1 MVRQKLKKICAG
13 VLVASMLLQTLP
25 AQVEAEEKVNTTVT
39 ASEVQQDTQTPNGSA
54 TQFNGTTSENESE
67 KNNSYE
73 TGTEQPDDTSE
84 NNSKSEAEEN
94 QPENESNKSDSN
106 IEESAQENTKQTDAE
121 QEATADEAN
130 PTDATG
136 NEIQVVDNKVTLTS
150 TADFINLSHMDAQ
163 AYQTATI
170 TIQRETTTPFDL
182 TQEVDGK
189 TFQGFGSEKHP
200 FKGTIAITSSGSGI
214 DIPIDHSFFKYLDQS
229 ATINEGLYLKAKGTV
244 DGPLL
249 AANYV
254 NDGNSTVAEPK
265 QISLMIGA
273 EKEDNNLPSFGG
285 IIGTMGGGT
294 SLSLSVVNKI
304 TEANTTITGT
314 GNLGFFCNTMEAG
327 ANLTIASYTD
337 GNSTNSGSTGSG
349 TATIGYDISTTGGHA
364 GGLVG
369 EMQVEEMQNG
379 ATLTVNPAL
388 ELSGNVTTSANG
400 FAAGGLIGAAT
411 NPTITLNNTVTRTGT
426 IEGTSESGG
435 FIGKAV
441 YNTGLELDL
450 SNINVSGITIS
461 NGNHAGGYYGV
472 LNFDSTAGGTITIKN
487 VPETNLTHTGTSKTS
502 WQFGGVIGQYSAN
515 SQSSTLRLESPNV
528 NISSNGTVTAL
539 GGIIGSVAGNRAN
552 DALKDATSAYVEISG
567 ATVAAN
573 LTTDLTTNGYFG
585 GLVGELG
592 QAEGQGHFL
601 SVSGT
606 IKVSGNDNGKASKLG
621 GLLGKSTKGI
631 LRISGTTDLHELKI
645 EKTGTECGQI
655 AGSID
660 GTIVYALGSGNGT
673 GGDGYDWKYIRPAAV
688 SVSDIGSYGEVIRLD
703 GRKLKETDGSS
714 TDSNTLFTNSA
725 SHQFSVA
732 YTPEDTLEV
741 NNTRDLAAV
750 AVLLRREKTSDLLSK
765 NITVNGNVDLT
776 GTGIYSL
783 LRDNGSQIYTG
794 TFNGNGHTITLAAGE
809 AYGYLSDGSTLAN
822 NEKGTSATV
831 GIGQIYNHSTIGF
844 IPYCNGTVQNLILDG
859 SIYFHNVSNGVEVCC
874 GAVAG
879 YTDGAAFTNVT
890 VKTKIVYRDGAGG
903 NNLKVM
909 SIGGFLGQTK
919 GTGTTSFTDCS
930 MQGTISSSSGCY
942 DFAIGGYVA
951 AGEEGANI
959 TFSNCGISDATI
971 THEKFNESSS
981 APDALFGGLIGRMTG
996 NVTINGLTIDSL
1008 QMESYATGT
1017 SGGLLG
1023 YYWRKNSAT
1032 DSVSINNLEVK
1043 NSTLDVQG
1051 KFGGLVYST
1060 DAYWKI
1066 GDGKGE
1072 NGIKFSKGTE
1082 QNSSNSFFGKT
1093 DKENPSA
1100 LLVCSTIRYVEN
1112 KQNDN
1117 KQNDK
1122 AYIEI
1127 CKDGLKIAENAVNV
1141 TLTGGDYFDD
1151 IAGKT
1156 KYGEDGNNAVVSI
1169 GLTSPDAGSAT
1180 LIDQNGCNTW
1190 KNQCNVNN
1198 GISYTNK
1205 NTRYYYNVDYYR
1217 KNEGTNT
1224 NITKIDSAGKLLLR
1238 SLYVY
1243 AQSNLQQYFVKGS
1256 NDFYLTGTID
1266 LKGVS
1271 YYPMS
1276 RAITIQNA
1284 TVIFDYKNM
1293 NTKTEKKYSDSS
1305 QQHYQMQTGLF
1316 SKISQKF
1323 TVNKLTLQGT
1333 FGKYEEG
1340 KIDEEGKAGVLIC
1353 DSIAQ
1358 ESANK
1363 EQAGIMIT
1371 NLKLDGI
1378 QCEGGTDLP
1387 LLVNAVGSNTAISMN
1402 DVTFT
1407 RDKYT
1412 TSSGLTGNKVA
1423 SALMGKVGSSTA
1435 QKISLE
1441 FSNMDLNRAGNDS
1454 IFKTAIFATAFQY
1467 GDGASGGSYNFES
1480 TTEKITFGKEISNG
1494 VKGTVSDYK
1503 RNAYSQ
1509 GNMTGQVWYL
1519 DTFGNTTAGSYVGAD
1534 KAAIKTGNESGNKPA
1549 NEPQNFS
1556 GYLPYIGKPENSSD
1570 KYYELDINQKA
1581 VYLDVGCGTYGHPWV
1596 IKDVS
1601 SRTDGSNQKLF
1612 TGEDQMMTVMKLLDD
1627 TGRNGT
1633 AIKINTEI
1641 LNTKMDGQ
1649 GGIDVH
1655 TGDVSTD
1662 IVFIKNGNTWVEA
1675 TLAGNR
1681 YVQKTDSN
1689 ATTLTNEQVMAYLR
1703 NGYFQIKQDLTLNVA
1718 QFTGFGKNDVSRA
1731 FSGVIVGD
1739 TGDTEDTGGTTTR
1752 KIKITL
1758 TGENTTGEVGGLIR
1772 YSQGSVVKN
1781 LEIVFDD
1788 VTINGNSTETF
1799 FGGVIGWVIG
1809 GDNIIDNV
1817 TLTVNSVNK
1826 GSSVSNLTA
1835 VGGYVGMVGGYVK
1848 TVGNITTDY
1857 SKKGGGVV
1865 FRNIS
1870 SAGLTSISGTATNT
1884 EVSAGNKNYYWNP
1897 YVGRVFDGY
1906 ACAEASCSGMGTNT
1920 DKNYTIPKL
1929 DKNVKLKITG
1939 NKDVVA
1945 KTIAGTAYPN
1955 STITLDSTQSIWL
1968 LSAIVNSGFGA
1979 KTSDNN
1985 FALTNIVDAS
1995 YYGRTRTGTYDGVGK
2010 TPNQADVT
2018 DENDYWGGKLIKD
2031 GKEVDRRQY
2040 STSYLSTYVD
2050 TQDTSVDEKA
2060 VTYSLTMDN
2069 NGRSVKFGDNGNY
2082 DLRSYGNGFRGIG
2095 YNYGLPT
2102 DSTRKDIQKS
2112 RALRL
2117 KNQTDG
2123 TIAGTIAVNG
2133 NHATITYSRT
2143 IYEMSG
2149 KDIKDISV
2157 TQAGF
2162 FTQCL
2167 ANSGANYTVKDLN
2180 FTGVTLK
2187 KNIGENNVALGV
2199 AFARDGAYSPNNLTF
2214 ENVSVT
2220 GSAIDQADQG
2230 AAVIGYMSNL
2240 TKNTKI
2246 IFKGCTVDGF
2256 KAGTDNGNSTNK
2268 MNHCGAFIG
2277 KSDSPA
2283 KEATSTNRQV
2293 EFENCTANNI
2303 KLYNVQNGG
2312 LFAGYVNGTCT
2323 INGGSANTG
2332 TITSRTAVGGGYS
2345 MGGLIGKAE
2354 STLKIEGTTKTPISV
2369 QNISIRETKHVSNS
2383 TSNSYIGGVAGSA
2396 ASTNIQNVNVE
2407 NVRLAGKDLGGLI
2420 GCVNGGADVKNV
2432 MISNSYLANCSEST
2446 DQRAVGGFFGIINGT
2461 FNGFNLLSKDNVIGY
2476 AVKDNKLL
2484 KSVSSEALSSLSA
2497 DSIGLQLEG
2506 GTYATYSSLTA
2517 NALLQSERTPCGIWV
2532 GNANNNTVNIVSAS
2546 RQGNYSAVNNIGT
2559 GKNES
2564 SYVIYADYTGQS
2576 TTSST
2581 VNTKPDAIVTVG
2593 NTPLT
2598 GDGATKV
2605 SGTSVR
2611 DSIISDIMTNPSL
2624 MKGYYGGDQSRP
2636 LDEIVKKFGTN
2647 GDYSSRLSN
2656 YQKED
2661 TSYKSVD
2668 FPILVLNA
2676 TTKSE
2681 LNSIV
2686 NNYISMLTNA
2696 KQEQSKRYYDKIE
2709 PKTYKYENNAWNLV
2723 SAENQ
2728 TMSWNATDGVSI
2740 NRGKYDNNKQ
2750 QITILDVSYKRTVKD
2765 STDVYHLYIPVLVKK
2780 LMDVEC
2786 SVKVVNG
2793 AAGYDPAT
2801 DGNATLNSF
2810 GENYTAHISY
2820 TYKWMVSEWQSMLE
2834 NGDSLLWNFDKTVK
2848 LGSFAKLDRS
2858 KIHLTLV
2865 DMNTQGTQTSYHQ
2878 STLQELSTTGALS
2891 DDTLN
2896 LAEMAKQGKSPYICD
2911 LLPLKATKSATG
2923 GFKIVEAT
2931 DSSAVLRIW
2940 DNTENKFI
2948 YYAAKSDADA
2958 KDTQYYNVILN
2969 TTSGLND
2976 ILPVTE
2982 EYYLVMNC
2990 TEGNQTT
2997 PMLNT
3002 KLELNQ
3008 SYSNQQIPTKVTG
3021 DFSVVYLL
3029 GDFYKLDNVTFKS
3042 PTQSPEMVS
3051 GSNDSIKVT
3060 VSSEV
3065 SAAANENEFG
3075 SYVNGRSIYY
3085 QYSLQTVDQDGKPV
3099 DMKGAASIPTLKL
3112 EKKNADGTE
3121 THELKQLTDLSG
3133 TENGFVTQF
3142 GENGYIITIKAP
3154 GAWYTGATITAEM
3167 SFSYN
3172 STEMNQQFPLRT
3184 SGSENS
3190 GVKFK
3195 VDAVMA
3201 YQQDSLG
3208 SSSISA
3214 SASEEKLYYQLKE
3227 AQAKLSY
3234 DSYNITSTDGN
3245 TSPDGNT
3252 SQLGINGRENNDAAM
3267 EISSRVLLDVTD
3279 FSNFNLTDESN
3290 STYPYYLEG
3299 ELTLAKKT
3307 DSGNG
3312 TSYQNVAIEKY
3323 LSEFEIESAGTKL
3336 NVDVTSEGLGL
3347 QENNTVYKFRIRL
3360 TQDQVSKI
3368 LDTPLLVNI
3377 KYKVKTGEELEVIK
3391 GGQYANYKVT
3401 LSATLKNQK
3410 LDNLLIGTPS
3420 DYLIYTNAKVYLK
3433 IVG

>member
-1 MVRQKLKKICAG
+1 MVRQKLKKTCAG

-25 AQVEAEEKVNTTVT
+25 AQVQAEEKVNTTVM
-39 ASEVQQDTQTPNGSA
+39 ASEGQQAAQTPNGSE
-54 TQFNGTTSENESE
+54 TQYNGTTSENESG
-67 KNNSYE
+67 KNNSNE
-73 TGTEQPDDTSE
+73 TSTEQPDDTSG

-106 IEESAQENTKQTDAE
+106 IEESAQENTEQTDAE
-121 QEATADEAN
+121 QETTADEAN
-130 PTDATG
+130 PTDATENG
-136 NEIQVVDNKVTLTS
+136 IQVIDNKVTLTS
-150 TADFINLSHMDAQ
+150 TADFINLSNQPAEN
-163 AYQTATI
+163 YETAEITI
-170 TIQRETTTPFDL
+170 TRGTTNSFDL
-182 TQEVDGK
+182 TETVNGK
-189 TFQGFGSEKHP
+189 TFQGFGSAEHP
-200 FKGTIAITSSGSGI
+200 FKGTIVITSSGSGI
-214 DIPIDHSFFKYLDQS
+214 DIPINRPFFGYLDQS
-229 ATINEGLYLKAKGTV
+229 ATINAGLYLKAKGAV
-244 DGPLL
+244 NGPLL

-254 NDGNSTVAEPK
+254 NKNSAGAKT
-265 QISLMIGA
+265 ISLMIGA

-304 TEANTTITGT
+304 TEADTTITGT

-337 GNSTNSGSTGSG
+337 GNSTNDGSTGN
-349 TATIGYDISTTGGHA
+349 TPVTIGYNISTTGGHA

-369 EMQVEEMQNG
+369 EMKDK
-379 ATLTVNPAL
+379 ATLTVNQ
-388 ELSGNVTTSANG
+388 ELDLTGNVTTTATES
-400 FAAGGLIGAAT
+400 AAGGLIGAAT
-411 NPTITLNNTVTRTGT
+411 NPTIILNNQVTRTGT

-450 SNINVSGITIS
+450 SKISISGITIS
-461 NGNHAGGYYGV
+461 NGNHAGGHFGV
-472 LNFDSTAGGTITIKN
+472 LNFDSASGDTITIKTN
-487 VPETNLTHTGTSKTS
+487 SQTNQTNLTHKGTS

-515 SQSSTLRLESPNV
+515 SQSSTLKLESPKV
-528 NISSNGTVTAL
+528 TISSNGAVTAL
-539 GGIIGSVAGNRAN
+539 GGIIGFVAGSGAHHG
-552 DALKDATSAYVEISG
+552 LSKATSSYVEISG
-567 ATVAAN
+567 ATVTAD
-573 LTTDLTTNGYFG
+573 LTTDLKKNGDSYFG

-601 SVSGT
+601 SVSGAT
-606 IKVSGNDNGKASKLG
+606 TVSGNDNGKASKLG
-621 GLLGKSTKGI
+621 GILGKSTKGI
-631 LRISGTTDLHELKI
+631 LRISGTTDLSGLKI
-645 EKTGTECGQI
+645 AKTGTECGQI

-673 GGDGYDWKYIRPAAV
+673 GGNGYDWKYIRPAAV
-688 SVSDIGSYGEVIRLD
+688 PVSDIGSYGEVIRLD
-703 GRKLKETDGSS
+703 GSKLKETDGSS
-714 TDSNTLFTNSA
+714 ADSNMLFTKDPN
-725 SHQFSVA
+725 SHQLSVA
-732 YTPEDTLEV
+732 YTQENALEV
-741 NNTRDLAAV
+741 SNTRDLAAV
-750 AVLLRREKTSDLLSK
+750 AVLLQQGNDLLNK
-765 NITVNGNVDLT
+765 NITVNCDVDLT

-783 LRDNGSQIYTG
+783 LRDNGSQKYTG
-794 TFNGNGHTITLAAGE
+794 TFNGNNHTITLAAGE
-809 AYGYLSDGSTLAN
+809 AYGYLSDSTTLAK
-822 NEKGTSATV
+822 NENGTSATV

-844 IPYCNGTVQNLILDG
+844 IPYCNGKVQNLTLNG
-859 SIYFHNVSNGVEVCC
+859 SIYFHNVSNGVDVRC

-879 YTDGAAFTNVT
+879 YTDGATFTDVT
-890 VKTKIVYRDGAGG
+890 VDTKIVYRDGAGG
-903 NNLKVM
+903 AGLKVM
-909 SIGGFLGQTK
+909 SIGGFLGRAK
-919 GTGTTSFTDCS
+919 GTTTFTGCS

-951 AGEEGANI
+951 AGEAGADI
-959 TFSNCGISDATI
+959 SFSNCRIPDAKI
-971 THEKFNESSS
+971 THAKFNESSN
-981 APDALFGGLIGRMTG
+981 APNAKFGGLIGCMTG
-996 NVTINGLTIDSL
+996 KVTINGLTINNL
-1008 QMESYATGT
+1008 QMESYATET
-1017 SGGLLG
+1017 AGGLLG

-1032 DSVSINNLEVK
+1032 DSVSINNLEVQ
-1043 NSTLDVQG
+1043 NSKLDVQG

-1066 GDGKGE
+1066 GDGTGP
-1072 NGIKFSKGTE
+1072 NGIKFSKGTK
-1082 QNSSNSFFGKT
+1082 QNAFSGKT
-1093 DKENPSA
+1093 DEANPSA
-1100 LLVCSTIRYVEN
+1100 LLVCSTIQDESNRKY
-1112 KQNDN
+1112 
-1117 KQNDK
+1117 DK

-1127 CKDGLKIAENAVNV
+1127 LKDGLKIEENAVNV

-1169 GLTSPDAGSAT
+1169 GLTSPNATTAT
-1180 LIDQNGCNTW
+1180 LIDQDKNTCNTW
-1190 KNQCNVNN
+1190 TNQCNVNN
-1198 GISYTNK
+1198 GKSYKNK

-1217 KNEGTNT
+1217 EKEGKNS
-1224 NITKIDSAGKLLLR
+1224 NITDINSAGKLLLR

-1243 AQSNLQQYFVKGS
+1243 AQPNLQQYFVKGS
-1256 NDFYLTGTID
+1256 DDFKLTGTID
-1266 LKGVS
+1266 LRGVS

-1276 RAITIQNA
+1276 RAITIQDA
-1284 TVIFDYKNM
+1284 TVIFDYTNM
-1293 NTKTEKKYSDSS
+1293 NTNTVKKYNDSN

-1333 FGKYEEG
+1333 FGKYEV
-1340 KIDEEGKAGVLIC
+1340 GKAGVLIC

-1363 EQAGIMIT
+1363 DQAGITIT

-1378 QCEGGTDLP
+1378 QCEGGTNLP
-1387 LLVNAVGSNTAISMN
+1387 LLVNSVGSNTAISMN

-1407 RDKYT
+1407 REKYP
-1412 TSSGLTGNKVA
+1412 TSSALTGNKVA

-1494 VKGTVSDYK
+1494 VSGTISDYN
-1503 RNAYSQ
+1503 RNSYSQ
-1509 GNMTGQVWYL
+1509 ENMTGQVWYL

-1534 KAAIKTGNESGNKPA
+1534 KTAINTENELGNKPV
-1549 NEPQNFS
+1549 NSPQDFS
-1556 GYLPYIGKPENSSD
+1556 GYLPYIGTPENSAN

-1581 VYLDVGCGTYGHPWV
+1581 VYLIDGCGTYGHPWV
-1596 IKDVS
+1596 IQDVS
-1601 SRTDGSNQKLF
+1601 STDGQKLF

-1633 AIKINTEI
+1633 AIKINTTI
-1641 LNTKMDGQ
+1641 LTTKMDGQ

-1655 TGDVSTD
+1655 TGDASDD

-1689 ATTLTNEQVMAYLR
+1689 PTTLTNEQVMAYLR
-1703 NGYFQIKQDLTLNVA
+1703 NGYFQIKENLTLDVA
-1718 QFTGFGKNDVSRA
+1718 QFTGFGKDDVSRA

-1739 TGDTEDTGGTTTR
+1739 TAART
-1752 KIKITL
+1752 ITL
-1758 TGENTTGEVGGLIR
+1758 TGVNTTGEVGGLVR

-1781 LEIVFDD
+1781 LTIVLDN
-1788 VTINGNSTETF
+1788 VTFNGNSTETF

-1809 GDNIIDNV
+1809 GDNIIDKV
-1817 TLTVNSVNK
+1817 TLTVNSVKK
-1826 GSSVSNLTA
+1826 GSSAKNLTA

-1848 TVGNITTDY
+1848 GTTIDQ

-1870 SAGLTSISGTATNT
+1870 SEGLTSISGTATNT
-1884 EVSAGNKNYYWNP
+1884 EVRAGNTNYYWNP

-1906 ACAEASCSGMGTNT
+1906 ACAEESCSGMGTNT

-1929 DKNVKLKITG
+1929 NNNDKLKITKG
-1939 NKDVVA
+1939 GDT

-1955 STITLDSTQSIWL
+1955 STITLDSKQSIWL

-1979 KTSDNN
+1979 KNSSSSFSVNDEK
-1985 FALTNIVDAS
+1985 NIVNAS
-1995 YYGRTRTGTYDGVGK
+1995 YYGRTRTGTYDGVGDA
-2010 TPNQADVT
+2010 PNQADAT

-2031 GKEVDRRQY
+2031 GREVDRRKY
-2040 STSYLSTYVD
+2040 STSYLSTYVE
-2050 TQDTSVDEKA
+2050 TQNNSADPKA

-2069 NGRSVKFGDNGNY
+2069 NGRSVTFVKGIY
-2082 DLRSYGNGFRGIG
+2082 DLSTYGNGFRGIG
-2095 YNYGLPT
+2095 HNYGLPA
-2102 DSTRKDIQKS
+2102 DIRKS

-2117 KNQTDG
+2117 QNQINNDS
-2123 TIAGTIAVNG
+2123 IAVAGNG
-2133 NHATITYSRT
+2133 ATIQYSRT

-2149 KDIKDISV
+2149 NDISV
-2157 TQAGF
+2157 SQAGF

-2167 ANSGANYTVKDLN
+2167 ANSGATYTVNGLN
-2180 FTGVTLK
+2180 FKDVTLK
-2187 KNIGENNVALGV
+2187 KNIGKDGVALGI
-2199 AFARDGAYSPNNLTF
+2199 AFARDGAYSPNSLMF
-2214 ENVSVT
+2214 EGVNVT
-2220 GSAIDQADQG
+2220 KSAIDQADQG

-2240 TKNTKI
+2240 TKNTMI
-2246 IFKGCTVDGF
+2246 TFTGCSVEGF
-2256 KAGTDNGNSTNK
+2256 AAGTDNGNSTNK

-2277 KSDSPA
+2277 KTDSPA
-2283 KEATSTNRQV
+2283 KGATSTDRKV
-2293 EFENCTANNI
+2293 EFKNCTATNI
-2303 KLYNVQNGG
+2303 NMYNVQNGG

-2323 INGGSANTG
+2323 IKGGSANTG

-2354 STLKIEGTTKTPISV
+2354 SILNIEGTTETPMVSV
-2369 QNISIRETKHVSNS
+2369 KNISIRETKDVNS
-2383 TSNSYIGGVAGSA
+2383 TSKSYAGGVAGSA
-2396 ASTNIQNVNVE
+2396 ASTNIQNVDVE
-2407 NVRLAGKDLGGLI
+2407 NIRLAGKDLGGLI
-2420 GCVNGGADVKNV
+2420 GCVNGSADVKNV
-2432 MISNSYLANCSEST
+2432 KISNSYLANCSKDSN
-2446 DQRAVGGFFGIINGT
+2446 QNAVGGFFGIINGSNRT

-2476 AVKDNKLL
+2476 AVNGNSLV

-2497 DSIGLQLEG
+2497 DSIGLLLKDD
-2506 GTYATYSSLTA
+2506 TYATYNSLTA
-2517 NALLQSERTPCGIWV
+2517 NASLESGTPCGIWV
-2532 GNANNNTVNIVSAS
+2532 GNANNNPVKIDSAS
-2546 RQGNYSAVNNIGT
+2546 RQGNYSAVNNIGA

-2581 VNTKPDAIVTVG
+2581 LNTKPDAIVTVE

-2605 SGTSVR
+2605 NGTAVR

-2656 YQKED
+2656 YQKEEP
-2661 TSYKSVD
+2661 SYKSED

-2696 KQEQSKRYYDKIE
+2696 KQEQSKRCYDKIE

-2750 QITILDVSYKRTVKD
+2750 QITILDVSYEI
-2765 STDVYHLYIPVLVKK
+2765 STEVYHLYIPVLVKK

-2801 DGNATLNSF
+2801 DEKATLNSF

-2848 LGSFAKLDRS
+2848 LGEFKTLDRS

-2878 STLQELSTTGALS
+2878 STLGELSTVGVLT

-2896 LAEMAKQGKSPYICD
+2896 LAEMAKQGKSTYICD
-2911 LLPLKATKSATG
+2911 LLPLEATESATG
-2923 GFKIVEAT
+2923 GFKKVESA
-2931 DSSAVLRIW
+2931 DPGAVLRIW
-2940 DNTENKFI
+2940 NETENTFI
-2948 YYAAKSDADA
+2948 YYAAKSDADT
-2958 KDTQYYNVILN
+2958 KDTKYYNVTLN
-2969 TTSGLND
+2969 TKCGLND
-2976 ILPVTE
+2976 ILPVKE

-2990 TEGNQTT
+2990 TEGNATT

-3002 KLELNQ
+3002 TLELNQ

-3021 DFSVVYLL
+3021 NFNVVYLL
-3029 GDFYKLDNVTFKS
+3029 GDFYKLDNVTLNS
-3042 PTQSPEMVS
+3042 ESTTQNQEMVS
-3051 GSNDSIKVT
+3051 GSNDSIKVI
-3060 VSSEV
+3060 VSSKV

-3075 SYVNGRSIYY
+3075 SYVNDRSIYY
-3085 QYSLQTVDQDGKPV
+3085 QYSLQTVNQSGNPV

-3112 EKKNADGTE
+3112 EKKNADGTVTE
-3121 THELKQLTDLSG
+3121 THELKQLTNLSG
-3133 TENGFVTQF
+3133 TENGFITQF

-3154 GAWYTGATITAEM
+3154 GEWYTGATITAEM

-3172 STEMNQQFPLRT
+3172 STDMNQQFPVRKSNT
-3184 SGSENS
+3184 ENT

-3208 SSSISA
+3208 SSGISA
-3214 SASEEKLYYQLKE
+3214 SATEEKLYYQLKE

-3234 DSYNITSTDGN
+3234 DSYNITSK
-3245 TSPDGNT
+3245 DGNT
-3252 SQLGINGRENNDAAM
+3252 SQLGINGRENDNAAM
-3267 EISSRVLLDVTD
+3267 EISSRALLNVTD
-3279 FSNFNLTDESN
+3279 FTSFNLTDESN

-3299 ELTLAKKT
+3299 ELTLAQKT
-3307 DSGNG
+3307 DSENG
-3312 TSYQNVAIEKY
+3312 TSYKDVAIGDY
-3323 LSEFEIESAGTKL
+3323 LSEFVIESAGT

-3360 TQDQVSKI
+3360 TKEQVNKI

-3377 KYKVKTGEELEVIK
+3377 KYKVKTGKELEDID

-3401 LSATLKNQK
+3401 LSATLKNK
-3410 LDNLLIGTPS
+3410 NLEDLLNVKPS

>member
-13 VLVASMLLQTLP
+13 VLVASMLLQMLP
-25 AQVEAEEKVNTTVT
+25 AQVQAEEKVNTTVM
-39 ASEVQQDTQTPNGSA
+39 AIEGQQAAQTPNGSE
-54 TQFNGTTSENESE
+54 TQYNGTTSENESG
-67 KNNSYE
+67 KNNSNE
-73 TGTEQPDDTSE
+73 TSTEQPDDTSG

-106 IEESAQENTKQTDAE
+106 IEESAQENTEQTDVE
-121 QEATADEAN
+121 QETTVDEAN
-130 PTDATG
+130 PTDATENG
-136 NEIQVVDNKVTLTS
+136 IQVIDNKVTLTS
-150 TADFINLSHMDAQ
+150 TADFINLSNQPAEN
-163 AYQTATI
+163 YETAEITI
-170 TIQRETTTPFDL
+170 TRGTTNSFDL
-182 TQEVDGK
+182 TQSIDGK
-189 TFQGFGSEKHP
+189 TFQGFGNEDHP

-214 DIPIDHSFFKYLDQS
+214 DIPINHSFFNYLDQS
-229 ATINEGLYLKAKGTV
+229 ATINAGLYLKAKGTV

-254 NDGNSTVAEPK
+254 NKNSAGAKT
-265 QISLMIGA
+265 ISLMIGA

-285 IIGTMGGGT
+285 IIGTMGEGT

-304 TEANTTITGT
+304 IEANATITGK
-314 GNLGFFCNTMEAG
+314 GNLGFFCNTMEAD
-327 ANLTIASYTD
+327 ANLTIESYTD
-337 GNSTNSGSTGSG
+337 GNSTNDGSTGN
-349 TATIGYDISTTGGHA
+349 TPTTIDYDISTTGGHA

-369 EMQVEEMQNG
+369 EMKSG
-379 ATLTVNPAL
+379 ATLTVNQTL
-388 ELSGNVTTSANG
+388 NLTGSVTTTATGS
-400 FAAGGLIGAAT
+400 AAGGLIGAAE
-411 NPTITLNNTVTRTGT
+411 NPIIALNNQVTRTGT

-450 SNINVSGITIS
+450 SNISISGITIS
-461 NGNHAGGYYGV
+461 NGNHAGGYFGV
-472 LNFDSTAGGTITIKN
+472 LNFDSITGGTITIK
-487 VPETNLTHTGTSKTS
+487 TNPQTNQTDQTILTHKGTS

-515 SQSSTLRLESPNV
+515 SQSSTLKLESPKV
-528 NISSNGTVTAL
+528 TISSNGAVTAL
-539 GGIIGSVAGNRAN
+539 GGLVGSVAGNGA
-552 DALKDATSAYVEISG
+552 DHALDKVTSAYVEISG
-567 ATVAAN
+567 ATVTAN
-573 LTTDLTTNGYFG
+573 LTTNLNGDSCFG

-592 QAEGQGHFL
+592 QADGQGHFL
-601 SVSGT
+601 SVSGAT
-606 IKVSGNDNGKASKLG
+606 KVSGNDNGKASKLG
-621 GLLGKSTKGI
+621 GILGKSSKGI
-631 LRISGTTDLHELKI
+631 LRISGTTDLSELTI
-645 EKTGTECGQI
+645 AKTGTECGQI

-673 GGDGYDWKYIRPAAV
+673 GGNGYDWKYIRPKAV
-688 SVSDIGSYGEVIRLD
+688 PVSDIGSYGEVIRLD
-703 GRKLKETDGSS
+703 GSKLKETDESS
-714 TDSNTLFTNSA
+714 ADSNTLFKNNSA
-725 SHQFSVA
+725 SHQLSIA
-732 YTPEDTLEV
+732 YTPGNALEV
-741 NNTRDLAAV
+741 SNTRDLAAV
-750 AVLLRREKTSDLLSK
+750 AVLLQQGNTEDLLSK
-765 NITVNGNVDLT
+765 SITVNCDVDLT

-783 LRDNGSQIYTG
+783 LRDNGSQKYTG
-794 TFNGNGHTITLAAGE
+794 TFNGNNHTITLAVGE
-809 AYGYLSDGSTLAN
+809 AYGYLSDSTTLAK
-822 NEKGTSATV
+822 NENGTSATV

-844 IPYCNGTVQNLILDG
+844 IPYCNGKVQNLTLNG
-859 SIYFHNVSNGVEVCC
+859 SIYFHNVSNGVDVRC

-879 YTDGAAFTNVT
+879 YTDGATFTDVT
-890 VKTKIVYRDGAGG
+890 VDTKIVYRDGVGGAG
-903 NNLKVM
+903 LKVM
-909 SIGGFLGQTK
+909 SIGGFLGRAK
-919 GTGTTSFTDCS
+919 GTTTFTGCS

-959 TFSNCGISDATI
+959 TFSNCGISNATI
-971 THEKFNESSS
+971 KHEKFKDNSN
-981 APDALFGGLIGRMTG
+981 APNALFGGLIGCMTG
-996 NVTINGLTIDSL
+996 NVTINGLTINKL
-1008 QMESYATGT
+1008 QMESYATET
-1017 SGGLLG
+1017 AGGLLG

-1032 DSVSINNLEVK
+1032 DSVSINNLVVQDSKLNVK
-1043 NSTLDVQG
+1043 G

-1066 GDGKGE
+1066 GDSTGA
-1072 NGIKFSKGTE
+1072 NGIKFSA
-1082 QNSSNSFFGKT
+1082 SNSFSGKT
-1093 DKENPSA
+1093 EEANPSA
-1100 LLVCSTIRYVEN
+1100 LLVCSTIQDEAN
-1112 KQNDN
+1112 K
-1117 KQNDK
+1117 KYDK

-1127 CKDGLKIAENAVNV
+1127 RKDGLKIEENAVNV
-1141 TLTGGDYFDD
+1141 TLTGGNYFDD

-1169 GLTSPDAGSAT
+1169 GLTSPDADSAT
-1180 LIDQNGCNTW
+1180 LIDQNQNTCNTW
-1190 KNQCNVNN
+1190 TNQCNVNS
-1198 GISYTNK
+1198 GKPYTNK

-1217 KNEGTNT
+1217 VKDGTDT
-1224 NITKIDSAGKLLLR
+1224 NITEINSAGKLLLR

-1243 AQSNLQQYFVKGS
+1243 AQPNLQQYFVKGS
-1256 NDFYLTGTID
+1256 DDFKLTGTIN
-1266 LKGVS
+1266 LRGVS

-1276 RAITIQNA
+1276 RAITIQDA
-1284 TVIFDYKNM
+1284 TVIFDYTKM
-1293 NTKTEKKYSDSS
+1293 NTNTVKKYNDSN

-1333 FGKYEEG
+1333 FGKYEV
-1340 KIDEEGKAGVLIC
+1340 GKAGVLIC

-1363 EQAGIMIT
+1363 DQAGITIT

-1378 QCEGGTDLP
+1378 QCEGGTNLP
-1387 LLVNAVGSNTAISMN
+1387 LLVNSVGSNTAISMN

-1407 RDKYT
+1407 REKYP
-1412 TSSGLTGNKVA
+1412 TSSALTGNKVA

-1494 VKGTVSDYK
+1494 VSGTISDYN
-1503 RNAYSQ
+1503 RNSYSQ
-1509 GNMTGQVWYL
+1509 ENMTGQVWYL

-1534 KAAIKTGNESGNKPA
+1534 KTAINTENELGNKPV
-1549 NEPQNFS
+1549 NSPQDFS
-1556 GYLPYIGKPENSSD
+1556 GYLPYIGTPENSAN

-1581 VYLDVGCGTYGHPWV
+1581 VYLIDGCGTYGHPWV
-1596 IKDVS
+1596 IQDVS
-1601 SRTDGSNQKLF
+1601 STDGQKLF

-1633 AIKINTEI
+1633 AIKINTTI
-1641 LNTKMDGQ
+1641 LTTKMDGQ

-1655 TGDVSTD
+1655 TGDASDD

-1689 ATTLTNEQVMAYLR
+1689 PTTLTNEQVMAYLR
-1703 NGYFQIKQDLTLNVA
+1703 NGYFQIKENLTLDVA
-1718 QFTGFGKNDVSRA
+1718 QFTGFGKDDVSRA

-1739 TGDTEDTGGTTTR
+1739 TAART
-1752 KIKITL
+1752 ITL
-1758 TGENTTGEVGGLIR
+1758 TGVNTTGEVGGLVR

-1781 LEIVFDD
+1781 LTIVLDN
-1788 VTINGNSTETF
+1788 VTFNGNSTETF

-1809 GDNIIDNV
+1809 GDNIIDKV
-1817 TLTVNSVNK
+1817 TLTVNSVKK
-1826 GSSVSNLTA
+1826 GSSAKNLTA

-1848 TVGNITTDY
+1848 GTTIDQ

-1870 SAGLTSISGTATNT
+1870 SEGLTSISGTATNT
-1884 EVSAGNKNYYWNP
+1884 EVRAGNTNYYWNP

-1906 ACAEASCSGMGTNT
+1906 ACAEESCSGMGTNT

-1929 DKNVKLKITG
+1929 NNNDKLKITKG
-1939 NKDVVA
+1939 GDT

-1955 STITLDSTQSIWL
+1955 STITLDSKQSIWL

-1979 KTSDNN
+1979 KNSSSSFSVNDEK
-1985 FALTNIVDAS
+1985 NIVNAS
-1995 YYGRTRTGTYDGVGK
+1995 YYGRTRTGTYDGVGDA
-2010 TPNQADVT
+2010 PNQADAT

-2031 GKEVDRRQY
+2031 GREVDRRKY
-2040 STSYLSTYVD
+2040 STSYLSTYVE
-2050 TQDTSVDEKA
+2050 TQNNSADPKA

-2069 NGRSVKFGDNGNY
+2069 NGRSVTFVKGIY
-2082 DLRSYGNGFRGIG
+2082 DLSTYGNGFRGIG
-2095 YNYGLPT
+2095 HNYGLPA
-2102 DSTRKDIQKS
+2102 DIRKS

-2117 KNQTDG
+2117 QNQINNAPTAVAG
-2123 TIAGTIAVNG
+2123 NGVTIQ
-2133 NHATITYSRT
+2133 YSRT
-2143 IYEMSG
+2143 IYEMS
-2149 KDIKDISV
+2149 DNNDISV
-2157 TQAGF
+2157 SQAGF

-2167 ANSGANYTVKDLN
+2167 ANSGATYTVKDLN
-2180 FTGVTLK
+2180 FTNVTLK
-2187 KNIGENNVALGV
+2187 KNIGKDGVALGV
-2199 AFARDGAYSPNNLTF
+2199 AFARDGAYSPKNLTF
-2214 ENVSVT
+2214 KNVRVT
-2220 GSAIDQADQG
+2220 DSAIDQADQG
-2230 AAVIGYMSNL
+2230 AAVIGYMSDSTNSNNDK
-2240 TKNTKI
+2240 TIT
-2246 IFKGCTVDGF
+2246 FSGCSVERFT
-2256 KAGTDNGNSTNK
+2256 AGTNNDNSTNK

-2277 KSDSPA
+2277 KANLP
-2283 KEATSTNRQV
+2283 KKGERTVTFN
-2293 EFENCTANNI
+2293 NCIANNI
-2303 KLYNVQNGG
+2303 ELYNVQNGG

-2323 INGGSANTG
+2323 INGGSANIG
-2332 TITSRTAVGGGYS
+2332 TITSRTAGDGGYS

-2354 STLKIEGTTKTPISV
+2354 RILNIEGTTETLVSV
-2369 QNISIRETKHVSNS
+2369 KNISIRETTVNS
-2383 TSNSYIGGVAGSA
+2383 KSEYAGGVAGSA
-2396 ASTNIQNVNVE
+2396 APTNIQNVDVE
-2407 NVRLAGKDLGGLI
+2407 NIRLAGKNLGGLI
-2420 GCVNGGADVKNV
+2420 GYVNGGADVKNV
-2432 MISNSYLANCSEST
+2432 KISNSYLANCSQST
-2446 DQRAVGGFFGIINGT
+2446 DQRAVGGFFGIINGA

-2476 AVKDNKLL
+2476 AVSGNNLL
-2484 KSVSSEALSSLSA
+2484 LQVNAMSSLSA
-2497 DSIGLQLEG
+2497 DSIGLPLEDG
-2506 GTYATYSSLTA
+2506 TTYATYSSLTA
-2517 NALLQSERTPCGIWV
+2517 NASLQSGTPCGIWV
-2532 GNANNNTVNIVSAS
+2532 GNANNNLVKIVSAS
-2546 RQGNYSAVNNIGT
+2546 RQGDYSAVNNIGV

-2605 SGTSVR
+2605 NGTAVR
-2611 DSIISDIMTNPSL
+2611 DSIISDIMTNSSL

-2656 YQKED
+2656 YQKEEPSY
-2661 TSYKSVD
+2661 TSDD

-2728 TMSWNATDGVSI
+2728 TMSWNSTDGVSI

-2848 LGSFAKLDRS
+2848 LGSFKTLDRN

-2878 STLQELSTTGALS
+2878 STLGELSTAGVLT

-2896 LAEMAKQGKSPYICD
+2896 LAEMTKQGKSPYICD
-2911 LLPLKATKSATG
+2911 LLPLEATESATG
-2923 GFKIVEAT
+2923 GFKIVEST

-2940 DNTENKFI
+2940 NNTENTFI

-2958 KDTQYYNVILN
+2958 KDTKYYNVTLN
-2969 TTSGLND
+2969 TQCGLND
-2976 ILPVTE
+2976 ILPVKE

-2990 TEGNQTT
+2990 TEGNQAT

-3002 KLELNQ
+3002 TLELNQ

-3021 DFSVVYLL
+3021 NFNVVYLL
-3029 GDFYKLDNVTFKS
+3029 GDFYKLDNVTLNSESTTKEW
-3042 PTQSPEMVS
+3042 EMVS
-3051 GSNDSIKVT
+3051 GSNDSIKLT
-3060 VSSEV
+3060 VSSKV

-3075 SYVNGRSIYY
+3075 SYVNERSIYY
-3085 QYSLQTVDQDGKPV
+3085 QYSLQTVNQSGKPV

-3112 EKKNADGTE
+3112 KKENADGTVT

-3133 TENGFVTQF
+3133 TENGFITQF

-3154 GAWYTGATITAEM
+3154 GEWYTGATITAEM

-3172 STEMNQQFPLRT
+3172 STDMNQQFPVRKSNT
-3184 SGSENS
+3184 ENT

-3201 YQQDSLG
+3201 YQKDSLG
-3208 SSSISA
+3208 SSGISA
-3214 SASEEKLYYQLKE
+3214 SATEEKLYYQLKE

-3234 DSYNITSTDGN
+3234 DSYNITSK
-3245 TSPDGNT
+3245 DGNT
-3252 SQLGINGRENNDAAM
+3252 SQLGINGRENDDATM
-3267 EISSRVLLDVTD
+3267 EISSRALLDVTD
-3279 FSNFNLTDESN
+3279 FTSFNLTDESN
-3290 STYPYYLEG
+3290 SSYPYYLEG
-3299 ELTLAKKT
+3299 ELTLAQKT
-3307 DSGNG
+3307 DSENG
-3312 TSYQNVAIEKY
+3312 TSYKDVAIGDY
-3323 LSEFEIESAGTKL
+3323 LSAFVIESAAGT
-3336 NVDVTSEGLGL
+3336 NVDVKSEGLGL
-3347 QENNTVYKFRIRL
+3347 QENKTVYKFRIRL
-3360 TQDQVSKI
+3360 TQDQVNQI

-3377 KYKVKTGEELEVIK
+3377 KYEVKTGKKLEDID

-3401 LSATLKNQK
+3401 LSATLKNKK
-3410 LDNLLIGTPS
+3410 LEDLLNVKPS

>member
-25 AQVEAEEKVNTTVT
+25 AQVQAEEKVNTTVT
-39 ASEVQQDTQTPNGSA
+39 ASEVQEDTQTPNGSA
-54 TQFNGTTSENESE
+54 TQSNGTASENESG
-67 KNNSYE
+67 KNNSNE
-73 TGTEQPDDTSE
+73 TSTEQPDDASE

-94 QPENESNKSDSN
+94 QQENESNKSDSN
-106 IEESAQENTKQTDAE
+106 IEESAQENTKQADAE

-136 NEIQVVDNKVTLTS
+136 SGIQVVDNKVTLSS
-150 TADFINLSHMDAQ
+150 TADFINLSNQPAES
-163 AYQTATI
+163 YETAEITI
-170 TIQRETTTPFDL
+170 TRGTNTSFDL
-182 TQEVDGK
+182 TETVNGK
-189 TFQGFGSEKHP
+189 TFQGFGNEDHP
-200 FKGTIAITSSGSGI
+200 FKGTITITSHESGI
-214 DIPIDHSFFKYLDQS
+214 DIPINHSFFKYLDQS
-229 ATINEGLYLKAKGTV
+229 ATINEGLYLKAKGTI
-244 DGPLL
+244 DEPLF

-254 NDGNSTVAEPK
+254 KVGNSAEAK
-265 QISLMIGA
+265 TISLMIGA
-273 EKEDNNLPSFGG
+273 EKEDNNFPSFGG
-285 IIGTMGGGT
+285 IIGIMSEGT

-327 ANLTIASYTD
+327 ANLTIASYID
-337 GNSTNSGSTGSG
+337 GNSTNSGSTGS
-349 TATIGYDISTTGGHA
+349 TPTTIDYDISTTDGHA

-369 EMQVEEMQNG
+369 EMQDG
-379 ATLTVNPAL
+379 ATLAVTPAL
-388 ELSGNVTTSANG
+388 NLTGNVTTTETEPATG
-400 FAAGGLIGAAT
+400 ELIEAAGGLIGAAE
-411 NPTITLNNTVTRTGT
+411 NPIIALNNQVTRTGT

-435 FIGKAV
+435 FIGRAV

-450 SNINVSGITIS
+450 SNISISGITIS
-461 NGNHAGGYYGV
+461 NGNHAGGYFGV
-472 LNFDSTAGGTITIKN
+472 LNFDSTTGGTIAIKN
-487 VPETNLTHTGTSKTS
+487 LSQTELIHTGES

-515 SQSSTLRLESPNV
+515 SQSSTLKLESPKV
-528 NISSNGTVTAL
+528 TISSNGAVTAL
-539 GGIIGSVAGNRAN
+539 GGIIGFVAGSGAHHG
-552 DALKDATSAYVEISG
+552 LSKATSSYVEISG
-567 ATVAAN
+567 ATVTAD
-573 LTTDLTTNGYFG
+573 LTTDLKKNGDSYFG

-606 IKVSGNDNGKASKLG
+606 TKVSGNDNGKASKLG
-621 GLLGKSTKGI
+621 GILGTSTKGV
-631 LRISGTTDLHELKI
+631 LRISGTTDLSDLKI
-645 EKTGTECGQI
+645 AKTGTECGQI

-673 GGDGYDWKYIRPAAV
+673 GGNGYDWKYIRPAAV
-688 SVSDIGSYGEVIRLD
+688 PVSDIGSYGEVIRLD
-703 GRKLKETDGSS
+703 GSKLKETDGSS
-714 TDSNTLFTNSA
+714 ADSNTLFTNDSA
-725 SHQFSVA
+725 SHQLSVA
-732 YTPEDTLEV
+732 YTPGETLTI

-750 AVLLRREKTSDLLSK
+750 AVLLQQGNTEGLLSK
-765 NITVNGNVDLT
+765 SITVNCNVDLT
-776 GTGIYSL
+776 ETGIYSL
-783 LRDNGSQIYTG
+783 LRDNGSQMYTG
-794 TFNGNGHTITLAAGE
+794 TFNGNNHTITLAAGE
-809 AYGYLSDGSTLAN
+809 AYGYLSDSTLAA
-822 NEKGTSATV
+822 NENGTSATV

-844 IPYCNGTVQNLILDG
+844 IPYCNGKVQNLILNG
-859 SIYFHNVSNGVEVCC
+859 SIYFHNVSNGVDVRC

-879 YTDGAAFTNVT
+879 YTDGATFENVT
-890 VKTKIVYRDGAGG
+890 VDTKIVYRDGAGG
-903 NNLKVM
+903 AGLKVM
-909 SIGGFLGQTK
+909 SIGGFLGRAK
-919 GTGTTSFTDCS
+919 GKTTFTRCS

-951 AGEEGANI
+951 VGEEGANI
-959 TFSNCGISDATI
+959 SFSNCGISNATI
-971 THEKFNESSS
+971 KHEKFKDNSN
-981 APDALFGGLIGRMTG
+981 APNALFGGLIGCMTG
-996 NVTINGLTIDSL
+996 NVTINGLTINHL
-1008 QMESYATGT
+1008 QMESYATET
-1017 SGGLLG
+1017 AGGLLG

-1032 DSVSINNLEVK
+1032 DSVSINNLEVL
-1043 NSTLDVQG
+1043 NSKLDVKG

-1066 GDGKGE
+1066 GNGTGA
-1072 NGIKFSKGTE
+1072 NGIKFSA
-1082 QNSSNSFFGKT
+1082 SNSFLGKT
-1093 DKENPSA
+1093 DEANPSA
-1100 LLVCSTIRYVEN
+1100 LLVCSTIQDEAN
-1112 KQNDN
+1112 K
-1117 KQNDK
+1117 KYDK

-1127 CKDGLKIAENAVNV
+1127 LKDGLKIEENAVNV

-1169 GLTSPDAGSAT
+1169 GLTSPNATTAT
-1180 LIDQNGCNTW
+1180 LIDQDKNTCNTW
-1190 KNQCNVNN
+1190 TNQCNVNN
-1198 GISYTNK
+1198 GKPYTNK

-1217 KNEGTNT
+1217 EKEGKNS
-1224 NITKIDSAGKLLLR
+1224 NITDINSAGKLLLR

-1243 AQSNLQQYFVKGS
+1243 AQPNLQQYFVKGS
-1256 NDFYLTGTID
+1256 DDFQLTGTID
-1266 LKGVS
+1266 LRGVS

-1276 RAITIQNA
+1276 RAITIQDA
-1284 TVIFDYKNM
+1284 TVIFDYTNM
-1293 NTKTEKKYSDSS
+1293 NTNTVKKYNDSN

-1333 FGKYEEG
+1333 FGKYEV
-1340 KIDEEGKAGVLIC
+1340 GKAGVLIC

-1363 EQAGIMIT
+1363 DQAGITIT

-1378 QCEGGTDLP
+1378 QCNDGTNLP
-1387 LLVNAVGSNTAISMN
+1387 LLVNSVGSNTAISMN

-1407 RDKYT
+1407 RGAYT
-1412 TSSGLTGNKVA
+1412 TSGLTGNKVA
-1423 SALMGKVGSSTA
+1423 SALMGQVGSSTA

-1454 IFKTAIFATAFQY
+1454 IFNTAIFATAFQY

-1494 VKGTVSDYK
+1494 VKSIGNLSGYN
-1503 RNAYSQ
+1503 RNPYSQ
-1509 GNMTGQVWYL
+1509 KNMTGQVWYL

-1534 KAAIKTGNESGNKPA
+1534 KAAINTENESGNKPA
-1549 NEPQNFS
+1549 NSPQDFS
-1556 GYLPYIGKPENSSD
+1556 GYLPYIGRAENSAD

-1581 VYLDVGCGTYGHPWV
+1581 VYLVDGCGTYGHPWV
-1596 IKDVS
+1596 IQNVS
-1601 SRTDGSNQKLF
+1601 RKGSVQTLF

-1633 AIKINTEI
+1633 AIKINTTI
-1641 LNTKMDGQ
+1641 LTTKMDGQ

-1655 TGDVSTD
+1655 TGDASDD
-1662 IVFIKNGNTWVEA
+1662 IVFIKNGNTWKEA
-1675 TLAGNR
+1675 TLVGNR

-1689 ATTLTNEQVMAYLR
+1689 VTLTNEQVMAYLR
-1703 NGYFQIKQDLTLNVA
+1703 NGYFQIKKDLTLNVA
-1718 QFTGFGKNDVSRA
+1718 QFTGFGKNNVSRA

-1739 TGDTEDTGGTTTR
+1739 TADR
-1752 KIKITL
+1752 KITL
-1758 TGENTTGEVGGLIR
+1758 TGVNTTGEVGGLIR

-1781 LEIVFDD
+1781 LTIVLDK
-1788 VTINGNSTETF
+1788 VTFNGNSTETF

-1809 GDNIIDNV
+1809 GDSIIDNV

-1826 GSSVSNLTA
+1826 GSSASNLTA

-1848 TVGNITTDY
+1848 TVGSTTIDQ

-1870 SAGLTSISGTATNT
+1870 SAGLTSISGSSTNT
-1884 EVSAGNKNYYWNP
+1884 EAGDGNTNYYWNP

-1906 ACAEASCSGMGTNT
+1906 ACAEESCSGMGTNT
-1920 DKNYTIPKL
+1920 DKNYTISKL

-1939 NKDVVA
+1939 NKGVN
-1945 KTIAGTAYPN
+1945 TIAGNAYPN

-1979 KTSDNN
+1979 KTAGGD
-1985 FALTNIVDAS
+1985 FALTSSNGTDYRVNAS
-1995 YYGRTRTGTYDGVGK
+1995 YYGRTRTGTYDGVG
-2010 TPNQADVT
+2010 TAPNQADAT

-2031 GKEVDRRQY
+2031 GREVDRRKY
-2040 STSYLSTYVD
+2040 STSYLSTYVE
-2050 TQDTSVDEKA
+2050 TQNNSADPKA

-2069 NGRSVKFGDNGNY
+2069 NGRSVTFVKGIY
-2082 DLRSYGNGFRGIG
+2082 DLSTYGNGFRGIG
-2095 YNYGLPT
+2095 HNYGLPA
-2102 DSTRKDIQKS
+2102 DIRKS

-2117 KNQTDG
+2117 QNQINNDS
-2123 TIAGTIAVNG
+2123 IAVAGNG
-2133 NHATITYSRT
+2133 ATIQYSRT

-2149 KDIKDISV
+2149 NDISV
-2157 TQAGF
+2157 SQAGF

-2167 ANSGANYTVKDLN
+2167 ANSGATYTVNGLN
-2180 FTGVTLK
+2180 FKDVTLK
-2187 KNIGENNVALGV
+2187 KNIGKDGVALGI
-2199 AFARDGAYSPNNLTF
+2199 AFARDGAYSPNSLMF
-2214 ENVSVT
+2214 EGVNVT
-2220 GSAIDQADQG
+2220 KSAIDQADQG

-2240 TKNTKI
+2240 TKNTMI
-2246 IFKGCTVDGF
+2246 TFTGCSVEGF
-2256 KAGTDNGNSTNK
+2256 AAGTDNGNSTNK

-2277 KSDSPA
+2277 KTDSPA
-2283 KEATSTNRQV
+2283 KGATSTDRKV
-2293 EFENCTANNI
+2293 EFKNCTATNI
-2303 KLYNVQNGG
+2303 NMYNVQNGG

-2323 INGGSANTG
+2323 IKGGSANTG

-2354 STLKIEGTTKTPISV
+2354 SILNIEGTTETPMVSV
-2369 QNISIRETKHVSNS
+2369 KNISIRETKDVNS
-2383 TSNSYIGGVAGSA
+2383 TSKSYAGGVAGSA
-2396 ASTNIQNVNVE
+2396 ASTNIQNVDVE
-2407 NVRLAGKDLGGLI
+2407 NIRLAGKDLGGLI
-2420 GCVNGGADVKNV
+2420 GCVNGSADVKNV
-2432 MISNSYLANCSEST
+2432 KISNSYLANCSKDSN
-2446 DQRAVGGFFGIINGT
+2446 QNAVGGFFGIINGSNRT

-2476 AVKDNKLL
+2476 AVNGNSLV

-2497 DSIGLQLEG
+2497 DSIGLLLKDD
-2506 GTYATYSSLTA
+2506 TYATYNSLTA
-2517 NALLQSERTPCGIWV
+2517 NASLESGTPCGIWV
-2532 GNANNNTVNIVSAS
+2532 GNANNNPVKIDSAS
-2546 RQGNYSAVNNIGT
+2546 RQGNYSAVNNIGA

-2581 VNTKPDAIVTVG
+2581 LNTKPDAIVTVE

-2605 SGTSVR
+2605 NGTAVR

-2656 YQKED
+2656 YQKEEP
-2661 TSYKSVD
+2661 SYKSED

-2696 KQEQSKRYYDKIE
+2696 KQEQSKRCYDKIE

-2750 QITILDVSYKRTVKD
+2750 QITILDVSYEI
-2765 STDVYHLYIPVLVKK
+2765 STEVYHLYIPVLVKK

-2801 DGNATLNSF
+2801 DEKATLNSF

-2848 LGSFAKLDRS
+2848 LGEFKTLDRS

-2878 STLQELSTTGALS
+2878 STLGELSTVGVLT

-2911 LLPLKATKSATG
+2911 LLPLEATESATG
-2923 GFKIVEAT
+2923 GFKKVESA
-2931 DSSAVLRIW
+2931 DPGAVLRIW
-2940 DNTENKFI
+2940 NETENTFI
-2948 YYAAKSDADA
+2948 YYAAKSDADT
-2958 KDTQYYNVILN
+2958 KDTKYYNVTLN
-2969 TTSGLND
+2969 TKCGLND
-2976 ILPVTE
+2976 ILPVKE

-2990 TEGNQTT
+2990 TEGNATT

-3002 KLELNQ
+3002 TLELNQ

-3021 DFSVVYLL
+3021 NFNVVYLL
-3029 GDFYKLDNVTFKS
+3029 GDFYKLDNVTLNS
-3042 PTQSPEMVS
+3042 ESTTQNQEMVS
-3051 GSNDSIKVT
+3051 GSNDSIKVI
-3060 VSSEV
+3060 VSSKV

-3075 SYVNGRSIYY
+3075 SYVNDRSIYY
-3085 QYSLQTVDQDGKPV
+3085 QYSLQTVNQSGNPV

-3112 EKKNADGTE
+3112 EKKNADGTVTE
-3121 THELKQLTDLSG
+3121 THELKQLTNLSG
-3133 TENGFVTQF
+3133 TENGFITQF

-3154 GAWYTGATITAEM
+3154 GEWYTGATITAEM

-3172 STEMNQQFPLRT
+3172 STDMNQQFPVRKSNT
-3184 SGSENS
+3184 ENT

-3208 SSSISA
+3208 SSGISA
-3214 SASEEKLYYQLKE
+3214 SATEEKLYYQLKE

-3234 DSYNITSTDGN
+3234 DSYNITSK
-3245 TSPDGNT
+3245 DGNT
-3252 SQLGINGRENNDAAM
+3252 SQLGINGRENDNAAM
-3267 EISSRVLLDVTD
+3267 EISSRALLNVTD
-3279 FSNFNLTDESN
+3279 FTSFNLTDESN

-3299 ELTLAKKT
+3299 ELTLAQKT
-3307 DSGNG
+3307 DSENG
-3312 TSYQNVAIEKY
+3312 TSYKDVAIGDY
-3323 LSEFEIESAGTKL
+3323 LSEFVIESAGT

-3360 TQDQVSKI
+3360 TKEQVNKI

-3377 KYKVKTGEELEVIK
+3377 KYKVKTGKELEDID

-3401 LSATLKNQK
+3401 LSATLKNK
-3410 LDNLLIGTPS
+3410 NLEDLLNVKPS

>member
-25 AQVEAEEKVNTTVT
+25 AQVQAEEKVNTTVT
-39 ASEVQQDTQTPNGSA
+39 ASEGQQDTQTPNGSA
-54 TQFNGTTSENESE
+54 TQSNGTTSENESG
-67 KNNSYE
+67 KNDSNE
-73 TGTEQPDDTSE
+73 TGTEQPEDASE

-94 QPENESNKSDSN
+94 QQENESNKSDSN

-121 QEATADEAN
+121 QEATAEEAN

-136 NEIQVVDNKVTLTS
+136 NEIQVVDNKVTLKC

-170 TIQRETTTPFDL
+170 TIQRETTNPFDL
-182 TQEVDGK
+182 TQEVDEK
-189 TFQGFGSEKHP
+189 EFQGFGSEQYP

-214 DIPIDHSFFKYLDQS
+214 DIPINHSFFNYLDQS

-244 DGPLL
+244 DVPLL

-254 NDGNSTVAEPK
+254 NDGNSAVAEPK

-285 IIGTMGGGT
+285 IIGTMDSNT
-294 SLSLSVVNKI
+294 NLSLSVVNKI
-304 TEANTTITGT
+304 TEANTTITSN
-314 GNLGFFCNTMEAG
+314 GNLGFFCNTMGEG

-349 TATIGYDISTTGGHA
+349 TATIGYNISTTEGHA

-369 EMQVEEMQNG
+369 EMQNG
-379 ATLTVNPAL
+379 SILTVNQAL
-388 ELSGNVTTSANG
+388 SLTGNVTTTVTG

-411 NPTITLNNTVTRTGT
+411 NPTITLNNSVTRKGT

-441 YNTGLELDL
+441 YNYNRTDNTELELDL
-450 SNINVSGITIS
+450 SKINVSGITIS
-461 NGNHAGGYYGV
+461 NGNHAGGYFGV

-487 VPETNLTHTGTSKTS
+487 VPETKLTHTGTS

-515 SQSSTLRLESPNV
+515 SQSSTVKLESPKV
-528 NISSNGTVTAL
+528 TISSNGTVTAL
-539 GGIIGSVAGNRAN
+539 GGIIGSVAGNGA
-552 DALKDATSAYVEISG
+552 DHALKDALDKVTSAYIEISG
-567 ATVAAN
+567 ATIAAN
-573 LTTDLTTNGYFG
+573 LTTDLTTDGYFG

-606 IKVSGNDNGKASKLG
+606 TKVSGSDNGKANKLG
-621 GLLGKSTKGI
+621 GILGKSTKGI
-631 LRISGTTDLHELKI
+631 LRISGTTNLSGLTID
-645 EKTGTECGQI
+645 KTGTECGQI

-660 GTIVYALGSGNGT
+660 GTIVYALGSGNGN
-673 GGDGYDWKYIRPAAV
+673 GSDGYNWKYIRPAAV

-703 GRKLKETDGSS
+703 GNKLKETDGSS
-714 TDSNTLFTNSA
+714 ADDTTLFTNSA
-725 SHQFSVA
+725 SHEFSV
-732 YTPEDTLEV
+732 YTPGETLEV
-741 NNTRDLAAV
+741 NNARDLAAV
-750 AVLLRREKTSDLLSK
+750 AVLLQREKTSDLLSK
-765 NITVNGNVDLT
+765 DITVTTNAEEIIDLT

-794 TFNGNGHTITLAAGE
+794 TFIGNDHTIKLAAGE
-809 AYGYLSDGSTLAN
+809 AYGYLSDGTTLAKN
-822 NEKGTSATV
+822 ADGASATV

-844 IPYCNGTVQNLILDG
+844 IPCCNGTVQNLILNG
-859 SIYFHNVSNGVEVCC
+859 SIYFHNVSNGVDVRC
-874 GAVAG
+874 GAVSG
-879 YTDGAAFTNVT
+879 YTDGATFKNVT
-890 VKTKIVYRDGAGG
+890 VKTNIVYRDGAGG
-903 NNLKVM
+903 DGLKAM
-909 SIGGFLGQTK
+909 SIGGFLGRAK
-919 GTGTTSFTDCS
+919 GTTTFDGCS
-930 MQGTISSSSGCY
+930 MEGAISSSSGCH
-942 DFAIGGYVA
+942 DFTIGGYVA
-951 AGEEGANI
+951 VGEEGANI
-959 TFSNCGISDATI
+959 TFSNCGISNATI
-971 THEKFNESSS
+971 THAKFNDNSN

-996 NVTINGLTIDSL
+996 NVTINKLAIDNL
-1008 QMESYATGT
+1008 QMESYATET
-1017 SGGLLG
+1017 AGGLLG
-1023 YYWRKNSAT
+1023 YYWRKNSET

-1043 NSTLDVQG
+1043 NSTLNVKG

-1066 GDGKGE
+1066 GDGSKDA
-1072 NGIKFSKGTE
+1072 NGIKFSKGTT
-1082 QNSSNSFFGKT
+1082 QNSSNAFFGKT
-1093 DKENPSA
+1093 EEANPSA
-1100 LLVCSTIRYVEN
+1100 LLVCSTIRSE
-1112 KQNDN
+1112 KE
-1117 KQNDK
+1117 KDK

-1127 CKDGLKIAENAVNV
+1127 CKDGLKIEENAVNV
-1141 TLTGGDYFDD
+1141 SLTGGNYFDD

-1169 GLTSPDAGSAT
+1169 GLTSLDANSAT
-1180 LIDQNGCNTW
+1180 LIDQNKCNTW
-1190 KNQCNVNN
+1190 TNQCNVNN
-1198 GISYTNK
+1198 GTSYTNK

-1217 KNEGTNT
+1217 EKEGKDT
-1224 NITKIDSAGKLLLR
+1224 NITEIDSAGKLLLR

-1243 AQSNLQQYFVKGS
+1243 VQPNLQQYFIKGS
-1256 NDFYLTGTID
+1256 DDFYLTGNID
-1266 LKGVS
+1266 LTGVS

-1276 RAITIQNA
+1276 RAITIQDA
-1284 TVIFDYKNM
+1284 KVIFDYTNM
-1293 NTKTEKKYSDSS
+1293 NTNTKKTYNDSN

-1323 TVNKLTLQGT
+1323 TVNDLTLQGT
-1333 FGKYEEG
+1333 FGKYENN
-1340 KIDEEGKAGVLIC
+1340 KAGVLIC

-1358 ESANK
+1358 EDTTKN
-1363 EQAGIMIT
+1363 QAGITIT
-1371 NLKLDGI
+1371 KLTLDGI
-1378 QCEGGTDLP
+1378 QCKGGTELP

-1407 RDKYT
+1407 REKYP
-1412 TSSGLTGNKVA
+1412 TSSALTGNKVA
-1423 SALMGKVGSSTA
+1423 SALMGQVGSSTA

-1467 GDGASGGSYNFES
+1467 GDGASGGSYDFES
-1480 TTEKITFGKEISNG
+1480 TTKKITFGKEISNG
-1494 VKGTVSDYK
+1494 VSGTVSDHN
-1503 RNAYSQ
+1503 RNSY
-1509 GNMTGQVWYL
+1509 NKDNVTGQVWYL

-1534 KAAIKTGNESGNKPA
+1534 TTAIQTGNESGNKPA
-1549 NEPQNFS
+1549 NSPQDFS
-1556 GYLPYIGKPENSSD
+1556 GYLPYIGKPENSANKD
-1570 KYYELDINQKA
+1570 YELDINQKA
-1581 VYLDVGCGTYGHPWV
+1581 VYLVDGCGTYGHPWV
-1596 IKDVS
+1596 IQDVS
-1601 SRTDGSNQKLF
+1601 REGGVQTLF

-1633 AIKINTEI
+1633 AIKINTTI
-1641 LNTKMDGQ
+1641 LTTKLNGQ
-1649 GGIDVH
+1649 GEIATH
-1655 TGDVSTD
+1655 TGDASD
-1662 IVFIKNGNTWVEA
+1662 DMIFIKNGNTWVEA
-1675 TLAGNR
+1675 TRAGNR

-1689 ATTLTNEQVMAYLR
+1689 VTLTNEQVMAYLR
-1703 NGYFQIKQDLTLNVA
+1703 NGYFQIKKDLTLNIA
-1718 QFTGFGKNDVSRA
+1718 QFTGFGKDDVSRA

-1739 TGDTEDTGGTTTR
+1739 TADR
-1752 KIKITL
+1752 KITL

-1817 TLTVNSVNK
+1817 TLLGNSSVNK
-1826 GSSVSNLTA
+1826 GSSAKNLTA
-1835 VGGYVGMVGGYVK
+1835 VGGYVGMVGGYVGK
-1848 TVGNITTDY
+1848 TDY

-1884 EVSAGNKNYYWNP
+1884 EVSAGNTNYYWNP

-1906 ACAEASCSGMGTNT
+1906 ACAEEDTCLEMGTNT
-1920 DKNYTIPKL
+1920 DKNYKIPKL
-1929 DKNVKLKITG
+1929 KKDVKLKITG
-1939 NKDVVA
+1939 NS
-1945 KTIAGTAYPN
+1945 GTSISNVGIVYPN
-1955 STITLDSTQSIWL
+1955 SAITLDSEQSIWL

-1979 KTSDNN
+1979 KTAGSHY
-1985 FALTNIVDAS
+1985 ALISLDGKTDYRVDAS
-1995 YYGRTRTGTYDGVGK
+1995 YYGRTRTGTYDDVGNI
-2010 TPNQADVT
+2010 PNEADVT
-2018 DENDYWGGKLIKD
+2018 DENDYWGGKLIKE
-2031 GKEVDRRQY
+2031 GTEVDRRNH
-2040 STSYLSTYVD
+2040 STSYLSTYVE
-2050 TQDTSVDEKA
+2050 TQDTSVDAKA
-2060 VTYSLTMDN
+2060 VTYSLIMDN
-2069 NGRSVKFGDNGNY
+2069 LTKQSNGRRVTFYNKTYNLS
-2082 DLRSYGNGFRGIG
+2082 SYGNGFRGIG
-2095 YNYGLPT
+2095 YNYGLLT
-2102 DSTRKDIQKS
+2102 DKKQNDLQKS

-2117 KNQTDG
+2117 QNQSDSG
-2123 TIAGTIAVNG
+2123 PFAVEG
-2133 NHATITYSRT
+2133 NDATITYSRT
-2143 IYEMSG
+2143 IYEMSSN
-2149 KDIKDISV
+2149 DISV
-2157 TQAGF
+2157 SQAGF
-2162 FTQCL
+2162 LTQCL
-2167 ANSGANYTVKDLN
+2167 ANSSVKYTVKDLN
-2180 FTGVTLK
+2180 FTGVILK
-2187 KNIGENNVALGV
+2187 KNVGKDNVALGV
-2199 AFARDGAYSPNNLTF
+2199 VFARDGAYSPKYLTF
-2214 ENVSVT
+2214 ENVHVEDST
-2220 GSAIDQADQG
+2220 IDQADQG
-2230 AAVIGYMSNL
+2230 AAVIGYMSKYTNNTSISFNGCKVNKFTAG
-2240 TKNTKI
+2240 TKNL
-2246 IFKGCTVDGF
+2246 
-2256 KAGTDNGNSTNK
+2256 TNK

-2277 KSDSPA
+2277 KAESLA
-2283 KEATSTNRQV
+2283 RTVT
-2293 EFENCTANNI
+2293 FENCTANNI
-2303 KLYNVQNGG
+2303 ELYNVQNGG

-2323 INGGSANTG
+2323 IKRNCTTNEGSAVNG

-2345 MGGLIGKAE
+2345 MGGLIGKTE
-2354 STLKIEGTTKTPISV
+2354 STLNIEGTTETPITV
-2369 QNISIRETKHVSNS
+2369 QNINIRETKHVNS
-2383 TSNSYIGGVAGSA
+2383 TSNSYAGGVAGSA

-2432 MISNSYLANCSEST
+2432 KISNSYLANCSEST

-2476 AVKDNKLL
+2476 AVEDNKLL
-2484 KSVSSEALSSLSA
+2484 SSVSSEALSNLSP
-2497 DSIGLQLEG
+2497 DSIGLLLNVG
-2506 GTYATYSSLTA
+2506 LLLNDSTYATYSSLDA
-2517 NALLQSERTPCGIWV
+2517 NATLQSGTPCGIWV
-2532 GNANNNTVNIVSAS
+2532 GNANYKPVNIVSAS
-2546 RQGNYSAVNNIGT
+2546 RQGNYSAVNNIGA

-2581 VNTKPDAIVTVG
+2581 VNTKPDAIVTAG
-2593 NTPLT
+2593 ETPLT

-2605 SGTSVR
+2605 KVNGTAVR

-2636 LDEIVKKFGTN
+2636 LDEIVQKFGTN

-2656 YQKED
+2656 YQKEEPSY
-2661 TSYKSVD
+2661 TSDD

-2686 NNYISMLTNA
+2686 NHYISMLTNA

-2709 PKTYKYENNAWNLV
+2709 PKTYKYEDNAWNLV

-2740 NRGKYDNNKQ
+2740 NRGKYDNNNQ
-2750 QITILDVSYKRTVKD
+2750 QITILDVIYKSTVKG

-2848 LGSFAKLDRS
+2848 LGSFGTLDRS

-2865 DMNTQGTQTSYHQ
+2865 DMNTQGAQTSYHQ
-2878 STLQELSTTGALS
+2878 STLQELSTAGILT

-2911 LLPLKATKSATG
+2911 LLPLKATESVTG
-2923 GFKIVEAT
+2923 GFKKVEST
-2931 DSSAVLRIW
+2931 DSGAVLRIW
-2940 DNTENKFI
+2940 NETEKKFI
-2948 YYAAKSDADA
+2948 YYAVKSDADA
-2958 KDTQYYNVILN
+2958 KDTQYYNVTLN
-2969 TTSGLND
+2969 TKCGLND

-2990 TEGNQTT
+2990 TEGNETT

-3021 DFSVVYLL
+3021 KTSDFSVVYLL
-3029 GDFYKLDNVTFKS
+3029 GDFYKLDNVTLNS
-3042 PTQSPEMVS
+3042 ESTTQNQEMVS

-3060 VSSEV
+3060 VSSKV

-3075 SYVNGRSIYY
+3075 SYVNERSIYY
-3085 QYSLQTVDQDGKPV
+3085 QYSLQTVNQSGNPV

-3112 EKKNADGTE
+3112 EKKNADGTVTE

-3172 STEMNQQFPLRT
+3172 STEMNQQFPLRKSDT
-3184 SGSENS
+3184 ENT

-3208 SSSISA
+3208 SSGISA

-3234 DSYNITSTDGN
+3234 DSYNITSK
-3245 TSPDGNT
+3245 DGNT

-3267 EISSRVLLDVTD
+3267 EISSRALLDVTD
-3279 FSNFNLTDESN
+3279 FSSFNLTDQSN
-3290 STYPYYLEG
+3290 SAYPYYLEG

-3312 TSYQNVAIEKY
+3312 TNYQNVAIGKY
-3323 LSEFEIESAGTKL
+3323 LSDFVIESAGTKV

-3368 LDTPLLVNI
+3368 LNTPLLVNI
-3377 KYKVKTGEELEVIK
+3377 KYKVKTGKELEAID

-3401 LSATLKNQK
+3401 LSATLKNR
-3410 LDNLLIGTPS
+3410 NLKDLLNVKPS

>member
-25 AQVEAEEKVNTTVT
+25 AQVQAEEKVNTTVMV
-39 ASEVQQDTQTPNGSA
+39 SEGQQAAQTPNGSE
-54 TQFNGTTSENESE
+54 TQYNGTTSENESG
-67 KNNSYE
+67 KNNSNE
-73 TGTEQPDDTSE
+73 TSTEQPDDASG

-94 QPENESNKSDSN
+94 QRENESNKNDSN
-106 IEESAQENTKQTDAE
+106 IEESAQENTEQTDAE
-121 QEATADEAN
+121 HETTADEAN
-130 PTDATG
+130 PTDATENG
-136 NEIQVVDNKVTLTS
+136 IQVVDNKVTLTS
-150 TADFINLSHMDAQ
+150 TADFINLSNQPAEN
-163 AYQTATI
+163 YETAEITI
-170 TIQRETTTPFDL
+170 TRGTNTSFDL
-182 TQEVDGK
+182 TQSIDGK

-200 FKGTIAITSSGSGI
+200 FKGTIKITSSGSGI
-214 DIPIDHSFFKYLDQS
+214 DIPINRPFFEYLDQS
-229 ATINEGLYLKAKGTV
+229 ATINVGLYLKAKGRV
-244 DGPLL
+244 NGPLL

-254 NDGNSTVAEPK
+254 KDGNLAVAEPK

-304 TEANTTITGT
+304 TEADTTITGT

-337 GNSTNSGSTGSG
+337 GNSTNNGSTGN
-349 TATIGYDISTTGGHA
+349 TPVTIGYNISTAVGHA

-369 EMQVEEMQNG
+369 EMKNG
-379 ATLTVNPAL
+379 ASLTVKPAL
-388 ELSGNVTTSANG
+388 DLTGNVTTTATES
-400 FAAGGLIGAAT
+400 AAGGLIGAAE
-411 NPTITLNNTVTRTGT
+411 NPIIALNNPVTRTGT

-441 YNTGLELDL
+441 YNTGVVDL
-450 SNINVSGITIS
+450 SKINISGITIS
-461 NGNHAGGYYGV
+461 NGNHAGGYFGV
-472 LNFDSTAGGTITIKN
+472 LNFDSTTGGTITIKN
-487 VPETNLTHTGTSKTS
+487 LSQTELIHTGES

-515 SQSSTLRLESPNV
+515 SQSSTLKLESPKV
-528 NISSNGTVTAL
+528 TISSNGAVTAL
-539 GGIIGSVAGNRAN
+539 GCIIGFVAGSGAHHG
-552 DALKDATSAYVEISG
+552 LSKATSSYVEISG
-567 ATVAAN
+567 ATVTAD
-573 LTTDLTTNGYFG
+573 LTTDLKKNGDSYFG

-606 IKVSGNDNGKASKLG
+606 TKVSGNDNGKASKLG
-621 GLLGKSTKGI
+621 GILGTSTKGV
-631 LRISGTTDLHELKI
+631 LRISGTTDLSDLKI
-645 EKTGTECGQI
+645 AKTGTECGQI

-673 GGDGYDWKYIRPAAV
+673 GGNGYDWKYIRPAAV
-688 SVSDIGSYGEVIRLD
+688 PVSDIGSYGEVIRLD
-703 GRKLKETDGSS
+703 GSKLKETDGSS
-714 TDSNTLFTNSA
+714 VDSNTLFTNDSA
-725 SHQFSVA
+725 SHQLSVA
-732 YTPEDTLEV
+732 YTPGETLTI

-750 AVLLRREKTSDLLSK
+750 TVLLQQGNTESLLSK
-765 NITVNGNVDLT
+765 SITVNCNVDLT

-783 LRDNGSQIYTG
+783 LRDNGSQMYTG
-794 TFNGNGHTITLAAGE
+794 TFNGNNHTITLAAGE
-809 AYGYLSDGSTLAN
+809 AYGYLSDGTTLAEN
-822 NEKGTSATV
+822 ADGKSATV

-844 IPYCNGTVQNLILDG
+844 IPYCNGKVQNLTLNG
-859 SIYFHNVSNGVEVCC
+859 SIYFHNVSNGVDVRC

-879 YTDGAAFTNVT
+879 YTDGATFENVT
-890 VKTKIVYRDGAGG
+890 VDTKIVYRDGAGG
-903 NNLKVM
+903 AGLKVM
-909 SIGGFLGQTK
+909 SIGGFLGRAK
-919 GTGTTSFTDCS
+919 GTTTFTGCS

-959 TFSNCGISDATI
+959 TFSNCGISNATI
-971 THEKFNESSS
+971 KHEKFKDNSN
-981 APDALFGGLIGRMTG
+981 APNALFGGLIGCMTG
-996 NVTINGLTIDSL
+996 NVTINGLTINKL
-1008 QMESYATGT
+1008 QMESYATET
-1017 SGGLLG
+1017 AGGLLG

-1032 DSVSINNLEVK
+1032 DSVSINNLEVQDSK
-1043 NSTLDVQG
+1043 LDVKG

-1066 GDGKGE
+1066 GDGTGP
-1072 NGIKFSKGTE
+1072 NGIKFSKGTK
-1082 QNSSNSFFGKT
+1082 QNAFSGKT
-1093 DKENPSA
+1093 DEANPSA
-1100 LLVCSTIRYVEN
+1100 LLVCSTIQDESNRKY
-1112 KQNDN
+1112 
-1117 KQNDK
+1117 DK

-1127 CKDGLKIAENAVNV
+1127 LKDGLKIEENAVNV

-1169 GLTSPDAGSAT
+1169 GLTSPNATTAT
-1180 LIDQNGCNTW
+1180 LIDQDKNTCNTW
-1190 KNQCNVNN
+1190 TNRCNVNN
-1198 GISYTNK
+1198 GKSYKNK

-1217 KNEGTNT
+1217 KKEGIDT
-1224 NITKIDSAGKLLLR
+1224 NITDINSAGKLLLR

-1243 AQSNLQQYFVKGS
+1243 AQPNLQQYFVKGS
-1256 NDFYLTGTID
+1256 DDFKLTGTIN
-1266 LKGVS
+1266 LRGVS

-1276 RAITIQNA
+1276 RAITIQDA
-1284 TVIFDYKNM
+1284 TVIFDYTKM
-1293 NTKTEKKYSDSS
+1293 NTNTVKKYNDSN

-1333 FGKYEEG
+1333 FGKYE
-1340 KIDEEGKAGVLIC
+1340 DGKAGVLIC

-1358 ESANK
+1358 ENTNK
-1363 EQAGIMIT
+1363 DQAGITIT
-1371 NLKLDGI
+1371 NLTLDGI
-1378 QCEGGTDLP
+1378 QCNNGTDLP
-1387 LLVNAVGSNTAISMN
+1387 LLVNSVGSNTAISMN

-1407 RDKYT
+1407 RT
-1412 TSSGLTGNKVA
+1412 TSSVLTGNKVA
-1423 SALMGKVGSSTA
+1423 SALMGQVGSSTA

-1454 IFKTAIFATAFQY
+1454 LFKTAIFATAFQY

-1480 TTEKITFGKEISNG
+1480 TTKKITFGKEISNG
-1494 VKGTVSDYK
+1494 AFENLSGYN
-1503 RNAYSQ
+1503 RNPYSQ
-1509 GNMTGQVWYL
+1509 KNMTGQVWYL

-1534 KAAIKTGNESGNKPA
+1534 TTAIQTGNESGNKPA
-1549 NEPQNFS
+1549 NSPQDFS
-1556 GYLPYIGKPENSSD
+1556 GYLPYIGTPENSA
-1570 KYYELDINQKA
+1570 KKCYELDINQKA
-1581 VYLDVGCGTYGHPWV
+1581 VYLDDGCGTYGHPWV

-1601 SRTDGSNQKLF
+1601 STDGSNQKLF

-1633 AIKINTEI
+1633 AIKINTTI
-1641 LNTKMDGQ
+1641 LTTKMDGQ

-1655 TGDVSTD
+1655 TGDASD
-1662 IVFIKNGNTWVEA
+1662 DMVFIKNGNTWVEA
-1675 TLAGNR
+1675 TLTGNR

-1689 ATTLTNEQVMAYLR
+1689 PTTLTNEQVMAYLR
-1703 NGYFQIKQDLTLNVA
+1703 NGYFQIKKDLKLDVA
-1718 QFTGFGKNDVSRA
+1718 QFTGFGKDDVSRA

-1739 TGDTEDTGGTTTR
+1739 TAART
-1752 KIKITL
+1752 ITL
-1758 TGENTTGEVGGLIR
+1758 TGVNTTGEVGGLIR

-1781 LEIVFDD
+1781 LTIVLDK
-1788 VTINGNSTETF
+1788 VTFNGNSTETF

-1809 GDNIIDNV
+1809 GDSIIDNV

-1826 GSSVSNLTA
+1826 GSSASNLTA

-1848 TVGNITTDY
+1848 TVGSTTIDQ

-1870 SAGLTSISGTATNT
+1870 SAGLTSISGSSTNT
-1884 EVSAGNKNYYWNP
+1884 EAGDGNTNYYWNP

-1906 ACAEASCSGMGTNT
+1906 ACAEESCSGMGTNT

-1939 NKDVVA
+1939 NKGVN
-1945 KTIAGTAYPN
+1945 TIAGNAYPN

-1979 KTSDNN
+1979 KTAGGD
-1985 FALTNIVDAS
+1985 FALTSSNGTDYRVNAS
-1995 YYGRTRTGTYDGVGK
+1995 YYGRTRTGTYDGVG
-2010 TPNQADVT
+2010 TAPNQADAT

-2031 GKEVDRRQY
+2031 GREVDRRKY
-2040 STSYLSTYVD
+2040 STSYLSTYVE
-2050 TQDTSVDEKA
+2050 TQNNSADPKA

-2069 NGRSVKFGDNGNY
+2069 YGRSVTFVKGIY
-2082 DLRSYGNGFRGIG
+2082 DLSTYGNGFRGIG
-2095 YNYGLPT
+2095 HNYGLPA
-2102 DSTRKDIQKS
+2102 DIRKS

-2117 KNQTDG
+2117 QNQINNDS
-2123 TIAGTIAVNG
+2123 IAVAGNG
-2133 NHATITYSRT
+2133 ATIQYSRT

-2149 KDIKDISV
+2149 NDISV
-2157 TQAGF
+2157 SQAGF

-2167 ANSGANYTVKDLN
+2167 ANSGATYTVNGLN
-2180 FTGVTLK
+2180 FKDVTLK
-2187 KNIGENNVALGV
+2187 KNIGKDGVALGI
-2199 AFARDGAYSPNNLTF
+2199 AFARDGAYSPNSLMF
-2214 ENVSVT
+2214 EGVNVT
-2220 GSAIDQADQG
+2220 KSAIDQADQG

-2240 TKNTKI
+2240 TKNTMI
-2246 IFKGCTVDGF
+2246 TFTGCSVEGF
-2256 KAGTDNGNSTNK
+2256 AAGTDNGNSTNK

-2277 KSDSPA
+2277 KTDSPA
-2283 KEATSTNRQV
+2283 KGATSTDRKV
-2293 EFENCTANNI
+2293 EFKNCTATNI
-2303 KLYNVQNGG
+2303 NMYNVQNGG

-2323 INGGSANTG
+2323 IKGGSANTG

-2354 STLKIEGTTKTPISV
+2354 SILNIEGTTETLVSV
-2369 QNISIRETKHVSNS
+2369 KNISIRETTVNS
-2383 TSNSYIGGVAGSA
+2383 KSEYAGGVAGSA
-2396 ASTNIQNVNVE
+2396 APTNIQNVDVE
-2407 NVRLAGKDLGGLI
+2407 NIRLAGKNLGGLI
-2420 GCVNGGADVKNV
+2420 GYVNGGADVKNV
-2432 MISNSYLANCSEST
+2432 KISNSYLANCSQST
-2446 DQRAVGGFFGIINGT
+2446 DQRAVGGFFGIINGA

-2476 AVKDNKLL
+2476 AVKDNKLSS
-2484 KSVSSEALSSLSA
+2484 SVSSEELSKLSA

-2506 GTYATYSSLTA
+2506 DTYATYSSLAAEAT
-2517 NALLQSERTPCGIWV
+2517 LKSGTPCGIWV
-2532 GNANNNTVNIVSAS
+2532 GNANNTVKIVSTS
-2546 RQGNYSAVNNIGT
+2546 RQGNYSAVNNIGA

-2605 SGTSVR
+2605 NGTAVR

-2636 LDEIVKKFGTN
+2636 LDETVKKFGTN

-2656 YQKED
+2656 YQKEE
-2661 TSYKSVD
+2661 TSYTSDD

-2686 NNYISMLTNA
+2686 NNYISMLTNT

-2709 PKTYKYENNAWNLV
+2709 PKTYKYENNAWNPV

-2728 TMSWNATDGVSI
+2728 TMSWNSTDGVSI

-2750 QITILDVSYKRTVKD
+2750 QITILDVSYDIKVKG
-2765 STDVYHLYIPVLVKK
+2765 STEVYHLYIPVLVKK

-2801 DGNATLNSF
+2801 DEKATLNSF

-2820 TYKWMVSEWQSMLE
+2820 TYKWMVSEWQSILE

-2848 LGSFAKLDRS
+2848 LGSFATLDRS

-2878 STLQELSTTGALS
+2878 STLEELSTAGALTN
-2891 DDTLN
+2891 DTLN

-2911 LLPLKATKSATG
+2911 LLPLEATESATG
-2923 GFKIVEAT
+2923 GFKKVE
-2931 DSSAVLRIW
+2931 SADPGAALRIW
-2940 DNTENKFI
+2940 DNTENTFI

-2958 KDTQYYNVILN
+2958 KDTKYYNVTLN
-2969 TTSGLND
+2969 TQCGLND
-2976 ILPVTE
+2976 ILPVKE

-2990 TEGNQTT
+2990 TEGNATT

-3002 KLELNQ
+3002 TLELNQ

-3021 DFSVVYLL
+3021 DFNVVYLL
-3029 GDFYKLDNVTFKS
+3029 GDFYKLDNVTLKS
-3042 PTQSPEMVS
+3042 PPTQSQEMVS

-3075 SYVNGRSIYY
+3075 EYVNKRSIYY
-3085 QYSLQTVDQDGKPV
+3085 QYSLQTVDQSGNPK

-3112 EKKNADGTE
+3112 KKENADGTVT

-3133 TENGFVTQF
+3133 TENGFITQF

-3154 GAWYTGATITAEM
+3154 GEWYTGATITAEM

-3172 STEMNQQFPLRT
+3172 STDMNQQFPVRKSNT
-3184 SGSENS
+3184 ENT

-3201 YQQDSLG
+3201 YQKNSLG
-3208 SSSISA
+3208 SSGISA
-3214 SASEEKLYYQLKE
+3214 SATEEKLYYQLKE

-3234 DSYNITSTDGN
+3234 DSYNITSK
-3245 TSPDGNT
+3245 DGNT
-3252 SQLGINGRENNDAAM
+3252 SQLGINGRENDDATM
-3267 EISSRVLLDVTD
+3267 EISSRALLDVTD
-3279 FSNFNLTDESN
+3279 FTSFNLTDESN
-3290 STYPYYLEG
+3290 SYYPYYLEG
-3299 ELTLAKKT
+3299 ELTLAQKT
-3307 DSGNG
+3307 DSENG
-3312 TSYQNVAIEKY
+3312 TSYQNVAIGEY
-3323 LSEFEIESAGTKL
+3323 LSKFEIESADTKV

-3347 QENNTVYKFRIRL
+3347 QENNTVYKFRIQL

-3377 KYKVKTGEELEVIK
+3377 KYEVKTGKKLEDID

-3401 LSATLKNQK
+3401 LSATLKNKK
-3410 LDNLLIGTPS
+3410 LEDLLNVKPS

>member
-25 AQVEAEEKVNTTVT
+25 AQVQAEEKVNTTVT
-39 ASEVQQDTQTPNGSA
+39 ASEGQQDTPTPNGSA
-54 TQFNGTTSENESE
+54 TQSNGTTSGNESG
-67 KNNSYE
+67 KQDSNE
-73 TGTEQPDDTSE
+73 TGTEQTDNTSE

-94 QPENESNKSDSN
+94 QSKNKSNKSDSN

-121 QEATADEAN
+121 QETTADETN

-136 NEIQVVDNKVTLTS
+136 NGIQVVDNKVTLTC
-150 TADFINLSHMDAQ
+150 TADFINLSHIDPDK
-163 AYQTATI
+163 YQTAEITI
-170 TIQRETTTPFDL
+170 TRGTNTSFDL
-182 TQEVDGK
+182 TQTVDGK
-189 TFQGFGSEKHP
+189 TFQGFGNETYP
-200 FKGTIAITSSGSGI
+200 FKGTITITSHESGI
-214 DIPIDHSFFKYLDQS
+214 DIPINRSFFNYLDQS

-249 AANYV
+249 AANYVYV

-294 SLSLSVVNKI
+294 NLSLSVVNKI

-314 GNLGFFCNTMEAG
+314 GNLGFFCNTMGEG
-327 ANLTIASYTD
+327 AKLTIASYTE
-337 GNSTNSGSTGSG
+337 GNSTNNGSTGSG

-369 EMQVEEMQNG
+369 EMKDG
-379 ATLTVNPAL
+379 SILTVNQAL
-388 ELSGNVTTSANG
+388 NLTGNVTTTATG

-441 YNTGLELDL
+441 YKTGLELDYL
-450 SNINVSGITIS
+450 SKINVSGITIS
-461 NGNHAGGYYGV
+461 NGNHAGGYFGV
-472 LNFDSTAGGTITIKN
+472 LNFYSTAGGTITIKN
-487 VPETNLTHTGTSKTS
+487 VPETNLTHTGTS

-515 SQSSTLRLESPNV
+515 SQSSTLRLESPNM

-539 GGIIGSVAGNRAN
+539 GGIIGSVAGNGAN
-552 DALKDATSAYVEISG
+552 HALTDVTSAYVEIFN

-573 LTTDLTTNGYFG
+573 LTTNLTTDGYFG

-592 QAEGQGHFL
+592 KIEGQGHFL

-606 IKVSGNDNGKASKLG
+606 TKVSGNDNGKASKLG
-621 GLLGKSTKGI
+621 GILGKSTKGI
-631 LRISGTTDLHELKI
+631 LRISGTTDLSGLTIK
-645 EKTGTECGQI
+645 KTGTECGQI

-703 GRKLKETDGSS
+703 GSKLKEIDGNSVDD
-714 TDSNTLFTNSA
+714 TTLFTKDPN

-732 YTPEDTLEV
+732 YTLPEGDLAIS
-741 NNTRDLAAV
+741 NTRDLAAV
-750 AVLLRREKTSDLLSK
+750 AVLLQQGNASDLLSK

-844 IPYCNGTVQNLILDG
+844 IPYCNGTVQNLTLNG
-859 SIYFHNVSNGVEVCC
+859 SIYFHNVSNGVEVRC

-879 YTDGAAFTNVT
+879 YTDVAVFTNVT
-890 VKTKIVYRDGAGG
+890 VNTKIVYRDGAGG
-903 NNLKVM
+903 GGLKAM
-909 SIGGFLGQTK
+909 SIGGFLGRAK
-919 GTGTTSFTDCS
+919 GTTTFEGCS
-930 MQGTISSSSGCY
+930 MQETISSSSGCY

-959 TFSNCGISDATI
+959 SFSNCGISRAKI

-996 NVTINGLTIDSL
+996 NVTINGLTIDKL

-1017 SGGLLG
+1017 AGGLLG

-1032 DSVSINNLEVK
+1032 DSVSIKNLEVK
-1043 NSTLDVQG
+1043 NSTLNVKNA

-1066 GDGKGE
+1066 GDGTGV

-1082 QNSSNSFFGKT
+1082 QNSFSGKT
-1093 DKENPSA
+1093 EEANPSA
-1100 LLVCSTIRYVEN
+1100 LLVCSTILDETN
-1112 KQNDN
+1112 K
-1117 KQNDK
+1117 KYDK

-1127 CKDGLKIAENAVNV
+1127 RKDGLKIAENAVNV
-1141 TLTGGDYFDD
+1141 TLTGGNYFDD

-1169 GLTSPDAGSAT
+1169 GLTSLDAGSAT
-1180 LIDQNGCNTW
+1180 LIDQDKDNCNTW
-1190 KNQCNVNN
+1190 TNQCNVNN
-1198 GISYTNK
+1198 GTSYTNK

-1217 KNEGTNT
+1217 EKEGKDT
-1224 NITKIDSAGKLLLR
+1224 NITEINSAGKLLLR

-1256 NDFYLTGTID
+1256 DDFKLTGKID
-1266 LKGVS
+1266 LTGVS

-1284 TVIFDYKNM
+1284 MVKFDYKNM
-1293 NTKTEKKYSDSS
+1293 NTNTEKKYSDSS

-1323 TVNKLTLQGT
+1323 TVNGLTLQGT

-1340 KIDEEGKAGVLIC
+1340 KVDEEGKAGVLIC

-1363 EQAGIMIT
+1363 EQAGITIT

-1378 QCEGGTDLP
+1378 QCEGGTDFP
-1387 LLVNAVGSNTAISMN
+1387 LLVNSVGSNTAISMN

-1412 TSSGLTGNKVA
+1412 TSSVLTGNKVA
-1423 SALMGKVGSSTA
+1423 SALMGQVGSSTA

-1454 IFKTAIFATAFQY
+1454 IFNTAIFATAFQY

-1480 TTEKITFGKEISNG
+1480 TTKKITFGKEISNG
-1494 VKGTVSDYK
+1494 VNGIVSDYN
-1503 RNAYSQ
+1503 RNSY
-1509 GNMTGQVWYL
+1509 NKDNVTGQVWYL

-1534 KAAIKTGNESGNKPA
+1534 KTAIRTDNESGNKPA
-1549 NEPQNFS
+1549 NSPQDFS
-1556 GYLPYIGKPENSSD
+1556 GYLPYIGHSEDSAN

-1581 VYLDVGCGTYGHPWV
+1581 VYLVDGCGTYGHPWV
-1596 IKDVS
+1596 IQDVS
-1601 SRTDGSNQKLF
+1601 SKDGQKLF

-1633 AIKINTEI
+1633 AIKINKTI
-1641 LNTKMDGQ
+1641 LDKKMAGQ

-1655 TGDVSTD
+1655 TDQTGDASAD
-1662 IVFIKNGNTWVEA
+1662 MVFIKNGNTWVEA

-1689 ATTLTNEQVMAYLR
+1689 TTLTNEQVMAYLR
-1703 NGYFQIKQDLTLNVA
+1703 NGYFQIKKNLKLNVA

-1739 TGDTEDTGGTTTR
+1739 KAER
-1752 KIKITL
+1752 KITL

-1817 TLTVNSVNK
+1817 TLTVNSGK
-1826 GSSVSNLTA
+1826 KVSCASKLTA
-1835 VGGYVGMVGGYVK
+1835 VGGYVGMVGGYVGK
-1848 TVGNITTDY
+1848 TDY

-1884 EVSAGNKNYYWNP
+1884 EVKDGNINYYWNP

-1906 ACAEASCSGMGTNT
+1906 ACAEEDTCLGMGTNT
-1920 DKNYTIPKL
+1920 DKNYKIPKL
-1929 DKNVKLKITG
+1929 NNSDKLKITG
-1939 NKDVVA
+1939 KG
-1945 KTIAGTAYPN
+1945 KTYISNVGNVYPN

-1979 KTSDNN
+1979 KTVATN
-1985 FALTNIVDAS
+1985 FALTSSDGKTDYRVDAS
-1995 YYGRTRTGTYDGVGK
+1995 YYGRTRTGTYSGVGG
-2010 TPNQADVT
+2010 TISNEADVT
-2018 DENDYWGGKLIKD
+2018 DENDYWGGKLTATD
-2031 GKEVDRRQY
+2031 GQEVDRRKY
-2040 STSYLSTYVD
+2040 STSYLSTYVEM
-2050 TQDTSVDEKA
+2050 QDNADVKA

-2082 DLRSYGNGFRGIG
+2082 DLSSYGNGFRGIG

-2102 DSTRKDIQKS
+2102 DNARKDIQKS

-2117 KNQTDG
+2117 QNQTD
-2123 TIAGTIAVNG
+2123 GTIAVNG

-2157 TQAGF
+2157 SQAGF

-2167 ANSGANYTVKDLN
+2167 ANSGADYTVKDLN
-2180 FTGVTLK
+2180 FIGVTLK

-2199 AFARDGAYSPNNLTF
+2199 AFARDGAYSPKGLTF
-2214 ENVSVT
+2214 DGVIVT
-2220 GSAIDQADQG
+2220 NSAIDQADQG
-2230 AAVIGYMSNL
+2230 AAVIGYMSSS
-2240 TKNTKI
+2240 TKNIRIT
-2246 IFKGCTVDGF
+2246 FTSCRVDGVDGF
-2256 KAGTDNGNSTNK
+2256 TAGTDNENSTNK

-2277 KSDSPA
+2277 KAESPA
-2283 KEATSTNRQV
+2283 NGADSTDRKV

-2323 INGGSANTG
+2323 INGGSAATG
-2332 TITSRTAVGGGYS
+2332 TITSRTVSGGGGYS

-2354 STLKIEGTTKTPISV
+2354 SALNIKETAETPETPVVSV
-2369 QNISIRETKHVSNS
+2369 QNINIRETKDVNS

-2396 ASTNIQNVNVE
+2396 DSTNIQNVNVE

-2432 MISNSYLANCSEST
+2432 KISKSYLANCSAS
-2446 DQRAVGGFFGIINGT
+2446 QNAVGGFFGIINGT
-2461 FNGFNLLSKDNVIGY
+2461 FNGFNLLSKGSVIGY
-2476 AVKDNKLL
+2476 AVNGNSFV

-2517 NALLQSERTPCGIWV
+2517 NASLQSERTPCGIWV

-2546 RQGNYSAVNNIGT
+2546 RQGDYSAVNNIGA

-2576 TTSST
+2576 KTSST
-2581 VNTKPDAIVTVG
+2581 VNTKPDAIVTAG
-2593 NTPLT
+2593 GTSLT

-2605 SGTSVR
+2605 KGTAVR

-2636 LDEIVKKFGTN
+2636 LDEIVQKFGTN
-2647 GDYSSRLSN
+2647 GDYSNRLSN

-2661 TSYKSVD
+2661 TSYKSED

-2686 NNYISMLTNA
+2686 NNYISMLTNT

-2709 PKTYKYENNAWNLV
+2709 PKTYKYENDAWNLV

-2740 NRGKYDNNKQ
+2740 NRGKYDNKNH
-2750 QITILDVSYKRTVKD
+2750 QITILDVSYEIKVKD
-2765 STDVYHLYIPVLVKK
+2765 STEAYHLYIPVLVKK

-2848 LGSFAKLDRS
+2848 LGSFATLDRS

-2878 STLQELSTTGALS
+2878 STLEELSTAGALTN
-2891 DDTLN
+2891 DTLN

-2911 LLPLKATKSATG
+2911 LLPLEATESATG
-2923 GFKIVEAT
+2923 GFKRVEST
-2931 DSSAVLRIW
+2931 DSGAVLRIW
-2940 DNTENKFI
+2940 DNTENTFI

-2958 KDTQYYNVILN
+2958 KDTKYYNVTLK
-2969 TTSGLND
+2969 TTCGLND

-2982 EYYLVMNC
+2982 EYYLVLNC
-2990 TEGNQTT
+2990 TKGNETT

-3002 KLELNQ
+3002 TLVLNQ

-3021 DFSVVYLL
+3021 DLSVVYLL
-3029 GDFYKLDNVTFKS
+3029 GDFYKLDNVKLES
-3042 PTQSPEMVS
+3042 EGNPEMVS

-3060 VSSEV
+3060 VKSEV
-3065 SAAANENEFG
+3065 SAAANESEFG
-3075 SYVNGRSIYY
+3075 SYVNKRSIYY
-3085 QYSLQTVDQDGKPV
+3085 QYSLQTVDQNGNPV

-3112 EKKNADGTE
+3112 EKKNGTVTE
-3121 THELKQLTDLSG
+3121 THELKQLTDLSKG
-3133 TENGFVTQF
+3133 ENGFVTQF

-3184 SGSENS
+3184 SDSENS

-3234 DSYNITSTDGN
+3234 DSYNITSK
-3245 TSPDGNT
+3245 DGNT
-3252 SQLGINGRENNDAAM
+3252 SQLGINGRENNDATM
-3267 EISSRVLLDVTD
+3267 EISSRALLDVTD

-3307 DSGNG
+3307 DSENG
-3312 TSYQNVAIEKY
+3312 TSYQNVAIGKY
-3323 LSEFEIESAGTKL
+3323 LSDFAIESAGTNL

-3347 QENNTVYKFRIRL
+3347 QENKTVYKFRIRL
-3360 TQDQVSKI
+3360 TQDQVNKI

-3377 KYKVKTGEELEVIK
+3377 KYKVKTGKELEAID
-3391 GGQYANYKVT
+3391 GGKYANCKVT

>member
-1 MVRQKLKKICAG
+1 MVRQKLKKTCAG

-25 AQVEAEEKVNTTVT
+25 AQVQAEEKVNTTVM
-39 ASEVQQDTQTPNGSA
+39 ASEGQQAAQTPNGSE
-54 TQFNGTTSENESE
+54 TQYNGTTSENESG
-67 KNNSYE
+67 KNNSNE
-73 TGTEQPDDTSE
+73 TSTEQPDDTSG

-106 IEESAQENTKQTDAE
+106 IEESAQENTEQTDAE
-121 QEATADEAN
+121 QETTADEAN
-130 PTDATG
+130 PTDATENG
-136 NEIQVVDNKVTLTS
+136 IQVIDNKVTLTS
-150 TADFINLSHMDAQ
+150 TADFINLSNQPAEN
-163 AYQTATI
+163 YETAEITI
-170 TIQRETTTPFDL
+170 TRGTTNSFDL
-182 TQEVDGK
+182 TETVNGK
-189 TFQGFGSEKHP
+189 TFQGFGSAEHP
-200 FKGTIAITSSGSGI
+200 FKGTIVITSSGSGI
-214 DIPIDHSFFKYLDQS
+214 DIPINRPFFGYLDQS
-229 ATINEGLYLKAKGTV
+229 ATINAGLYLKAKGAV
-244 DGPLL
+244 NGPLL

-254 NDGNSTVAEPK
+254 NKNSAGAKT
-265 QISLMIGA
+265 ISLMIGA

-304 TEANTTITGT
+304 TEADTTITGT

-337 GNSTNSGSTGSG
+337 GNSTNDGSTGN
-349 TATIGYDISTTGGHA
+349 TPVTIGYNISTTGGHA

-369 EMQVEEMQNG
+369 EMKDK
-379 ATLTVNPAL
+379 ATLTVNQ
-388 ELSGNVTTSANG
+388 ELDLTGNVTTTATES
-400 FAAGGLIGAAT
+400 AAGGLIGAAT
-411 NPTITLNNTVTRTGT
+411 NPTIILNNQVTRTGT

-450 SNINVSGITIS
+450 SKISISGITIS
-461 NGNHAGGYYGV
+461 NGNHAGGHFGV
-472 LNFDSTAGGTITIKN
+472 LNFDSASGDTITIKTN
-487 VPETNLTHTGTSKTS
+487 SQTNQTNLTHKGTS

-515 SQSSTLRLESPNV
+515 SQSSTLKLESPKV
-528 NISSNGTVTAL
+528 TISSNGAVTAL
-539 GGIIGSVAGNRAN
+539 GGIIGFVAGSGAHHG
-552 DALKDATSAYVEISG
+552 LSKATSSYVEISG
-567 ATVAAN
+567 ATVTAD
-573 LTTDLTTNGYFG
+573 LTTDLKKNGDSYFG
-585 GLVGELG
+585 GLVCELG

-601 SVSGT
+601 SVSGAT
-606 IKVSGNDNGKASKLG
+606 TVSGNDNGKASKLG
-621 GLLGKSTKGI
+621 GILGKSTKGI
-631 LRISGTTDLHELKI
+631 LRISGTTDLSGLKI
-645 EKTGTECGQI
+645 AKTGTECGQI

-673 GGDGYDWKYIRPAAV
+673 GGNGYDWKYIRPAAV
-688 SVSDIGSYGEVIRLD
+688 PVSDIGSYGEVIRLD
-703 GRKLKETDGSS
+703 GSKLKETDGSS
-714 TDSNTLFTNSA
+714 ADSNMLFTKDPN
-725 SHQFSVA
+725 SHQLSVA
-732 YTPEDTLEV
+732 YTQENALEV
-741 NNTRDLAAV
+741 SNTRDLAAV
-750 AVLLRREKTSDLLSK
+750 AVLLQQGNDLLNK
-765 NITVNGNVDLT
+765 NITVNCDVDLT

-783 LRDNGSQIYTG
+783 LRDNGSQKYTG
-794 TFNGNGHTITLAAGE
+794 TFNGNNHTITLAAGE
-809 AYGYLSDGSTLAN
+809 AYGYLSDSTTLAK
-822 NEKGTSATV
+822 NENGTSATV

-844 IPYCNGTVQNLILDG
+844 IPYCNGKVQNLTLNG
-859 SIYFHNVSNGVEVCC
+859 SIYFHNVSNGVDVRC

-879 YTDGAAFTNVT
+879 YTDGATFTDVT
-890 VKTKIVYRDGAGG
+890 VDTKIVYRDGAGG
-903 NNLKVM
+903 AGLKVM
-909 SIGGFLGQTK
+909 SIGGFLGRAK
-919 GTGTTSFTDCS
+919 GTTTFTGCS

-951 AGEEGANI
+951 AGEAGADI
-959 TFSNCGISDATI
+959 SFSNCRIPDAKI
-971 THEKFNESSS
+971 THAKFNESSN
-981 APDALFGGLIGRMTG
+981 APNAKFGGLIGCMTG
-996 NVTINGLTIDSL
+996 KVTINGLTINNL
-1008 QMESYATGT
+1008 QMESYATET
-1017 SGGLLG
+1017 AGGLLG

-1032 DSVSINNLEVK
+1032 DSVSINNLEVQ
-1043 NSTLDVQG
+1043 NSKLDVQG

-1066 GDGKGE
+1066 GDGTGP
-1072 NGIKFSKGTE
+1072 NGIKFSKGTK
-1082 QNSSNSFFGKT
+1082 QNAFSGKT
-1093 DKENPSA
+1093 DEANPSA
-1100 LLVCSTIRYVEN
+1100 LLVCSTIQDESNRKY
-1112 KQNDN
+1112 
-1117 KQNDK
+1117 DK

-1127 CKDGLKIAENAVNV
+1127 LKDGLKIEENAVNV

-1169 GLTSPDAGSAT
+1169 GLTSPNATTAT
-1180 LIDQNGCNTW
+1180 LIDQDKNTCNTW
-1190 KNQCNVNN
+1190 TNQCNVNN
-1198 GISYTNK
+1198 GKSYKNK

-1217 KNEGTNT
+1217 EKEGKNS
-1224 NITKIDSAGKLLLR
+1224 NITDINSAGKLLLR

-1243 AQSNLQQYFVKGS
+1243 AQPNLQQYFVKGS
-1256 NDFYLTGTID
+1256 DDFKLTGTID
-1266 LKGVS
+1266 LRGVS

-1276 RAITIQNA
+1276 RAITIQDA
-1284 TVIFDYKNM
+1284 TVIFDYTNM
-1293 NTKTEKKYSDSS
+1293 NTNTVKKYNDSN

-1333 FGKYEEG
+1333 FGKYEV
-1340 KIDEEGKAGVLIC
+1340 GKAGVLIC

-1363 EQAGIMIT
+1363 DQAGITIT

-1378 QCEGGTDLP
+1378 QCNDGTNLP
-1387 LLVNAVGSNTAISMN
+1387 LLVNSVGSNTAISMN

-1407 RDKYT
+1407 REKYT
-1412 TSSGLTGNKVA
+1412 TTKVLTVNKVA
-1423 SALMGKVGSSTA
+1423 SALMGQVGSSTA

-1454 IFKTAIFATAFQY
+1454 IFNTAIFATAFQY

-1480 TTEKITFGKEISNG
+1480 TAEKITFGKEISNG
-1494 VKGTVSDYK
+1494 VSGTGNLPVYN
-1503 RNAYSQ
+1503 RNTYSQ
-1509 GNMTGQVWYL
+1509 ENMTGQVWYL

-1534 KAAIKTGNESGNKPA
+1534 TTAIQTGNESGNKPA
-1549 NEPQNFS
+1549 NSPQDFS
-1556 GYLPYIGKPENSSD
+1556 GYLPYIGRAENSAD

-1581 VYLDVGCGTYGHPWV
+1581 VYLDDGCGTYGHPWV

-1601 SRTDGSNQKLF
+1601 SADGQKLF

-1633 AIKINTEI
+1633 AIKINKTVLDE
-1641 LNTKMDGQ
+1641 KMKGQ
-1649 GGIDVH
+1649 GGITAH
-1655 TGDVSTD
+1655 TGDASD
-1662 IVFIKNGNTWVEA
+1662 DMVFIKNGNTWVEA
-1675 TLAGNR
+1675 TRAGNR

-1689 ATTLTNEQVMAYLR
+1689 PTTLTNEQVMAYLR
-1703 NGYFQIKQDLTLNVA
+1703 NGYFQIKKDLRLDVA
-1718 QFTGFGKNDVSRA
+1718 QFTGFGKDDVSRA

-1739 TGDTEDTGGTTTR
+1739 TAART
-1752 KIKITL
+1752 ITL
-1758 TGENTTGEVGGLIR
+1758 TGVNTTGEVGGLIR

-1781 LEIVFDD
+1781 LTIVLDK
-1788 VTINGNSTETF
+1788 VTFNGNSTETF

-1817 TLTVNSVNK
+1817 ILTVNSVNK
-1826 GSSVSNLTA
+1826 GSSAKNLTA

-1848 TVGNITTDY
+1848 TVGSTTIDQ

-1884 EVSAGNKNYYWNP
+1884 EGAGNTNYYWNP

-1906 ACAEASCSGMGTNT
+1906 ACAEDSCSGMGTNT
-1920 DKNYTIPKL
+1920 DKNYKIPKL
-1929 DKNVKLKITG
+1929 NNSDKLKITG
-1939 NKDVVA
+1939 NSGTNITNV
-1945 KTIAGTAYPN
+1945 GTAYPN
-1955 STITLDSTQSIWL
+1955 SMITLDSTQSIWL

-2010 TPNQADVT
+2010 TQNQADVT
-2018 DENDYWGGKLIKD
+2018 DENDYWGGKLTAIS
-2031 GKEVDRRQY
+2031 GAEVDRRKY
-2040 STSYLSTYVD
+2040 STSYLSTYVE
-2050 TQDTSVDEKA
+2050 TQNNVDAKA

-2082 DLRSYGNGFRGIG
+2082 DLSSYGNGFRGIG

-2117 KNQTDG
+2117 QNQTDG
-2123 TIAGTIAVNG
+2123 TIAVNG
-2133 NHATITYSRT
+2133 NGATITYSRT

-2157 TQAGF
+2157 SQAGF

-2167 ANSGANYTVKDLN
+2167 AYSGATYTVKKLN
-2180 FTGVTLK
+2180 FTGVILT

-2230 AAVIGYMSNL
+2230 AAVIGYMSSS
-2240 TKNTKI
+2240 TKNKFIT
-2246 IFKGCTVDGF
+2246 FAGCTVGGF
-2256 KAGTDNGNSTNK
+2256 TAGTDNENSTNK

-2277 KSDSPA
+2277 KAESLA
-2283 KEATSTNRQV
+2283 RTVTFN
-2293 EFENCTANNI
+2293 NCKANNI
-2303 KLYNVQNGG
+2303 ELYNVQNGG

-2323 INGGSANTG
+2323 IKGGSAATG

-2345 MGGLIGKAE
+2345 MGGLIGKTE
-2354 STLKIEGTTKTPISV
+2354 SRLNIEGTTETPISV
-2369 QNISIRETKHVSNS
+2369 QNINIRETKHVNS
-2383 TSNSYIGGVAGSA
+2383 TSNSYAGGVAGSA
-2396 ASTNIQNVNVE
+2396 ASTNIQNVDVE
-2407 NVRLAGKDLGGLI
+2407 NIRLAGKDLGGLI
-2420 GCVNGGADVKNV
+2420 GCVNGSADVKNV
-2432 MISNSYLANCSEST
+2432 KISNSYLANCSKDSN
-2446 DQRAVGGFFGIINGT
+2446 QNAVGGFFGIINGSNRA

-2476 AVKDNKLL
+2476 AVKDNKL
-2484 KSVSSEALSSLSA
+2484 KSSVSSEELSKLSA
-2497 DSIGLQLEG
+2497 DSIGLPLED
-2506 GTYATYSSLTA
+2506 GTYATYISLTA
-2517 NALLQSERTPCGIWV
+2517 NDTLKSETPCGIWV
-2532 GNANNNTVNIVSAS
+2532 GNANNNLVNIVSAS

-2581 VNTKPDAIVTVG
+2581 VNIKPNAIVTVG

-2605 SGTSVR
+2605 NGTAVR
-2611 DSIISDIMTNPSL
+2611 DRIISDIMTNPSL

-2636 LDEIVKKFGTN
+2636 LDEIVQKFGTN

-2661 TSYKSVD
+2661 TSYKSDD

-2686 NNYISMLTNA
+2686 NNYISILTNT
-2696 KQEQSKRYYDKIE
+2696 KQDQSKHYYANID
-2709 PKTYKYENNAWNLV
+2709 PQTYKYENNAWNPV

-2728 TMSWNATDGVSI
+2728 TMSWNSTDGVSI

-2750 QITILDVSYKRTVKD
+2750 QITILDVSYEI
-2765 STDVYHLYIPVLVKK
+2765 STEVYHLYIPVLVKK

-2786 SVKVVNG
+2786 SVKMVNG

-2801 DGNATLNSF
+2801 DEKATLNSF

-2848 LGSFAKLDRS
+2848 LGSFGTLDRN

-2878 STLQELSTTGALS
+2878 STLGELSTAGVLT

-2896 LAEMAKQGKSPYICD
+2896 LSEMAKQGNSPYICD
-2911 LLPLKATKSATG
+2911 LLPLEATESATG
-2923 GFKIVEAT
+2923 GFKKVESA
-2931 DSSAVLRIW
+2931 DPGAVLRIW
-2940 DNTENKFI
+2940 NETENTFI

-2958 KDTQYYNVILN
+2958 KDTKYYNVTLN
-2969 TTSGLND
+2969 TKCDLND
-2976 ILPVTE
+2976 ILPVKE

-2990 TEGNQTT
+2990 TEGNATT

-3002 KLELNQ
+3002 TLELNQ

-3021 DFSVVYLL
+3021 NFNVVYLL
-3029 GDFYKLDNVTFKS
+3029 GDFYKLDNVTLKS
-3042 PTQSPEMVS
+3042 PPTQSQEMVS
-3051 GSNDSIKVT
+3051 GSNDSIKLT
-3060 VSSEV
+3060 VSSKV

-3075 SYVNGRSIYY
+3075 SYVNERSIYY
-3085 QYSLQTVDQDGKPV
+3085 QYSLQTVNQSGNPV

-3112 EKKNADGTE
+3112 EKKNADGTVT
-3121 THELKQLTDLSG
+3121 THELKQLTDLSKA
-3133 TENGFVTQF
+3133 ENGFITQF

-3154 GAWYTGATITAEM
+3154 GEWYTGATITAEM
-3167 SFSYN
+3167 TFSYN
-3172 STEMNQQFPLRT
+3172 STEMNQQFPVRK
-3184 SGSENS
+3184 SGTENT

-3208 SSSISA
+3208 SSGISA

-3234 DSYNITSTDGN
+3234 DSYNITS
-3245 TSPDGNT
+3245 PDGNT
-3252 SQLGINGRENNDAAM
+3252 SQLGINGRENKNNDAAM
-3267 EISSRVLLDVTD
+3267 EISSRALLDVTD

-3307 DSGNG
+3307 DSENG
-3312 TSYQNVAIEKY
+3312 TSYKDVAIGKY
-3323 LSEFEIESAGTKL
+3323 LSDFVIESADTKV

-3360 TQDQVSKI
+3360 TQEQVNKI

-3377 KYKVKTGEELEVIK
+3377 KYEVKTGGNLEAIN

-3401 LSATLKNQK
+3401 LSATLKNKK
-3410 LDNLLIGTPS
+3410 LEDLLNVKPS

>member
-1 MVRQKLKKICAG
+1 MVRQKLKKTCAG

-25 AQVEAEEKVNTTVT
+25 AQVQAEEKVNTTVM
-39 ASEVQQDTQTPNGSA
+39 ASEGQQAAQTPNGSE
-54 TQFNGTTSENESE
+54 TQYNGTTSENESG
-67 KNNSYE
+67 KNNSNE
-73 TGTEQPDDTSE
+73 TSTEQPDDTSG

-106 IEESAQENTKQTDAE
+106 IEESAQENTEQTDAE
-121 QEATADEAN
+121 QETTADEAN
-130 PTDATG
+130 PTDATENG
-136 NEIQVVDNKVTLTS
+136 IQVIDNKVTLTS
-150 TADFINLSHMDAQ
+150 TADFINLSNQPAEN
-163 AYQTATI
+163 YETAEITI
-170 TIQRETTTPFDL
+170 TRGTTNSFDL
-182 TQEVDGK
+182 TETVNGK
-189 TFQGFGSEKHP
+189 TFQGFGSAEHP
-200 FKGTIAITSSGSGI
+200 FKGTIVITSSGSGI
-214 DIPIDHSFFKYLDQS
+214 DIPINRPFFGHLDQS
-229 ATINEGLYLKAKGTV
+229 ATINAGLYLKAKGAV
-244 DGPLL
+244 NGPLL

-254 NDGNSTVAEPK
+254 NKNSAGAKT
-265 QISLMIGA
+265 ISLMIGA

-304 TEANTTITGT
+304 TEADTTITGT

-337 GNSTNSGSTGSG
+337 GNSTNDGSTGN
-349 TATIGYDISTTGGHA
+349 TPVTIGYNISTTGGHA

-369 EMQVEEMQNG
+369 EMKDK
-379 ATLTVNPAL
+379 ATLTVNQ
-388 ELSGNVTTSANG
+388 ELDLTGNVTTTATES
-400 FAAGGLIGAAT
+400 AAGGLIGAAT
-411 NPTITLNNTVTRTGT
+411 NPTIILNNQVTRTGT

-450 SNINVSGITIS
+450 SKISISGITIS
-461 NGNHAGGYYGV
+461 NGNHAGGHFGV
-472 LNFDSTAGGTITIKN
+472 LNFDSASGDTITIKTN
-487 VPETNLTHTGTSKTS
+487 SQTNQTNLTHKGTS

-515 SQSSTLRLESPNV
+515 SQSSTLKLESPKV
-528 NISSNGTVTAL
+528 TISSNGAVTAL
-539 GGIIGSVAGNRAN
+539 GGIIGFVAGSGAHHG
-552 DALKDATSAYVEISG
+552 LSKATSSYVEISG
-567 ATVAAN
+567 ATVTAD
-573 LTTDLTTNGYFG
+573 LTTDLKKNGDSYFG

-592 QAEGQGHFL
+592 QAEGQGQGHFL
-601 SVSGT
+601 SVSGAT
-606 IKVSGNDNGKASKLG
+606 TVSGNDNGKASKLG
-621 GLLGKSTKGI
+621 GILGKSTKGI
-631 LRISGTTDLHELKI
+631 LRISGTTDLSGLKI
-645 EKTGTECGQI
+645 AKTGTECGQI

-673 GGDGYDWKYIRPAAV
+673 GGNGYDWKYIRPAAV
-688 SVSDIGSYGEVIRLD
+688 PVSDIGSYGEVIRLD
-703 GRKLKETDGSS
+703 GSKLKETDGSS
-714 TDSNTLFTNSA
+714 ADSNMLFTKDPN
-725 SHQFSVA
+725 SHQLSVA
-732 YTPEDTLEV
+732 YTQENALEV
-741 NNTRDLAAV
+741 SNTRDLAAV
-750 AVLLRREKTSDLLSK
+750 AVLLQQGNDLLNK
-765 NITVNGNVDLT
+765 NITVNCDVDLT

-783 LRDNGSQIYTG
+783 LRDNGSQKYTG
-794 TFNGNGHTITLAAGE
+794 TFNGNNHTITLAAGE
-809 AYGYLSDGSTLAN
+809 AYGYLSDSTTLAK
-822 NEKGTSATV
+822 NENGTSATV

-844 IPYCNGTVQNLILDG
+844 IPYCNGKVQNLTLNG
-859 SIYFHNVSNGVEVCC
+859 SIYFHNVSNGVDVRC

-879 YTDGAAFTNVT
+879 YTDGATFTDVT
-890 VKTKIVYRDGAGG
+890 VDTKIVYRDGAGG
-903 NNLKVM
+903 AGLKVM
-909 SIGGFLGQTK
+909 SIGGFLGRAK
-919 GTGTTSFTDCS
+919 GTTTFTGCS

-951 AGEEGANI
+951 AGEAGADI
-959 TFSNCGISDATI
+959 SFSNCRIPDAKI
-971 THEKFNESSS
+971 THAKFNESSN
-981 APDALFGGLIGRMTG
+981 APNAKFGGLIGCMTG
-996 NVTINGLTIDSL
+996 KVTINGLTINNL
-1008 QMESYATGT
+1008 QMESYATET
-1017 SGGLLG
+1017 AGGLLG

-1032 DSVSINNLEVK
+1032 DSVSINNLEVQ
-1043 NSTLDVQG
+1043 NSKLDVQG

-1066 GDGKGE
+1066 GDGTGP
-1072 NGIKFSKGTE
+1072 NGIKFSKGTK
-1082 QNSSNSFFGKT
+1082 QNAFSGKT
-1093 DKENPSA
+1093 DEANPSA
-1100 LLVCSTIRYVEN
+1100 LLVCSTIQDESNRKY
-1112 KQNDN
+1112 
-1117 KQNDK
+1117 DK

-1127 CKDGLKIAENAVNV
+1127 LKDGLKIEENAVNV

-1169 GLTSPDAGSAT
+1169 GLTSPNATTAT
-1180 LIDQNGCNTW
+1180 LIDQDKNTCNTW
-1190 KNQCNVNN
+1190 TNQCNVNN
-1198 GISYTNK
+1198 GKSYKNK

-1217 KNEGTNT
+1217 EKEGKNS
-1224 NITKIDSAGKLLLR
+1224 NITDINSAGKLLLR

-1243 AQSNLQQYFVKGS
+1243 AQPNLQQYFVKGS
-1256 NDFYLTGTID
+1256 DDFKLTGTID
-1266 LKGVS
+1266 LRGVS

-1276 RAITIQNA
+1276 RAITIQDA
-1284 TVIFDYKNM
+1284 TVIFDYTNM
-1293 NTKTEKKYSDSS
+1293 NTNTVKKYNDSN

-1333 FGKYEEG
+1333 FGKYEV
-1340 KIDEEGKAGVLIC
+1340 GKAGVLIC

-1358 ESANK
+1358 ENTNK
-1363 EQAGIMIT
+1363 DQAGITIT

-1378 QCEGGTDLP
+1378 QCNDGTNLP
-1387 LLVNAVGSNTAISMN
+1387 LLVNSVGSNTAISMN

-1407 RDKYT
+1407 REKYT
-1412 TSSGLTGNKVA
+1412 TTKVLTVNKVA
-1423 SALMGKVGSSTA
+1423 SALMGQVGSSTA

-1454 IFKTAIFATAFQY
+1454 IFKTSIFATAFQY

-1480 TTEKITFGKEISNG
+1480 TTKKITFGKEISNG
-1494 VKGTVSDYK
+1494 AFENLSGYN
-1503 RNAYSQ
+1503 RNPYSQ
-1509 GNMTGQVWYL
+1509 KNMTGQVWYL

-1534 KAAIKTGNESGNKPA
+1534 TTAIQTGNELGNKPA
-1549 NEPQNFS
+1549 NSPQDFS
-1556 GYLPYIGKPENSSD
+1556 DYLPYIGTPENSA
-1570 KYYELDINQKA
+1570 KKCYELDINQKA
-1581 VYLDVGCGTYGHPWV
+1581 VYLDDGCGTYGHPWV

-1601 SRTDGSNQKLF
+1601 STDGSNQKLF

-1633 AIKINTEI
+1633 AIKINTTI
-1641 LNTKMDGQ
+1641 LTTKMDGQ

-1655 TGDVSTD
+1655 TGDASDD
-1662 IVFIKNGNTWVEA
+1662 IVFIKNGNTWKEA
-1675 TLAGNR
+1675 TLVGNR

-1689 ATTLTNEQVMAYLR
+1689 PTTLTNEQVMAYLR
-1703 NGYFQIKQDLTLNVA
+1703 NGYFQIKENLTLDVA
-1718 QFTGFGKNDVSRA
+1718 QFTGFGKDDVSRA

-1739 TGDTEDTGGTTTR
+1739 TAART
-1752 KIKITL
+1752 ITL
-1758 TGENTTGEVGGLIR
+1758 TGVNTTGEVGGLVR

-1781 LEIVFDD
+1781 LTIVLDN
-1788 VTINGNSTETF
+1788 VTFNGNSTETF

-1809 GDNIIDNV
+1809 GDNIIDKV
-1817 TLTVNSVNK
+1817 TLTVNSVKK
-1826 GSSVSNLTA
+1826 GSSAKNLTA

-1848 TVGNITTDY
+1848 GTTIDQ

-1870 SAGLTSISGTATNT
+1870 SEGLTSISGTATNT
-1884 EVSAGNKNYYWNP
+1884 EVRAGNTNYYWNP

-1906 ACAEASCSGMGTNT
+1906 ACAEESCSGMGTNT

-1929 DKNVKLKITG
+1929 NNNDKLKITKG
-1939 NKDVVA
+1939 GDT

-1955 STITLDSTQSIWL
+1955 STITLDSKQSIWL

-1979 KTSDNN
+1979 KNSSSSFSVNDEK
-1985 FALTNIVDAS
+1985 NIVNAS
-1995 YYGRTRTGTYDGVGK
+1995 YYGRTRTGTYDGVGDA
-2010 TPNQADVT
+2010 PNQADAT

-2031 GKEVDRRQY
+2031 GREVDRRKY
-2040 STSYLSTYVD
+2040 STSYLSTYVE
-2050 TQDTSVDEKA
+2050 TQNNSADPKA

-2069 NGRSVKFGDNGNY
+2069 NGRSVTFVKGIY
-2082 DLRSYGNGFRGIG
+2082 DLSTYGNGFRGIG
-2095 YNYGLPT
+2095 HNYGLPA
-2102 DSTRKDIQKS
+2102 DIRKS

-2117 KNQTDG
+2117 QNQINNAPTAVAG
-2123 TIAGTIAVNG
+2123 NGVTIQ
-2133 NHATITYSRT
+2133 YSRT
-2143 IYEMSG
+2143 IYEMS
-2149 KDIKDISV
+2149 DNNDISV
-2157 TQAGF
+2157 SQAGF

-2167 ANSGANYTVKDLN
+2167 ANSGATYTVKDLN
-2180 FTGVTLK
+2180 FTNVTLK
-2187 KNIGENNVALGV
+2187 KNIGKDGVALGV
-2199 AFARDGAYSPNNLTF
+2199 AFARDGAYSPKNLTF
-2214 ENVSVT
+2214 KNVRVT
-2220 GSAIDQADQG
+2220 DSAIDQADQG
-2230 AAVIGYMSNL
+2230 AAVIGYMSDSTNSNNDK
-2240 TKNTKI
+2240 TIT
-2246 IFKGCTVDGF
+2246 FSGCSVERFT
-2256 KAGTDNGNSTNK
+2256 AGTNNDNSTNK

-2277 KSDSPA
+2277 KANLP
-2283 KEATSTNRQV
+2283 KKGERTVTFN
-2293 EFENCTANNI
+2293 NCIANNI
-2303 KLYNVQNGG
+2303 ELYNVQNGG

-2323 INGGSANTG
+2323 INGGRAATG
-2332 TITSRTAVGGGYS
+2332 TITSRTVSGGGGYS

-2354 STLKIEGTTKTPISV
+2354 STLNIEGTTETLVSV
-2369 QNISIRETKHVSNS
+2369 KNISIRETTVNS
-2383 TSNSYIGGVAGSA
+2383 KSEYAGGVAGSA
-2396 ASTNIQNVNVE
+2396 APTNIQNVDVE
-2407 NVRLAGKDLGGLI
+2407 NIRLAGKNLGGLI
-2420 GCVNGGADVKNV
+2420 GYVNGGADVKNV
-2432 MISNSYLANCSEST
+2432 KISNSYLANCSQST
-2446 DQRAVGGFFGIINGT
+2446 DQRAVGGFFGIINGA

-2476 AVKDNKLL
+2476 AVSGNNLL
-2484 KSVSSEALSSLSA
+2484 LQVNAMSSLSA
-2497 DSIGLQLEG
+2497 DSIGLPLEDG
-2506 GTYATYSSLTA
+2506 TTYATYSSLTA
-2517 NALLQSERTPCGIWV
+2517 NASLQSGTPCGIWV
-2532 GNANNNTVNIVSAS
+2532 GNANNNLVKIVSAS
-2546 RQGNYSAVNNIGT
+2546 RQGDYSAVNNIGV

-2605 SGTSVR
+2605 NGTAVR
-2611 DSIISDIMTNPSL
+2611 DSIISDIMTNSSL

-2656 YQKED
+2656 YQKEEPSY
-2661 TSYKSVD
+2661 TSDD

-2728 TMSWNATDGVSI
+2728 TMSWNSTDGVSI

-2848 LGSFAKLDRS
+2848 LGSFKTLDRN

-2878 STLQELSTTGALS
+2878 STLGELSTAGVLT

-2896 LAEMAKQGKSPYICD
+2896 LAEMTKQGKSPYICD
-2911 LLPLKATKSATG
+2911 LLPLEATESATG
-2923 GFKIVEAT
+2923 GFKIVEST

-2940 DNTENKFI
+2940 NNTENTFI

-2958 KDTQYYNVILN
+2958 KDTKYYNVTLN
-2969 TTSGLND
+2969 TQCGLND
-2976 ILPVTE
+2976 ILPVKE

-2990 TEGNQTT
+2990 TEGNQAT

-3002 KLELNQ
+3002 TLELNQ

-3021 DFSVVYLL
+3021 NFNVVYLL
-3029 GDFYKLDNVTFKS
+3029 GDFYKLDNVTLNSESTTKEW
-3042 PTQSPEMVS
+3042 EMVS
-3051 GSNDSIKVT
+3051 GSNDSIKLT
-3060 VSSEV
+3060 VSSKV

-3075 SYVNGRSIYY
+3075 SYVNERSIYY
-3085 QYSLQTVDQDGKPV
+3085 QYSLQTVNQSGKPV

-3112 EKKNADGTE
+3112 KKENADGTVT

-3133 TENGFVTQF
+3133 TENGFITQF

-3154 GAWYTGATITAEM
+3154 GEWYTGATITAEM

-3172 STEMNQQFPLRT
+3172 STDMNQQFPVRKSNT
-3184 SGSENS
+3184 ENT

-3201 YQQDSLG
+3201 YQKDSLG
-3208 SSSISA
+3208 SSGISA
-3214 SASEEKLYYQLKE
+3214 SATEEKLYYQLKE

-3234 DSYNITSTDGN
+3234 DSYNITSK
-3245 TSPDGNT
+3245 DGNT
-3252 SQLGINGRENNDAAM
+3252 SQLGINGRENDDATM
-3267 EISSRVLLDVTD
+3267 EISSRALLDVTD
-3279 FSNFNLTDESN
+3279 FTSFNLTDESN
-3290 STYPYYLEG
+3290 SSYPYYLEG
-3299 ELTLAKKT
+3299 ELTLAQKT
-3307 DSGNG
+3307 DSENG
-3312 TSYQNVAIEKY
+3312 TSYKDVAIGDY
-3323 LSEFEIESAGTKL
+3323 LSAFVIESAAGT
-3336 NVDVTSEGLGL
+3336 NVDVKSEGLGL
-3347 QENNTVYKFRIRL
+3347 QENKTVYKFRIRL
-3360 TQDQVSKI
+3360 TQDQVNQI

-3377 KYKVKTGEELEVIK
+3377 KYEVKTGKKLEDID

-3401 LSATLKNQK
+3401 LSATLKNKK
-3410 LDNLLIGTPS
+3410 LEDLLNVKPS

>member
-1 MVRQKLKKICAG
+1 
-13 VLVASMLLQTLP
+13 MLLQTLP
-25 AQVEAEEKVNTTVT
+25 VQVQAEEKVNTAVT
-39 ASEVQQDTQTPNGSA
+39 ASEVQEDTQTSNDSA
-54 TQFNGTTSENESE
+54 IQSNGTTSGKESG
-67 KNNSYE
+67 KQDSNE
-73 TGTEQPDDTSE
+73 TGTEQTDDTSE

-94 QPENESNKSDSN
+94 QQENESNKSDSN

-121 QEATADEAN
+121 QETTADEAN

-136 NEIQVVDNKVTLTS
+136 SGIQVVDNKVTLTC

-163 AYQTATI
+163 VYQTATI

-189 TFQGFGSEKHP
+189 KFQGFGSEQHP
-200 FKGTIAITSSGSGI
+200 FQGTIAITSSGSGI
-214 DIPIDHSFFKYLDQS
+214 DIPINHSFFKYLDQS

-249 AANYV
+249 ATNYV
-254 NDGNSTVAEPK
+254 NRNSAEAK
-265 QISLMIGA
+265 TISLMIGA
-273 EKEDNNLPSFGG
+273 EKEDNNSPSFGG
-285 IIGTMGGGT
+285 IIGTMDSNT

-304 TEANTTITGT
+304 TEADTTITTGN
-314 GNLGFFCNTMEAG
+314 GNLGFFCNTMGEG

-349 TATIGYDISTTGGHA
+349 TTVISYNISTTGGHA

-369 EMQVEEMQNG
+369 EMQNG
-379 ATLTVNPAL
+379 SSLTVTPAL
-388 ELSGNVTTSANG
+388 NLTGNVTTTTEGS
-400 FAAGGLIGAAT
+400 AAGGLIGAAT
-411 NPTITLNNTVTRTGT
+411 NPTITLNDTVTRTGT

-441 YNTGLELDL
+441 YNYNRTDNTELELDYL
-450 SNINVSGITIS
+450 SKIHVSGITIS
-461 NGNHAGGYYGV
+461 NGNHAGGYFGV
-472 LNFDSTAGGTITIKN
+472 LNFDSATGGTITINN
-487 VPETNLTHTGTSKTS
+487 VSVTNLTHTGTS

-539 GGIIGSVAGNRAN
+539 GGIIGSVAGNGAK
-552 DALKDATSAYVEISG
+552 DALDKVMSAYVEISG
-567 ATVAAN
+567 ATVTAN
-573 LTTDLTTNGYFG
+573 LTTDLKDASCFG

-606 IKVSGNDNGKASKLG
+606 TKVSGSDNGKANKLG
-621 GLLGKSTKGI
+621 GILGKSTNGI
-631 LRISGTTDLHELKI
+631 LRISGTTNLSGLKI
-645 EKTGTECGQI
+645 EKTGKECGQI

-660 GTIVYALGSGNGT
+660 GTIVYALGSGNGN
-673 GGDGYDWKYIRPAAV
+673 GGGGYDWKYIRPAAV

-703 GRKLKETDGSS
+703 GSKLKETDGSS
-714 TDSNTLFTNSA
+714 SADDNTLFINSA
-725 SHQFSVA
+725 SHEFSVA
-732 YTPEDTLEV
+732 YTLPGGDLAI

-750 AVLLRREKTSDLLSK
+750 AVLLQQGNTADLLSK
-765 NITVNGNVDLT
+765 NITVNCNVNLT

-783 LRDNGSQIYTG
+783 LRDDGSRAYTG
-794 TFNGNGHTITLAAGE
+794 TFDGNGRTITLAAGE
-809 AYGYLSDGSTLAN
+809 AYGYLSDGTTLAKN
-822 NEKGTSATV
+822 ADGKSATV

-844 IPYCNGTVQNLILDG
+844 IPYCNGRVQNLTLDG
-859 SIYFHNVSNGVEVCC
+859 SIYFHNVSNGEEVCC

-879 YTDGAAFTNVT
+879 DTDGAAFTNVT
-890 VKTKIVYRDGAGG
+890 VNTNIVYRDGAGG
-903 NNLKVM
+903 GGLKAM
-909 SIGGFLGQTK
+909 SIGGFLGRAK
-919 GTGTTSFTDCS
+919 GTTTFTDCS
-930 MQGTISSSSGCY
+930 MKGTISSSSGCY
-942 DFAIGGYVA
+942 DFTIGGYVA
-951 AGEEGANI
+951 AGEKGANI

-971 THEKFNESSS
+971 THEKFNESSN
-981 APDALFGGLIGRMTG
+981 APDALFGGLIGCMTG
-996 NVTINGLTIDSL
+996 NVTINGLTIDTL
-1008 QMESYATGT
+1008 QMKSYATGT

-1023 YYWRKNSAT
+1023 YYWRKNRVT

-1043 NSTLDVQG
+1043 NSKLDVQG

-1066 GDGKGE
+1066 GDGTGE

-1082 QNSSNSFFGKT
+1082 QNSFSGKT
-1093 DKENPSA
+1093 EEANPSA
-1100 LLVCSTIRYVEN
+1100 LLVCSTILDETN
-1112 KQNDN
+1112 K
-1117 KQNDK
+1117 KYDK

-1127 CKDGLKIAENAVNV
+1127 RKDGLKIEENAVNV
-1141 TLTGGDYFDD
+1141 SLTGGNYFDD

-1156 KYGEDGNNAVVSI
+1156 KYGEDGHNAVVSI
-1169 GLTSPDAGSAT
+1169 GLTSPDANSAT

-1190 KNQCNVNN
+1190 KNQCNVNS
-1198 GISYTNK
+1198 GKSYTNK

-1217 KNEGTNT
+1217 EKEGKDT
-1224 NITKIDSAGKLLLR
+1224 NIAEINSAGKLLLR

-1243 AQSNLQQYFVKGS
+1243 AQSNLQQYFVEGS
-1256 NDFYLTGTID
+1256 EDFKLTGTID

-1276 RAITIQNA
+1276 RAITIQDA
-1284 TVIFDYKNM
+1284 TVKFDYINM
-1293 NTKTEKKYSDSS
+1293 NTNTEKKYSDSS

-1323 TVNKLTLQGT
+1323 TVNNLTLQGT
-1333 FGKYEEG
+1333 FGKYEDG
-1340 KIDEEGKAGVLIC
+1340 KVGEDGKAGVLIC

-1358 ESANK
+1358 ESTNTY
-1363 EQAGIMIT
+1363 QAGIMIT

-1454 IFKTAIFATAFQY
+1454 IFNTAIFATAFQY

-1480 TTEKITFGKEISNG
+1480 TTKKITFGKEISNG
-1494 VKGTVSDYK
+1494 VNGIVSG
-1503 RNAYSQ
+1503 RNSY
-1509 GNMTGQVWYL
+1509 NKDNVTGQVWYL
-1519 DTFGNTTAGSYVGAD
+1519 DTFGNTTADSYVGAD
-1534 KAAIKTGNESGNKPA
+1534 KTAIRTDNESGNKPA
-1549 NEPQNFS
+1549 NSPQDFS
-1556 GYLPYIGKPENSSD
+1556 GYLPYIGHSEDSAN

-1581 VYLDVGCGTYGHPWV
+1581 VYLVDGCGTYGHPWV
-1596 IKDVS
+1596 IQDVS
-1601 SRTDGSNQKLF
+1601 SKDGQKLF

-1633 AIKINTEI
+1633 AIKINKTI
-1641 LNTKMDGQ
+1641 LDKKMAGQ

-1655 TGDVSTD
+1655 TDQTGDASAD
-1662 IVFIKNGNTWVEA
+1662 MVFIKNGNTWVEA

-1689 ATTLTNEQVMAYLR
+1689 TTLTNEQVMAYLR
-1703 NGYFQIKQDLTLNVA
+1703 NGYFQIKKNLKLNVA

-1739 TGDTEDTGGTTTR
+1739 TAER
-1752 KIKITL
+1752 QITL
-1758 TGENTTGEVGGLIR
+1758 TGENTTGEIGGLIR

-1781 LEIVFDD
+1781 LTIVLNN
-1788 VTINGNSTETF
+1788 VTFNGNSTETF

-1826 GSSVSNLTA
+1826 GSSASNLTA

-1848 TVGNITTDY
+1848 TVGSTTIDY

-1870 SAGLTSISGTATNT
+1870 SAGLTSMFDIEKKKDIQTDT
-1884 EVSAGNKNYYWNP
+1884 EVSAGNTNYYWNP

-1906 ACAEASCSGMGTNT
+1906 ACAEEDEDNRSGMGTNT

-2050 TQDTSVDEKA
+2050 TQDTSVDAKA

-2123 TIAGTIAVNG
+2123 TIAVNG

-2143 IYEMSG
+2143 IYEMSSN
-2149 KDIKDISV
+2149 DILVS
-2157 TQAGF
+2157 QAGF

-2167 ANSGANYTVKDLN
+2167 ANSTATYTVKGLN
-2180 FTGVTLK
+2180 FKDVTLK
-2187 KNIGENNVALGV
+2187 KNIGKDGVALGV
-2199 AFARDGAYSPNNLTF
+2199 AFARDGAYSPNTLTF
-2214 ENVSVT
+2214 DNVSVT

-2230 AAVIGYMSNL
+2230 AAVIGYMSSSTNNKFI
-2240 TKNTKI
+2240 TFTS
-2246 IFKGCTVDGF
+2246 CTVDGF
-2256 KAGTDNGNSTNK
+2256 TAGTDNENSTNK

-2277 KSDSPA
+2277 KAESLA
-2283 KEATSTNRQV
+2283 RTVTFN
-2293 EFENCTANNI
+2293 NCKANNI
-2303 KLYNVQNGG
+2303 KLYNAQNGG

-2323 INGGSANTG
+2323 IKGGSADIG

-2354 STLKIEGTTKTPISV
+2354 STLNIKETTETPVVSV
-2369 QNISIRETKHVSNS
+2369 QNINIRETKDVNS
-2383 TSNSYIGGVAGSA
+2383 TSNSYAGGVAGSA

-2407 NVRLAGKDLGGLI
+2407 KVRLAGKDLGGLI
-2420 GCVNGGADVKNV
+2420 GCVNGRADVKNV
-2432 MISNSYLANCSEST
+2432 KISSSYLANCST
-2446 DQRAVGGFFGIINGT
+2446 TQNAVGGFFGIINDT
-2461 FNGFNLLSKDNVIGY
+2461 FNGFNLLSKANVIGY

-2484 KSVSSEALSSLSA
+2484 SSVSSDAMSSLSEN
-2497 DSIGLQLEG
+2497 SIGLQLNDS
-2506 GTYATYSSLTA
+2506 TYATYSSLTA
-2517 NALLQSERTPCGIWV
+2517 NATLKSGTPCGIWV
-2532 GNANNNTVNIVSAS
+2532 GNANKNTVNIVSAS
-2546 RQGNYSAVNNIGT
+2546 RQGDCSAVNNIGK

-2564 SYVIYADYTGQS
+2564 SYVIYADYTGRS
-2576 TTSST
+2576 DTSST
-2581 VNTKPDAIVTVG
+2581 VNTKPDAIVTVEG
-2593 NTPLT
+2593 TSLT

-2605 SGTSVR
+2605 KETAVR

-2636 LDEIVKKFGTN
+2636 LDEIVQKFGTN

-2661 TSYKSVD
+2661 TSYTSED

-2696 KQEQSKRYYDKIE
+2696 KQEQSKRYYVSIE
-2709 PKTYKYENNAWNLV
+2709 PQTYKYENNAWNLV

-2750 QITILDVSYKRTVKD
+2750 QITILDVSYSYPINVETP
-2765 STDVYHLYIPVLVKK
+2765 TDVYHLYIPVLVKK

-2793 AAGYDPAT
+2793 AAGYDLAT

-2848 LGSFAKLDRS
+2848 LGSFATLDRS

-2865 DMNTQGTQTSYHQ
+2865 DMNTQGTKTSYHQ
-2878 STLQELSTTGALS
+2878 STLEELSTAGALI

-2911 LLPLKATKSATG
+2911 LLPLEATESETG
-2923 GFKIVEAT
+2923 GFKKVEST

-2940 DNTENKFI
+2940 DNTENTFI

-2958 KDTQYYNVILN
+2958 KDTQYYNVILLN

-3002 KLELNQ
+3002 TLELNQ

-3021 DFSVVYLL
+3021 NFNVVYLL
-3029 GDFYKLDNVTFKS
+3029 GDFYKLDTVTLNSKS
-3042 PTQSPEMVS
+3042 TMQNQEMVS

-3060 VSSEV
+3060 VSSKV

-3075 SYVNGRSIYY
+3075 SYVNERSIYY
-3085 QYSLQTVDQDGKPV
+3085 QYSLQTVDQNGNPV
-3099 DMKGAASIPTLKL
+3099 KMKGAASIPTLKL
-3112 EKKNADGTE
+3112 EKENAE
-3121 THELKQLTDLSG
+3121 THELKQLTNLSG
-3133 TENGFVTQF
+3133 TENGFITQF

-3245 TSPDGNT
+3245 TS
-3252 SQLGINGRENNDAAM
+3252 QLGINGRENKDAAM
-3267 EISSRVLLDVTD
+3267 EEISSRALLDVTD
-3279 FSNFNLTDESN
+3279 FSSFNLTDESN
-3290 STYPYYLEG
+3290 SDYPYYLEG

-3307 DSGNG
+3307 DSENG
-3312 TSYQNVAIEKY
+3312 TSYQNVAIGEY
-3323 LSEFEIESAGTKL
+3323 LSDFAIKSADTNL

-3347 QENNTVYKFRIRL
+3347 QESNTVYKFRIRL
-3360 TQDQVSKI
+3360 TPDQVSKI

-3377 KYKVKTGEELEVIK
+3377 KYKVKTGKELEVID

-3401 LSATLKNQK
+3401 LSATLKNK
-3410 LDNLLIGTPS
+3410 NLTDLLNVKPS

>member
-1 MVRQKLKKICAG
+1 
-13 VLVASMLLQTLP
+13 MLLQTLP
-25 AQVEAEEKVNTTVT
+25 AQVQAEEKVNTTVT
-39 ASEVQQDTQTPNGSA
+39 ASEVQEDTQTPNGST
-54 TQFNGTTSENESE
+54 TQFNGTTSENESG
-67 KNNSYE
+67 KNDSNE

-94 QPENESNKSDSN
+94 QQENESNKSDSN

-121 QEATADEAN
+121 QEATADEEN

-136 NEIQVVDNKVTLTS
+136 NGIQVIDNKVTLTS
-150 TADFINLSHMDAQ
+150 TADFINLSIQPAEN
-163 AYQTATI
+163 YETAEIEI
-170 TIQRETTTPFDL
+170 TRRMNTSFDL

-189 TFQGFGSEKHP
+189 NFQGFGSEKYP
-200 FKGTIAITSSGSGI
+200 FKGTIKITSSGSDI
-214 DIPIDHSFFKYLDQS
+214 DIPINHSFFNYLDQS

-254 NDGNSTVAEPK
+254 NVGNLAEAK
-265 QISLMIGA
+265 MISLMIGA

-285 IIGTMGGGT
+285 IIGTMDSNT

-304 TEANTTITGT
+304 TEANTKITGN
-314 GNLGFFCNTMEAG
+314 GNLGFFCNTMGEG

-349 TATIGYDISTTGGHA
+349 TATIGYNISTTGGHA

-369 EMQVEEMQNG
+369 EMQNG
-379 ATLTVNPAL
+379 SSLTVNPAL
-388 ELSGNVTTSANG
+388 NLTGNVTTTATES
-400 FAAGGLIGAAT
+400 AAGGLIAAAT
-411 NPTITLNNTVTRTGT
+411 NPTITLANKVTRTGT

-441 YNTGLELDL
+441 CYTGLELDL
-450 SNINVSGITIS
+450 SKINVSGITIS
-461 NGNHAGGYYGV
+461 KGNHAGGYFGV
-472 LNFDSTAGGTITIKN
+472 LNFDSTIGGTITIKN
-487 VPETNLTHTGTSKTS
+487 VSETNLTHTGTS

-515 SQSSTLRLESPNV
+515 SQSSTLKLESPNV
-528 NISSNGTVTAL
+528 TITSNGTVTAL
-539 GGIIGSVAGNRAN
+539 GGIIGSVAENGAN
-552 DALKDATSAYVEISG
+552 DALGNATSAYVGISG
-567 ATVAAN
+567 ATVTAN
-573 LTTDLTTNGYFG
+573 LTTDLNGDSCFG
-585 GLVGELG
+585 GLVGELS

-601 SVSGT
+601 SVSGAT
-606 IKVSGNDNGKASKLG
+606 TVSGSDNGKANKLG
-621 GLLGKSTKGI
+621 GILGKSTKGI
-631 LRISGTTDLHELKI
+631 LRISGTTDLSGLTI
-645 EKTGTECGQI
+645 GRTGTECGQI

-703 GRKLKETDGSS
+703 GRKLKETDGISS
-714 TDSNTLFTNSA
+714 ADDNTLFINSA
-725 SHQFSVA
+725 SHQFSVV
-732 YTPEDTLEV
+732 YTPGNTLEV

-750 AVLLRREKTSDLLSK
+750 AVLLQQGNTEDLLSR
-765 NITVNGNVDLT
+765 NIIVTTNENIDLT

-783 LRDNGSQIYTG
+783 LRDDGNQKYKYTG
-794 TFNGNGHTITLAAGE
+794 TFDGNGRTITLAAGE
-809 AYGYLSDGSTLAN
+809 AYGYLSDGTTLAEN
-822 NEKGTSATV
+822 VDGTSATV

-844 IPYCNGTVQNLILDG
+844 IPYCNGTVQNLILNG
-859 SIYFHNVSNGVEVCC
+859 SIYFHNVSNGVDVRC

-879 YTDGAAFTNVT
+879 YTDGATFKNVT
-890 VKTKIVYRDGAGG
+890 VNTKIVYRDGAGG
-903 NNLKVM
+903 DGLKVM
-909 SIGGFLGQTK
+909 SIGGFLGRAK
-919 GTGTTSFTDCS
+919 GTTTFEGCS
-930 MQGTISSSSGCY
+930 RKGTISSSSGCH

-951 AGEEGANI
+951 VGEEGANI
-959 TFSNCGISDATI
+959 TFSNCGISNATI
-971 THEKFNESSS
+971 THAKFKDNSD
-981 APDALFGGLIGRMTG
+981 APNAKFGGLIGCMTG
-996 NVTINGLTIDSL
+996 NVTINGLMIDNL
-1008 QMESYATGT
+1008 QMESYATET
-1017 SGGLLG
+1017 AGGLLG
-1023 YYWRKNSAT
+1023 YYWRKNNAT
-1032 DSVSINNLEVK
+1032 DSVSINNLVVQ
-1043 NSTLDVQG
+1043 NSKLDVQG

-1066 GDGKGE
+1066 GDGTSE
-1072 NGIKFSKGTE
+1072 NAIRFSA
-1082 QNSSNSFFGKT
+1082 SNSFFGKT
-1093 DKENPSA
+1093 DEANPSA
-1100 LLVCSTIRYVEN
+1100 LLVCSTIRSE
-1112 KQNDN
+1112 KE
-1117 KQNDK
+1117 KDK

-1127 CKDGLKIAENAVNV
+1127 CKDGLKIEENAVNV
-1141 TLTGGDYFDD
+1141 TLTGGNYFDD

-1169 GLTSPDAGSAT
+1169 GLTSPDDVTAT
-1180 LIDQNGCNTW
+1180 LIDQTGCNTW
-1190 KNQCNVNN
+1190 KNQCNVNS
-1198 GISYTNK
+1198 GKSYTNK

-1217 KNEGTNT
+1217 EKESKDT
-1224 NITKIDSAGKLLLR
+1224 NIAEINSAGKLLLR

-1243 AQSNLQQYFVKGS
+1243 AQPNLQKYFVKGS
-1256 NDFYLTGTID
+1256 DDFKLTGTID
-1266 LKGVS
+1266 LRGVS

-1284 TVIFDYKNM
+1284 TVIFDYTNM
-1293 NTKTEKKYSDSS
+1293 NTNTEKKYSDSS

-1323 TVNKLTLQGT
+1323 TVNTLTLQGT
-1333 FGKYEEG
+1333 FGKYE
-1340 KIDEEGKAGVLIC
+1340 DGKAGVLIC

-1363 EQAGIMIT
+1363 DQAGITIT
-1371 NLKLDGI
+1371 NLTLDGI

-1387 LLVNAVGSNTAISMN
+1387 LLVNSVGSNTAISMN

-1407 RDKYT
+1407 REKYP
-1412 TSSGLTGNKVA
+1412 TSSALTGNKVA

-1467 GDGASGGSYNFES
+1467 GDGASGGSYNFEL

-1494 VKGTVSDYK
+1494 AFANLSGHNRNSYK
-1503 RNAYSQ
+1503 DV
-1509 GNMTGQVWYL
+1509 NMTGQIWYL

-1534 KAAIKTGNESGNKPA
+1534 GSA
-1549 NEPQNFS
+1549 NSPQDFS
-1556 GYLPYIGKPENSSD
+1556 SYLPYIGQPENSAN

-1581 VYLDVGCGTYGHPWV
+1581 VYLVNGCGTYGHPWV
-1596 IKDVS
+1596 IQDVS
-1601 SRTDGSNQKLF
+1601 REGGVQTLF

-1633 AIKINTEI
+1633 AIKINKTI
-1641 LNTKMDGQ
+1641 LTTKMDGQ

-1655 TGDVSTD
+1655 TGDASDD

-1689 ATTLTNEQVMAYLR
+1689 ATILTNEQVMAYLR
-1703 NGYFQIKQDLTLNVA
+1703 NGYFQIKKDLTLNVA

-1739 TGDTEDTGGTTTR
+1739 TAER
-1752 KIKITL
+1752 QITL

-1781 LEIVFDD
+1781 LKIVFDD

-1817 TLTVNSVNK
+1817 TLTVNSGKKV
-1826 GSSVSNLTA
+1826 SSASKLTA

-1848 TVGNITTDY
+1848 TVGSTTIDY

-1870 SAGLTSISGTATNT
+1870 SEGLTSMFDIENNKVIQTDA
-1884 EVSAGNKNYYWNP
+1884 EVSPENKNYYWNP

-1906 ACAEASCSGMGTNT
+1906 ACAEESCSGMGTNT

-1929 DKNVKLKITG
+1929 NKDVKLKITG
-1939 NKDVVA
+1939 NSGISISNIGK
-1945 KTIAGTAYPN
+1945 AYPN

-1979 KTSDNN
+1979 KNSSSSFSVNDEK
-1985 FALTNIVDAS
+1985 NIVNAS
-1995 YYGRTRTGTYDGVGK
+1995 YYGRTRTGTYDGVG
-2010 TPNQADVT
+2010 TTSNQADAT

-2031 GKEVDRRQY
+2031 GTEVDRRKH
-2040 STSYLSTYVD
+2040 STSYLSTYVETKD
-2050 TQDTSVDEKA
+2050 NVDAKA

-2069 NGRSVKFGDNGNY
+2069 NGRSVTFVNGNY
-2082 DLRSYGNGFRGIG
+2082 DLSSYGNGFRGLG
-2095 YNYGLPT
+2095 HNYGLPA
-2102 DSTRKDIQKS
+2102 DIRKS

-2117 KNQTDG
+2117 QNQTN
-2123 TIAGTIAVNG
+2123 GTIAVNG
-2133 NHATITYSRT
+2133 NGATITYSRT

-2149 KDIKDISV
+2149 NDISV
-2157 TQAGF
+2157 SQAGF

-2167 ANSGANYTVKDLN
+2167 ANSSAIYTVNGLN
-2180 FTGVTLK
+2180 FKDVTLK
-2187 KNIGENNVALGV
+2187 KNIGKDGVALGI
-2199 AFARDGAYSPNNLTF
+2199 AFARDGAYSPKNLMF
-2214 ENVSVT
+2214 EGVNVT
-2220 GSAIDQADQG
+2220 KSAIDQADQG

-2240 TKNTKI
+2240 TKNTMI
-2246 IFKGCTVDGF
+2246 TFTGCSVDGF
-2256 KAGTDNGNSTNK
+2256 TAGTDNGNSTNK

-2277 KSDSPA
+2277 KADSPA
-2283 KEATSTNRQV
+2283 KGATSTERTVTFN
-2293 EFENCTANNI
+2293 NCTANNI

-2323 INGGSANTG
+2323 INGGSAATG
-2332 TITSRTAVGGGYS
+2332 TITSRTVSGGGGYS

-2354 STLKIEGTTKTPISV
+2354 SSLNIERTTETPTETPVVSV
-2369 QNISIRETKHVSNS
+2369 KNISIRETKDVNS
-2383 TSNSYIGGVAGSA
+2383 TSKSYAGGVAGSA
-2396 ASTNIQNVNVE
+2396 ASTNIQNVDVE

-2420 GCVNGGADVKNV
+2420 GCVNGSANVKNV
-2432 MISNSYLANCSEST
+2432 KISNSYLANCSK
-2446 DQRAVGGFFGIINGT
+2446 DQNQNAVGGFFGIINGT

-2476 AVKDNKLL
+2476 AVNGNNLL
-2484 KSVSSEALSSLSA
+2484 TSVSSEALNSLSA
-2497 DSIGLQLEG
+2497 DSIGLLLNDS
-2506 GTYATYSSLTA
+2506 TYATYNSLTA
-2517 NALLQSERTPCGIWV
+2517 NASLKSGTPCGIWV
-2532 GNANNNTVNIVSAS
+2532 GYANNNTVKIVSAS
-2546 RQGNYSAVNNIGT
+2546 RNGNYSAVNNIGA

-2581 VNTKPDAIVTVG
+2581 VNTKPDAIVTAG
-2593 NTPLT
+2593 GTPLT

-2605 SGTSVR
+2605 NGTAVR

-2636 LDEIVKKFGTN
+2636 LDEIVQKFGTN

-2661 TSYKSVD
+2661 TSYTSDD

-2709 PKTYKYENNAWNLV
+2709 PKTYKYENNVWNPV
-2723 SAENQ
+2723 SEENQ

-2750 QITILDVSYKRTVKD
+2750 QITILDVSYKRTVKN
-2765 STDVYHLYIPVLVKK
+2765 STDAYHLYIPVLVKK

-2801 DGNATLNSF
+2801 DEKATLNSF

-2848 LGSFAKLDRS
+2848 LGSFKTLDRS

-2865 DMNTQGTQTSYHQ
+2865 DMNTQGVQTSYHQ
-2878 STLQELSTTGALS
+2878 STLEELSTAGALT

-2911 LLPLKATKSATG
+2911 LLPLKATESATG
-2923 GFKIVEAT
+2923 GLKKVEST
-2931 DSSAVLRIW
+2931 DSSAMLRIW

-2948 YYAAKSDADA
+2948 YYAVKSDVDA
-2958 KDTQYYNVILN
+2958 KDTKYYNVTLN
-2969 TTSGLND
+2969 TKCGLND

-2990 TEGNQTT
+2990 TEGNQAT

-3002 KLELNQ
+3002 TLELNQ
-3008 SYSNQQIPTKVTG
+3008 SYSNQQIPTKVTSKTDG
-3021 DFSVVYLL
+3021 FSVVYLL
-3029 GDFYKLDNVTFKS
+3029 GDFYKLDNVKVES
-3042 PTQSPEMVS
+3042 PRTQNQEMVS
-3051 GSNDSIKVT
+3051 GSNDSIKLT
-3060 VSSEV
+3060 VSSKV

-3075 SYVNGRSIYY
+3075 KYVNGRSIYY
-3085 QYSLQTVDQDGKPV
+3085 QYSLQTVNQSGEPV

-3112 EKKNADGTE
+3112 EKENADGTVT
-3121 THELKQLTDLSG
+3121 THELKQLTNLSG
-3133 TENGFVTQF
+3133 TENGFITQF

-3154 GAWYTGATITAEM
+3154 GEWYTGATITAEM

-3172 STEMNQQFPLRT
+3172 STDMNQQFPVRKSDT
-3184 SGSENS
+3184 ENT

-3195 VDAVMA
+3195 VGVVMA

-3214 SASEEKLYYQLKE
+3214 SATEEKLYYQLKE
-3227 AQAKLSY
+3227 ARAKLSY

-3245 TSPDGNT
+3245 TS
-3252 SQLGINGRENNDAAM
+3252 QLGINGRENKDAAM
-3267 EISSRVLLDVTD
+3267 EISSRALLDVTD
-3279 FSNFNLTDESN
+3279 FSSFNLTDESN
-3290 STYPYYLEG
+3290 SAYPYYLEG
-3299 ELTLAKKT
+3299 ELTLAQKT

-3312 TSYQNVAIEKY
+3312 TNYQNVAIGKY
-3323 LSEFEIESAGTKL
+3323 LSDFVIESAGTNL
-3336 NVDVTSEGLGL
+3336 NVDVTSEGLGI
-3347 QENNTVYKFRIRL
+3347 QENNTVYKFRIQL

-3368 LDTPLLVNI
+3368 FDTPLLVNI
-3377 KYKVKTGEELEVIK
+3377 KYKVKTGKELENID

-3401 LSATLKNQK
+3401 LSATLKNK
-3410 LDNLLIGTPS
+3410 NLKDLLNVKPL

>member
-1 MVRQKLKKICAG
+1 MVRQKLKKTCAG

-25 AQVEAEEKVNTTVT
+25 AQVQAEEKVNTTVM
-39 ASEVQQDTQTPNGSA
+39 ASEGQQAAQTPNGSE
-54 TQFNGTTSENESE
+54 TQYNGTTSENESG
-67 KNNSYE
+67 KNNSNE
-73 TGTEQPDDTSE
+73 TSTEQPDDTSG

-106 IEESAQENTKQTDAE
+106 IEESAQENTEQTDAE
-121 QEATADEAN
+121 QETTADEAN
-130 PTDATG
+130 PTDATENG
-136 NEIQVVDNKVTLTS
+136 IQVIDNKVTLTS
-150 TADFINLSHMDAQ
+150 TADFINLSNQPAEN
-163 AYQTATI
+163 YETAEITI
-170 TIQRETTTPFDL
+170 TRGTTNSFDL
-182 TQEVDGK
+182 TETVNGK
-189 TFQGFGSEKHP
+189 TFQGFGSAEHP
-200 FKGTIAITSSGSGI
+200 FKGTIVITSSGSGI
-214 DIPIDHSFFKYLDQS
+214 DIPINRPFFGYLDQS
-229 ATINEGLYLKAKGTV
+229 ATINAGLYLKAKGAV
-244 DGPLL
+244 NGPLL

-254 NDGNSTVAEPK
+254 NKNSAGAKT
-265 QISLMIGA
+265 ISLMIGA

-304 TEANTTITGT
+304 TEADTTITGT

-337 GNSTNSGSTGSG
+337 GNSTNDGSTGN
-349 TATIGYDISTTGGHA
+349 TPVTIGYNISTTGSHA

-369 EMQVEEMQNG
+369 EMKDK
-379 ATLTVNPAL
+379 ATLTVNQ
-388 ELSGNVTTSANG
+388 ELDLTGNVTTTATES
-400 FAAGGLIGAAT
+400 AAGGLIGAAT
-411 NPTITLNNTVTRTGT
+411 NPTIILNNQVTRTGT

-450 SNINVSGITIS
+450 SKISISGITIS
-461 NGNHAGGYYGV
+461 NGNHAGGHFGV
-472 LNFDSTAGGTITIKN
+472 LNFDSASGDTITIKTN
-487 VPETNLTHTGTSKTS
+487 SQTNQTNLTHKGTS

-515 SQSSTLRLESPNV
+515 SQSSTLKLESPKV
-528 NISSNGTVTAL
+528 TISSNGAVTAL
-539 GGIIGSVAGNRAN
+539 GGIIGFVAGSGAHHG
-552 DALKDATSAYVEISG
+552 LSKATSSYVEISG
-567 ATVAAN
+567 ATVTAD
-573 LTTDLTTNGYFG
+573 LTTDLKKNGDSYFG

-592 QAEGQGHFL
+592 QAEGQGQGHFL
-601 SVSGT
+601 SVSGAT
-606 IKVSGNDNGKASKLG
+606 TVSGNDNGKASKLG
-621 GLLGKSTKGI
+621 GILGKSTKGI
-631 LRISGTTDLHELKI
+631 LRISGTTDLSGLKI
-645 EKTGTECGQI
+645 AKTGTECGQI

-673 GGDGYDWKYIRPAAV
+673 GGNGYDWKYIRPAAV
-688 SVSDIGSYGEVIRLD
+688 PVSDIGSYGEVIRLD
-703 GRKLKETDGSS
+703 GSKLKETDGSS
-714 TDSNTLFTNSA
+714 ADSNMLFTKDPN
-725 SHQFSVA
+725 SHQLSVA
-732 YTPEDTLEV
+732 YTQENALEV
-741 NNTRDLAAV
+741 SNTRDLAAV
-750 AVLLRREKTSDLLSK
+750 AVLLQQGNDLLNK
-765 NITVNGNVDLT
+765 NITVNCDVDLT

-783 LRDNGSQIYTG
+783 LRDNGSQKYTG
-794 TFNGNGHTITLAAGE
+794 TFNGNNHTITLAAGE
-809 AYGYLSDGSTLAN
+809 AYGYLSDSTTLAK
-822 NEKGTSATV
+822 NENGTSATV

-844 IPYCNGTVQNLILDG
+844 IPYCNGKVQNLTLNG
-859 SIYFHNVSNGVEVCC
+859 SIYFHNVSNGVDVRC

-879 YTDGAAFTNVT
+879 YTDGATFTDVT
-890 VKTKIVYRDGAGG
+890 VDTKIVYRDGAGG
-903 NNLKVM
+903 AGLKVM
-909 SIGGFLGQTK
+909 SIGGFLGRAK
-919 GTGTTSFTDCS
+919 GTTTFTGCS

-951 AGEEGANI
+951 AGEAGADI
-959 TFSNCGISDATI
+959 SFSNCRIPDAKI
-971 THEKFNESSS
+971 THAKFNESSN
-981 APDALFGGLIGRMTG
+981 APNAKFGGLIGCMTG
-996 NVTINGLTIDSL
+996 KVTINGLTINNL
-1008 QMESYATGT
+1008 QMESYATET
-1017 SGGLLG
+1017 AGGLLG

-1032 DSVSINNLEVK
+1032 DSVSINNLEVQ
-1043 NSTLDVQG
+1043 NSKLDVQG

-1066 GDGKGE
+1066 GDGTGP
-1072 NGIKFSKGTE
+1072 NGIKFSKGTK
-1082 QNSSNSFFGKT
+1082 QNAFSGKT
-1093 DKENPSA
+1093 DKANPSA
-1100 LLVCSTIRYVEN
+1100 LLVCSTIQDESNRKY
-1112 KQNDN
+1112 
-1117 KQNDK
+1117 DK

-1127 CKDGLKIAENAVNV
+1127 LKDGLKIEENAVNV

-1169 GLTSPDAGSAT
+1169 GLTSPNATTAT
-1180 LIDQNGCNTW
+1180 LIDQDKNTCNTW
-1190 KNQCNVNN
+1190 TNQCNVNN
-1198 GISYTNK
+1198 GKSYKNK

-1217 KNEGTNT
+1217 EKEGKNS
-1224 NITKIDSAGKLLLR
+1224 NITDINSAGKLLLR

-1243 AQSNLQQYFVKGS
+1243 AQPNLQQYFVKGS
-1256 NDFYLTGTID
+1256 DDFKLTGTID
-1266 LKGVS
+1266 LRGVS

-1276 RAITIQNA
+1276 RAITIQDA
-1284 TVIFDYKNM
+1284 TVIFDYTNM
-1293 NTKTEKKYSDSS
+1293 NTNTVKKYNDSN

-1333 FGKYEEG
+1333 FGKYEV
-1340 KIDEEGKAGVLIC
+1340 GKAGVLIC

-1358 ESANK
+1358 ENTNK
-1363 EQAGIMIT
+1363 DQAGITIT

-1378 QCEGGTDLP
+1378 QCNDGTNLP
-1387 LLVNAVGSNTAISMN
+1387 LLVNSVGSNTAISMN

-1407 RDKYT
+1407 REKYT
-1412 TSSGLTGNKVA
+1412 TTKVLTVNKVA
-1423 SALMGKVGSSTA
+1423 SALMGQVGSSTA

-1454 IFKTAIFATAFQY
+1454 IFKTSIFATAFQY

-1480 TTEKITFGKEISNG
+1480 TTKKITFGKEISNG
-1494 VKGTVSDYK
+1494 AFENLSGYN
-1503 RNAYSQ
+1503 RNPYSQ
-1509 GNMTGQVWYL
+1509 KNMTGQVWYL

-1534 KAAIKTGNESGNKPA
+1534 TTAIQTGNELGNKPA
-1549 NEPQNFS
+1549 NSPQDFS
-1556 GYLPYIGKPENSSD
+1556 DYLPYIGTPENSA
-1570 KYYELDINQKA
+1570 KKCYELDINQKA
-1581 VYLDVGCGTYGHPWV
+1581 VYLDDGCGTYGHPWV

-1601 SRTDGSNQKLF
+1601 STDGSNQKLF

-1633 AIKINTEI
+1633 AIKINTTI
-1641 LNTKMDGQ
+1641 LTTKMDGQ

-1655 TGDVSTD
+1655 TGDASDD
-1662 IVFIKNGNTWVEA
+1662 IVFIKNGNTWKEA
-1675 TLAGNR
+1675 TLVGNR

-1689 ATTLTNEQVMAYLR
+1689 PTTLTNEQVMAYLR
-1703 NGYFQIKQDLTLNVA
+1703 NGYFQIKENLTLDVA
-1718 QFTGFGKNDVSRA
+1718 QFTGFGKDDVSRA

-1739 TGDTEDTGGTTTR
+1739 TAART
-1752 KIKITL
+1752 ITL
-1758 TGENTTGEVGGLIR
+1758 TGVNTTGEVGGLVR

-1781 LEIVFDD
+1781 LTIVLDN
-1788 VTINGNSTETF
+1788 VTFNGNSTETF

-1809 GDNIIDNV
+1809 GDNIIDKV
-1817 TLTVNSVNK
+1817 TLTVNSVKK
-1826 GSSVSNLTA
+1826 GSSAKNLTA

-1848 TVGNITTDY
+1848 GTTIDQ

-1870 SAGLTSISGTATNT
+1870 SEGLTSISGTATNT
-1884 EVSAGNKNYYWNP
+1884 EVRAGNTNYYWNP

-1906 ACAEASCSGMGTNT
+1906 ACAEESCSGMGTNT

-1929 DKNVKLKITG
+1929 NNNDKLKITKG
-1939 NKDVVA
+1939 GDT

-1955 STITLDSTQSIWL
+1955 STITLDSKQSIWL

-1979 KTSDNN
+1979 KNSSSSFSVNDEK
-1985 FALTNIVDAS
+1985 NIVNAS
-1995 YYGRTRTGTYDGVGK
+1995 YYGRTRTGTYDGVGDA
-2010 TPNQADVT
+2010 PNQADAT

-2031 GKEVDRRQY
+2031 GREVDRRKY
-2040 STSYLSTYVD
+2040 STSYLSTYVE
-2050 TQDTSVDEKA
+2050 TQNNSADPKA

-2069 NGRSVKFGDNGNY
+2069 NGRSVTFVKGIY
-2082 DLRSYGNGFRGIG
+2082 DLSTYGNGFRGIG
-2095 YNYGLPT
+2095 HNYGLPA
-2102 DSTRKDIQKS
+2102 DIRKS

-2117 KNQTDG
+2117 QNQINNAPTAVAG
-2123 TIAGTIAVNG
+2123 NGVTIQ
-2133 NHATITYSRT
+2133 YSRT
-2143 IYEMSG
+2143 IYEMS
-2149 KDIKDISV
+2149 DNNDISV
-2157 TQAGF
+2157 SQAGF

-2167 ANSGANYTVKDLN
+2167 ANSGATYTVKDLN
-2180 FTGVTLK
+2180 FTNVTLK
-2187 KNIGENNVALGV
+2187 KNIGKDGVALGV
-2199 AFARDGAYSPNNLTF
+2199 AFARDGAYSPKNLTF
-2214 ENVSVT
+2214 KNVRVT
-2220 GSAIDQADQG
+2220 DSAIDQADQG
-2230 AAVIGYMSNL
+2230 AAVIGYMSDSTNSNNDK
-2240 TKNTKI
+2240 TIT
-2246 IFKGCTVDGF
+2246 FSGCSVERFT
-2256 KAGTDNGNSTNK
+2256 AGTNNDNSTNK

-2277 KSDSPA
+2277 KANLP
-2283 KEATSTNRQV
+2283 KKGERTVTFN
-2293 EFENCTANNI
+2293 NCIANNI
-2303 KLYNVQNGG
+2303 ELYNVQNGG

-2323 INGGSANTG
+2323 INGGRAATG
-2332 TITSRTAVGGGYS
+2332 TITSRTVSGGGGYS

-2354 STLKIEGTTKTPISV
+2354 STLNIEGTTETLVSV
-2369 QNISIRETKHVSNS
+2369 KNISIRETTVNS
-2383 TSNSYIGGVAGSA
+2383 KSEYAGGVAGSA
-2396 ASTNIQNVNVE
+2396 APTNIQNVDVE
-2407 NVRLAGKDLGGLI
+2407 NIRLAGKNLGGLI
-2420 GCVNGGADVKNV
+2420 GYVNGGADVKNV
-2432 MISNSYLANCSEST
+2432 KISNSYLANCSQST
-2446 DQRAVGGFFGIINGT
+2446 DQRAVGGFFGIINGA

-2476 AVKDNKLL
+2476 AVSGNNLL
-2484 KSVSSEALSSLSA
+2484 LQVNAMSSLSA
-2497 DSIGLQLEG
+2497 DSIGLPLEDG
-2506 GTYATYSSLTA
+2506 TTYATYSSLTA
-2517 NALLQSERTPCGIWV
+2517 NASLQSGTPCGIWV
-2532 GNANNNTVNIVSAS
+2532 GNANNNLVKIVSAS
-2546 RQGNYSAVNNIGT
+2546 RQGDYSAVNNIGV

-2605 SGTSVR
+2605 NGTAVR
-2611 DSIISDIMTNPSL
+2611 DSIISDIMTNSSL

-2656 YQKED
+2656 YQKEEPSY
-2661 TSYKSVD
+2661 TSDD

-2728 TMSWNATDGVSI
+2728 TMSWNSTDGVSI

-2848 LGSFAKLDRS
+2848 LGSFKTLDRN

-2878 STLQELSTTGALS
+2878 STLGELSTAGVLT

-2896 LAEMAKQGKSPYICD
+2896 LAEMTKQGKSPYICD
-2911 LLPLKATKSATG
+2911 LLPLEATESATG
-2923 GFKIVEAT
+2923 GFKIVEST

-2940 DNTENKFI
+2940 NNTENTFI

-2958 KDTQYYNVILN
+2958 KDTKYYNVTLN
-2969 TTSGLND
+2969 TQCGLND
-2976 ILPVTE
+2976 ILPVKE

-2990 TEGNQTT
+2990 TEGNQAT

-3002 KLELNQ
+3002 TLELNQ

-3021 DFSVVYLL
+3021 NFNVVYLL
-3029 GDFYKLDNVTFKS
+3029 GDFYKLDNVTLNSESTTKEW
-3042 PTQSPEMVS
+3042 EMVS
-3051 GSNDSIKVT
+3051 GSNDSIKLT
-3060 VSSEV
+3060 VSSKV

-3075 SYVNGRSIYY
+3075 SYVNERSIYY
-3085 QYSLQTVDQDGKPV
+3085 QYSLQTVNQSGKPV

-3112 EKKNADGTE
+3112 KKENADGTVT

-3133 TENGFVTQF
+3133 TENGFITQF

-3154 GAWYTGATITAEM
+3154 GEWYTGATITAEM

-3172 STEMNQQFPLRT
+3172 STDMNQQFPVRKSNT
-3184 SGSENS
+3184 ENT

-3201 YQQDSLG
+3201 YQKDSLG
-3208 SSSISA
+3208 SSGISA
-3214 SASEEKLYYQLKE
+3214 SATEEKLYYQLKE

-3234 DSYNITSTDGN
+3234 DSYNITSK
-3245 TSPDGNT
+3245 DGNT
-3252 SQLGINGRENNDAAM
+3252 SQLGINGRENDDATM
-3267 EISSRVLLDVTD
+3267 EISSRALLDVTD
-3279 FSNFNLTDESN
+3279 FTSFNLTDESN
-3290 STYPYYLEG
+3290 SSYPYYLEG
-3299 ELTLAKKT
+3299 ELTLAQKT
-3307 DSGNG
+3307 DSENG
-3312 TSYQNVAIEKY
+3312 TSYKDVAIGDY
-3323 LSEFEIESAGTKL
+3323 LSAFVIESAAGT
-3336 NVDVTSEGLGL
+3336 NVDVKSEGLGL
-3347 QENNTVYKFRIRL
+3347 QENKTVYKFRIRL
-3360 TQDQVSKI
+3360 TQDQVNQI

-3377 KYKVKTGEELEVIK
+3377 KYEVKTGKKLEDID

-3401 LSATLKNQK
+3401 LSATLKNKK
-3410 LDNLLIGTPS
+3410 LEDLLNVKPS

>member
-1 MVRQKLKKICAG
+1 
-13 VLVASMLLQTLP
+13 MLLQMLP
-25 AQVEAEEKVNTTVT
+25 AQVQAEEKVNTTVM
-39 ASEVQQDTQTPNGSA
+39 AIEGQQAAQTPNGSE
-54 TQFNGTTSENESE
+54 TQYNGTTSENESG
-67 KNNSYE
+67 KNNSNE
-73 TGTEQPDDTSE
+73 TSTEQPDDTSG

-106 IEESAQENTKQTDAE
+106 IEESAQENTEQTDVE
-121 QEATADEAN
+121 QETTVDEAN
-130 PTDATG
+130 PTDATENG
-136 NEIQVVDNKVTLTS
+136 IQVIDNKVTLTS
-150 TADFINLSHMDAQ
+150 TADFINLSNQPAEN
-163 AYQTATI
+163 YETAEITI
-170 TIQRETTTPFDL
+170 TRGTTNSFDL
-182 TQEVDGK
+182 TQSIDGK
-189 TFQGFGSEKHP
+189 TFQGFGNEDHP

-214 DIPIDHSFFKYLDQS
+214 DIPINHSFFNYLDQS
-229 ATINEGLYLKAKGTV
+229 ATINAGLYLKAKGTV

-254 NDGNSTVAEPK
+254 NKNSAGAKT
-265 QISLMIGA
+265 ISLMIGA

-285 IIGTMGGGT
+285 IIGTMGEGT

-304 TEANTTITGT
+304 IEANATITGK
-314 GNLGFFCNTMEAG
+314 GNLGFFCNTMEAD
-327 ANLTIASYTD
+327 ANLTIESYTD
-337 GNSTNSGSTGSG
+337 GNSTNNGSTGN
-349 TATIGYDISTTGGHA
+349 TPTTIDYDISTTGGHA

-369 EMQVEEMQNG
+369 EMKSG
-379 ATLTVNPAL
+379 ATLTVNQTL
-388 ELSGNVTTSANG
+388 NLTGSVTTTATGS
-400 FAAGGLIGAAT
+400 AAGGLIGAAE
-411 NPTITLNNTVTRTGT
+411 NPIIALNNQVTRTGT

-450 SNINVSGITIS
+450 SNISISGITIS
-461 NGNHAGGYYGV
+461 NGNHAGGYFGV
-472 LNFDSTAGGTITIKN
+472 LNFDSITGGTITIK
-487 VPETNLTHTGTSKTS
+487 TNPQTNQTDQTILTHKGTS

-515 SQSSTLRLESPNV
+515 SQSSTLKLESPKV
-528 NISSNGTVTAL
+528 TISSNGAVTAL
-539 GGIIGSVAGNRAN
+539 GGLVGSVAGNGA
-552 DALKDATSAYVEISG
+552 DHALDKVTSAYVEISG
-567 ATVAAN
+567 ATVTAN
-573 LTTDLTTNGYFG
+573 LTTNLNGDSCFG

-592 QAEGQGHFL
+592 QADGQGHFL
-601 SVSGT
+601 SVSGAT
-606 IKVSGNDNGKASKLG
+606 KVSGNDNGKASKLG
-621 GLLGKSTKGI
+621 GILGKSSKGI
-631 LRISGTTDLHELKI
+631 LRISGTTDLSELTI
-645 EKTGTECGQI
+645 AKTGTECGQI

-673 GGDGYDWKYIRPAAV
+673 GGNGYDWKYIRPKAV
-688 SVSDIGSYGEVIRLD
+688 PVSDIGSYGEVIRLD
-703 GRKLKETDGSS
+703 GSKLKETDESS
-714 TDSNTLFTNSA
+714 ADSNTLFKNNSA
-725 SHQFSVA
+725 SHQLSIA
-732 YTPEDTLEV
+732 YTPGNALEV
-741 NNTRDLAAV
+741 SNTRDLAAV
-750 AVLLRREKTSDLLSK
+750 AVLLQQGNTEDLLSK
-765 NITVNGNVDLT
+765 SITVNCDVDLT

-783 LRDNGSQIYTG
+783 LRDNGSQKYTG
-794 TFNGNGHTITLAAGE
+794 TFNGNNHTITLAVGE
-809 AYGYLSDGSTLAN
+809 AYGYLSDSTTLAK
-822 NEKGTSATV
+822 NENGTSATV

-844 IPYCNGTVQNLILDG
+844 IPYCNGKVQNLTLNG
-859 SIYFHNVSNGVEVCC
+859 SIYFHNVSNGVDVRC

-879 YTDGAAFTNVT
+879 YTDGATFTDVT
-890 VKTKIVYRDGAGG
+890 VDTKIVYRDGVGGAG
-903 NNLKVM
+903 LKVM
-909 SIGGFLGQTK
+909 SIGGFLGRAK
-919 GTGTTSFTDCS
+919 GTTTFTGCS

-959 TFSNCGISDATI
+959 TFSNCGISNATI
-971 THEKFNESSS
+971 KHEKFKDNSN
-981 APDALFGGLIGRMTG
+981 APNALFGGLIGCMTG
-996 NVTINGLTIDSL
+996 NVTINGLTINKL
-1008 QMESYATGT
+1008 QMESYATET
-1017 SGGLLG
+1017 AGGLLG

-1032 DSVSINNLEVK
+1032 DSVSINNLVVQDSKLNVK
-1043 NSTLDVQG
+1043 G

-1066 GDGKGE
+1066 GDSTGA
-1072 NGIKFSKGTE
+1072 NGIKFSA
-1082 QNSSNSFFGKT
+1082 SNSFSGKT
-1093 DKENPSA
+1093 EEANPSA
-1100 LLVCSTIRYVEN
+1100 LLVCSTIQDEAN
-1112 KQNDN
+1112 K
-1117 KQNDK
+1117 KYDK

-1127 CKDGLKIAENAVNV
+1127 RKDGLKIEENAVNV
-1141 TLTGGDYFDD
+1141 TLTGGNYFDD

-1169 GLTSPDAGSAT
+1169 GLTSPDADSAT
-1180 LIDQNGCNTW
+1180 LIDQNQNTCNTW
-1190 KNQCNVNN
+1190 TNQCNVNS
-1198 GISYTNK
+1198 GKPYTNK

-1217 KNEGTNT
+1217 VKDGTDT
-1224 NITKIDSAGKLLLR
+1224 NITEINSAGKLLLR

-1243 AQSNLQQYFVKGS
+1243 AQPNLQQYFVKGS
-1256 NDFYLTGTID
+1256 DDFKLTGTIN
-1266 LKGVS
+1266 LRGVS

-1276 RAITIQNA
+1276 RAITIQDA
-1284 TVIFDYKNM
+1284 TVIFDYTKM
-1293 NTKTEKKYSDSS
+1293 NTNTVKKYNDSN

-1333 FGKYEEG
+1333 FGKYEV
-1340 KIDEEGKAGVLIC
+1340 GKAGVLIC

-1363 EQAGIMIT
+1363 DQAGITIT

-1378 QCEGGTDLP
+1378 QCEGGTNLP
-1387 LLVNAVGSNTAISMN
+1387 LLVNSVGSNTAISMN

-1407 RDKYT
+1407 REKYP
-1412 TSSGLTGNKVA
+1412 TSSALTGNKVA

-1494 VKGTVSDYK
+1494 VSGTISDYN
-1503 RNAYSQ
+1503 RNSYSQ
-1509 GNMTGQVWYL
+1509 ENMTGQVWYL

-1534 KAAIKTGNESGNKPA
+1534 KTAINTENELGNKPV
-1549 NEPQNFS
+1549 NSPQDFS
-1556 GYLPYIGKPENSSD
+1556 GYLPYIGTPENSAN

-1581 VYLDVGCGTYGHPWV
+1581 VYLIDGCGTYGHPWV
-1596 IKDVS
+1596 IQDVS
-1601 SRTDGSNQKLF
+1601 STDGQKLF

-1633 AIKINTEI
+1633 AIKINTTI
-1641 LNTKMDGQ
+1641 LTTKMDGQ

-1655 TGDVSTD
+1655 TGDASDD

-1689 ATTLTNEQVMAYLR
+1689 PTTLTNEQVMAYLR
-1703 NGYFQIKQDLTLNVA
+1703 NGYFQIKENLTLDVA
-1718 QFTGFGKNDVSRA
+1718 QFTGFGKDDVSRA

-1739 TGDTEDTGGTTTR
+1739 TAART
-1752 KIKITL
+1752 ITL
-1758 TGENTTGEVGGLIR
+1758 TGVNTTGEVGGLVR

-1781 LEIVFDD
+1781 LTIVLDN
-1788 VTINGNSTETF
+1788 VTFNGNSTETF

-1809 GDNIIDNV
+1809 GDNIIDKV
-1817 TLTVNSVNK
+1817 TLTVNSVKK
-1826 GSSVSNLTA
+1826 GSSAKNLTA

-1848 TVGNITTDY
+1848 GTTIDQ

-1870 SAGLTSISGTATNT
+1870 SEGLTSISGTATNT
-1884 EVSAGNKNYYWNP
+1884 EVRAGNTNYYWNP

-1906 ACAEASCSGMGTNT
+1906 ACAEESCSGMGTNT

-1929 DKNVKLKITG
+1929 NNNDKLKITKG
-1939 NKDVVA
+1939 GDT

-1955 STITLDSTQSIWL
+1955 STITLDSKQSIWL

-1979 KTSDNN
+1979 KNSSSSFSVNDEK
-1985 FALTNIVDAS
+1985 NIVNAS
-1995 YYGRTRTGTYDGVGK
+1995 YYGRTRTGTYDGVGDA
-2010 TPNQADVT
+2010 PNQADAT

-2031 GKEVDRRQY
+2031 GREVDRRKY
-2040 STSYLSTYVD
+2040 STSYLSTYVE
-2050 TQDTSVDEKA
+2050 TQNNSADPKA

-2069 NGRSVKFGDNGNY
+2069 NGRSVTFVKGIY
-2082 DLRSYGNGFRGIG
+2082 DLSTYGNGFRGIG
-2095 YNYGLPT
+2095 HNYGLPA
-2102 DSTRKDIQKS
+2102 DIRKS

-2117 KNQTDG
+2117 QNQINNAPTAVAG
-2123 TIAGTIAVNG
+2123 NGVTIQ
-2133 NHATITYSRT
+2133 YSRT
-2143 IYEMSG
+2143 IYEMS
-2149 KDIKDISV
+2149 DNNDISV
-2157 TQAGF
+2157 SQAGF

-2167 ANSGANYTVKDLN
+2167 ANSGATYTVKDLN
-2180 FTGVTLK
+2180 FTNVTLK
-2187 KNIGENNVALGV
+2187 KNIGKDGVALGV
-2199 AFARDGAYSPNNLTF
+2199 AFARDGAYSPKNLTF
-2214 ENVSVT
+2214 KNVRVT
-2220 GSAIDQADQG
+2220 DSAIDQADQG
-2230 AAVIGYMSNL
+2230 AAVIGYMSDSTNSNNDK
-2240 TKNTKI
+2240 TIT
-2246 IFKGCTVDGF
+2246 FSGCSVERFT
-2256 KAGTDNGNSTNK
+2256 AGTNNDNSTNK

-2277 KSDSPA
+2277 KANLP
-2283 KEATSTNRQV
+2283 KKGERTVTFN
-2293 EFENCTANNI
+2293 NCIANNI
-2303 KLYNVQNGG
+2303 ELYNVQNGG

-2323 INGGSANTG
+2323 INGGSANIG
-2332 TITSRTAVGGGYS
+2332 TITSRTAGDGGYS

-2354 STLKIEGTTKTPISV
+2354 RILNIEGTTETLVSV
-2369 QNISIRETKHVSNS
+2369 KNISIRETTVNS
-2383 TSNSYIGGVAGSA
+2383 KSEYAGGVAGSA
-2396 ASTNIQNVNVE
+2396 APTNIQNVDVE
-2407 NVRLAGKDLGGLI
+2407 NIRLAGKNLGGLI
-2420 GCVNGGADVKNV
+2420 GYVNGGADVKNV
-2432 MISNSYLANCSEST
+2432 KISNSYLANCSQST
-2446 DQRAVGGFFGIINGT
+2446 DQRAVGGFFGIINGA

-2476 AVKDNKLL
+2476 AVSGNNLL
-2484 KSVSSEALSSLSA
+2484 LQVNAMSSLSA
-2497 DSIGLQLEG
+2497 DSIGLPLEDG
-2506 GTYATYSSLTA
+2506 TTYATYSSLTA
-2517 NALLQSERTPCGIWV
+2517 NASLQSGTPCGIWV
-2532 GNANNNTVNIVSAS
+2532 GNANNNLVKIVSAS
-2546 RQGNYSAVNNIGT
+2546 RQGDYSAVNNIGV

-2605 SGTSVR
+2605 NGTAVR
-2611 DSIISDIMTNPSL
+2611 DSIISDIMTNSSL

-2656 YQKED
+2656 YQKEEPSY
-2661 TSYKSVD
+2661 TSDD

-2728 TMSWNATDGVSI
+2728 TMSWNSTDGVSI

-2848 LGSFAKLDRS
+2848 LGSFKTLDRN

-2878 STLQELSTTGALS
+2878 STLGELSTAGVLT

-2896 LAEMAKQGKSPYICD
+2896 LAEMTKQGKSPYICD
-2911 LLPLKATKSATG
+2911 LLPLEATESATG
-2923 GFKIVEAT
+2923 GFKIVEST

-2940 DNTENKFI
+2940 NNTENTFI

-2958 KDTQYYNVILN
+2958 KDTKYYNVTLN
-2969 TTSGLND
+2969 TQCGLND
-2976 ILPVTE
+2976 ILPVKE

-2990 TEGNQTT
+2990 TEGNQAT

-3002 KLELNQ
+3002 TLELNQ

-3021 DFSVVYLL
+3021 NFNVVYLL
-3029 GDFYKLDNVTFKS
+3029 GDFYKLDNVTLNSESTTKEW
-3042 PTQSPEMVS
+3042 EMVS
-3051 GSNDSIKVT
+3051 GSNDSIKLT
-3060 VSSEV
+3060 VSSKV

-3075 SYVNGRSIYY
+3075 SYVNERSIYY
-3085 QYSLQTVDQDGKPV
+3085 QYSLQTVNQSGKPV

-3112 EKKNADGTE
+3112 KKENADGTVT

-3133 TENGFVTQF
+3133 TENGFITQF

-3154 GAWYTGATITAEM
+3154 GEWYTGATITAEM

-3172 STEMNQQFPLRT
+3172 STDMNQQFPVRKSNT
-3184 SGSENS
+3184 ENT

-3201 YQQDSLG
+3201 YQKDSLG
-3208 SSSISA
+3208 SSGISA
-3214 SASEEKLYYQLKE
+3214 SATEEKLYYQLKE

-3234 DSYNITSTDGN
+3234 DSYNITSK
-3245 TSPDGNT
+3245 DGNT
-3252 SQLGINGRENNDAAM
+3252 SQLGINGRENDDATM
-3267 EISSRVLLDVTD
+3267 EISSRALLDVTD
-3279 FSNFNLTDESN
+3279 FTSFNLTDESN
-3290 STYPYYLEG
+3290 SSYPYYLEG
-3299 ELTLAKKT
+3299 ELTLAQKT
-3307 DSGNG
+3307 DSENG
-3312 TSYQNVAIEKY
+3312 TSYKDVAIGDY
-3323 LSEFEIESAGTKL
+3323 LSAFVIESAAGT
-3336 NVDVTSEGLGL
+3336 NVDVKSEGLGL
-3347 QENNTVYKFRIRL
+3347 QENKTVYKFRIRL
-3360 TQDQVSKI
+3360 TQDQVNQI

-3377 KYKVKTGEELEVIK
+3377 KYEVKTGKKLEDID

-3401 LSATLKNQK
+3401 LSATLKNKK
-3410 LDNLLIGTPS
+3410 LEDLLNVKPS

>member
-13 VLVASMLLQTLP
+13 VLVASMLLQMLP
-25 AQVEAEEKVNTTVT
+25 AQVQAEEKVNTTVM
-39 ASEVQQDTQTPNGSA
+39 AIEGQQAAQTPNGSE
-54 TQFNGTTSENESE
+54 TQYNGTTSENESG
-67 KNNSYE
+67 KNNSNE
-73 TGTEQPDDTSE
+73 TSTEQPDDTSG

-106 IEESAQENTKQTDAE
+106 IEESAQENTEQTDVE
-121 QEATADEAN
+121 QETTVDEAN
-130 PTDATG
+130 PTDATENG
-136 NEIQVVDNKVTLTS
+136 IQVIDNKVTLTS
-150 TADFINLSHMDAQ
+150 TADFINLSNQPAEN
-163 AYQTATI
+163 YETAEITI
-170 TIQRETTTPFDL
+170 TRGTTNSFDL
-182 TQEVDGK
+182 TQSIDGK
-189 TFQGFGSEKHP
+189 TFQGFGNEDHP

-214 DIPIDHSFFKYLDQS
+214 DIPINHSFFNYLDQS
-229 ATINEGLYLKAKGTV
+229 ATINAGLYLKAKGTV

-254 NDGNSTVAEPK
+254 NKNSAGAKT
-265 QISLMIGA
+265 ISLMIGA

-285 IIGTMGGGT
+285 IIGTMGEGT

-304 TEANTTITGT
+304 IEANATITGK
-314 GNLGFFCNTMEAG
+314 GNLGFFCNTMEAD
-327 ANLTIASYTD
+327 ANLTIESYTD
-337 GNSTNSGSTGSG
+337 GNSTNNGSTGN
-349 TATIGYDISTTGGHA
+349 TPTTIDYDISTTGGHA

-369 EMQVEEMQNG
+369 EMKSG
-379 ATLTVNPAL
+379 ATLTVNQTL
-388 ELSGNVTTSANG
+388 NLTGSVTTTATGS
-400 FAAGGLIGAAT
+400 AAGGLIGAAE
-411 NPTITLNNTVTRTGT
+411 NPIIALNNQVTRTGT

-450 SNINVSGITIS
+450 SNISISGITIS
-461 NGNHAGGYYGV
+461 NGNHAGGYFGV
-472 LNFDSTAGGTITIKN
+472 LNFDSITGGTITIK
-487 VPETNLTHTGTSKTS
+487 TNPQTNQTDQTILTHKGTS

-515 SQSSTLRLESPNV
+515 SQSSTLKLESPKV
-528 NISSNGTVTAL
+528 TISSNGAVTAL
-539 GGIIGSVAGNRAN
+539 GGLVGSVAGNGA
-552 DALKDATSAYVEISG
+552 DHALDKVTSAYVEISG
-567 ATVAAN
+567 ATVTAN
-573 LTTDLTTNGYFG
+573 LTTNLNGDSCFG

-592 QAEGQGHFL
+592 QADGQGHFL
-601 SVSGT
+601 SVSGAT
-606 IKVSGNDNGKASKLG
+606 KVSGNDNGKASKLG
-621 GLLGKSTKGI
+621 GILGKSSKGI
-631 LRISGTTDLHELKI
+631 LRISGTTDLSELTI
-645 EKTGTECGQI
+645 AKTGTECGQI

-673 GGDGYDWKYIRPAAV
+673 GGNGYDWKYIRPKAV
-688 SVSDIGSYGEVIRLD
+688 PVSDIGSYGEVIRLD
-703 GRKLKETDGSS
+703 GSKLKETDESS
-714 TDSNTLFTNSA
+714 ADSNTLFKNNSA
-725 SHQFSVA
+725 SHQLSIA
-732 YTPEDTLEV
+732 YTPGNALEV
-741 NNTRDLAAV
+741 SNTRDLAAV
-750 AVLLRREKTSDLLSK
+750 AVLLQQGNTEDLLSK
-765 NITVNGNVDLT
+765 SITVNCDVDLT

-783 LRDNGSQIYTG
+783 LRDNGSQKYTG
-794 TFNGNGHTITLAAGE
+794 TFNGNNHTITLAVGE
-809 AYGYLSDGSTLAN
+809 AYGYLSDSTTLAK
-822 NEKGTSATV
+822 NENGTSATV

-844 IPYCNGTVQNLILDG
+844 IPYCNGKVQNLTLNG
-859 SIYFHNVSNGVEVCC
+859 SIYFHNVSNGVDVRC

-879 YTDGAAFTNVT
+879 YTDGATFTDVT
-890 VKTKIVYRDGAGG
+890 VDTKIVYRDGVGGAG
-903 NNLKVM
+903 LKVM
-909 SIGGFLGQTK
+909 SIGGFLGRAK
-919 GTGTTSFTDCS
+919 GTTTFTGCS

-959 TFSNCGISDATI
+959 TFSNCGISNATI
-971 THEKFNESSS
+971 KHEKFKDNSN
-981 APDALFGGLIGRMTG
+981 APNALFGGLIGCMTG
-996 NVTINGLTIDSL
+996 NVTINGLTINKL
-1008 QMESYATGT
+1008 QMESYATET
-1017 SGGLLG
+1017 AGGLLG

-1032 DSVSINNLEVK
+1032 DSVSINNLVVQDSKLNVK
-1043 NSTLDVQG
+1043 G

-1066 GDGKGE
+1066 GDSTGA
-1072 NGIKFSKGTE
+1072 NGIKFSA
-1082 QNSSNSFFGKT
+1082 SNSFSGKT
-1093 DKENPSA
+1093 EEANPSA
-1100 LLVCSTIRYVEN
+1100 LLVCSTIQDEAN
-1112 KQNDN
+1112 K
-1117 KQNDK
+1117 KYDK

-1127 CKDGLKIAENAVNV
+1127 RKDGLKIEENAVNV
-1141 TLTGGDYFDD
+1141 TLTGGNYFDD

-1169 GLTSPDAGSAT
+1169 GLTSPDADSAT
-1180 LIDQNGCNTW
+1180 LIDQNQNTCNTW
-1190 KNQCNVNN
+1190 TNQCNVNS
-1198 GISYTNK
+1198 GKPYTNK

-1217 KNEGTNT
+1217 VKDGTDT
-1224 NITKIDSAGKLLLR
+1224 NITEINSAGKLLLR

-1243 AQSNLQQYFVKGS
+1243 AQPNLQQYFVKGS
-1256 NDFYLTGTID
+1256 DDFKLTGTIN
-1266 LKGVS
+1266 LRGVS

-1276 RAITIQNA
+1276 RAITIQDA
-1284 TVIFDYKNM
+1284 TVIFDYTKM
-1293 NTKTEKKYSDSS
+1293 NTNTVKKYNDSN

-1333 FGKYEEG
+1333 FGKYEV
-1340 KIDEEGKAGVLIC
+1340 GKAGVLIC

-1363 EQAGIMIT
+1363 DQAGITIT

-1378 QCEGGTDLP
+1378 QCEGGTNLP
-1387 LLVNAVGSNTAISMN
+1387 LLVNSVGSNTAISMN

-1407 RDKYT
+1407 REKYP
-1412 TSSGLTGNKVA
+1412 TSSALTGNKVA

-1494 VKGTVSDYK
+1494 VSGTISDYN
-1503 RNAYSQ
+1503 RNSYSQ
-1509 GNMTGQVWYL
+1509 ENMTGQVWYL

-1534 KAAIKTGNESGNKPA
+1534 KTAINTENELGNKPV
-1549 NEPQNFS
+1549 NSPQDFS
-1556 GYLPYIGKPENSSD
+1556 GYLPYIGTPENSAN

-1581 VYLDVGCGTYGHPWV
+1581 VYLIDGCGTYGHPWV
-1596 IKDVS
+1596 IQDVS
-1601 SRTDGSNQKLF
+1601 STDGQKLF

-1633 AIKINTEI
+1633 AIKINTTI
-1641 LNTKMDGQ
+1641 LTTKMDGQ

-1655 TGDVSTD
+1655 TGDASDD

-1689 ATTLTNEQVMAYLR
+1689 PTTLTNEQVMAYLR
-1703 NGYFQIKQDLTLNVA
+1703 NGYFQIKENLTLDVA
-1718 QFTGFGKNDVSRA
+1718 QFTGFGKDDVSRA

-1739 TGDTEDTGGTTTR
+1739 TAART
-1752 KIKITL
+1752 ITL
-1758 TGENTTGEVGGLIR
+1758 TGVNTTGEVGGLVR

-1781 LEIVFDD
+1781 LTIVLDN
-1788 VTINGNSTETF
+1788 VTFNGNSTETF

-1809 GDNIIDNV
+1809 GDNIIDKV
-1817 TLTVNSVNK
+1817 TLTVNSVKK
-1826 GSSVSNLTA
+1826 GSSAKNLTA

-1848 TVGNITTDY
+1848 GTTIDQ

-1870 SAGLTSISGTATNT
+1870 SEGLTSISGTATNT
-1884 EVSAGNKNYYWNP
+1884 EVRAGNTNYYWNP

-1906 ACAEASCSGMGTNT
+1906 ACAEESCSGMGTNT

-1929 DKNVKLKITG
+1929 NNNDKLKITKG
-1939 NKDVVA
+1939 GDT

-1955 STITLDSTQSIWL
+1955 STITLDSKQSIWL

-1979 KTSDNN
+1979 KNSSSSFSVNDEK
-1985 FALTNIVDAS
+1985 NIVNAS
-1995 YYGRTRTGTYDGVGK
+1995 YYGRTRTGTYDGVGDA
-2010 TPNQADVT
+2010 PNQADAT

-2031 GKEVDRRQY
+2031 GREVDRRKY
-2040 STSYLSTYVD
+2040 STSYLSTYVE
-2050 TQDTSVDEKA
+2050 TQNNSADPKA

-2069 NGRSVKFGDNGNY
+2069 NGRSVTFVKGIY
-2082 DLRSYGNGFRGIG
+2082 DLSTYGNGFRGIG
-2095 YNYGLPT
+2095 HNYGLPA
-2102 DSTRKDIQKS
+2102 DIRKS

-2117 KNQTDG
+2117 QNQINNAPTAVAG
-2123 TIAGTIAVNG
+2123 NGVTIQ
-2133 NHATITYSRT
+2133 YSRT
-2143 IYEMSG
+2143 IYEMS
-2149 KDIKDISV
+2149 DNNDISV
-2157 TQAGF
+2157 SQAGF

-2167 ANSGANYTVKDLN
+2167 ANSGATYTVKDLN
-2180 FTGVTLK
+2180 FTNVTLK
-2187 KNIGENNVALGV
+2187 KNIGKDGVALGV
-2199 AFARDGAYSPNNLTF
+2199 AFARDGAYSPKNLTF
-2214 ENVSVT
+2214 KNVRVT
-2220 GSAIDQADQG
+2220 DSAIDQADQG
-2230 AAVIGYMSNL
+2230 AAVIGYMSDSTNSNNDK
-2240 TKNTKI
+2240 TIT
-2246 IFKGCTVDGF
+2246 FSGCSVERFT
-2256 KAGTDNGNSTNK
+2256 AGTNNDNSTNK

-2277 KSDSPA
+2277 KANLP
-2283 KEATSTNRQV
+2283 KKGERTVTFN
-2293 EFENCTANNI
+2293 NCIANNI
-2303 KLYNVQNGG
+2303 ELYNVQNGG

-2323 INGGSANTG
+2323 INGGSANIG
-2332 TITSRTAVGGGYS
+2332 TITSRTAGDGGYS

-2354 STLKIEGTTKTPISV
+2354 RILNIEGTTETLVSV
-2369 QNISIRETKHVSNS
+2369 KNISIRETTVNS
-2383 TSNSYIGGVAGSA
+2383 KSEYAGGVAGSA
-2396 ASTNIQNVNVE
+2396 APTNIQNVDVE
-2407 NVRLAGKDLGGLI
+2407 NIRLAGKNLGGLI
-2420 GCVNGGADVKNV
+2420 GYVNGGADVKNV
-2432 MISNSYLANCSEST
+2432 KISNSYLANCSQST
-2446 DQRAVGGFFGIINGT
+2446 DQRAVGGFFGIINGA

-2476 AVKDNKLL
+2476 AVSGNNLL
-2484 KSVSSEALSSLSA
+2484 LQVNAMSSLSA
-2497 DSIGLQLEG
+2497 DSIGLPLEDG
-2506 GTYATYSSLTA
+2506 TTYATYSSLTA
-2517 NALLQSERTPCGIWV
+2517 NASLQSGTPCGIWV
-2532 GNANNNTVNIVSAS
+2532 GNANNNLVKIVSAS
-2546 RQGNYSAVNNIGT
+2546 RQGDYSAVNNIGV

-2605 SGTSVR
+2605 NGTAVR
-2611 DSIISDIMTNPSL
+2611 DSIISDIMTNSSL

-2656 YQKED
+2656 YQKEEPSY
-2661 TSYKSVD
+2661 TSDD

-2728 TMSWNATDGVSI
+2728 TMSWNSTDGVSI

-2848 LGSFAKLDRS
+2848 LGSFKTLDRN

-2878 STLQELSTTGALS
+2878 STLGELSTAGVLT

-2896 LAEMAKQGKSPYICD
+2896 LAEMTKQGKSPYICD
-2911 LLPLKATKSATG
+2911 LLPLEATESATG
-2923 GFKIVEAT
+2923 GFKIVEST

-2940 DNTENKFI
+2940 NNTENTFI

-2958 KDTQYYNVILN
+2958 KDTKYYNVTLN
-2969 TTSGLND
+2969 TQCGLND
-2976 ILPVTE
+2976 ILPVKE

-2990 TEGNQTT
+2990 TEGNQAT

-3002 KLELNQ
+3002 TLELNQ

-3021 DFSVVYLL
+3021 NFNVVYLL
-3029 GDFYKLDNVTFKS
+3029 GDFYKLDNVTLNSESTTKEW
-3042 PTQSPEMVS
+3042 EMVS
-3051 GSNDSIKVT
+3051 GSNDSIKLT
-3060 VSSEV
+3060 VSSKV

-3075 SYVNGRSIYY
+3075 SYVNERSIYY
-3085 QYSLQTVDQDGKPV
+3085 QYSLQTVNQSGKPV

-3112 EKKNADGTE
+3112 KKENADGTVT

-3133 TENGFVTQF
+3133 TENGFITQF

-3154 GAWYTGATITAEM
+3154 GEWYTGATITAEM

-3172 STEMNQQFPLRT
+3172 STDMNQQFPVRKSNT
-3184 SGSENS
+3184 ENT

-3201 YQQDSLG
+3201 YQKDSLG
-3208 SSSISA
+3208 SSGISA
-3214 SASEEKLYYQLKE
+3214 SATEEKLYYQLKE

-3234 DSYNITSTDGN
+3234 DSYNITSK
-3245 TSPDGNT
+3245 DGNT
-3252 SQLGINGRENNDAAM
+3252 SQLGINGRENDDATM
-3267 EISSRVLLDVTD
+3267 EISSRALLDVTD
-3279 FSNFNLTDESN
+3279 FTSFNLTDESN
-3290 STYPYYLEG
+3290 SSYPYYLEG
-3299 ELTLAKKT
+3299 ELTLAQKT
-3307 DSGNG
+3307 DSENG
-3312 TSYQNVAIEKY
+3312 TSYKDVAIGDY
-3323 LSEFEIESAGTKL
+3323 LSAFVIESAAGT
-3336 NVDVTSEGLGL
+3336 NVDVKSEGLGL
-3347 QENNTVYKFRIRL
+3347 QENKTVYKFRIRL
-3360 TQDQVSKI
+3360 TQDQVNQI

-3377 KYKVKTGEELEVIK
+3377 KYEVKTGKKLEDID

-3401 LSATLKNQK
+3401 LSATLKNKK
-3410 LDNLLIGTPS
+3410 LEDLLNVKPS

>member
-25 AQVEAEEKVNTTVT
+25 AQVQAEEKVNTTVT
-39 ASEVQQDTQTPNGSA
+39 ASEVQEDTQTPNGSA
-54 TQFNGTTSENESE
+54 TQSNGTTSENESE
-67 KNNSYE
+67 KNNSNE
-73 TGTEQPDDTSE
+73 TGTEQPDDASE

-94 QPENESNKSDSN
+94 QQENESDKSDSN

-130 PTDATG
+130 PTDATENG
-136 NEIQVVDNKVTLTS
+136 IQVVDNKVTLTS
-150 TADFINLSHMDAQ
+150 TADFINLSNQPAEN
-163 AYQTATI
+163 YETAEITI
-170 TIQRETTTPFDL
+170 TRGTTNSFDL
-182 TQEVDGK
+182 TETVNGK
-189 TFQGFGSEKHP
+189 TFQGFGSAEHP
-200 FKGTIAITSSGSGI
+200 FKGTIIITSSGSGI
-214 DIPIDHSFFKYLDQS
+214 DIPINRPFFEYLDQS
-229 ATINEGLYLKAKGTV
+229 ATINTGLYLKAKGAV
-244 DGPLL
+244 NGPLL

-254 NDGNSTVAEPK
+254 NKNSAGAKT
-265 QISLMIGA
+265 ISLMIGA

-285 IIGTMGGGT
+285 IIGTMGEGT

-304 TEANTTITGT
+304 IEANATITGK

-369 EMQVEEMQNG
+369 EMQNG
-379 ATLTVNPAL
+379 SSLTVNQAL
-388 ELSGNVTTSANG
+388 SLTGNVTTTVTG

-411 NPTITLNNTVTRTGT
+411 NPTITLNNSVTRKGT

-441 YNTGLELDL
+441 YKTGLELDL
-450 SNINVSGITIS
+450 SKISISEITIS
-461 NGNHAGGYYGV
+461 NGNHAGGYFGV
-472 LNFDSTAGGTITIKN
+472 LNFDSTTGGTITIKN
-487 VPETNLTHTGTSKTS
+487 VSETNLTHTGTS

-515 SQSSTLRLESPNV
+515 SQSSTLKLESPKV
-528 NISSNGTVTAL
+528 TIGSNGTVTAL
-539 GGIIGSVAGNRAN
+539 GGIIGSVAGNGA
-552 DALKDATSAYVEISG
+552 DHALTKATSAYVEISG
-567 ATVAAN
+567 ATVTAN
-573 LTTDLTTNGYFG
+573 LTTDLTTDGYFG

-606 IKVSGNDNGKASKLG
+606 TKVSGSDKGKAGKLG
-621 GLLGKSTKGI
+621 GILGKSTKGV
-631 LRISGTTDLHELKI
+631 LRISGTINLSGLTI

-673 GGDGYDWKYIRPAAV
+673 GGEGYDWKYIRPAEV

-703 GRKLKETDGSS
+703 GSKLKETDGSS
-714 TDSNTLFTNSA
+714 VDSNTLFTKDPS
-725 SHQFSVA
+725 SHQLSVK
-732 YTPEDTLEV
+732 YTLGEPLAI

-750 AVLLRREKTSDLLSK
+750 AVLLQQGNTEGLLSK
-765 NITVNGNVDLT
+765 SITVNCDVDLT

-783 LRDNGSQIYTG
+783 LRDNGSQMYTG
-794 TFNGNGHTITLAAGE
+794 TFNGNNHTITLAVGE
-809 AYGYLSDGSTLAN
+809 AYGYLSDSTLAA
-822 NEKGTSATV
+822 NENGTSATV

-844 IPYCNGTVQNLILDG
+844 IPYCNGKVQNLILNG
-859 SIYFHNVSNGVEVCC
+859 SIYFHNVSNGVDVRC

-879 YTDGAAFTNVT
+879 YTDGVTFENVT
-890 VKTKIVYRDGAGG
+890 VDTKIVYRDGAGG
-903 NNLKVM
+903 AGLKVM
-909 SIGGFLGQTK
+909 SIGGFLGRAK
-919 GTGTTSFTDCS
+919 GKTTFTGCS

-951 AGEEGANI
+951 VGEEGANI
-959 TFSNCGISDATI
+959 SFSNCGISNATI
-971 THEKFNESSS
+971 KHEKFKDNSN
-981 APDALFGGLIGRMTG
+981 APNALFGGLIGCMTG
-996 NVTINGLTIDSL
+996 NVTINGLTINHL
-1008 QMESYATGT
+1008 QMESYATET
-1017 SGGLLG
+1017 AGGLLG

-1032 DSVSINNLEVK
+1032 DSVSINNLEVL
-1043 NSTLDVQG
+1043 NSKLDVKG

-1066 GDGKGE
+1066 GNGTGA
-1072 NGIKFSKGTE
+1072 NGIKFSA
-1082 QNSSNSFFGKT
+1082 SNSFLGKT
-1093 DKENPSA
+1093 DEANPSA
-1100 LLVCSTIRYVEN
+1100 LLVCSTIQDEAN
-1112 KQNDN
+1112 K
-1117 KQNDK
+1117 KYDK

-1127 CKDGLKIAENAVNV
+1127 LKDGLKIEENAVNV

-1169 GLTSPDAGSAT
+1169 GLTSPNADSVT
-1180 LIDQNGCNTW
+1180 LIDQNQNTCNTW
-1190 KNQCNVNN
+1190 TNQCNVN
-1198 GISYTNK
+1198 GEKSYTNK
-1205 NTRYYYNVDYYR
+1205 NARYYYNVDYYR
-1217 KNEGTNT
+1217 KKEGIDT
-1224 NITKIDSAGKLLLR
+1224 NITDINSAGKLLLR

-1243 AQSNLQQYFVKGS
+1243 AQPNLQQYFVKGS
-1256 NDFYLTGTID
+1256 DDFKLTGTIN
-1266 LKGVS
+1266 LRGVS

-1276 RAITIQNA
+1276 RAITIQDA
-1284 TVIFDYKNM
+1284 TVIFDYTKM
-1293 NTKTEKKYSDSS
+1293 NTNTVKKYNDSN

-1333 FGKYEEG
+1333 FGKYE
-1340 KIDEEGKAGVLIC
+1340 DGKAGVLIC

-1358 ESANK
+1358 ENTNK
-1363 EQAGIMIT
+1363 DQAGITIT
-1371 NLKLDGI
+1371 NLTLDGI
-1378 QCEGGTDLP
+1378 QCNNGTDLP
-1387 LLVNAVGSNTAISMN
+1387 LLVNSVGSNTAISMN

-1407 RDKYT
+1407 RT
-1412 TSSGLTGNKVA
+1412 TSSVLTGNKVA
-1423 SALMGKVGSSTA
+1423 SALMGQVGSSTA

-1454 IFKTAIFATAFQY
+1454 LFKTAIFATAFQY

-1480 TTEKITFGKEISNG
+1480 TTKKITFGKEISNG
-1494 VKGTVSDYK
+1494 AFENLSGYN
-1503 RNAYSQ
+1503 RNPYSQ
-1509 GNMTGQVWYL
+1509 KNMTGQVWYL

-1534 KAAIKTGNESGNKPA
+1534 TTAIQTGNESGNKPA
-1549 NEPQNFS
+1549 NSPQDFS
-1556 GYLPYIGKPENSSD
+1556 GYLPYIGTPENSA
-1570 KYYELDINQKA
+1570 KKCYELDINQKA
-1581 VYLDVGCGTYGHPWV
+1581 VYLDDGCGTYGHPWV

-1601 SRTDGSNQKLF
+1601 STDGSNQKLF

-1633 AIKINTEI
+1633 AIKINTTI
-1641 LNTKMDGQ
+1641 LTTKMDGQ
-1649 GGIDVH
+1649 GEIDVH
-1655 TGDVSTD
+1655 TGDASD
-1662 IVFIKNGNTWVEA
+1662 DMVFIKNGNTWVEA
-1675 TLAGNR
+1675 TLTGNR

-1689 ATTLTNEQVMAYLR
+1689 PTTLTNEQVMAYLR
-1703 NGYFQIKQDLTLNVA
+1703 NGYFQIKKDLKLDVA
-1718 QFTGFGKNDVSRA
+1718 QFTGFGKDDVSRA

-1739 TGDTEDTGGTTTR
+1739 TAART
-1752 KIKITL
+1752 ITL
-1758 TGENTTGEVGGLIR
+1758 TGVNTTGEVGGLIR

-1781 LEIVFDD
+1781 LTIVLDK
-1788 VTINGNSTETF
+1788 VTFNGNSTETF

-1809 GDNIIDNV
+1809 GDSIIDNV

-1826 GSSVSNLTA
+1826 GSSASNLTA

-1848 TVGNITTDY
+1848 TVGSTTIDQ

-1870 SAGLTSISGTATNT
+1870 SAGLTSISGSSTNT
-1884 EVSAGNKNYYWNP
+1884 EAGDGNTNYYWNP

-1906 ACAEASCSGMGTNT
+1906 ACAEESCSGMGTNT

-1939 NKDVVA
+1939 NKGVN
-1945 KTIAGTAYPN
+1945 TIAGNAYPN

-1979 KTSDNN
+1979 KTAGGD
-1985 FALTNIVDAS
+1985 FALTSSNGTDYRVNAS
-1995 YYGRTRTGTYDGVGK
+1995 YYGRTRTGTYDGVG
-2010 TPNQADVT
+2010 TAPNQADAT

-2031 GKEVDRRQY
+2031 GREVDRRKY
-2040 STSYLSTYVD
+2040 STSYLSTYVE
-2050 TQDTSVDEKA
+2050 TQNNSADPKA

-2069 NGRSVKFGDNGNY
+2069 YGRSVTFVKGIY
-2082 DLRSYGNGFRGIG
+2082 DLSTYGNGFRGIG
-2095 YNYGLPT
+2095 HNYGLPA
-2102 DSTRKDIQKS
+2102 DIRKS

-2117 KNQTDG
+2117 QNQINNDS
-2123 TIAGTIAVNG
+2123 IAVAGNG
-2133 NHATITYSRT
+2133 ATIQYSRT

-2149 KDIKDISV
+2149 NDISV
-2157 TQAGF
+2157 SQAGF

-2167 ANSGANYTVKDLN
+2167 ANSGATYTVNGLN
-2180 FTGVTLK
+2180 FKDVTLK
-2187 KNIGENNVALGV
+2187 KNIGKDGVALGI
-2199 AFARDGAYSPNNLTF
+2199 AFARDGAYSPNSLMF
-2214 ENVSVT
+2214 EGVNVT
-2220 GSAIDQADQG
+2220 KSAIDQADQG

-2240 TKNTKI
+2240 TKNTMI
-2246 IFKGCTVDGF
+2246 TFTGCSVEGF
-2256 KAGTDNGNSTNK
+2256 AAGTDNGNSTNK

-2277 KSDSPA
+2277 KTDSPA
-2283 KEATSTNRQV
+2283 KGATSTDRKV
-2293 EFENCTANNI
+2293 EFKNCTATNI
-2303 KLYNVQNGG
+2303 NMYNVQNGG

-2323 INGGSANTG
+2323 IKGGSANTG

-2354 STLKIEGTTKTPISV
+2354 SILNIEGTTETPMVSV
-2369 QNISIRETKHVSNS
+2369 KNISIRETKDVNS
-2383 TSNSYIGGVAGSA
+2383 TSKSYAGGVAGSA
-2396 ASTNIQNVNVE
+2396 ASTNIQYVDVE
-2407 NVRLAGKDLGGLI
+2407 NIRLAGKDLGGLI
-2420 GCVNGGADVKNV
+2420 GCVNSSANVKNV
-2432 MISNSYLANCSEST
+2432 MISNSYLANCSKA
-2446 DQRAVGGFFGIINGT
+2446 QNQNAVGGFFGIINGA

-2484 KSVSSEALSSLSA
+2484 SPVSSEVLSSLSA
-2497 DSIGLQLEG
+2497 DSIGLRLED
-2506 GTYATYSSLTA
+2506 GTYAIYNSLAA
-2517 NALLQSERTPCGIWV
+2517 NTTLQSGTPCGIWV
-2532 GNANNNTVNIVSAS
+2532 GNANNNLVKIISAS
-2546 RQGNYSAVNNIGT
+2546 RQGNYSAVDNIGA

-2564 SYVIYADYTGQS
+2564 SYVIYADYTGRS
-2576 TTSST
+2576 ITSST

-2605 SGTSVR
+2605 NGTAVR

-2636 LDEIVKKFGTN
+2636 LDEIVQKFGTN

-2661 TSYKSVD
+2661 MSYTSDD

-2686 NNYISMLTNA
+2686 NNYISMLTNT
-2696 KQEQSKRYYDKIE
+2696 KQDQSKHYYAKID
-2709 PKTYKYENNAWNLV
+2709 PQTYKYENNAWNLV

-2728 TMSWNATDGVSI
+2728 TMSWNSTDGVSI

-2750 QITILDVSYKRTVKD
+2750 QITILDVSYDIKVKG
-2765 STDVYHLYIPVLVKK
+2765 STEVYHLYIPVLVKK

-2801 DGNATLNSF
+2801 DEKATLNSF

-2848 LGSFAKLDRS
+2848 LGSFKTLDRN

-2878 STLQELSTTGALS
+2878 STLGELSTAGVLT

-2911 LLPLKATKSATG
+2911 LLPLEATESATG
-2923 GFKIVEAT
+2923 VFKKVESA
-2931 DSSAVLRIW
+2931 DPGAVLRIW
-2940 DNTENKFI
+2940 NETENTFI

-2958 KDTQYYNVILN
+2958 KDTKYYNVTLN
-2969 TTSGLND
+2969 TKCGLND
-2976 ILPVTE
+2976 ILPVKE

-2990 TEGNQTT
+2990 TEGNATT

-3002 KLELNQ
+3002 TLELNQ

-3021 DFSVVYLL
+3021 NFNVVYLL
-3029 GDFYKLDNVTFKS
+3029 GDFYKLDNVTLKS
-3042 PTQSPEMVS
+3042 ESTTQNQEMVS

-3065 SAAANENEFG
+3065 SAATNENEFG
-3075 SYVNGRSIYY
+3075 SYVNDRSIYY
-3085 QYSLQTVDQDGKPV
+3085 QYSLQTVNQSGNPV

-3112 EKKNADGTE
+3112 EKKNADGTVTE
-3121 THELKQLTDLSG
+3121 THELKQLTNLSG
-3133 TENGFVTQF
+3133 TENGFITQF

-3154 GAWYTGATITAEM
+3154 GEWYTGATITAEM

-3172 STEMNQQFPLRT
+3172 STDMNQQFPVRKSNT
-3184 SGSENS
+3184 ENT

-3208 SSSISA
+3208 SSGISA
-3214 SASEEKLYYQLKE
+3214 SATEEKLYYQLKE

-3234 DSYNITSTDGN
+3234 DSYNITSK
-3245 TSPDGNT
+3245 DGNT
-3252 SQLGINGRENNDAAM
+3252 SQLGINGRENDNAAM
-3267 EISSRVLLDVTD
+3267 EISSRALLNVTD
-3279 FSNFNLTDESN
+3279 FTSFNLTDESN
-3290 STYPYYLEG
+3290 SAYPYYLEG
-3299 ELTLAKKT
+3299 ELTLTQKT
-3307 DSGNG
+3307 DSENG
-3312 TSYQNVAIEKY
+3312 TSYKDVVIGDY
-3323 LSEFEIESAGTKL
+3323 LSEFVIESAGT
-3336 NVDVTSEGLGL
+3336 NVDVKSEGLGL

-3360 TQDQVSKI
+3360 TQDQVNQI

-3377 KYKVKTGEELEVIK
+3377 KYEVKTGKELEAID

-3401 LSATLKNQK
+3401 LSATLKNK
-3410 LDNLLIGTPS
+3410 NLKDLLNVKPS

>member
-1 MVRQKLKKICAG
+1 
-13 VLVASMLLQTLP
+13 MLLQTLP
-25 AQVEAEEKVNTTVT
+25 AQVQAEKKVNTTVT
-39 ASEVQQDTQTPNGSA
+39 ASEVQQGTQTPNSST
-54 TQFNGTTSENESE
+54 TQSNGTTSENESG
-67 KNNSYE
+67 KNDSNE
-73 TGTEQPDDTSE
+73 TGTEQPKDTSE

-94 QPENESNKSDSN
+94 QPENESDKSDSN

-136 NEIQVVDNKVTLTS
+136 NEIQVVDNKVTLKC
-150 TADFINLSHMDAQ
+150 TADFINLSYMDAQ

-170 TIQRETTTPFDL
+170 TIQRETTNPFDL
-182 TQEVDGK
+182 TQEVDEK
-189 TFQGFGSEKHP
+189 EFQGFGSEQYP

-214 DIPIDHSFFKYLDQS
+214 DIPINHSFFNYLDQS

-244 DGPLL
+244 DVPLL

-254 NDGNSTVAEPK
+254 NDGNSAVAEPK

-285 IIGTMGGGT
+285 IIGTMDSNT
-294 SLSLSVVNKI
+294 NLSLSVVNKI
-304 TEANTTITGT
+304 TEANTTITGN
-314 GNLGFFCNTMEAG
+314 GNLGFFCNTMGVG

-337 GNSTNSGSTGSG
+337 GNSANSGSTGSG
-349 TATIGYDISTTGGHA
+349 TATIGYNISTTGGHA

-369 EMQVEEMQNG
+369 EMQNG
-379 ATLTVNPAL
+379 SILTVNQAL
-388 ELSGNVTTSANG
+388 SLTGNVTTTVTG

-411 NPTITLNNTVTRTGT
+411 NPTITLNNSVIRKGT

-441 YNTGLELDL
+441 YNYNRTDNTELELDL
-450 SNINVSGITIS
+450 SKINVSGITIS
-461 NGNHAGGYYGV
+461 NGNHAGGYFGV
-472 LNFDSTAGGTITIKN
+472 LNFDSTAGGTITIKTN
-487 VPETNLTHTGTSKTS
+487 SQTDQTNLTHTGTS
-502 WQFGGVIGQYSAN
+502 WQFGGVIGQYSVN
-515 SQSSTLRLESPNV
+515 SQSSTLKLESPKV
-528 NISSNGTVTAL
+528 TISSNGTVTAL
-539 GGIIGSVAGNRAN
+539 GGIIGSVAGNGA
-552 DALKDATSAYVEISG
+552 DHALTKVTSAYVEISG
-567 ATVAAN
+567 ATVTAN
-573 LTTDLTTNGYFG
+573 LTTDLTTDGYFG

-592 QAEGQGHFL
+592 QADGQGHFL
-601 SVSGT
+601 SVSGI
-606 IKVSGNDNGKASKLG
+606 IKVSGSDNGKAGKLG
-621 GLLGKSTKGI
+621 GILGKSTKGI
-631 LRISGTTDLHELKI
+631 LRISGTTNLSGLTID
-645 EKTGTECGQI
+645 KTGTECGQI

-673 GGDGYDWKYIRPAAV
+673 GGNGYDWKYIRPAAV

-703 GRKLKETDGSS
+703 GSKLKETDGSS
-714 TDSNTLFTNSA
+714 TDSNTLFTKDPNS
-725 SHQFSVA
+725 HEFSVA
-732 YTPEDTLEV
+732 YTLPGGDLAIS
-741 NNTRDLAAV
+741 NTRDLAAV
-750 AVLLRREKTSDLLSK
+750 AVLLQREKTSDLLSK
-765 NITVNGNVDLT
+765 DITVTTNAEEISDLT

-783 LRDNGSQIYTG
+783 FRDNGSQIYTG
-794 TFNGNGHTITLAAGE
+794 TFIGNDHTIKLAAGE
-809 AYGYLSDGSTLAN
+809 AYGYLSDGTTLAKN
-822 NEKGTSATV
+822 ADGASATV

-844 IPYCNGTVQNLILDG
+844 IPCCNGTVQNLTLNG
-859 SIYFHNVSNGVEVCC
+859 SIYFHNVSNGVDVCC

-879 YTDGAAFTNVT
+879 YTDGATFKNVT
-890 VKTKIVYRDGAGG
+890 VKTNIVYRDGAGG
-903 NNLKVM
+903 DGLKAM
-909 SIGGFLGQTK
+909 SIGGFLGRTK
-919 GTGTTSFTDCS
+919 GTTTFDGGF
-930 MQGTISSSSGCY
+930 MEGAISSSSGCH

-971 THEKFNESSS
+971 THAKFNDNSN

-996 NVTINGLTIDSL
+996 NVTINGLTIDNL
-1008 QMESYATGT
+1008 RMESYASKTA
-1017 SGGLLG
+1017 GGLLG

-1032 DSVSINNLEVK
+1032 DRVSINDLEVK
-1043 NSTLDVQG
+1043 NSTLDVKNA

-1060 DAYWKI
+1060 DAYWNI
-1066 GDGKGE
+1066 GDGKDA

-1082 QNSSNSFFGKT
+1082 QNSSNSFSGKT
-1093 DKENPSA
+1093 DEANPSA
-1100 LLVCSTIRYVEN
+1100 LLVCSTIQDEASKKY
-1112 KQNDN
+1112 
-1117 KQNDK
+1117 DK

-1127 CKDGLKIAENAVNV
+1127 RKDGLKIEENAVNV
-1141 TLTGGDYFDD
+1141 SLTGGNYFDD

-1169 GLTSPDAGSAT
+1169 GLTSPDATTAT
-1180 LIDQNGCNTW
+1180 LIDQDKDKCNTW
-1190 KNQCNVNN
+1190 TNQCNVNN
-1198 GISYTNK
+1198 GTSYTNK

-1217 KNEGTNT
+1217 EKEGKDT
-1224 NITKIDSAGKLLLR
+1224 NITEIDSAGKLLLR

-1243 AQSNLQQYFVKGS
+1243 VQPNLQQYFIKGS
-1256 NDFYLTGTID
+1256 DDFYLTGNID
-1266 LKGVS
+1266 LTGVS

-1276 RAITIQNA
+1276 RAITIQDA
-1284 TVIFDYKNM
+1284 KVIFDYTNM
-1293 NTKTEKKYSDSS
+1293 NTNTEKQYSDSS

-1323 TVNKLTLQGT
+1323 TVNGLTLRGT
-1333 FGKYEEG
+1333 FGKYE
-1340 KIDEEGKAGVLIC
+1340 DGKAGVLIC

-1358 ESANK
+1358 EDTTK
-1363 EQAGIMIT
+1363 DQAGITIT

-1378 QCEGGTDLP
+1378 QCNDGIDLP

-1407 RDKYT
+1407 REKYPI
-1412 TSSGLTGNKVA
+1412 SSALTGNKVA

-1480 TTEKITFGKEISNG
+1480 TTKKITFGKEISNG
-1494 VKGTVSDYK
+1494 VSETGNSPVYN
-1503 RNAYSQ
+1503 RNPYSQ
-1509 GNMTGQVWYL
+1509 ENMTGQVWYL

-1534 KAAIKTGNESGNKPA
+1534 KTAINTENESGNKPA
-1549 NEPQNFS
+1549 NSPQDFS
-1556 GYLPYIGKPENSSD
+1556 GYLPYIGRAENSAD

-1581 VYLDVGCGTYGHPWV
+1581 VYLDDGCGTYGHPWV
-1596 IKDVS
+1596 IQDVS
-1601 SRTDGSNQKLF
+1601 SRDGQKLF

-1633 AIKINTEI
+1633 AIKINTTI
-1641 LNTKMDGQ
+1641 LTTKLKGQ
-1649 GGIDVH
+1649 GEISAH
-1655 TGDVSTD
+1655 TGDASD
-1662 IVFIKNGNTWVEA
+1662 DMVFIKNGNTWVEA
-1675 TLAGNR
+1675 TRAGNR
-1681 YVQKTDSN
+1681 YVQKTDPN

-1703 NGYFQIKQDLTLNVA
+1703 NGYFQIKENLTLNVA

-1739 TGDTEDTGGTTTR
+1739 TAER
-1752 KIKITL
+1752 QITL

-1817 TLTVNSVNK
+1817 TLTVNNGK
-1826 GSSVSNLTA
+1826 KVSCASKLTA
-1835 VGGYVGMVGGYVK
+1835 VGGYVGMVGGYVGK
-1848 TVGNITTDY
+1848 TDY

-1884 EVSAGNKNYYWNP
+1884 EVSAGNTNYYWNP
-1897 YVGRVFDGY
+1897 YVGRVYDGY
-1906 ACAEASCSGMGTNT
+1906 ACAEVATCSKMDTNT

-1929 DKNVKLKITG
+1929 DKDVKLKITG
-1939 NKDVVA
+1939 NSGLSISNIGK
-1945 KTIAGTAYPN
+1945 AYPN

-1979 KTSDNN
+1979 KNMSTSFSVND
-1985 FALTNIVDAS
+1985 AKNIVNAS
-1995 YYGRTRTGTYDGVGK
+1995 YYGRTRTGTYDGVG
-2010 TPNQADVT
+2010 TAPNQADAI
-2018 DENDYWGGKLIKD
+2018 DENDYWGGKLTKD
-2031 GKEVDRRQY
+2031 GREVDRRKY

-2050 TQDTSVDEKA
+2050 TQNTSVDAKA

-2069 NGRSVKFGDNGNY
+2069 NGRSVTFVNGTY
-2082 DLRSYGNGFRGIG
+2082 DLSSYGNGFRGIG
-2095 YNYGLPT
+2095 HNYGSPA
-2102 DSTRKDIQKS
+2102 DIRKS

-2117 KNQTDG
+2117 QNQSNNG
-2123 TIAGTIAVNG
+2123 PIAVNG
-2133 NHATITYSRT
+2133 NGATITYSRM

-2149 KDIKDISV
+2149 NDISV
-2157 TQAGF
+2157 SQAGF

-2167 ANSGANYTVKDLN
+2167 ANSAATYTVNGLN
-2180 FTGVTLK
+2180 FKDVTLK
-2187 KNIGENNVALGV
+2187 KNIGKDGVALGI
-2199 AFARDGAYSPNNLTF
+2199 AFARDGAYSPENLTF
-2214 ENVSVT
+2214 NGVIVT
-2220 GSAIDQADQG
+2220 NSAIDQADQG
-2230 AAVIGYMSNL
+2230 AAVIGYMSNS
-2240 TKNTKI
+2240 TKNIMIT
-2246 IFKGCTVDGF
+2246 FTGCKVDGLT
-2256 KAGTDNGNSTNK
+2256 AGTENSTNK

-2277 KSDSPA
+2277 KADYPVNG
-2283 KEATSTNRQV
+2283 ATKTDRTV
-2293 EFENCTANNI
+2293 TFENCTANNI

-2323 INGGSANTG
+2323 IKRNCTTNEGSAVNG

-2354 STLKIEGTTKTPISV
+2354 STLNIEGTTETPITV
-2369 QNISIRETKHVSNS
+2369 QNINIRETKHVNS
-2383 TSNSYIGGVAGSA
+2383 TSNSYAGGVAGSA
-2396 ASTNIQNVNVE
+2396 DSTNIQNVDVE

-2420 GCVNGGADVKNV
+2420 GYVNGGADVKNV
-2432 MISNSYLANCSEST
+2432 KISNSYLANCSEST

-2476 AVKDNKLL
+2476 AVEDNKLL
-2484 KSVSSEALSSLSA
+2484 SSVSSEALSNLSPG
-2497 DSIGLQLEG
+2497 SIGLLLNVG
-2506 GTYATYSSLTA
+2506 LLLNDSTYATYSSLDA
-2517 NALLQSERTPCGIWV
+2517 NATLQSGTPCGIWV
-2532 GNANNNTVNIVSAS
+2532 GNANYKPVNIVSAS
-2546 RQGNYSAVNNIGT
+2546 RQGNYSAVNNIGA

-2581 VNTKPDAIVTVG
+2581 VNTKPDAIVTAG
-2593 NTPLT
+2593 GTPLT
-2598 GDGATKV
+2598 GDGATKAN
-2605 SGTSVR
+2605 GTAVR

-2624 MKGYYGGDQSRP
+2624 MKGYYGGNQSRP
-2636 LDEIVKKFGTN
+2636 LDEIVQKFGTN

-2656 YQKED
+2656 YQKEEPSY
-2661 TSYKSVD
+2661 TSDD

-2686 NNYISMLTNA
+2686 NHYISMLTNA

-2709 PKTYKYENNAWNLV
+2709 PKTYKYEDNAWNLV

-2728 TMSWNATDGVSI
+2728 TMSWNSTDGVSI
-2740 NRGKYDNNKQ
+2740 NRGKYDNNNQ
-2750 QITILDVSYKRTVKD
+2750 QITILDVIYKSTVKG

-2834 NGDSLLWNFDKTVK
+2834 NGDSLLWNFDKTVT
-2848 LGSFAKLDRS
+2848 LGTFGTLDRS

-2865 DMNTQGTQTSYHQ
+2865 DMNTQGAQTSYHQ
-2878 STLQELSTTGALS
+2878 STLEELSTDGVLT

-2911 LLPLKATKSATG
+2911 LLPLKATESATG
-2923 GFKIVEAT
+2923 GFKKVGST

-2940 DNTENKFI
+2940 DNAENTFI

-2958 KDTQYYNVILN
+2958 KDTKYYNVTLN
-2969 TTSGLND
+2969 TKCGLND

-3002 KLELNQ
+3002 KLELNR

-3021 DFSVVYLL
+3021 NFNVVYLL
-3029 GDFYKLDNVTFKS
+3029 GDFYKLDTVTLNS
-3042 PTQSPEMVS
+3042 ESTTQNQEMVS

-3060 VSSEV
+3060 VSSKV

-3075 SYVNGRSIYY
+3075 SYVNERSIYY
-3085 QYSLQTVDQDGKPV
+3085 QYSLQTVNQSGNPV

-3112 EKKNADGTE
+3112 EKKNADGTVTE

-3172 STEMNQQFPLRT
+3172 STEMNQQFPLRKSDT
-3184 SGSENS
+3184 ENT

-3208 SSSISA
+3208 SSGISA

-3227 AQAKLSY
+3227 AQTKLSY
-3234 DSYNITSTDGN
+3234 DSYNITSK
-3245 TSPDGNT
+3245 DGNT

-3267 EISSRVLLDVTD
+3267 EISSRALLDVTD
-3279 FSNFNLTDESN
+3279 FSSFNLTDQSN
-3290 STYPYYLEG
+3290 SAYPYYLEG

-3312 TSYQNVAIEKY
+3312 TNYQNVAIGKY
-3323 LSEFEIESAGTKL
+3323 LSDFVIESAGTKV

-3368 LDTPLLVNI
+3368 LNTPLLVNI
-3377 KYKVKTGEELEVIK
+3377 KYKVKTGKELEAID

-3401 LSATLKNQK
+3401 LSATLKNR
-3410 LDNLLIGTPS
+3410 NLKDLLNVKPS

>member
-25 AQVEAEEKVNTTVT
+25 AQVQAEEKVNTTVT
-39 ASEVQQDTQTPNGSA
+39 ASEVQQDTQIPNGSA
-54 TQFNGTTSENESE
+54 TQSNGTTSENESG
-67 KNNSYE
+67 KNDSNE
-73 TGTEQPDDTSE
+73 TGTEQPDDASK

-94 QPENESNKSDSN
+94 QQENESNKSDSN

-130 PTDATG
+130 PKDATG
-136 NEIQVVDNKVTLTS
+136 NGIQVIDNKVTLTS
-150 TADFINLSHMDAQ
+150 TADFINLSIQPAEN
-163 AYQTATI
+163 YETAEITI
-170 TIQRETTTPFDL
+170 TRGTNTSFDL
-182 TQEVDGK
+182 TQSIDGK

-200 FKGTIAITSSGSGI
+200 FKGTIKITSSGSGI
-214 DIPIDHSFFKYLDQS
+214 DIPINRPFFEYLDQS
-229 ATINEGLYLKAKGTV
+229 ATINVGLYLKAKGRV
-244 DGPLL
+244 NGPLL

-254 NDGNSTVAEPK
+254 KDGNLAVAEPK

-273 EKEDNNLPSFGG
+273 EKEDNNFPSFGG
-285 IIGTMGGGT
+285 IIGIMSEGT

-337 GNSTNSGSTGSG
+337 GNSTNDGSTGN
-349 TATIGYDISTTGGHA
+349 TPVTIGYNISTTGGHA

-369 EMQVEEMQNG
+369 EMKDK
-379 ATLTVNPAL
+379 ATLTVNQ
-388 ELSGNVTTSANG
+388 ELDLTGNVTTTATES
-400 FAAGGLIGAAT
+400 AAGGLIGAAT
-411 NPTITLNNTVTRTGT
+411 NPTITLNNPVTRTGT
-426 IEGTSESGG
+426 IEGSSESGG
-435 FIGKAV
+435 FIGKVV

-450 SNINVSGITIS
+450 SNISISGITIS
-461 NGNHAGGYYGV
+461 NGNHAGGYFGV
-472 LNFDSTAGGTITIKN
+472 LNFDSASGDTITIKTN
-487 VPETNLTHTGTSKTS
+487 SQTNQTNLTHTGTS

-515 SQSSTLRLESPNV
+515 SQSSTLKLESPKV
-528 NISSNGTVTAL
+528 TISSNGAVTAL
-539 GGIIGSVAGNRAN
+539 GGIIGFVAGSGAHHG
-552 DALKDATSAYVEISG
+552 LSKATSSYVEISG
-567 ATVAAN
+567 ATVTAD
-573 LTTDLTTNGYFG
+573 LTTDLKKNGDSYFG

-606 IKVSGNDNGKASKLG
+606 TKVSGNDNGKASKLG
-621 GLLGKSTKGI
+621 GILGTSTKGV
-631 LRISGTTDLHELKI
+631 LRISGTTDLSDLKI
-645 EKTGTECGQI
+645 AKTGTECGQI

-673 GGDGYDWKYIRPAAV
+673 GGNGYDWKYIRPKAV
-688 SVSDIGSYGEVIRLD
+688 PVSDIGSYGEVIRLD
-703 GRKLKETDGSS
+703 GSKLKETDGSS
-714 TDSNTLFTNSA
+714 VDSNTLFTNDSA
-725 SHQFSVA
+725 SHQLSVA
-732 YTPEDTLEV
+732 YTPGETLTI

-750 AVLLRREKTSDLLSK
+750 AVLLQQGNTEGLLSK
-765 NITVNGNVDLT
+765 SITVNCNVDLT
-776 GTGIYSL
+776 ETGIYSL
-783 LRDNGSQIYTG
+783 LRDNGSQMYTG
-794 TFNGNGHTITLAAGE
+794 TFNGNNHTITLAAGE
-809 AYGYLSDGSTLAN
+809 AYGYLSDSTLAA
-822 NEKGTSATV
+822 NENGTSATV

-844 IPYCNGTVQNLILDG
+844 IPYCNGKVQNLTLNG
-859 SIYFHNVSNGVEVCC
+859 SIYFHNVSNGVDVRC

-879 YTDGAAFTNVT
+879 YTDGATFTDVT
-890 VKTKIVYRDGAGG
+890 VNTKIVYRDGASGAG
-903 NNLKVM
+903 LKVM
-909 SIGGFLGQTK
+909 SIGGFLGRAK
-919 GTGTTSFTDCS
+919 GTTTFTGCS

-951 AGEEGANI
+951 AGEAGADI
-959 TFSNCGISDATI
+959 SFSNCRIPDAKI
-971 THEKFNESSS
+971 THAKFNESSN
-981 APDALFGGLIGRMTG
+981 APNAKFGGLIGCMTG
-996 NVTINGLTIDSL
+996 KVTINGLTINNL
-1008 QMESYATGT
+1008 QMESYATET
-1017 SGGLLG
+1017 AGGLLG

-1032 DSVSINNLEVK
+1032 DSVSINNLEVQ
-1043 NSTLDVQG
+1043 NSKLDVQG

-1066 GDGKGE
+1066 GDGTGP
-1072 NGIKFSKGTE
+1072 NGIKFSKGTK
-1082 QNSSNSFFGKT
+1082 QNAFSGKT
-1093 DKENPSA
+1093 DEANPSA
-1100 LLVCSTIRYVEN
+1100 LLVCSTIQDEAN
-1112 KQNDN
+1112 K
-1117 KQNDK
+1117 KYDK

-1127 CKDGLKIAENAVNV
+1127 RKDGLKIEENAVNV

-1156 KYGEDGNNAVVSI
+1156 KYGEDGNNAVVSV
-1169 GLTSPDAGSAT
+1169 GLTSPDAATAT
-1180 LIDQNGCNTW
+1180 LIDQDENTCNTW
-1190 KNQCNVNN
+1190 TNQCNVNS
-1198 GISYTNK
+1198 GKPYTNK

-1217 KNEGTNT
+1217 VKDGTDT
-1224 NITKIDSAGKLLLR
+1224 NITEINSAGKLLLR

-1256 NDFYLTGTID
+1256 DDFKLTGTID
-1266 LKGVS
+1266 LRGVS

-1276 RAITIQNA
+1276 RAITIQDA
-1284 TVIFDYKNM
+1284 TVIFDYTKM
-1293 NTKTEKKYSDSS
+1293 NTNTMKKYNDSN
-1305 QQHYQMQTGLF
+1305 QQHYHLQTGLF

-1333 FGKYEEG
+1333 FGKYEV
-1340 KIDEEGKAGVLIC
+1340 GKAGVLIC

-1363 EQAGIMIT
+1363 DQAGITIT

-1378 QCEGGTDLP
+1378 QCNDGTNLP
-1387 LLVNAVGSNTAISMN
+1387 LLVNSVGSNTAISMN

-1407 RDKYT
+1407 REKYT
-1412 TSSGLTGNKVA
+1412 TTKVLTVNRVA
-1423 SALMGKVGSSTA
+1423 STLMGQVGSSTA

-1454 IFKTAIFATAFQY
+1454 IFNTAIFATAFQY

-1494 VKGTVSDYK
+1494 VKSIGNLSGYN
-1503 RNAYSQ
+1503 RNPYNDV
-1509 GNMTGQVWYL
+1509 NMTGQVWYL
-1519 DTFGNTTAGSYVGAD
+1519 DTFGNTTADSYVGAD
-1534 KAAIKTGNESGNKPA
+1534 KTAINTENESGNKPA
-1549 NEPQNFS
+1549 NSPQDFS
-1556 GYLPYIGKPENSSD
+1556 GYLPYIGRAENSAD

-1581 VYLDVGCGTYGHPWV
+1581 VYLDDGCGTYGHPWV

-1601 SRTDGSNQKLF
+1601 SADGQKLF

-1641 LNTKMDGQ
+1641 LNTKMAGQ
-1649 GGIDVH
+1649 SVEIKVH
-1655 TGDVSTD
+1655 TDQTGDASAD
-1662 IVFIKNGNTWVEA
+1662 MVFIKNGNTWVEA
-1675 TLAGNR
+1675 TRAGNR
-1681 YVQKTDSN
+1681 YVQKTDPN

-1703 NGYFQIKQDLTLNVA
+1703 NGYFQIKENLTLNVA

-1739 TGDTEDTGGTTTR
+1739 TTER
-1752 KIKITL
+1752 QITL

-1781 LEIVFDD
+1781 LKIVFDD

-1817 TLTVNSVNK
+1817 TLTVNNGK
-1826 GSSVSNLTA
+1826 KVSCASKLTA
-1835 VGGYVGMVGGYVK
+1835 VGGYVGMVGGYVGK
-1848 TVGNITTDY
+1848 TDY

-1870 SAGLTSISGTATNT
+1870 SAGLTSMFDIEKKKDIQTNT
-1884 EVSAGNKNYYWNP
+1884 EVSAGNTNYYWNP
-1897 YVGRVFDGY
+1897 YVGRVLDGY

-1929 DKNVKLKITG
+1929 NNDKLRITG
-1939 NKDVVA
+1939 NAGVN
-1945 KTIAGTAYPN
+1945 TIAGNAYPN

-1979 KTSDNN
+1979 KNSSSSFYVNDEK
-1985 FALTNIVDAS
+1985 NIVNAS
-1995 YYGRTRTGTYDGVGK
+1995 YYGRTRTGTYDGVGDA
-2010 TPNQADVT
+2010 PNQADAT

-2031 GKEVDRRQY
+2031 GREVDRRKY
-2040 STSYLSTYVD
+2040 STSYLSTYVE
-2050 TQDTSVDEKA
+2050 TQNNSADPKA

-2069 NGRSVKFGDNGNY
+2069 NGRSVTFVKGIY
-2082 DLRSYGNGFRGIG
+2082 DLSTYGNGFRGIG
-2095 YNYGLPT
+2095 HNYGSPA
-2102 DSTRKDIQKS
+2102 DIRKS

-2117 KNQTDG
+2117 QNQRNNG
-2123 TIAGTIAVNG
+2123 PIAVAGNG
-2133 NHATITYSRT
+2133 ATIKYSRT

-2149 KDIKDISV
+2149 NDISV
-2157 TQAGF
+2157 SQAGF

-2167 ANSGANYTVKDLN
+2167 ANSGVDYTVKDLN
-2180 FTGVTLK
+2180 FTNVTLK
-2187 KNIGENNVALGV
+2187 KNIGKDGVALGV
-2199 AFARDGAYSPNNLTF
+2199 AFARDGAYSPNNLMY
-2214 ENVSVT
+2214 EGVNVT
-2220 GSAIDQADQG
+2220 NSAIDQADQG

-2240 TKNTKI
+2240 TKNTMI
-2246 IFKGCTVDGF
+2246 TFTGCRVDGVDGF
-2256 KAGTDNGNSTNK
+2256 TAGTDNGNSTNK

-2277 KSDSPA
+2277 KAESPA
-2283 KEATSTNRQV
+2283 NGADSTDRKV

-2323 INGGSANTG
+2323 IKGGSAATG

-2345 MGGLIGKAE
+2345 IGGLIGKAE
-2354 STLKIEGTTKTPISV
+2354 STLNIEGTTETPLSV
-2369 QNISIRETKHVSNS
+2369 NNISIRETKDVSS
-2383 TSNSYIGGVAGSA
+2383 TSKSYAGGVAGSA
-2396 ASTNIQNVNVE
+2396 ASTNIQNVDVE
-2407 NVRLAGKDLGGLI
+2407 NIRLAGKDLGGLI
-2420 GCVNGGADVKNV
+2420 GCVNGSADVKNV
-2432 MISNSYLANCSEST
+2432 KISNSYLANCST
-2446 DQRAVGGFFGIINGT
+2446 TQNAVGGFFGIINGSNRA

-2476 AVKDNKLL
+2476 AVKDNKL
-2484 KSVSSEALSSLSA
+2484 KSSVSSEELSKLSA
-2497 DSIGLQLEG
+2497 DSIGLPLEDG
-2506 GTYATYSSLTA
+2506 TTYATYSSLTA
-2517 NALLQSERTPCGIWV
+2517 NATLESGTPCGIWV
-2532 GNANNNTVNIVSAS
+2532 GNANNNLVKIVSAS
-2546 RQGNYSAVNNIGT
+2546 RQGDYSAVNNIGV

-2564 SYVIYADYTGQS
+2564 SYVIYADYTGRS
-2576 TTSST
+2576 ITSST
-2581 VNTKPDAIVTVG
+2581 VNTKPDAIITAG
-2593 NTPLT
+2593 GTSLT

-2605 SGTSVR
+2605 DGTAVR

-2656 YQKED
+2656 YQKEEP
-2661 TSYKSVD
+2661 SYKSED

-2696 KQEQSKRYYDKIE
+2696 KQEQSKRCYDKIE

-2848 LGSFAKLDRS
+2848 LGSFGTLDRS

-2865 DMNTQGTQTSYHQ
+2865 DMNTQGKQTSYHQ
-2878 STLQELSTTGALS
+2878 STLEELSTAGALTN
-2891 DDTLN
+2891 DTLN

-2911 LLPLKATKSATG
+2911 LLPLEATESATG
-2923 GFKIVEAT
+2923 GFKKVESA
-2931 DSSAVLRIW
+2931 DPGAVLRIW
-2940 DNTENKFI
+2940 DNTENTFI

-2958 KDTQYYNVILN
+2958 KDTKYYNVTLN
-2969 TTSGLND
+2969 TKCGLND
-2976 ILPVTE
+2976 ILPVKE
-2982 EYYLVMNC
+2982 EYYLIMNC
-2990 TEGNQTT
+2990 TEGNATT

-3002 KLELNQ
+3002 TLELNQ

-3021 DFSVVYLL
+3021 NFNVVYLL
-3029 GDFYKLDNVTFKS
+3029 GDFYKLDNVTLNS
-3042 PTQSPEMVS
+3042 ESTTQNQEMVS
-3051 GSNDSIKVT
+3051 GSNDSIKVI
-3060 VSSEV
+3060 VSSKV
-3065 SAAANENEFG
+3065 SAVANENEFG
-3075 SYVNGRSIYY
+3075 SYVNDRSVYY
-3085 QYSLQTVDQDGKPV
+3085 QYSLQTVNQSGNPV
-3099 DMKGAASIPTLKL
+3099 DMKGVASIPTLKL
-3112 EKKNADGTE
+3112 EKENADGTVTE
-3121 THELKQLTDLSG
+3121 THVLNQLTDLSG
-3133 TENGFVTQF
+3133 TENGFITQF

-3154 GAWYTGATITAEM
+3154 GEWYTGATITAEM

-3172 STEMNQQFPLRT
+3172 STDMNQQFPVRKSNT
-3184 SGSENS
+3184 ENT

-3195 VDAVMA
+3195 VNAVMA

-3208 SSSISA
+3208 SSGISA
-3214 SASEEKLYYQLKE
+3214 SATEEKLYYQLKE

-3234 DSYNITSTDGN
+3234 DSYNITSK
-3245 TSPDGNT
+3245 DGNT
-3252 SQLGINGRENNDAAM
+3252 SQLGINGRENDNAVM
-3267 EISSRVLLDVTD
+3267 EISSRALLNVTD
-3279 FSNFNLTDESN
+3279 FTSFNLTDESN
-3290 STYPYYLEG
+3290 SAYPYYLEG
-3299 ELTLAKKT
+3299 ELTLAQKT
-3307 DSGNG
+3307 DSENG
-3312 TSYQNVAIEKY
+3312 TSYKDVAIGDY
-3323 LSEFEIESAGTKL
+3323 LSAFVIESAAGT
-3336 NVDVTSEGLGL
+3336 NVDVKSEGLGL
-3347 QENNTVYKFRIRL
+3347 QENKTVYKFRIQL
-3360 TQDQVSKI
+3360 TQEQVNKI

-3377 KYKVKTGEELEVIK
+3377 KYNVKTGKELEDID

-3401 LSATLKNQK
+3401 LSATLKNKK
-3410 LDNLLIGTPS
+3410 LEDLLNVKPS

>member
-13 VLVASMLLQTLP
+13 VLVASMLLQMLP
-25 AQVEAEEKVNTTVT
+25 AQVQAEEKVNTTVM
-39 ASEVQQDTQTPNGSA
+39 AIEGQQAAQTPNGSA
-54 TQFNGTTSENESE
+54 TQSNGTTSENESE
-67 KNNSYE
+67 KNNSNE
-73 TGTEQPDDTSE
+73 TGTEQPDDASE

-94 QPENESNKSDSN
+94 QQENESNKSDSN

-121 QEATADEAN
+121 QETTADETN

-136 NEIQVVDNKVTLTS
+136 NGIQVVDNKVTLTS
-150 TADFINLSHMDAQ
+150 TADFINLSIQPAEK
-163 AYQTATI
+163 YETAEITI
-170 TIQRETTTPFDL
+170 TRGTNTSFDL
-182 TQEVDGK
+182 TQSIDGK
-189 TFQGFGSEKHP
+189 TFQGFGNADHP
-200 FKGTIAITSSGSGI
+200 FKGTIKITSQESGI
-214 DIPIDHSFFKYLDQS
+214 DIPINRPFFKYLDQS

-244 DGPLL
+244 NGPLL
-249 AANYV
+249 ADNYV
-254 NDGNSTVAEPK
+254 NKNSAGAKT
-265 QISLMIGA
+265 ISLMIGA

-304 TEANTTITGT
+304 TEADTTITGT

-327 ANLTIASYTD
+327 ANLTIASYID
-337 GNSTNSGSTGSG
+337 GNSTNSGSTGS
-349 TATIGYDISTTGGHA
+349 TPTTIDYDISTTDGHA

-369 EMQVEEMQNG
+369 EMQDG
-379 ATLTVNPAL
+379 ATLAVTQ
-388 ELSGNVTTSANG
+388 ELDLTGNVTTTATES
-400 FAAGGLIGAAT
+400 AAGGLIGAAT
-411 NPTITLNNTVTRTGT
+411 NPTITLNNPVTRTGT

-435 FIGKAV
+435 FIGKVV

-450 SNINVSGITIS
+450 SNISISGITIS
-461 NGNHAGGYYGV
+461 NGNHAGGYFGV
-472 LNFDSTAGGTITIKN
+472 LNFDSASGDTITIKTN
-487 VPETNLTHTGTSKTS
+487 SQTNQTNLTHTGTS

-515 SQSSTLRLESPNV
+515 SLSSTLKLESPKV
-528 NISSNGTVTAL
+528 TISSNGAVTAL
-539 GGIIGSVAGNRAN
+539 GGIIGFVAGSGAHHG
-552 DALKDATSAYVEISG
+552 LSKATSSYVEISG
-567 ATVAAN
+567 ASVTAD
-573 LTTDLTTNGYFG
+573 LTTDLKKNGDSYFG

-606 IKVSGNDNGKASKLG
+606 TKVSGNDNGKASKLG
-621 GLLGKSTKGI
+621 GILGTSTKGV
-631 LRISGTTDLHELKI
+631 LRISGTTDLSDLKI
-645 EKTGTECGQI
+645 AKTGAECGQI

-673 GGDGYDWKYIRPAAV
+673 GGNGYDWKYIRPAAV
-688 SVSDIGSYGEVIRLD
+688 PVSDIGSYGEVIRLD
-703 GRKLKETDGSS
+703 GSKLKETDGSS
-714 TDSNTLFTNSA
+714 ADSNTLFTKDPS
-725 SHQFSVA
+725 SHQLSVK
-732 YTPEDTLEV
+732 YTLGEPLAI

-750 AVLLRREKTSDLLSK
+750 AVLLQQGNTEGLLSK
-765 NITVNGNVDLT
+765 SITVNCDVDLT

-783 LRDNGSQIYTG
+783 LRDNGSQMYTG
-794 TFNGNGHTITLAAGE
+794 TFNGNNHTITLAAGE
-809 AYGYLSDGSTLAN
+809 AYGYLSDSTLAA
-822 NEKGTSATV
+822 NENGTSVTV

-844 IPYCNGTVQNLILDG
+844 IPYCNGKVQNLILNG
-859 SIYFHNVSNGVEVCC
+859 SIYFHNVSNGVNVRC

-879 YTDGAAFTNVT
+879 YTDGATFTDVT
-890 VKTKIVYRDGAGG
+890 VNTNIVYRDGAGG
-903 NNLKVM
+903 AGLKVM
-909 SIGGFLGQTK
+909 SIGGFLGRAK
-919 GTGTTSFTDCS
+919 GTTTFTGCS

-959 TFSNCGISDATI
+959 TFSNCGISNATI
-971 THEKFNESSS
+971 KHEKFKDNSN
-981 APDALFGGLIGRMTG
+981 APNALFGGLIGCMTG
-996 NVTINGLTIDSL
+996 NVTINGLTINHL
-1008 QMESYATGT
+1008 QMESYATET
-1017 SGGLLG
+1017 AGGLLG

-1032 DSVSINNLEVK
+1032 DSVSINNLVVQDSKLNVK
-1043 NSTLDVQG
+1043 G

-1066 GDGKGE
+1066 GDGTGE
-1072 NGIKFSKGTE
+1072 NGIKFSA
-1082 QNSSNSFFGKT
+1082 SNSFSGKT
-1093 DKENPSA
+1093 DEANPSA
-1100 LLVCSTIRYVEN
+1100 LLVCSTIQDEAN
-1112 KQNDN
+1112 K
-1117 KQNDK
+1117 KYDK

-1127 CKDGLKIAENAVNV
+1127 RKDGLKIEENAVNV

-1156 KYGEDGNNAVVSI
+1156 KYGEDGNNAVVSV
-1169 GLTSPDAGSAT
+1169 GLTSPDAATAT
-1180 LIDQNGCNTW
+1180 LIDQDENTCNTW
-1190 KNQCNVNN
+1190 TNQCNVNS
-1198 GISYTNK
+1198 GKPYTNK

-1217 KNEGTNT
+1217 VKDGTDT
-1224 NITKIDSAGKLLLR
+1224 NITEINSAGKLLLR

-1243 AQSNLQQYFVKGS
+1243 AQPNLQQYFVKGS
-1256 NDFYLTGTID
+1256 DDFKLTGTID
-1266 LKGVS
+1266 LRGVS

-1276 RAITIQNA
+1276 RAITIQDA
-1284 TVIFDYKNM
+1284 TVIFDYTKM
-1293 NTKTEKKYSDSS
+1293 NTNTMKKYNDSN
-1305 QQHYQMQTGLF
+1305 QQHYHLQTGLF

-1333 FGKYEEG
+1333 FGKYEV
-1340 KIDEEGKAGVLIC
+1340 GKAGVLIC

-1363 EQAGIMIT
+1363 DQAGITIT

-1378 QCEGGTDLP
+1378 QCNDGTNLP
-1387 LLVNAVGSNTAISMN
+1387 LLVNSVGSNTAISMN

-1407 RDKYT
+1407 REKYT
-1412 TSSGLTGNKVA
+1412 TTKVLTVNRVA
-1423 SALMGKVGSSTA
+1423 SALMGQVGSSTA

-1454 IFKTAIFATAFQY
+1454 IFNTAIFATAFQY

-1494 VKGTVSDYK
+1494 VKSIGNLSGYN
-1503 RNAYSQ
+1503 RNPYNDV
-1509 GNMTGQVWYL
+1509 NMTGQVWYL
-1519 DTFGNTTAGSYVGAD
+1519 DTFGNTTADSYVGAD
-1534 KAAIKTGNESGNKPA
+1534 KTAINTENESGNKPA
-1549 NEPQNFS
+1549 NSPQDFS
-1556 GYLPYIGKPENSSD
+1556 GYLPYIGRAENSAD

-1581 VYLDVGCGTYGHPWV
+1581 VYLDDGCGTYGHPWV

-1601 SRTDGSNQKLF
+1601 SADGQKLF

-1641 LNTKMDGQ
+1641 LNTKMAGQ
-1649 GGIDVH
+1649 SVEIKVH
-1655 TGDVSTD
+1655 TDQTGDASAD
-1662 IVFIKNGNTWVEA
+1662 MVFIKNGNTWVEA
-1675 TLAGNR
+1675 TRAGNR
-1681 YVQKTDSN
+1681 YVQKTDPN

-1703 NGYFQIKQDLTLNVA
+1703 NGYFQIKENLTLNVA

-1739 TGDTEDTGGTTTR
+1739 TTER
-1752 KIKITL
+1752 QITL

-1781 LEIVFDD
+1781 LKIVFDD

-1817 TLTVNSVNK
+1817 TLTVNNGK
-1826 GSSVSNLTA
+1826 KVSCASKLTA
-1835 VGGYVGMVGGYVK
+1835 VGGYVGMVGGYVGK
-1848 TVGNITTDY
+1848 TDY

-1884 EVSAGNKNYYWNP
+1884 EVSPENTNYYWNP

-1906 ACAEASCSGMGTNT
+1906 ACAEDSCKGMGTNT

-1929 DKNVKLKITG
+1929 NNSDKLKITG
-1939 NKDVVA
+1939 KKITGKGGQDIPNV
-1945 KTIAGTAYPN
+1945 GTVYPN
-1955 STITLDSTQSIWL
+1955 SAITLDSEQSIWL

-1979 KTSDNN
+1979 KTAGGN
-1985 FALTNIVDAS
+1985 FVLTNGKPVGDTNYRDYRVDAS
-1995 YYGRTRTGTYDGVGK
+1995 YYGRTRTGTYNGVG
-2010 TPNQADVT
+2010 TISNQADAT
-2018 DENDYWGGKLIKD
+2018 DENDYWGGKLIKN
-2031 GKEVDRRQY
+2031 GTEVDRRKH

-2050 TQDTSVDEKA
+2050 TQDTSVDAKA

-2069 NGRSVKFGDNGNY
+2069 LTNQSNGRSVTFDNKTYN
-2082 DLRSYGNGFRGIG
+2082 LSSYGNGFRGIG

-2117 KNQTDG
+2117 QNQG
-2123 TIAGTIAVNG
+2123 NNSPLAVSGNG
-2133 NHATITYSRT
+2133 ATIKYSRT
-2143 IYEMSG
+2143 IYEISG
-2149 KDIKDISV
+2149 NDISV
-2157 TQAGF
+2157 SQAGF

-2167 ANSGANYTVKDLN
+2167 ANSKATYTVNGLN
-2180 FTGVTLK
+2180 FKDVTLK
-2187 KNIGENNVALGV
+2187 KNIGKDGVALGI
-2199 AFARDGAYSPNNLTF
+2199 AFARDGAYSPEILTF
-2214 ENVSVT
+2214 NGVIVT
-2220 GSAIDQADQG
+2220 NSAIDQADQG
-2230 AAVIGYMSNL
+2230 AAVIGYMSKYTN
-2240 TKNTKI
+2240 NTFI
-2246 IFKGCTVDGF
+2246 NFIGCQVNKF
-2256 KAGTDNGNSTNK
+2256 AAGTKDSTNK

-2277 KSDSPA
+2277 KAESLA
-2283 KEATSTNRQV
+2283 RTVTFN
-2293 EFENCTANNI
+2293 NCIANNI
-2303 KLYNVQNGG
+2303 ELYNVQNGG

-2323 INGGSANTG
+2323 INGGSANIG
-2332 TITSRTAVGGGYS
+2332 TITSRTAGDGGYS

-2354 STLKIEGTTKTPISV
+2354 SILNIEGTTETLVSV
-2369 QNISIRETKHVSNS
+2369 KNISIRETTVNS
-2383 TSNSYIGGVAGSA
+2383 KSEYAGGVAGSA
-2396 ASTNIQNVNVE
+2396 APTNIQNVDVE
-2407 NVRLAGKDLGGLI
+2407 NIRLAGKNLGGLI
-2420 GCVNGGADVKNV
+2420 GYVNGGADVKNV
-2432 MISNSYLANCSEST
+2432 KISNSYLANCSQST
-2446 DQRAVGGFFGIINGT
+2446 DQRAVGGFFGIINGA

-2476 AVKDNKLL
+2476 AVSGNNLL
-2484 KSVSSEALSSLSA
+2484 LQVNAMSSLSA
-2497 DSIGLQLEG
+2497 DSIGLLLKDD
-2506 GTYATYSSLTA
+2506 TYATYNSLTA
-2517 NALLQSERTPCGIWV
+2517 NATLKSGTPCGIWV
-2532 GNANNNTVNIVSAS
+2532 GNANNNLVNIVSAS
-2546 RQGNYSAVNNIGT
+2546 RQGNYSAVNNIGA

-2581 VNTKPDAIVTVG
+2581 VNTKPDAIVTVE

-2605 SGTSVR
+2605 NGTAVR

-2636 LDEIVKKFGTN
+2636 LDEIVQKFGTN

-2656 YQKED
+2656 YQRED
-2661 TSYKSVD
+2661 TSYTSDD

-2686 NNYISMLTNA
+2686 NNYISMLTNT
-2696 KQEQSKRYYDKIE
+2696 KQDQSKHYYAKID
-2709 PKTYKYENNAWNLV
+2709 PQTYKYENNVWNPV

-2728 TMSWNATDGVSI
+2728 TMSWNSTDGVFI

-2848 LGSFAKLDRS
+2848 LGEFKTLDRS

-2878 STLQELSTTGALS
+2878 STLGELSTAGVLTN
-2891 DDTLN
+2891 DTLN

-2911 LLPLKATKSATG
+2911 LLPLEATESATG
-2923 GFKIVEAT
+2923 GFKKVESA
-2931 DSSAVLRIW
+2931 DPGAVLRIW
-2940 DNTENKFI
+2940 NETENTFI

-2958 KDTQYYNVILN
+2958 KDTQYYTVTLN
-2969 TTSGLND
+2969 TKCGLND
-2976 ILPVTE
+2976 ILPVKE

-2990 TEGNQTT
+2990 TEGNATT

-3002 KLELNQ
+3002 TLELNQ

-3021 DFSVVYLL
+3021 NFNVVYLL
-3029 GDFYKLDNVTFKS
+3029 GDFYKLDNVTLNS
-3042 PTQSPEMVS
+3042 ESTTQNQEMVS
-3051 GSNDSIKVT
+3051 GSNDSIKVI
-3060 VSSEV
+3060 VSSKV

-3075 SYVNGRSIYY
+3075 SYVNDRSIYY
-3085 QYSLQTVDQDGKPV
+3085 QYSLQTVDQSGNPK

-3112 EKKNADGTE
+3112 KKENTDGTVT
-3121 THELKQLTDLSG
+3121 THELKQLTDLTG
-3133 TENGFVTQF
+3133 TENGFITQF

-3154 GAWYTGATITAEM
+3154 GEWYTGATITAEM

-3172 STEMNQQFPLRT
+3172 STDMNQQFPVRKSNT
-3184 SGSENS
+3184 ENT

-3201 YQQDSLG
+3201 YQKDSLG
-3208 SSSISA
+3208 SSGISA
-3214 SASEEKLYYQLKE
+3214 SATEEKLYYQLKE

-3234 DSYNITSTDGN
+3234 DSYNITSK
-3245 TSPDGNT
+3245 DGNT
-3252 SQLGINGRENNDAAM
+3252 SQLGINGRENDDATM
-3267 EISSRVLLDVTD
+3267 EISSRALLDVTD
-3279 FSNFNLTDESN
+3279 FTSFNLTDESN
-3290 STYPYYLEG
+3290 SAYPYYLEG
-3299 ELTLAKKT
+3299 ELTLTQKT
-3307 DSGNG
+3307 DSENG
-3312 TSYQNVAIEKY
+3312 TSYKDVAIGDY
-3323 LSEFEIESAGTKL
+3323 LSEFVIESAGT
-3336 NVDVTSEGLGL
+3336 NVDVKSEGLGL
-3347 QENNTVYKFRIRL
+3347 QENKTVYKFRIQL
-3360 TQDQVSKI
+3360 TQEQVSKI

-3377 KYKVKTGEELEVIK
+3377 KYEVKTGKKLEDID

-3401 LSATLKNQK
+3401 LSATLKNKK
-3410 LDNLLIGTPS
+3410 LEDLLNVKPS

>member
-25 AQVEAEEKVNTTVT
+25 AQVQAEEKVNTTVT
-39 ASEVQQDTQTPNGSA
+39 ASEVQQDTQIPNGSA
-54 TQFNGTTSENESE
+54 TQSNGTTSENESG
-67 KNNSYE
+67 KNDSNE
-73 TGTEQPDDTSE
+73 TGTEQPDDASK

-94 QPENESNKSDSN
+94 QQENESNKSDSN

-130 PTDATG
+130 PKDATG
-136 NEIQVVDNKVTLTS
+136 NGIQVIDNKVTLTS
-150 TADFINLSHMDAQ
+150 TADFINLSNQPAEN
-163 AYQTATI
+163 YETAEITI
-170 TIQRETTTPFDL
+170 TRGTNTSFDL
-182 TQEVDGK
+182 TQSIDGK

-200 FKGTIAITSSGSGI
+200 FKGTIKITSSGSGI
-214 DIPIDHSFFKYLDQS
+214 DIPINRPFFEYLDQS

-244 DGPLL
+244 KGSLL
-249 AANYV
+249 ATNYV
-254 NDGNSTVAEPK
+254 NKNSAGAKT
-265 QISLMIGA
+265 ISLMIGA

-285 IIGTMGGGT
+285 IIGTMDSNT
-294 SLSLSVVNKI
+294 NLSLSVVNKI
-304 TEANTTITGT
+304 TEANTTITGN
-314 GNLGFFCNTMEAG
+314 GNLGFFCNTMKAG
-327 ANLTIASYTD
+327 AKLTIASYTD

-369 EMQVEEMQNG
+369 EMQDG
-379 ATLTVNPAL
+379 ATLAVTPAL
-388 ELSGNVTTSANG
+388 NLTGNVTTTETEPATG
-400 FAAGGLIGAAT
+400 ELIEAAGGLIGAAE
-411 NPTITLNNTVTRTGT
+411 NPIIALNNQVTRTGT

-435 FIGKAV
+435 FIGRAV

-450 SNINVSGITIS
+450 SNISISGITIS
-461 NGNHAGGYYGV
+461 NGNHAGGYFGV
-472 LNFDSTAGGTITIKN
+472 LNFDSTTGGTIAIKN
-487 VPETNLTHTGTSKTS
+487 LSQTELIHTGES

-515 SQSSTLRLESPNV
+515 SQSSTLKLESPKV
-528 NISSNGTVTAL
+528 TISSNGAVTAL
-539 GGIIGSVAGNRAN
+539 GGIIGFVAGSGAHHG
-552 DALKDATSAYVEISG
+552 LSKATSSYVEISG
-567 ATVAAN
+567 ATVTAD
-573 LTTDLTTNGYFG
+573 LTTDLKKNGDSYFG

-606 IKVSGNDNGKASKLG
+606 TKVSGNDNGKASKLG
-621 GLLGKSTKGI
+621 GILGTSTKGV
-631 LRISGTTDLHELKI
+631 LRISGTTDLSDLKI
-645 EKTGTECGQI
+645 AKTGTECGQI

-673 GGDGYDWKYIRPAAV
+673 GGNGYDWKYIRPAAV
-688 SVSDIGSYGEVIRLD
+688 PVSDIGSYGEVIRLD
-703 GRKLKETDGSS
+703 GSKLKETDGSS
-714 TDSNTLFTNSA
+714 ADSNTLFTNDSA
-725 SHQFSVA
+725 SHQLSVA
-732 YTPEDTLEV
+732 YTPGETLTI

-750 AVLLRREKTSDLLSK
+750 AVLLQQGNTEGLLSK
-765 NITVNGNVDLT
+765 SITVNCNVDLT
-776 GTGIYSL
+776 ETGIYSL
-783 LRDNGSQIYTG
+783 LRDNGSQMYTG
-794 TFNGNGHTITLAAGE
+794 TFNGNNHTITLAAGE
-809 AYGYLSDGSTLAN
+809 AYGYLSDSTLAA
-822 NEKGTSATV
+822 NENGTSATV

-844 IPYCNGTVQNLILDG
+844 IPYCNGKVQNLTLNG
-859 SIYFHNVSNGVEVCC
+859 SIYFHNVSNGVDVRC

-879 YTDGAAFTNVT
+879 YTDGATFTDVT
-890 VKTKIVYRDGAGG
+890 VNTKIVYRDGASGAG
-903 NNLKVM
+903 LKVM
-909 SIGGFLGQTK
+909 SIGGFLGRAK
-919 GTGTTSFTDCS
+919 GTTTFTGCS

-951 AGEEGANI
+951 AGEAGADI
-959 TFSNCGISDATI
+959 SFSNCRIPDAKI
-971 THEKFNESSS
+971 THAKFNESSN
-981 APDALFGGLIGRMTG
+981 APNAKFGGLIGCMTG
-996 NVTINGLTIDSL
+996 KVTINGLTINNL
-1008 QMESYATGT
+1008 QMESYATET
-1017 SGGLLG
+1017 AGGLLG

-1032 DSVSINNLEVK
+1032 DSVSINNLVVQDSKLNVK
-1043 NSTLDVQG
+1043 G

-1066 GDGKGE
+1066 GDSTGA
-1072 NGIKFSKGTE
+1072 NGIKFSA
-1082 QNSSNSFFGKT
+1082 SNSFSGKT
-1093 DKENPSA
+1093 EEANPSA
-1100 LLVCSTIRYVEN
+1100 LLVCSTIQDEAN
-1112 KQNDN
+1112 K
-1117 KQNDK
+1117 KYDK

-1127 CKDGLKIAENAVNV
+1127 RKDGLKIEENAVNV
-1141 TLTGGDYFDD
+1141 TLTGGNYFDD

-1169 GLTSPDAGSAT
+1169 GLTSPNADSVT
-1180 LIDQNGCNTW
+1180 LIDQNQNTCNTW
-1190 KNQCNVNN
+1190 TNQCNVN
-1198 GISYTNK
+1198 GEKSYTNK

-1217 KNEGTNT
+1217 KYEGTNT
-1224 NITKIDSAGKLLLR
+1224 NITEINSAGKLLLR

-1243 AQSNLQQYFVKGS
+1243 AQPNLQQYFVKGS
-1256 NDFYLTGTID
+1256 DDFKLTGTID
-1266 LKGVS
+1266 LRGVS

-1284 TVIFDYKNM
+1284 TVIFDYTNM
-1293 NTKTEKKYSDSS
+1293 NTNTEKKYSDSS

-1323 TVNKLTLQGT
+1323 AVNDLTLQGT
-1333 FGKYEEG
+1333 FGKYE
-1340 KIDEEGKAGVLIC
+1340 DGKAGVLIC

-1358 ESANK
+1358 ENTNK
-1363 EQAGIMIT
+1363 DQAGITIT
-1371 NLKLDGI
+1371 NLTLDGI
-1378 QCEGGTDLP
+1378 QCNNGTDLP
-1387 LLVNAVGSNTAISMN
+1387 LLVNSVGSNTAISMN

-1407 RDKYT
+1407 REKYT
-1412 TSSGLTGNKVA
+1412 TTKVLTVNKVA
-1423 SALMGKVGSSTA
+1423 SALMGQVGSSTA

-1480 TTEKITFGKEISNG
+1480 TTKKITFGKEISNG
-1494 VKGTVSDYK
+1494 AFENLSGYN
-1503 RNAYSQ
+1503 RNPYSQ
-1509 GNMTGQVWYL
+1509 KNMTGQVWYL

-1534 KAAIKTGNESGNKPA
+1534 TTAIQTGNESGNKPA
-1549 NEPQNFS
+1549 NSPQDFS
-1556 GYLPYIGKPENSSD
+1556 DYLPYIGTPENSA
-1570 KYYELDINQKA
+1570 KKCYELDINQKA
-1581 VYLDVGCGTYGHPWV
+1581 VYLDDGCGTYGHPWV

-1601 SRTDGSNQKLF
+1601 STDGSNQKLF

-1633 AIKINTEI
+1633 AIKINTTI
-1641 LNTKMDGQ
+1641 LTTKMDGQ

-1655 TGDVSTD
+1655 TGDASDD
-1662 IVFIKNGNTWVEA
+1662 IVFIKNGNTWKEA
-1675 TLAGNR
+1675 TLVGNR

-1689 ATTLTNEQVMAYLR
+1689 VTLTNEQVMAYLR
-1703 NGYFQIKQDLTLNVA
+1703 NGYFQIKKDLKLDVA
-1718 QFTGFGKNDVSRA
+1718 QFTGFGKDDVSRA

-1739 TGDTEDTGGTTTR
+1739 TADR
-1752 KIKITL
+1752 KITL
-1758 TGENTTGEVGGLIR
+1758 TGVNTTGEVGGLIR

-1781 LEIVFDD
+1781 LAIVLDN
-1788 VTINGNSTETF
+1788 VTFNGNSTETF

-1817 TLTVNSVNK
+1817 TLTVNSVSK
-1826 GSSVSNLTA
+1826 GSSAKNLTA

-1848 TVGNITTDY
+1848 TVGSTTTDY

-1870 SAGLTSISGTATNT
+1870 SAGLTSMFDIENNKVIQTDT
-1884 EVSAGNKNYYWNP
+1884 EVSTENTNYYWNP

-1906 ACAEASCSGMGTNT
+1906 ACAEDSCKGMGTNT

-1929 DKNVKLKITG
+1929 NKAVKLKIMG
-1939 NKDVVA
+1939 NIDVDT
-1945 KTIAGTAYPN
+1945 KTIAGKAYPN

-1979 KTSDNN
+1979 KTAGGD
-1985 FALTNIVDAS
+1985 FALTSSNGTDYRVNAS
-1995 YYGRTRTGTYDGVGK
+1995 YYGRTRTGTYDGIGIA
-2010 TPNQADVT
+2010 PNQADAT
-2018 DENDYWGGKLIKD
+2018 DENDYWGGKLINN
-2031 GKEVDRRQY
+2031 GTEVDRRKY
-2040 STSYLSTYVD
+2040 STSYLSTYVE
-2050 TQDTSVDEKA
+2050 TQNNSADPKA

-2069 NGRSVKFGDNGNY
+2069 NGRSVTFVKGIYN
-2082 DLRSYGNGFRGIG
+2082 LSTYGNGFRGIG
-2095 YNYGLPT
+2095 HNYGLPA
-2102 DSTRKDIQKS
+2102 DIRKS

-2117 KNQTDG
+2117 QNQINNDP
-2123 TIAGTIAVNG
+2123 IAVAGNG
-2133 NHATITYSRT
+2133 ATIKYSRT

-2149 KDIKDISV
+2149 NDISV
-2157 TQAGF
+2157 SQAGF

-2167 ANSGANYTVKDLN
+2167 ANSSATYTVKDLN
-2180 FTGVTLK
+2180 FTSVKLK
-2187 KNIGENNVALGV
+2187 KNIGKDGVALGV
-2199 AFARDGAYSPNNLTF
+2199 AFARDGAYSPKTLTF
-2214 ENVSVT
+2214 DNVNVT
-2220 GSAIDQADQG
+2220 NSSAVDQADQG
-2230 AAVIGYMSNL
+2230 AAVIGYMSGSTNNK
-2240 TKNTKI
+2240 TIT
-2246 IFKGCTVDGF
+2246 FTSCRVDDF
-2256 KAGTDNGNSTNK
+2256 TAGTNDINSTNK

-2277 KSDSPA
+2277 KADSP
-2283 KEATSTNRQV
+2283 KNVNRSV
-2293 EFENCTANNI
+2293 TFNNCIANNI
-2303 KLYNVQNGG
+2303 ELYNVQNGG

-2323 INGGSANTG
+2323 IKGGSANTG
-2332 TITSRTAVGGGYS
+2332 TITSRTAGDGGYS

-2354 STLKIEGTTKTPISV
+2354 SILNIEGTTETLVSV
-2369 QNISIRETKHVSNS
+2369 KNISIRETTVNS
-2383 TSNSYIGGVAGSA
+2383 KSEYAGGVAGSA
-2396 ASTNIQNVNVE
+2396 ASTNIQNVDVE
-2407 NVRLAGKDLGGLI
+2407 SIRLAGKNLGGLV
-2420 GCVNGGADVKNV
+2420 GCVNGSADVKNV
-2432 MISNSYLANCSEST
+2432 KISSSYLANCST
-2446 DQRAVGGFFGIINGT
+2446 TQNAVGGFFGIINGSNRA

-2476 AVKDNKLL
+2476 AVKDNKL
-2484 KSVSSEALSSLSA
+2484 KSLVSSKELSSLSA
-2497 DSIGLQLEG
+2497 DSIGLLLKDDK
-2506 GTYATYSSLTA
+2506 YATYNSLTA
-2517 NALLQSERTPCGIWV
+2517 NATLKSGTPCGIWV
-2532 GNANNNTVNIVSAS
+2532 GNANNNPVKIVSAS
-2546 RQGNYSAVNNIGT
+2546 RQGNYSAVNNIGA

-2564 SYVIYADYTGQS
+2564 SYAIYADYTGQS

-2605 SGTSVR
+2605 DGTAVR

-2636 LDEIVKKFGTN
+2636 LDETVKKFGTN

-2661 TSYKSVD
+2661 TSYTSDD

-2686 NNYISMLTNA
+2686 NNYISMLTNT

-2709 PKTYKYENNAWNLV
+2709 PKTYKYENNAWNPV

-2728 TMSWNATDGVSI
+2728 TMSWNSTDGVSI

-2750 QITILDVSYKRTVKD
+2750 QITILDVSYKI
-2765 STDVYHLYIPVLVKK
+2765 STEVYHLYIPVLVKK

-2801 DGNATLNSF
+2801 DEKATLNSF

-2848 LGSFAKLDRS
+2848 LGSFKTLDRN

-2878 STLQELSTTGALS
+2878 STLGELSTAGVLT

-2911 LLPLKATKSATG
+2911 LLPLEATESATG
-2923 GFKIVEAT
+2923 GFKKVESA
-2931 DSSAVLRIW
+2931 DPGAVLRIW
-2940 DNTENKFI
+2940 NETENTFI

-2958 KDTQYYNVILN
+2958 KDTKYYTVTLN
-2969 TTSGLND
+2969 TKCGLND
-2976 ILPVTE
+2976 ILPVKE

-2990 TEGNQTT
+2990 TEGNATT

-3002 KLELNQ
+3002 TLELNQ

-3021 DFSVVYLL
+3021 NFNVVYLL
-3029 GDFYKLDNVTFKS
+3029 GDFYKLDNVTLKS
-3042 PTQSPEMVS
+3042 PQTQNQEMVS
-3051 GSNDSIKVT
+3051 GSNDSIKLT
-3060 VSSEV
+3060 VSSKV

-3075 SYVNGRSIYY
+3075 SYVNDRSVYY
-3085 QYSLQTVDQDGKPV
+3085 QYSLQTVNQSGNPV
-3099 DMKGAASIPTLKL
+3099 DMKGVASIPTLKL
-3112 EKKNADGTE
+3112 EKKNADGTVTE
-3121 THELKQLTDLSG
+3121 THVLNQLTDLSG
-3133 TENGFVTQF
+3133 TENGFITQF

-3154 GAWYTGATITAEM
+3154 GEWYTGATITAEM

-3172 STEMNQQFPLRT
+3172 STDMNQQFPVRKSNT
-3184 SGSENS
+3184 ENT

-3195 VDAVMA
+3195 VNAVMA

-3208 SSSISA
+3208 SSGISA
-3214 SASEEKLYYQLKE
+3214 SATEEKLYYQLKE

-3234 DSYNITSTDGN
+3234 DSYNITSK
-3245 TSPDGNT
+3245 DGNT
-3252 SQLGINGRENNDAAM
+3252 SQLGINGRENDNAVM
-3267 EISSRVLLDVTD
+3267 EISSRALLNVTD
-3279 FSNFNLTDESN
+3279 FTSFNLTDESN
-3290 STYPYYLEG
+3290 SAYPYYLEG
-3299 ELTLAKKT
+3299 ELTLAQKT
-3307 DSGNG
+3307 DSENG
-3312 TSYQNVAIEKY
+3312 TSYKDVAIGDY
-3323 LSEFEIESAGTKL
+3323 LSEFVIESAGT
-3336 NVDVTSEGLGL
+3336 NVDVKSEGLGL
-3347 QENNTVYKFRIRL
+3347 QENKTVYKFRSQL
-3360 TQDQVSKI
+3360 TQDQVNQI

-3377 KYKVKTGEELEVIK
+3377 KYEVKTGKKLEDID

-3401 LSATLKNQK
+3401 LSATLKNK
-3410 LDNLLIGTPS
+3410 SLNDLLNVKPS

>member
-25 AQVEAEEKVNTTVT
+25 AQVQAEEKVNTTVT
-39 ASEVQQDTQTPNGSA
+39 ASEGQQDTQTPNGSA
-54 TQFNGTTSENESE
+54 TQSNGTTSENESG
-67 KNNSYE
+67 KQDSNE
-73 TGTEQPDDTSE
+73 TGTEQPEDASE

-94 QPENESNKSDSN
+94 QQENESDKSDSN

-130 PTDATG
+130 PTDATENG
-136 NEIQVVDNKVTLTS
+136 IQVVDNKVTLTS
-150 TADFINLSHMDAQ
+150 TADFINLSNQPAEN
-163 AYQTATI
+163 YETAEITI
-170 TIQRETTTPFDL
+170 TRGTTNSFDL
-182 TQEVDGK
+182 TETVNGK
-189 TFQGFGSEKHP
+189 TFQGFGSAEHP
-200 FKGTIAITSSGSGI
+200 FKGTIIITSSGSGI
-214 DIPIDHSFFKYLDQS
+214 DIPINRPFFEYLDQS
-229 ATINEGLYLKAKGTV
+229 ATINTGLYLKAKGAV
-244 DGPLL
+244 NGPLL

-254 NDGNSTVAEPK
+254 NKNSAGAKT
-265 QISLMIGA
+265 ISLMIGA

-285 IIGTMGGGT
+285 IIGTMGEGT

-304 TEANTTITGT
+304 IEANATITGK

-369 EMQVEEMQNG
+369 EMQNG
-379 ATLTVNPAL
+379 SSLTVNQAL
-388 ELSGNVTTSANG
+388 SLTGNVTTTVTG

-411 NPTITLNNTVTRTGT
+411 NPTITLNNSVTRKGT

-441 YNTGLELDL
+441 YKTGLELDL
-450 SNINVSGITIS
+450 SKISISEITIS
-461 NGNHAGGYYGV
+461 NGNHAGGYFGV
-472 LNFDSTAGGTITIKN
+472 LNFDSTTGGTITIKN
-487 VPETNLTHTGTSKTS
+487 VSETNLTHTGTS

-515 SQSSTLRLESPNV
+515 SQSSTLKLESPKV
-528 NISSNGTVTAL
+528 TIGSNGTVTAL
-539 GGIIGSVAGNRAN
+539 GGIIGSVAGNGA
-552 DALKDATSAYVEISG
+552 DHALTKATSAYVEISG
-567 ATVAAN
+567 ATVTAN
-573 LTTDLTTNGYFG
+573 LTTDLTTDGYFG

-606 IKVSGNDNGKASKLG
+606 TKVSGSDKGKAGKLG
-621 GLLGKSTKGI
+621 GILGKSTKGV
-631 LRISGTTDLHELKI
+631 LRISGTINLSGLTI

-673 GGDGYDWKYIRPAAV
+673 GGEGYDWKYIRPAEV

-703 GRKLKETDGSS
+703 GSKLKETDGSS
-714 TDSNTLFTNSA
+714 VDSNTLFTKDPS
-725 SHQFSVA
+725 SHQLSVK
-732 YTPEDTLEV
+732 YTLGEPLAI

-750 AVLLRREKTSDLLSK
+750 AVLLQQGNTEGLLSK
-765 NITVNGNVDLT
+765 SITVNCDVDLT

-783 LRDNGSQIYTG
+783 LRDNGSQMYTG
-794 TFNGNGHTITLAAGE
+794 TFNGNNHTITLAVGE
-809 AYGYLSDGSTLAN
+809 AYGYLSDSTLAA
-822 NEKGTSATV
+822 NENGTSATV

-844 IPYCNGTVQNLILDG
+844 IPYCNGKVQNLILNG
-859 SIYFHNVSNGVEVCC
+859 SIYFHNVSNGVDVRC

-879 YTDGAAFTNVT
+879 YTDGVTFENVT
-890 VKTKIVYRDGAGG
+890 VDTKIVYRDGAGG
-903 NNLKVM
+903 AGLKVM
-909 SIGGFLGQTK
+909 SIGGFLGRAK
-919 GTGTTSFTDCS
+919 GKTTFTGCS

-951 AGEEGANI
+951 VGEEGANI
-959 TFSNCGISDATI
+959 SFSNCGISNATI
-971 THEKFNESSS
+971 KHEKFKDNSN
-981 APDALFGGLIGRMTG
+981 APNALFGGLIGCMTG
-996 NVTINGLTIDSL
+996 NVTINGLTINHL
-1008 QMESYATGT
+1008 QMESYATET
-1017 SGGLLG
+1017 AGGLLG

-1032 DSVSINNLEVK
+1032 DSVSINNLEVL
-1043 NSTLDVQG
+1043 NSKLDVKG

-1066 GDGKGE
+1066 GNGTGA
-1072 NGIKFSKGTE
+1072 NGIKFSA
-1082 QNSSNSFFGKT
+1082 SNSFLGKT
-1093 DKENPSA
+1093 DEANPSA
-1100 LLVCSTIRYVEN
+1100 LLVCSTIQDEAN
-1112 KQNDN
+1112 K
-1117 KQNDK
+1117 KYDK

-1127 CKDGLKIAENAVNV
+1127 LKDGLKIEENAVNV

-1169 GLTSPDAGSAT
+1169 GLTSPNADSVT
-1180 LIDQNGCNTW
+1180 LIDQNQNTCNTW
-1190 KNQCNVNN
+1190 TNQCNVN
-1198 GISYTNK
+1198 GEKSYTNK
-1205 NTRYYYNVDYYR
+1205 NARYYYNVDYYR
-1217 KNEGTNT
+1217 KKEGIDT
-1224 NITKIDSAGKLLLR
+1224 NITDINSAGKLLLR

-1243 AQSNLQQYFVKGS
+1243 AQPNLQQYFVKGS
-1256 NDFYLTGTID
+1256 DDFKLTGTIN
-1266 LKGVS
+1266 LRGVS

-1276 RAITIQNA
+1276 RAITIQDA
-1284 TVIFDYKNM
+1284 TMIFDYTKM
-1293 NTKTEKKYSDSS
+1293 NTNTVKKYNDSN

-1333 FGKYEEG
+1333 FGKYE
-1340 KIDEEGKAGVLIC
+1340 DGKAGVLIC

-1358 ESANK
+1358 ENTNK
-1363 EQAGIMIT
+1363 DQAGITIT
-1371 NLKLDGI
+1371 NLTLDGI
-1378 QCEGGTDLP
+1378 QCNNGTDLP
-1387 LLVNAVGSNTAISMN
+1387 LLVNSVGSNTAISMN

-1407 RDKYT
+1407 RT
-1412 TSSGLTGNKVA
+1412 TSSVLTGNKVA
-1423 SALMGKVGSSTA
+1423 SALMGQVGSSTA

-1454 IFKTAIFATAFQY
+1454 LFKTAIFATAFQY

-1480 TTEKITFGKEISNG
+1480 TTKKITFGKEISNG
-1494 VKGTVSDYK
+1494 AFENLSGYN
-1503 RNAYSQ
+1503 RNPYSQ
-1509 GNMTGQVWYL
+1509 KNMTGQVWYL

-1534 KAAIKTGNESGNKPA
+1534 TTAIQTGNESGNKPA
-1549 NEPQNFS
+1549 NSPQDFS
-1556 GYLPYIGKPENSSD
+1556 GYLPYIGTPENSA
-1570 KYYELDINQKA
+1570 KKCYELDINQKA
-1581 VYLDVGCGTYGHPWV
+1581 VYLDDGCGTYGHPWV

-1601 SRTDGSNQKLF
+1601 STDGSNQKLF

-1633 AIKINTEI
+1633 AIKINTTI
-1641 LNTKMDGQ
+1641 LTTKMDGQ

-1655 TGDVSTD
+1655 TGDASD
-1662 IVFIKNGNTWVEA
+1662 DMVFIKNGNTWVEA
-1675 TLAGNR
+1675 TLTGNR

-1689 ATTLTNEQVMAYLR
+1689 PTTLTNEQVMAYLR
-1703 NGYFQIKQDLTLNVA
+1703 NGYFQIKKDLKLDVA
-1718 QFTGFGKNDVSRA
+1718 QFTGFGKDDVSRA

-1739 TGDTEDTGGTTTR
+1739 TAART
-1752 KIKITL
+1752 ITL
-1758 TGENTTGEVGGLIR
+1758 TGVNTTGEVGGLIR

-1781 LEIVFDD
+1781 LTIVLDK
-1788 VTINGNSTETF
+1788 VTFNGNSTETF

-1809 GDNIIDNV
+1809 GDSIIDNV

-1826 GSSVSNLTA
+1826 GSSASNLTA

-1848 TVGNITTDY
+1848 TVGSTTIDQ

-1870 SAGLTSISGTATNT
+1870 SAGLTSISGSSTNT
-1884 EVSAGNKNYYWNP
+1884 EAGDGNTNYYWNP

-1906 ACAEASCSGMGTNT
+1906 ACAEESCSGMGTNT

-1939 NKDVVA
+1939 NKGVN
-1945 KTIAGTAYPN
+1945 TIAGNAYPN

-1979 KTSDNN
+1979 KTAGGD
-1985 FALTNIVDAS
+1985 FALTSSNGTDYRVNAS
-1995 YYGRTRTGTYDGVGK
+1995 YYGRTRTGTYDGVG
-2010 TPNQADVT
+2010 TAPNQADAT

-2031 GKEVDRRQY
+2031 GREVDRRKY
-2040 STSYLSTYVD
+2040 STSYLSTYVE
-2050 TQDTSVDEKA
+2050 TQNNSADPKA

-2069 NGRSVKFGDNGNY
+2069 YGRSVTFVKGIY
-2082 DLRSYGNGFRGIG
+2082 DLSTYGNGFRGIG
-2095 YNYGLPT
+2095 HNYGLPA
-2102 DSTRKDIQKS
+2102 DIRKS

-2117 KNQTDG
+2117 QNQINNDS
-2123 TIAGTIAVNG
+2123 IAVAGNG
-2133 NHATITYSRT
+2133 ATIQYSRT

-2149 KDIKDISV
+2149 NDISV
-2157 TQAGF
+2157 SQAGF

-2167 ANSGANYTVKDLN
+2167 ANSGATYTVNGLN
-2180 FTGVTLK
+2180 FKDVTLK
-2187 KNIGENNVALGV
+2187 KNIGKDGVALGI
-2199 AFARDGAYSPNNLTF
+2199 AFARDGAYSPNSLMF
-2214 ENVSVT
+2214 EGVNVT
-2220 GSAIDQADQG
+2220 KSAIDQADQG

-2240 TKNTKI
+2240 TKNTMI
-2246 IFKGCTVDGF
+2246 TFTGCSVEGF
-2256 KAGTDNGNSTNK
+2256 AAGTDNGNSTNK

-2277 KSDSPA
+2277 KTDSPA
-2283 KEATSTNRQV
+2283 KGATSTDRKV
-2293 EFENCTANNI
+2293 EFKNCTATNI
-2303 KLYNVQNGG
+2303 NMYNVQNGG

-2323 INGGSANTG
+2323 IKGGSANTG

-2354 STLKIEGTTKTPISV
+2354 SILNIEGTTETPMVSV
-2369 QNISIRETKHVSNS
+2369 KNISIRETKDVNS
-2383 TSNSYIGGVAGSA
+2383 TSKSYAGGVAGSA
-2396 ASTNIQNVNVE
+2396 ASTNIQYVDVE
-2407 NVRLAGKDLGGLI
+2407 NIRLAGKDLGGLI
-2420 GCVNGGADVKNV
+2420 GCVNSSANVKNV
-2432 MISNSYLANCSEST
+2432 MISNSYLANCSKA
-2446 DQRAVGGFFGIINGT
+2446 QNQNAVGGFFGIINGA

-2484 KSVSSEALSSLSA
+2484 SPVSSEVLSSLSA
-2497 DSIGLQLEG
+2497 DSIGLRLED
-2506 GTYATYSSLTA
+2506 GTYAIYNSLAA
-2517 NALLQSERTPCGIWV
+2517 NTTLQSGTPCGIWV
-2532 GNANNNTVNIVSAS
+2532 GNANNNLVKIISAS
-2546 RQGNYSAVNNIGT
+2546 RQGNYSAVDNIGA

-2564 SYVIYADYTGQS
+2564 SYVIYADYTGRS
-2576 TTSST
+2576 ITSST

-2605 SGTSVR
+2605 NGTAVR

-2636 LDEIVKKFGTN
+2636 LDEIVQKFGTN

-2661 TSYKSVD
+2661 MSYTSDD

-2686 NNYISMLTNA
+2686 NNYISMLTNT
-2696 KQEQSKRYYDKIE
+2696 KQDQSKHYYAKID
-2709 PKTYKYENNAWNLV
+2709 PQTYKYENNAWNLV

-2728 TMSWNATDGVSI
+2728 TMSWNSTDGVSI

-2750 QITILDVSYKRTVKD
+2750 QITILDVSYDIKVKG
-2765 STDVYHLYIPVLVKK
+2765 STEVYHLYIPVLVKK

-2801 DGNATLNSF
+2801 DEKATLNSF

-2848 LGSFAKLDRS
+2848 LGSFKTLDRN

-2878 STLQELSTTGALS
+2878 STLGELSTAGVLT

-2911 LLPLKATKSATG
+2911 LLPLEATESATG
-2923 GFKIVEAT
+2923 VFKKVESA
-2931 DSSAVLRIW
+2931 DPGAVLRIW
-2940 DNTENKFI
+2940 NETENTFI

-2958 KDTQYYNVILN
+2958 KDTKYYNVTLN
-2969 TTSGLND
+2969 TKCGLND
-2976 ILPVTE
+2976 ILPVKE

-2990 TEGNQTT
+2990 TEGNATT

-3002 KLELNQ
+3002 TLELNQ

-3021 DFSVVYLL
+3021 NFNVVYLL
-3029 GDFYKLDNVTFKS
+3029 GDFYKLDNVTLKS
-3042 PTQSPEMVS
+3042 ESTTQNQEMVS

-3060 VSSEV
+3060 VSSKV

-3075 SYVNGRSIYY
+3075 SYVNDRSIYY
-3085 QYSLQTVDQDGKPV
+3085 QYSLQTVNQSENPV

-3112 EKKNADGTE
+3112 EKKNADGTVTE

-3133 TENGFVTQF
+3133 TENGFTTQF

-3154 GAWYTGATITAEM
+3154 GEWYTGATITAEM

-3172 STEMNQQFPLRT
+3172 STDMNQQFPVCQSDT
-3184 SGSENS
+3184 EKT

-3208 SSSISA
+3208 SSGISA
-3214 SASEEKLYYQLKE
+3214 SATEEKLYYQLKE

-3234 DSYNITSTDGN
+3234 DSYNITSK
-3245 TSPDGNT
+3245 DGNT
-3252 SQLGINGRENNDAAM
+3252 SQLGINGRENDNAAM
-3267 EISSRVLLDVTD
+3267 EISSRALLNVTD
-3279 FSNFNLTDESN
+3279 FTSFNLTDESN
-3290 STYPYYLEG
+3290 SAYPYYLEG
-3299 ELTLAKKT
+3299 ELTLAQKT
-3307 DSGNG
+3307 DSENG
-3312 TSYQNVAIEKY
+3312 TSYKDVAIGDY
-3323 LSEFEIESAGTKL
+3323 LSEFVIESAGT

-3360 TQDQVSKI
+3360 TKEQVNKI

-3377 KYKVKTGEELEVIK
+3377 KYKVKTGKELEVIT

-3401 LSATLKNQK
+3401 LSATLKNKK
-3410 LDNLLIGTPS
+3410 LEDLLNVKPS

>member
-13 VLVASMLLQTLP
+13 VLVVSMLLQTLP
-25 AQVEAEEKVNTTVT
+25 AQVQAEEKVNTTVT
-39 ASEVQQDTQTPNGSA
+39 ASEGQQDTQTPNGSA
-54 TQFNGTTSENESE
+54 TQSNGTTSENESG
-67 KNNSYE
+67 KNDSNE
-73 TGTEQPDDTSE
+73 TGTEQPEDTSE

-94 QPENESNKSDSN
+94 QPENESDKSDSN

-136 NEIQVVDNKVTLTS
+136 NGIQVVDNKVTLTS
-150 TADFINLSHMDAQ
+150 TADFINLSIQPAEK
-163 AYQTATI
+163 YETAEITI
-170 TIQRETTTPFDL
+170 TRGTNTSFDL
-182 TQEVDGK
+182 TQSIDGK
-189 TFQGFGSEKHP
+189 TFQGFGNADHP
-200 FKGTIAITSSGSGI
+200 FKGTIKITSYESGI
-214 DIPIDHSFFKYLDQS
+214 DIPINRPFFNYLDQS
-229 ATINEGLYLKAKGTV
+229 ATINTGLYLKAKGTV
-244 DGPLL
+244 NGSLL
-249 AANYV
+249 ATNYV
-254 NDGNSTVAEPK
+254 NRNSAEAK
-265 QISLMIGA
+265 TISLMIGA
-273 EKEDNNLPSFGG
+273 EKEDNDLPSFGG
-285 IIGTMGGGT
+285 IIGTMDSNT
-294 SLSLSVVNKI
+294 NLSLSVVNKI
-304 TEANTTITGT
+304 TEANTTITGN
-314 GNLGFFCNTMEAG
+314 GNLGFFCNTMGEG

-337 GNSTNSGSTGSG
+337 GNSTNSGSTSSG
-349 TATIGYDISTTGGHA
+349 TATIGYDISTTDGHA

-369 EMQVEEMQNG
+369 EMQNG
-379 ATLTVNPAL
+379 SSLTVNQAL
-388 ELSGNVTTSANG
+388 SLTGNVTTTVTG

-411 NPTITLNNTVTRTGT
+411 NPTITLNNSVIRKGT

-441 YNTGLELDL
+441 YNYNRTDNTELELDL
-450 SNINVSGITIS
+450 SKINVSGITIS
-461 NGNHAGGYYGV
+461 NGNHAGGYFGV
-472 LNFDSTAGGTITIKN
+472 LNFDSAAGGTITIKTN
-487 VPETNLTHTGTSKTS
+487 SQTDHQTNLTHTGTS

-515 SQSSTLRLESPNV
+515 SQSSTLKLENPNV
-528 NISSNGTVTAL
+528 NINSNGTVTAL
-539 GGIIGSVAGNRAN
+539 GGIIGSVAGNGA
-552 DALKDATSAYVEISG
+552 DHALTKVTSAYVEISG
-567 ATVAAN
+567 ATVTAN
-573 LTTDLTTNGYFG
+573 LTTDLTTDGYFG

-592 QAEGQGHFL
+592 QADGQGHFL
-601 SVSGT
+601 SVSGI
-606 IKVSGNDNGKASKLG
+606 IKVSGSDNGKANKLG
-621 GLLGKSTKGI
+621 GILGKSTKGI
-631 LRISGTTDLHELKI
+631 LRISGTTDLSGLTIK
-645 EKTGTECGQI
+645 KTGTECGQI

-660 GTIVYALGSGNGT
+660 GTIVYALGLGNGT
-673 GGDGYDWKYIRPAAV
+673 GSDEYNWKYIRPAAV

-703 GRKLKETDGSS
+703 GSKLKETDGSS
-714 TDSNTLFTNSA
+714 VDSNMLFTKKPN

-732 YTPEDTLEV
+732 YNTQGETLAV
-741 NNTRDLAAV
+741 SNTRDLAAV
-750 AVLLRREKTSDLLSK
+750 AVLLQQGNASDLLSK

-776 GTGIYSL
+776 GSGIYSL
-783 LRDNGSQIYTG
+783 LRDDGSQIYTG
-794 TFNGNGHTITLAAGE
+794 IFDGNGHTITLAAGE

-822 NEKGTSATV
+822 NADGTSATV

-844 IPYCNGTVQNLILDG
+844 IPYCNTTVQNLKLNG
-859 SIYFHNVSNGVEVCC
+859 SIYFHNVSNGVDVRC

-879 YTDGAAFTNVT
+879 YTDGATFTNVT
-890 VKTKIVYRDGAGG
+890 VNTKIIYRDGAGG
-903 NNLKVM
+903 GGLKVM
-909 SIGGFLGQTK
+909 SIGGFLGRAK
-919 GTGTTSFTDCS
+919 GTTTFEGCS

-959 TFSNCGISDATI
+959 TFSNCGISNTKI

-981 APDALFGGLIGRMTG
+981 APNALFGGLIGCMTG
-996 NVTINGLTIDSL
+996 NVTISGLTIDNL
-1008 QMESYATGT
+1008 QMQSYATGT

-1043 NSTLDVQG
+1043 NSTLNVQG
-1051 KFGGLVYST
+1051 KFGGLIYST

-1066 GDGKGE
+1066 GDGTGE

-1082 QNSSNSFFGKT
+1082 QNSFSGKT
-1093 DKENPSA
+1093 EEANPSA
-1100 LLVCSTIRYVEN
+1100 LLVCSTIRDEAN
-1112 KQNDN
+1112 K
-1117 KQNDK
+1117 KYDK

-1127 CKDGLKIAENAVNV
+1127 RKDGLKIEENAVNV
-1141 TLTGGDYFDD
+1141 TLTGGNYFDD

-1169 GLTSPDAGSAT
+1169 GLTNPGANSAT
-1180 LIDQNGCNTW
+1180 LIDQNKCNTW
-1190 KNQCNVNN
+1190 TNQCKVNSEK
-1198 GISYTNK
+1198 SYTNK

-1217 KNEGTNT
+1217 EKEGTDT
-1224 NITKIDSAGKLLLR
+1224 NITDINSAGKLLLR

-1256 NDFYLTGTID
+1256 DDFKLTGKID
-1266 LKGVS
+1266 LTGVS

-1284 TVIFDYKNM
+1284 TVKFDYKNM
-1293 NTKTEKKYSDSS
+1293 NTNTEKKYSDSS

-1323 TVNKLTLQGT
+1323 TVNNLTLKGT
-1333 FGKYEEG
+1333 FGKYEDG
-1340 KIDEEGKAGVLIC
+1340 KVGEDGKAGVLIC

-1358 ESANK
+1358 ERTNK
-1363 EQAGIMIT
+1363 EQAGITIT

-1378 QCEGGTDLP
+1378 QCEGGTNFP
-1387 LLVNAVGSNTAISMN
+1387 LLVNSVGSNTAISMN
-1402 DVTFT
+1402 EVTFT

-1494 VKGTVSDYK
+1494 VSETGKLSG
-1503 RNAYSQ
+1503 RNSYSQ
-1509 GNMTGQVWYL
+1509 ENVTGQVWYL

-1534 KAAIKTGNESGNKPA
+1534 TSEIKTDNESGNKPA
-1549 NEPQNFS
+1549 NSPQDFS
-1556 GYLPYIGKPENSSD
+1556 GYLPYIGHSEDSAN

-1581 VYLDVGCGTYGHPWV
+1581 VYLVDGCGTYGHPWV
-1596 IKDVS
+1596 IQDVS
-1601 SRTDGSNQKLF
+1601 SKDGQKLF

-1633 AIKINTEI
+1633 AIKINKTI
-1641 LNTKMDGQ
+1641 LDKKMAGQ

-1655 TGDVSTD
+1655 TDQTGDASAD
-1662 IVFIKNGNTWVEA
+1662 MVFIKNGNTWVEA

-1689 ATTLTNEQVMAYLR
+1689 TTLTNEQVMAYLR
-1703 NGYFQIKQDLTLNVA
+1703 NGYFQIKKDLTLNVA

-1739 TGDTEDTGGTTTR
+1739 TAER
-1752 KIKITL
+1752 KITL
-1758 TGENTTGEVGGLIR
+1758 TGVNTTGEVGGLIR

-1817 TLTVNSVNK
+1817 TLTVNTGKKV
-1826 GSSVSNLTA
+1826 SSASNLTA
-1835 VGGYVGMVGGYVK
+1835 VGGYVGMVGGYVGK
-1848 TVGNITTDY
+1848 TDY

-1870 SAGLTSISGTATNT
+1870 STGLTSISGTATNT
-1884 EVSAGNKNYYWNP
+1884 EVSNGNKNYYWNP

-1906 ACAEASCSGMGTNT
+1906 ACAEEDSCSGMGTNT

-1929 DKNVKLKITG
+1929 DKNVKLKIKGNTG
-1939 NKDVVA
+1939 VDT
-1945 KTIAGTAYPN
+1945 KTIAGIAYPK

-1995 YYGRTRTGTYDGVGK
+1995 YYGRTRTETYDGVGK

-2018 DENDYWGGKLIKD
+2018 DENDYWGGKLIKKD
-2031 GKEVDRRQY
+2031 GTEVDRRKY
-2040 STSYLSTYVD
+2040 STSYLSTYVE
-2050 TQDTSVDEKA
+2050 TQNNVDAKA

-2069 NGRSVKFGDNGNY
+2069 NGRSVTFVNGNY
-2082 DLRSYGNGFRGIG
+2082 DLSSSYGNGFRGIG
-2095 YNYGLPT
+2095 HNYGLPT
-2102 DSTRKDIQKS
+2102 DSARKDLQKS

-2117 KNQTDG
+2117 QDQNANTS
-2123 TIAGTIAVNG
+2123 AVNG
-2133 NHATITYSRT
+2133 NGATITYSRT
-2143 IYEMSG
+2143 IYEMSSN
-2149 KDIKDISV
+2149 DISV
-2157 TQAGF
+2157 SQAGF

-2167 ANSGANYTVKDLN
+2167 ANSSVKYTVKNLN
-2180 FTGVTLK
+2180 FTGVILR
-2187 KNIGENNVALGV
+2187 KNVGKDNVALGV
-2199 AFARDGAYSPNNLTF
+2199 VFARDGAYSPRELTF
-2214 ENVSVT
+2214 DNVSVT
-2220 GSAIDQADQG
+2220 DSAIDQADQG

-2240 TKNTKI
+2240 TKNIMIT
-2246 IFKGCTVDGF
+2246 FTSCRVDGF
-2256 KAGTDNGNSTNK
+2256 TAGTDNGNSTNK

-2277 KSDSPA
+2277 KAESPA
-2283 KEATSTNRQV
+2283 NGADSTDRKV

-2323 INGGSANTG
+2323 IKGGSAATG

-2345 MGGLIGKAE
+2345 MGGLIGKTE
-2354 STLKIEGTTKTPISV
+2354 SRLNIEGTTETPISV
-2369 QNISIRETKHVSNS
+2369 QNINIRETKHVNS
-2383 TSNSYIGGVAGSA
+2383 TSNSYAGGVAGSA
-2396 ASTNIQNVNVE
+2396 ASTNIQNVDVE

-2420 GCVNGGADVKNV
+2420 GYVNGGADVKNV
-2432 MISNSYLANCSEST
+2432 KISNSYLANCSAT
-2446 DQRAVGGFFGIINGT
+2446 QNAVGGFFGIIKGT

-2484 KSVSSEALSSLSA
+2484 SPVTSDALSSLSA
-2497 DSIGLQLEG
+2497 GSIGLLLNDS
-2506 GTYATYSSLTA
+2506 TYATYNSLAA
-2517 NALLQSERTPCGIWV
+2517 NASLQSGTPCGIWV

-2546 RQGNYSAVNNIGT
+2546 RQGDYSAVNNIGA

-2581 VNTKPDAIVTVG
+2581 VNTKPDAIVTAEG
-2593 NTPLT
+2593 TPLT

-2605 SGTSVR
+2605 NRTAVR

-2656 YQKED
+2656 YKKEEPSC
-2661 TSYKSVD
+2661 TSED

-2723 SAENQ
+2723 SADNQ
-2728 TMSWNATDGVSI
+2728 TMSWNSTDGVSI

-2750 QITILDVSYKRTVKD
+2750 QITILDVSYKRTVKN
-2765 STDVYHLYIPVLVKK
+2765 STDAYHLYIPVLVKK

-2848 LGSFAKLDRS
+2848 LGEFKTLDRS

-2865 DMNTQGTQTSYHQ
+2865 DMNTQGAQTSYHQ
-2878 STLQELSTTGALS
+2878 STLQELSTDGVLT

-2911 LLPLKATKSATG
+2911 LLPLKATESAAG
-2923 GFKIVEAT
+2923 GFKKVEST
-2931 DSSAVLRIW
+2931 DSGAVLRIW
-2940 DNTENKFI
+2940 DNAENKFI

-2958 KDTQYYNVILN
+2958 KDIKYYNVTLN
-2969 TTSGLND
+2969 TTCGLND

-3029 GDFYKLDNVTFKS
+3029 GDFYKLDNVTLES
-3042 PTQSPEMVS
+3042 EGNQEMVS

-3060 VSSEV
+3060 VSSKV

-3085 QYSLQTVDQDGKPV
+3085 QYSLQTVDQDGNPV

-3172 STEMNQQFPLRT
+3172 STEMNQQFPLRRNV
-3184 SGSENS
+3184 SENS

-3245 TSPDGNT
+3245 TS
-3252 SQLGINGRENNDAAM
+3252 QLGINGRENKDAATM
-3267 EISSRVLLDVTD
+3267 EISSRALLDVTD

-3290 STYPYYLEG
+3290 SAYPYYLEG

-3307 DSGNG
+3307 DSENG
-3312 TSYQNVAIEKY
+3312 TSYQNVAIGKY
-3323 LSEFEIESAGTKL
+3323 LSEFEIKSADTNL

-3347 QENNTVYKFRIRL
+3347 QESDTVYKFRIRL

-3377 KYKVKTGEELEVIK
+3377 KYTVKTGKKLEAID

-3401 LSATLKNQK
+3401 LSATLKNK
-3410 LDNLLIGTPS
+3410 NLKDLLNVKPS

>member
-1 MVRQKLKKICAG
+1 M
-13 VLVASMLLQTLP
+13 
-25 AQVEAEEKVNTTVT
+25 
-39 ASEVQQDTQTPNGSA
+39 
-54 TQFNGTTSENESE
+54 
-67 KNNSYE
+67 
-73 TGTEQPDDTSE
+73 
-84 NNSKSEAEEN
+84 
-94 QPENESNKSDSN
+94 
-106 IEESAQENTKQTDAE
+106 
-121 QEATADEAN
+121 
-130 PTDATG
+130 
-136 NEIQVVDNKVTLTS
+136 
-150 TADFINLSHMDAQ
+150 
-163 AYQTATI
+163 
-170 TIQRETTTPFDL
+170 
-182 TQEVDGK
+182 
-189 TFQGFGSEKHP
+189 
-200 FKGTIAITSSGSGI
+200 
-214 DIPIDHSFFKYLDQS
+214 
-229 ATINEGLYLKAKGTV
+229 
-244 DGPLL
+244 
-249 AANYV
+249 
-254 NDGNSTVAEPK
+254 
-265 QISLMIGA
+265 
-273 EKEDNNLPSFGG
+273 
-285 IIGTMGGGT
+285 
-294 SLSLSVVNKI
+294 
-304 TEANTTITGT
+304 
-314 GNLGFFCNTMEAG
+314 
-327 ANLTIASYTD
+327 
-337 GNSTNSGSTGSG
+337 
-349 TATIGYDISTTGGHA
+349 
-364 GGLVG
+364 
-369 EMQVEEMQNG
+369 
-379 ATLTVNPAL
+379 
-388 ELSGNVTTSANG
+388 
-400 FAAGGLIGAAT
+400 
-411 NPTITLNNTVTRTGT
+411 
-426 IEGTSESGG
+426 
-435 FIGKAV
+435 
-441 YNTGLELDL
+441 
-450 SNINVSGITIS
+450 
-461 NGNHAGGYYGV
+461 
-472 LNFDSTAGGTITIKN
+472 
-487 VPETNLTHTGTSKTS
+487 
-502 WQFGGVIGQYSAN
+502 
-515 SQSSTLRLESPNV
+515 
-528 NISSNGTVTAL
+528 
-539 GGIIGSVAGNRAN
+539 
-552 DALKDATSAYVEISG
+552 
-567 ATVAAN
+567 
-573 LTTDLTTNGYFG
+573 
-585 GLVGELG
+585 
-592 QAEGQGHFL
+592 
-601 SVSGT
+601 
-606 IKVSGNDNGKASKLG
+606 
-621 GLLGKSTKGI
+621 
-631 LRISGTTDLHELKI
+631 
-645 EKTGTECGQI
+645 
-655 AGSID
+655 
-660 GTIVYALGSGNGT
+660 
-673 GGDGYDWKYIRPAAV
+673 
-688 SVSDIGSYGEVIRLD
+688 
-703 GRKLKETDGSS
+703 
-714 TDSNTLFTNSA
+714 
-725 SHQFSVA
+725 
-732 YTPEDTLEV
+732 
-741 NNTRDLAAV
+741 
-750 AVLLRREKTSDLLSK
+750 
-765 NITVNGNVDLT
+765 
-776 GTGIYSL
+776 
-783 LRDNGSQIYTG
+783 
-794 TFNGNGHTITLAAGE
+794 
-809 AYGYLSDGSTLAN
+809 
-822 NEKGTSATV
+822 
-831 GIGQIYNHSTIGF
+831 
-844 IPYCNGTVQNLILDG
+844 
-859 SIYFHNVSNGVEVCC
+859 
-874 GAVAG
+874 
-879 YTDGAAFTNVT
+879 
-890 VKTKIVYRDGAGG
+890 
-903 NNLKVM
+903 
-909 SIGGFLGQTK
+909 
-919 GTGTTSFTDCS
+919 
-930 MQGTISSSSGCY
+930 
-942 DFAIGGYVA
+942 
-951 AGEEGANI
+951 
-959 TFSNCGISDATI
+959 
-971 THEKFNESSS
+971 
-981 APDALFGGLIGRMTG
+981 
-996 NVTINGLTIDSL
+996 
-1008 QMESYATGT
+1008 
-1017 SGGLLG
+1017 
-1023 YYWRKNSAT
+1023 
-1032 DSVSINNLEVK
+1032 SINNLVVQ
-1043 NSTLDVQG
+1043 NSKLDVQG

-1066 GDGKGE
+1066 GDGTGE
-1072 NGIKFSKGTE
+1072 NGIKFSA
-1082 QNSSNSFFGKT
+1082 SNSFSGKT
-1093 DKENPSA
+1093 EEANPSA
-1100 LLVCSTIRYVEN
+1100 LLVCSTIQDEAN
-1112 KQNDN
+1112 K
-1117 KQNDK
+1117 KYDK

-1127 CKDGLKIAENAVNV
+1127 RKDGLKIEKDAVSV
-1141 TLTGGDYFDD
+1141 TLDGGNYFDD

-1169 GLTSPDAGSAT
+1169 GLTRPDATTAT
-1180 LIDQNGCNTW
+1180 LIDQDKDKCNTW
-1190 KNQCNVNN
+1190 TNQCNVNS
-1198 GISYTNK
+1198 GKPYTNK

-1217 KNEGTNT
+1217 VKDGTDT
-1224 NITKIDSAGKLLLR
+1224 NITEIDSAGKLLLR

-1243 AQSNLQQYFVKGS
+1243 AQPNLQQYFIKGS
-1256 NDFYLTGTID
+1256 DDFKLTGNID
-1266 LKGVS
+1266 LTGVS

-1276 RAITIQNA
+1276 RAITIQGA
-1284 TVIFDYKNM
+1284 TVKFDYTNM
-1293 NTKTEKKYSDSS
+1293 NTNTEKKYSDSS

-1323 TVNKLTLQGT
+1323 TVNNLTLQGT
-1333 FGKYEEG
+1333 FGKYENN
-1340 KIDEEGKAGVLIC
+1340 KAGVLIC

-1363 EQAGIMIT
+1363 DQAGITIT

-1378 QCEGGTDLP
+1378 QCNDGIDLP

-1407 RDKYT
+1407 REKYPI
-1412 TSSGLTGNKVA
+1412 SSALTGNKAA

-1480 TTEKITFGKEISNG
+1480 TTKKITFGKEISNG
-1494 VKGTVSDYK
+1494 VSETGNSPVYN
-1503 RNAYSQ
+1503 RNPYSQ
-1509 GNMTGQVWYL
+1509 ENMTGQVWYL

-1534 KAAIKTGNESGNKPA
+1534 KTAINTENESGNKPA
-1549 NEPQNFS
+1549 NSPQDFS
-1556 GYLPYIGKPENSSD
+1556 GYLPYIGRAENSAD

-1581 VYLDVGCGTYGHPWV
+1581 VYLDDGCGTYGHPWV

-1601 SRTDGSNQKLF
+1601 SADGQKLF

-1633 AIKINTEI
+1633 AIKINTTI
-1641 LNTKMDGQ
+1641 LTTKLKGQ
-1649 GGIDVH
+1649 GEISAH
-1655 TGDVSTD
+1655 TGDASD
-1662 IVFIKNGNTWVEA
+1662 DMVFIKNGNTWVEA
-1675 TLAGNR
+1675 TRAGNR
-1681 YVQKTDSN
+1681 YVQKTDPN

-1703 NGYFQIKQDLTLNVA
+1703 NGYFQIKENLTLNVA

-1739 TGDTEDTGGTTTR
+1739 TAER
-1752 KIKITL
+1752 QITL

-1817 TLTVNSVNK
+1817 TLTVNNGK
-1826 GSSVSNLTA
+1826 KVSCASKLTA
-1835 VGGYVGMVGGYVK
+1835 VGGYVGMVGGYVGK
-1848 TVGNITTDY
+1848 TDY

-1870 SAGLTSISGTATNT
+1870 SAGLTSISGTATNK
-1884 EVSAGNKNYYWNP
+1884 EVSAGNTNYYWNP

-1906 ACAEASCSGMGTNT
+1906 ACAEASCSGMDTNT

-1939 NKDVVA
+1939 NSGKSISNIIG
-1945 KTIAGTAYPN
+1945 KAYPN

-1979 KTSDNN
+1979 KTVATD
-1985 FALTNIVDAS
+1985 FALTSSNGKTDYRVDAS

-2010 TPNQADVT
+2010 ISNQADLKQADAT
-2018 DENDYWGGKLIKD
+2018 DENDYWGGKLIKA
-2031 GKEVDRRQY
+2031 GTEVDRRQY

-2050 TQDTSVDEKA
+2050 TQDTSVDAKA

-2069 NGRSVKFGDNGNY
+2069 NGRSVKFGNNGNY
-2082 DLRSYGNGFRGIG
+2082 DLRLYGNGFRGIG

-2102 DSTRKDIQKS
+2102 DSARKDIQKS

-2117 KNQTDG
+2117 QNQINNG
-2123 TIAGTIAVNG
+2123 PIAVNG
-2133 NHATITYSRT
+2133 NGATIKYSRT

-2157 TQAGF
+2157 SQAGF
-2162 FTQCL
+2162 FTQSL
-2167 ANSGANYTVKDLN
+2167 ANSGADYTVKDLN

-2199 AFARDGAYSPNNLTF
+2199 AFARDGAYSPKNLTF
-2214 ENVSVT
+2214 ENVRVED
-2220 GSAIDQADQG
+2220 SAIDQADQG
-2230 AAVIGYMSNL
+2230 AAVIGYMSNS

-2246 IFKGCTVDGF
+2246 TFKGCTVDVF
-2256 KAGTDNGNSTNK
+2256 TAGTDNGNSTNK

-2277 KSDSPA
+2277 KAESPA
-2283 KEATSTNRQV
+2283 NGADSTDRKV
-2293 EFENCTANNI
+2293 EFDNCTANNI
-2303 KLYNVQNGG
+2303 ELYNVQNGG

-2323 INGGSANTG
+2323 IKGGSADTG
-2332 TITSRTAVGGGYS
+2332 TITSRTVSGGGGYS

-2354 STLKIEGTTKTPISV
+2354 STLNIEGTTETPISV
-2369 QNISIRETKHVSNS
+2369 QNINIRETKHVNS
-2383 TSNSYIGGVAGSA
+2383 TSNSYAGGVAGSA
-2396 ASTNIQNVNVE
+2396 VSTNIQNVDVE

-2432 MISNSYLANCSEST
+2432 KISNSYLANCSEST

-2476 AVKDNKLL
+2476 AVEDNKLL
-2484 KSVSSEALSSLSA
+2484 SSVSSEALSNLSP
-2497 DSIGLQLEG
+2497 DSIGLLLNVG
-2506 GTYATYSSLTA
+2506 LLLNDSTYATYSSLAA
-2517 NALLQSERTPCGIWV
+2517 NATLQSGTPCGIWV
-2532 GNANNNTVNIVSAS
+2532 GNANYKPVNIVSAS
-2546 RQGNYSAVNNIGT
+2546 RQGNYSAVNNIGA
-2559 GKNES
+2559 GKNEN

-2581 VNTKPDAIVTVG
+2581 VNTKPDAIVKAG
-2593 NTPLT
+2593 GTPLT
-2598 GDGATKV
+2598 GDGATKAN
-2605 SGTSVR
+2605 GTAVR
-2611 DSIISDIMTNPSL
+2611 NSIISDIMTNPSL

-2636 LDEIVKKFGTN
+2636 LDEIVQKFGTN

-2661 TSYKSVD
+2661 TSYKSED

-2686 NNYISMLTNA
+2686 NNYISMLTNT

-2740 NRGKYDNNKQ
+2740 NRGKYDNNNQ
-2750 QITILDVSYKRTVKD
+2750 QITILDVIYKSTVKG

-2848 LGSFAKLDRS
+2848 LGEFKTLDRS

-2865 DMNTQGTQTSYHQ
+2865 DMNTQGAQTSYHQ
-2878 STLQELSTTGALS
+2878 STLKELSTDGVLT

-2911 LLPLKATKSATG
+2911 LLPLKATESATG
-2923 GFKIVEAT
+2923 GFKKVEST
-2931 DSSAVLRIW
+2931 DSGAVLRIW
-2940 DNTENKFI
+2940 DNAENTFI

-2958 KDTQYYNVILN
+2958 KDIKYYNVTLN
-2969 TTSGLND
+2969 TTCGLND
-2976 ILPVTE
+2976 ILPVKE

-2990 TEGNQTT
+2990 TEGNQAT

-3002 KLELNQ
+3002 KLDLNQ
-3008 SYSNQQIPTKVTG
+3008 SYSNQQIPTKVTTKTE
-3021 DFSVVYLL
+3021 DLSVVYVL
-3029 GDFYKLDNVTFKS
+3029 GDFYKLDNVTLES
-3042 PTQSPEMVS
+3042 EGNQEMVS

-3060 VSSEV
+3060 VKSKV
-3065 SAAANENEFG
+3065 SAAANEDFG
-3075 SYVNGRSIYY
+3075 KYVNGRSIYY
-3085 QYSLQTVDQDGKPV
+3085 QYSLQTVNQSGNPV

-3112 EKKNADGTE
+3112 EKKNADGTVTE

-3172 STEMNQQFPLRT
+3172 STEMNQQFPLRK
-3184 SGSENS
+3184 SDSENT

-3208 SSSISA
+3208 SSGISA

-3245 TSPDGNT
+3245 TS
-3252 SQLGINGRENNDAAM
+3252 QLGINGRENKDAAM
-3267 EISSRVLLDVTD
+3267 EISSRALLDVTD
-3279 FSNFNLTDESN
+3279 FSSFNLTDESN
-3290 STYPYYLEG
+3290 SAYPYYLEG

-3312 TSYQNVAIEKY
+3312 TNYQNVAIGEY
-3323 LSEFEIESAGTKL
+3323 LSDFVIESAGTNL
-3336 NVDVTSEGLGL
+3336 NVDVTSDGLGL

-3360 TQDQVSKI
+3360 TQNQVSKI

-3377 KYKVKTGEELEVIK
+3377 KYKVKTGKELENIT

-3401 LSATLKNQK
+3401 LSATLKNR
-3410 LDNLLIGTPS
+3410 NLKDLLNVKPS

>member
-1 MVRQKLKKICAG
+1 MVRQKLKKTCAG

-25 AQVEAEEKVNTTVT
+25 AQVQAEEKVNTTVM
-39 ASEVQQDTQTPNGSA
+39 ASEGQQAAQTPNGSE
-54 TQFNGTTSENESE
+54 TQYNGTTSENESG
-67 KNNSYE
+67 KNNSNE
-73 TGTEQPDDTSE
+73 TSTEQPDDTSG

-106 IEESAQENTKQTDAE
+106 IEESAQENTEQTDAE
-121 QEATADEAN
+121 QETTADEAN
-130 PTDATG
+130 PTDATENG
-136 NEIQVVDNKVTLTS
+136 IQVIDNKVTLTS
-150 TADFINLSHMDAQ
+150 TADFINLSNQPAEN
-163 AYQTATI
+163 YETAEITI
-170 TIQRETTTPFDL
+170 TRGTTNSFDL
-182 TQEVDGK
+182 TETVNGK
-189 TFQGFGSEKHP
+189 TFQGFGSAEHP
-200 FKGTIAITSSGSGI
+200 FKGTIVITSSGSGI
-214 DIPIDHSFFKYLDQS
+214 DIPINRPFFGYLDQS
-229 ATINEGLYLKAKGTV
+229 ATINAGLYLKAKGAV
-244 DGPLL
+244 NGPLL

-254 NDGNSTVAEPK
+254 NKNSAGAKT
-265 QISLMIGA
+265 ISLMIGA

-304 TEANTTITGT
+304 TEADTTITGT

-337 GNSTNSGSTGSG
+337 GNSTNDGSTGN
-349 TATIGYDISTTGGHA
+349 TPVTIGYNISTTGSHA

-369 EMQVEEMQNG
+369 EMKDK
-379 ATLTVNPAL
+379 ATLTVNQ
-388 ELSGNVTTSANG
+388 ELDLTGNVTTTATES
-400 FAAGGLIGAAT
+400 AAGGLIGAAT
-411 NPTITLNNTVTRTGT
+411 NPTIILNNQVTRTGT

-450 SNINVSGITIS
+450 SKISISGITIS
-461 NGNHAGGYYGV
+461 NGNHAGGHFGV
-472 LNFDSTAGGTITIKN
+472 LNFDSASGDTITIKTN
-487 VPETNLTHTGTSKTS
+487 SQTNQTNLTHKGTS

-515 SQSSTLRLESPNV
+515 SQSSTLKLESPKV
-528 NISSNGTVTAL
+528 TISSNGAVTAL
-539 GGIIGSVAGNRAN
+539 GGIIGFVAGSGAHHG
-552 DALKDATSAYVEISG
+552 LSKATSSYVEISG
-567 ATVAAN
+567 ATVTAD
-573 LTTDLTTNGYFG
+573 LTTDLKKNGDSYFG

-592 QAEGQGHFL
+592 QAEGQGQGHFL
-601 SVSGT
+601 SVSGAT
-606 IKVSGNDNGKASKLG
+606 TVSGNDNGKASKLG
-621 GLLGKSTKGI
+621 GILGKSTKGI
-631 LRISGTTDLHELKI
+631 LRISGTTDLSGLKI
-645 EKTGTECGQI
+645 AKTGTECGQI

-673 GGDGYDWKYIRPAAV
+673 GGNGYDWKYIRPAAV
-688 SVSDIGSYGEVIRLD
+688 PVSDIGSYGEVIRLD
-703 GRKLKETDGSS
+703 GSKLKETDGSS
-714 TDSNTLFTNSA
+714 ADSNMLFTKDPN
-725 SHQFSVA
+725 SHQLSVA
-732 YTPEDTLEV
+732 YTQENALEV
-741 NNTRDLAAV
+741 SNTRDLAAV
-750 AVLLRREKTSDLLSK
+750 AVLLQQGNDLLNK
-765 NITVNGNVDLT
+765 NITVNCDVDLT

-783 LRDNGSQIYTG
+783 LRDNGSQKYTG
-794 TFNGNGHTITLAAGE
+794 TFNGNNHTITLAAGE
-809 AYGYLSDGSTLAN
+809 AYGYLSDSTTLAK
-822 NEKGTSATV
+822 NENGTSATV

-844 IPYCNGTVQNLILDG
+844 IPYCNGKVQNLTLNG
-859 SIYFHNVSNGVEVCC
+859 SIYFHNVSNGVDVRC

-879 YTDGAAFTNVT
+879 YTDGATFTDVT
-890 VKTKIVYRDGAGG
+890 VDTKIVYRDGAGG
-903 NNLKVM
+903 AGLKVM
-909 SIGGFLGQTK
+909 SIGGFLGRAK
-919 GTGTTSFTDCS
+919 GTTTFTGCS

-951 AGEEGANI
+951 AGEAGADI
-959 TFSNCGISDATI
+959 SFSNCRIPDAKI
-971 THEKFNESSS
+971 THAKFNESSN
-981 APDALFGGLIGRMTG
+981 APNAKFGGLIGCMTG
-996 NVTINGLTIDSL
+996 KVTINGLTINNL
-1008 QMESYATGT
+1008 QMESYATET
-1017 SGGLLG
+1017 AGGLLG

-1032 DSVSINNLEVK
+1032 DSVSINNLEVQ
-1043 NSTLDVQG
+1043 NSKLDVQG

-1066 GDGKGE
+1066 GDGTGP
-1072 NGIKFSKGTE
+1072 NGIKFSKGTK
-1082 QNSSNSFFGKT
+1082 QNAFSGKT
-1093 DKENPSA
+1093 DKANPSA
-1100 LLVCSTIRYVEN
+1100 LLVCSTIQDESNRKY
-1112 KQNDN
+1112 
-1117 KQNDK
+1117 DK

-1127 CKDGLKIAENAVNV
+1127 LKDGLKIEENAVNV

-1169 GLTSPDAGSAT
+1169 GLTSPNATTAT
-1180 LIDQNGCNTW
+1180 LIDQDKNTCNTW
-1190 KNQCNVNN
+1190 TNQCNVNN
-1198 GISYTNK
+1198 GKSYKNK

-1217 KNEGTNT
+1217 EKEGKNS
-1224 NITKIDSAGKLLLR
+1224 NITDINSAGKLLLR

-1243 AQSNLQQYFVKGS
+1243 AQPNLQQYFVKGS
-1256 NDFYLTGTID
+1256 DDFKLTGTID
-1266 LKGVS
+1266 LRGVS

-1276 RAITIQNA
+1276 RAITIQDA
-1284 TVIFDYKNM
+1284 TVIFDYTNM
-1293 NTKTEKKYSDSS
+1293 NTNTVKKYNDSN

-1333 FGKYEEG
+1333 FGKYEV
-1340 KIDEEGKAGVLIC
+1340 GKAGVLIC

-1358 ESANK
+1358 ENTNK
-1363 EQAGIMIT
+1363 DQAGITIT

-1378 QCEGGTDLP
+1378 QCNDGTNLP
-1387 LLVNAVGSNTAISMN
+1387 LLVNSVGSNTAISMN

-1407 RDKYT
+1407 REKYT
-1412 TSSGLTGNKVA
+1412 TTKVLTVNKVA
-1423 SALMGKVGSSTA
+1423 SALMGQVGSSTA

-1454 IFKTAIFATAFQY
+1454 IFKTSIFATAFQY

-1480 TTEKITFGKEISNG
+1480 TTKKITFGKEISNG
-1494 VKGTVSDYK
+1494 AFENLSGYN
-1503 RNAYSQ
+1503 RNPYSQ
-1509 GNMTGQVWYL
+1509 KNMTGQVVWYL

-1534 KAAIKTGNESGNKPA
+1534 TTAIQTGNELGNKPA
-1549 NEPQNFS
+1549 NSPQDFS
-1556 GYLPYIGKPENSSD
+1556 DYLPYIGTPENSA
-1570 KYYELDINQKA
+1570 KKCYELDINQKA
-1581 VYLDVGCGTYGHPWV
+1581 VYLDDGCGTYGHPWV

-1601 SRTDGSNQKLF
+1601 STDGSNQKLF

-1633 AIKINTEI
+1633 AIKINTTI
-1641 LNTKMDGQ
+1641 LTTKMDGQ

-1655 TGDVSTD
+1655 TGDASDD
-1662 IVFIKNGNTWVEA
+1662 IVFIKNGNTWKEA
-1675 TLAGNR
+1675 TLVGNR

-1689 ATTLTNEQVMAYLR
+1689 PTTLTNEQVMAYLR
-1703 NGYFQIKQDLTLNVA
+1703 NGYFQIKENLTLDVA
-1718 QFTGFGKNDVSRA
+1718 QFTGFGKDDVSRA

-1739 TGDTEDTGGTTTR
+1739 TAART
-1752 KIKITL
+1752 ITL
-1758 TGENTTGEVGGLIR
+1758 TGVNTTGEVGGLVR

-1781 LEIVFDD
+1781 LTIVLDN
-1788 VTINGNSTETF
+1788 VTFNGNSTETF

-1809 GDNIIDNV
+1809 GDNIIDKV
-1817 TLTVNSVNK
+1817 TLTVNSVKK
-1826 GSSVSNLTA
+1826 GSSAKNLTA

-1848 TVGNITTDY
+1848 GTTIDQ

-1870 SAGLTSISGTATNT
+1870 SEGLTSISGTATNT
-1884 EVSAGNKNYYWNP
+1884 EVRAGNTNYYWNP

-1906 ACAEASCSGMGTNT
+1906 ACAEESCSGMGTNT

-1929 DKNVKLKITG
+1929 NNNDKLKITKG
-1939 NKDVVA
+1939 GDT

-1955 STITLDSTQSIWL
+1955 STITLDSKQSIWL

-1979 KTSDNN
+1979 KNSSSSFSVNDEK
-1985 FALTNIVDAS
+1985 NIVNAS
-1995 YYGRTRTGTYDGVGK
+1995 YYGRTRTGTYDGVGDA
-2010 TPNQADVT
+2010 PNQADAT

-2031 GKEVDRRQY
+2031 GREVDRRKY
-2040 STSYLSTYVD
+2040 STSYLSTYVE
-2050 TQDTSVDEKA
+2050 TQNNSADPKA

-2069 NGRSVKFGDNGNY
+2069 NGRSVTFVKGIY
-2082 DLRSYGNGFRGIG
+2082 DLSTYGNGFRGIG
-2095 YNYGLPT
+2095 HNYGLPA
-2102 DSTRKDIQKS
+2102 DIRKS

-2117 KNQTDG
+2117 QNQINNAPTAVAG
-2123 TIAGTIAVNG
+2123 NGVTIQ
-2133 NHATITYSRT
+2133 YSRT
-2143 IYEMSG
+2143 IYEMS
-2149 KDIKDISV
+2149 DNNDISV
-2157 TQAGF
+2157 SQAGF

-2167 ANSGANYTVKDLN
+2167 ANSGATYTVKDLN
-2180 FTGVTLK
+2180 FTNVTLK
-2187 KNIGENNVALGV
+2187 KNIGKDGVALGV
-2199 AFARDGAYSPNNLTF
+2199 AFARDGAYSPKNLTF
-2214 ENVSVT
+2214 KNVRVT
-2220 GSAIDQADQG
+2220 DSAIDQADQG
-2230 AAVIGYMSNL
+2230 AAVIGYMSDSTNSNNDK
-2240 TKNTKI
+2240 TIT
-2246 IFKGCTVDGF
+2246 FSGCSVERFT
-2256 KAGTDNGNSTNK
+2256 AGTNNDNSTNK

-2277 KSDSPA
+2277 KANLP
-2283 KEATSTNRQV
+2283 KKGERTVTFN
-2293 EFENCTANNI
+2293 NCIANNI
-2303 KLYNVQNGG
+2303 ELYNVQNGG

-2323 INGGSANTG
+2323 INGGRAATG
-2332 TITSRTAVGGGYS
+2332 TITSRTVSGGGGYS

-2354 STLKIEGTTKTPISV
+2354 STLNIEGTTETLVSV
-2369 QNISIRETKHVSNS
+2369 KNISIRETTVNS
-2383 TSNSYIGGVAGSA
+2383 KSEYAGGVAGSA
-2396 ASTNIQNVNVE
+2396 APTNIQNVDVE
-2407 NVRLAGKDLGGLI
+2407 NIRLAGKNLGGLI
-2420 GCVNGGADVKNV
+2420 GYVNGGADVKNV
-2432 MISNSYLANCSEST
+2432 KISNSYLANCSQST
-2446 DQRAVGGFFGIINGT
+2446 DQRAVGGFFGIINGA

-2476 AVKDNKLL
+2476 AVSGNNLL
-2484 KSVSSEALSSLSA
+2484 LQVNAMSSLSA
-2497 DSIGLQLEG
+2497 DSIGLPLEDG
-2506 GTYATYSSLTA
+2506 TTYATYSSLTA
-2517 NALLQSERTPCGIWV
+2517 NASLQSGTPCGIWV
-2532 GNANNNTVNIVSAS
+2532 GNANNNLVKIVSAS
-2546 RQGNYSAVNNIGT
+2546 RQGDYSAVNNIGV

-2605 SGTSVR
+2605 NGTAVR
-2611 DSIISDIMTNPSL
+2611 DSIISDIMTNSSL

-2656 YQKED
+2656 YQKEEPSY
-2661 TSYKSVD
+2661 TSDD

-2728 TMSWNATDGVSI
+2728 TMSWNSTDGVSI

-2848 LGSFAKLDRS
+2848 LGSFKTLDRN

-2878 STLQELSTTGALS
+2878 STLGELSTAGVLT

-2896 LAEMAKQGKSPYICD
+2896 LAEMTKQGKSPYICD
-2911 LLPLKATKSATG
+2911 LLPLEATESATG
-2923 GFKIVEAT
+2923 GFKIVEST

-2940 DNTENKFI
+2940 NNTENTFI

-2958 KDTQYYNVILN
+2958 KDTKYYNVTLN
-2969 TTSGLND
+2969 TQCGLND
-2976 ILPVTE
+2976 ILPVKE

-2990 TEGNQTT
+2990 TEGNQAT

-3002 KLELNQ
+3002 TLELNQ

-3021 DFSVVYLL
+3021 NFNVVYLL
-3029 GDFYKLDNVTFKS
+3029 GDFYKLDNVTLNSESTTKEW
-3042 PTQSPEMVS
+3042 EMVS
-3051 GSNDSIKVT
+3051 GSNDSIKLT
-3060 VSSEV
+3060 VSSKV

-3075 SYVNGRSIYY
+3075 SYVNERSIYY
-3085 QYSLQTVDQDGKPV
+3085 QYSLQTVNQSGKPV

-3112 EKKNADGTE
+3112 KKENADGTVT

-3133 TENGFVTQF
+3133 TENGFITQF

-3154 GAWYTGATITAEM
+3154 GEWYTGATITAEM

-3172 STEMNQQFPLRT
+3172 STDMNQQFPVRKSNT
-3184 SGSENS
+3184 ENT

-3201 YQQDSLG
+3201 YQKDSLG
-3208 SSSISA
+3208 SSGISA
-3214 SASEEKLYYQLKE
+3214 SATEEKLYYQLKE

-3234 DSYNITSTDGN
+3234 DSYNITSK
-3245 TSPDGNT
+3245 DGNT
-3252 SQLGINGRENNDAAM
+3252 SQLGINGRENDDATM
-3267 EISSRVLLDVTD
+3267 EISSRALLDVTD
-3279 FSNFNLTDESN
+3279 FTSFNLTDESN
-3290 STYPYYLEG
+3290 SSYPYYLEG
-3299 ELTLAKKT
+3299 ELTLAQKT
-3307 DSGNG
+3307 DSENG
-3312 TSYQNVAIEKY
+3312 TSYKDVAIGDY
-3323 LSEFEIESAGTKL
+3323 LSAFVIESAAGT
-3336 NVDVTSEGLGL
+3336 NVDVKSEGLGL
-3347 QENNTVYKFRIRL
+3347 QENKTVYKFRIRL
-3360 TQDQVSKI
+3360 TQDQVNQI

-3377 KYKVKTGEELEVIK
+3377 KYEVKTGKKLEDID

-3401 LSATLKNQK
+3401 LSATLKNKK
-3410 LDNLLIGTPS
+3410 LEDLLNVKPS

>member
-1 MVRQKLKKICAG
+1 MVRQKLKKTCAG

-25 AQVEAEEKVNTTVT
+25 AQVQAEEKVNTTVM
-39 ASEVQQDTQTPNGSA
+39 ASEGQQAAQTPNGSE
-54 TQFNGTTSENESE
+54 TQYNGTTSENESG
-67 KNNSYE
+67 KNNSNE
-73 TGTEQPDDTSE
+73 TSTEQPDDTSG

-106 IEESAQENTKQTDAE
+106 IEESAQENTEQTDAE
-121 QEATADEAN
+121 QETTADEAN
-130 PTDATG
+130 PTDATENG
-136 NEIQVVDNKVTLTS
+136 IQVIDNKVTLTS
-150 TADFINLSHMDAQ
+150 TADFINLSNQPAEN
-163 AYQTATI
+163 YETAEITI
-170 TIQRETTTPFDL
+170 TRGTTNSFDL
-182 TQEVDGK
+182 TETVNGK
-189 TFQGFGSEKHP
+189 TFQGFGSAEHP
-200 FKGTIAITSSGSGI
+200 FKGTIVITSSGSGI
-214 DIPIDHSFFKYLDQS
+214 DIPINRPFFGYLDQS
-229 ATINEGLYLKAKGTV
+229 ATINAGLYLKAKGAV
-244 DGPLL
+244 NGPLL

-254 NDGNSTVAEPK
+254 NKNSAGAKT
-265 QISLMIGA
+265 ISLMIGA

-304 TEANTTITGT
+304 TEADTTITGT

-337 GNSTNSGSTGSG
+337 GNSTNDGSTGN
-349 TATIGYDISTTGGHA
+349 TPVTIGYNISTTGGHA

-369 EMQVEEMQNG
+369 EMKDK
-379 ATLTVNPAL
+379 ATLTVNQ
-388 ELSGNVTTSANG
+388 ELDLTGNVTTTATES
-400 FAAGGLIGAAT
+400 AAGGLIGAAT
-411 NPTITLNNTVTRTGT
+411 NPTIILNNQVTRTGT

-450 SNINVSGITIS
+450 SKISISGITIS
-461 NGNHAGGYYGV
+461 NGNHAGGHFGV
-472 LNFDSTAGGTITIKN
+472 LNFDSASGDTITIKTN
-487 VPETNLTHTGTSKTS
+487 SQTNQTNLTHKGTS

-515 SQSSTLRLESPNV
+515 SQSSTLKLESPKV
-528 NISSNGTVTAL
+528 TISSNGAVTAL
-539 GGIIGSVAGNRAN
+539 GGIIGFVAGSGAHHG
-552 DALKDATSAYVEISG
+552 LSKATSSYVEISG
-567 ATVAAN
+567 ATVTAD
-573 LTTDLTTNGYFG
+573 LTTDLKKNGDSYFG

-592 QAEGQGHFL
+592 QAEGQGQGHFL
-601 SVSGT
+601 SVSGAT
-606 IKVSGNDNGKASKLG
+606 TVSGNDNGKASKLG
-621 GLLGKSTKGI
+621 GILGKSTKGI
-631 LRISGTTDLHELKI
+631 LRISGTTDLSGLKI
-645 EKTGTECGQI
+645 AKTGTECGQI

-673 GGDGYDWKYIRPAAV
+673 GGNGYDWKYIRPAAV
-688 SVSDIGSYGEVIRLD
+688 PVSDIGSYGEVIRLD
-703 GRKLKETDGSS
+703 GSKLKETDGSS
-714 TDSNTLFTNSA
+714 ADSNMLFTKDPN
-725 SHQFSVA
+725 SHQLSVA
-732 YTPEDTLEV
+732 YTQENALEV
-741 NNTRDLAAV
+741 SNTRDLAAV
-750 AVLLRREKTSDLLSK
+750 AVLLQQGNDLLNK
-765 NITVNGNVDLT
+765 NITVNCDVDLT

-783 LRDNGSQIYTG
+783 LRDNGSQKYTG
-794 TFNGNGHTITLAAGE
+794 TFNGNNHTITLAAGE
-809 AYGYLSDGSTLAN
+809 AYGYLSDSTTLAK
-822 NEKGTSATV
+822 NENGTSATV

-844 IPYCNGTVQNLILDG
+844 IPYCNGKVQNLTLNG
-859 SIYFHNVSNGVEVCC
+859 SIYFHNVSNGVDVRC

-879 YTDGAAFTNVT
+879 YTDGATFTDVT
-890 VKTKIVYRDGAGG
+890 VDTKIVYRDGAGG
-903 NNLKVM
+903 AGLKVM
-909 SIGGFLGQTK
+909 SIGGFLGRAK
-919 GTGTTSFTDCS
+919 GTTTFTGCS

-951 AGEEGANI
+951 AGEAGADI
-959 TFSNCGISDATI
+959 SFSNCRIPDAKI
-971 THEKFNESSS
+971 THAKFNESSN
-981 APDALFGGLIGRMTG
+981 APNAKFGGLIGCMTG
-996 NVTINGLTIDSL
+996 KVTINGLTINNL
-1008 QMESYATGT
+1008 QMESYATET
-1017 SGGLLG
+1017 AGGLLG

-1032 DSVSINNLEVK
+1032 DSVSINNLEVQ
-1043 NSTLDVQG
+1043 NSKLDVQG

-1066 GDGKGE
+1066 GDGTGP
-1072 NGIKFSKGTE
+1072 NGIKFSKGTK
-1082 QNSSNSFFGKT
+1082 QNAFSGKT
-1093 DKENPSA
+1093 DKANPSA
-1100 LLVCSTIRYVEN
+1100 LLVCSTIQDESNRKY
-1112 KQNDN
+1112 
-1117 KQNDK
+1117 DK

-1127 CKDGLKIAENAVNV
+1127 LKDGLKIEENAVNV

-1169 GLTSPDAGSAT
+1169 GLTSPNATTAT
-1180 LIDQNGCNTW
+1180 LIDQDKNTCNTW
-1190 KNQCNVNN
+1190 TNQCNVNN
-1198 GISYTNK
+1198 GKSYKNK

-1217 KNEGTNT
+1217 EKEGKNS
-1224 NITKIDSAGKLLLR
+1224 NITDINSAGKLLLR

-1243 AQSNLQQYFVKGS
+1243 AQPNLQQYFVKGS
-1256 NDFYLTGTID
+1256 DDFKLTGTID
-1266 LKGVS
+1266 LRGVS

-1276 RAITIQNA
+1276 RAITIQDA
-1284 TVIFDYKNM
+1284 TVIFDYTNM
-1293 NTKTEKKYSDSS
+1293 NTNTVKKYNDSN

-1333 FGKYEEG
+1333 FGKYEV
-1340 KIDEEGKAGVLIC
+1340 GKAGVLIC

-1358 ESANK
+1358 ENTNK
-1363 EQAGIMIT
+1363 DQAGITIT

-1378 QCEGGTDLP
+1378 QCNDGTNLP
-1387 LLVNAVGSNTAISMN
+1387 LLVNSVGSNTAISMN

-1407 RDKYT
+1407 REKYT
-1412 TSSGLTGNKVA
+1412 TTKVLTVNKVA
-1423 SALMGKVGSSTA
+1423 SALMGQVGSSTA

-1454 IFKTAIFATAFQY
+1454 IFKTSIFATAFQY

-1480 TTEKITFGKEISNG
+1480 TTKKITFGKEISNG
-1494 VKGTVSDYK
+1494 AFENLSGYN
-1503 RNAYSQ
+1503 RNPYSQ
-1509 GNMTGQVWYL
+1509 KNMTGQVWYL

-1534 KAAIKTGNESGNKPA
+1534 TTAIQTGNELGNKPA
-1549 NEPQNFS
+1549 NSPQDFS
-1556 GYLPYIGKPENSSD
+1556 DYLPYIGTPENSA
-1570 KYYELDINQKA
+1570 KKCYELDINQKA
-1581 VYLDVGCGTYGHPWV
+1581 VYLDDGCGTYGHPWV

-1601 SRTDGSNQKLF
+1601 STDGSNQKLF

-1633 AIKINTEI
+1633 AIKINTTI
-1641 LNTKMDGQ
+1641 LTTKMDGQ

-1655 TGDVSTD
+1655 TGDASDD
-1662 IVFIKNGNTWVEA
+1662 IVFIKNGNTWKEA
-1675 TLAGNR
+1675 TLVGNR

-1689 ATTLTNEQVMAYLR
+1689 PTTLTNEQVMAYLR
-1703 NGYFQIKQDLTLNVA
+1703 NGYFQIKENLTLDVA
-1718 QFTGFGKNDVSRA
+1718 QFTGFGKDDVSRA

-1739 TGDTEDTGGTTTR
+1739 TAART
-1752 KIKITL
+1752 ITL
-1758 TGENTTGEVGGLIR
+1758 TGVNTTGEVGGLVR

-1781 LEIVFDD
+1781 LTIVLDN
-1788 VTINGNSTETF
+1788 VTFNGNSTETF

-1809 GDNIIDNV
+1809 GDNIIDKV
-1817 TLTVNSVNK
+1817 TLTVNSVKK
-1826 GSSVSNLTA
+1826 GSSAKNLTA

-1848 TVGNITTDY
+1848 GTTIDQ

-1870 SAGLTSISGTATNT
+1870 SEGLTSISGTATNT
-1884 EVSAGNKNYYWNP
+1884 EVRAGNTNYYWNP

-1906 ACAEASCSGMGTNT
+1906 ACAEESCSGMGTNT

-1929 DKNVKLKITG
+1929 NNNDKLKITKG
-1939 NKDVVA
+1939 GDT

-1955 STITLDSTQSIWL
+1955 STITLDSKQSIWL

-1979 KTSDNN
+1979 KNSSSSFSVNDEK
-1985 FALTNIVDAS
+1985 NIVNAS
-1995 YYGRTRTGTYDGVGK
+1995 YYGRTRTGTYDGVGDA
-2010 TPNQADVT
+2010 PNQADAT

-2031 GKEVDRRQY
+2031 GREVDRRKY
-2040 STSYLSTYVD
+2040 STSYLSTYVE
-2050 TQDTSVDEKA
+2050 TQNNSADPKA

-2069 NGRSVKFGDNGNY
+2069 NGRSVTFVKGIY
-2082 DLRSYGNGFRGIG
+2082 DLSTYGNGFRGIG
-2095 YNYGLPT
+2095 HNYGLPA
-2102 DSTRKDIQKS
+2102 DIRKS

-2117 KNQTDG
+2117 QNQINNAPTAVAG
-2123 TIAGTIAVNG
+2123 NGVTIQ
-2133 NHATITYSRT
+2133 YSRT
-2143 IYEMSG
+2143 IYEMS
-2149 KDIKDISV
+2149 DNNDISV
-2157 TQAGF
+2157 SQAGF

-2167 ANSGANYTVKDLN
+2167 ANSGATYTVKDLN
-2180 FTGVTLK
+2180 FTNVTLK
-2187 KNIGENNVALGV
+2187 KNIGKDGVALGV
-2199 AFARDGAYSPNNLTF
+2199 AFARDGAYSPKNLTF
-2214 ENVSVT
+2214 KNVRVT
-2220 GSAIDQADQG
+2220 DSAIDQADQG
-2230 AAVIGYMSNL
+2230 AAVIGYMSDSTNSNNDK
-2240 TKNTKI
+2240 TIT
-2246 IFKGCTVDGF
+2246 FSGCSVERFT
-2256 KAGTDNGNSTNK
+2256 AGTNNDNSTNK

-2277 KSDSPA
+2277 KANLP
-2283 KEATSTNRQV
+2283 KKGERTVTFN
-2293 EFENCTANNI
+2293 NCIANNI
-2303 KLYNVQNGG
+2303 ELYNVQNGG

-2323 INGGSANTG
+2323 INGGRAATG
-2332 TITSRTAVGGGYS
+2332 TITSRTVSGGGGYS

-2354 STLKIEGTTKTPISV
+2354 STLNIEGTTETLVSV
-2369 QNISIRETKHVSNS
+2369 KNISIRETTVNS
-2383 TSNSYIGGVAGSA
+2383 KSEYAGGVAGSA
-2396 ASTNIQNVNVE
+2396 APTNIQNVDVE
-2407 NVRLAGKDLGGLI
+2407 NIRLAGKNLGGLI
-2420 GCVNGGADVKNV
+2420 GYVNGGADVKNV
-2432 MISNSYLANCSEST
+2432 KISNSYLANCSQST
-2446 DQRAVGGFFGIINGT
+2446 DQRAVGGFFGIINGA

-2476 AVKDNKLL
+2476 AVSGNNLL
-2484 KSVSSEALSSLSA
+2484 LQVNAMSSLSA
-2497 DSIGLQLEG
+2497 DSIGLPLEDG
-2506 GTYATYSSLTA
+2506 TTYATYSSLTA
-2517 NALLQSERTPCGIWV
+2517 NASLQSGTPCGIWV
-2532 GNANNNTVNIVSAS
+2532 GNANNNLVKIVSAS
-2546 RQGNYSAVNNIGT
+2546 RQGDYSAVNNIGV

-2605 SGTSVR
+2605 NGTAVR
-2611 DSIISDIMTNPSL
+2611 DSIISDIMTNSSL

-2656 YQKED
+2656 YQKEEPSY
-2661 TSYKSVD
+2661 TSDD

-2728 TMSWNATDGVSI
+2728 TMSWNSTDGVSI

-2848 LGSFAKLDRS
+2848 LGSFKTLDRN

-2878 STLQELSTTGALS
+2878 STLGELSTAGVLT

-2896 LAEMAKQGKSPYICD
+2896 LAEMTKQGKSPYICD
-2911 LLPLKATKSATG
+2911 LLPLEATESATG
-2923 GFKIVEAT
+2923 GFKIVEST

-2940 DNTENKFI
+2940 NNTENTFI
-2948 YYAAKSDADA
+2948 YYAAKSDADT
-2958 KDTQYYNVILN
+2958 KDTKYYNVTLN
-2969 TTSGLND
+2969 TQCGLND
-2976 ILPVTE
+2976 ILPVKE

-2990 TEGNQTT
+2990 TEGNQAT

-3002 KLELNQ
+3002 TLELNQ

-3021 DFSVVYLL
+3021 NFNVVYLL
-3029 GDFYKLDNVTFKS
+3029 GDFYKLDNVTLNSESTTKEW
-3042 PTQSPEMVS
+3042 EMVS
-3051 GSNDSIKVT
+3051 GSNDSIKLT
-3060 VSSEV
+3060 VSSKV

-3075 SYVNGRSIYY
+3075 SYVNERSIYY
-3085 QYSLQTVDQDGKPV
+3085 QYSLQTVNQSGKPV

-3112 EKKNADGTE
+3112 KKENADGTVT

-3133 TENGFVTQF
+3133 TENGFITQF

-3154 GAWYTGATITAEM
+3154 GEWYTGATITAEM

-3172 STEMNQQFPLRT
+3172 STDMNQQFPVRKSNT
-3184 SGSENS
+3184 ENT

-3201 YQQDSLG
+3201 YQKDSLG
-3208 SSSISA
+3208 SSGISA
-3214 SASEEKLYYQLKE
+3214 SATEEKLYYQLKE

-3234 DSYNITSTDGN
+3234 DSYNITSK
-3245 TSPDGNT
+3245 DGNT
-3252 SQLGINGRENNDAAM
+3252 SQLGINGRENDDATM
-3267 EISSRVLLDVTD
+3267 EISSRALLDVTD
-3279 FSNFNLTDESN
+3279 FTSFNLTDESN
-3290 STYPYYLEG
+3290 SSYPYYLEG
-3299 ELTLAKKT
+3299 ELTLAQKT
-3307 DSGNG
+3307 DSENG
-3312 TSYQNVAIEKY
+3312 TSYKDVAIGDY
-3323 LSEFEIESAGTKL
+3323 LSAFVIESAAGT
-3336 NVDVTSEGLGL
+3336 NVDVKSEGLGL
-3347 QENNTVYKFRIRL
+3347 QENKTVYKFRIRL
-3360 TQDQVSKI
+3360 TQDQVNQI

-3377 KYKVKTGEELEVIK
+3377 KYEVKTGKKLEDID

-3401 LSATLKNQK
+3401 LSATLKNKK
-3410 LDNLLIGTPS
+3410 LEDLLNVKPS

>member
-25 AQVEAEEKVNTTVT
+25 AQVQAEEKVNTTVM
-39 ASEVQQDTQTPNGSA
+39 AIEGQQAAQTPNGSE
-54 TQFNGTTSENESE
+54 TQYNGTASENESG
-67 KNNSYE
+67 KNNSNE
-73 TGTEQPDDTSE
+73 TSTEQPDDASE

-94 QPENESNKSDSN
+94 QQENESNKSDSN

-121 QEATADEAN
+121 QETTVDEAN
-130 PTDATG
+130 PTGATG

-150 TADFINLSHMDAQ
+150 TADFINLSNQPAEN
-163 AYQTATI
+163 YETAEITI
-170 TIQRETTTPFDL
+170 TRGTTNSFDL
-182 TQEVDGK
+182 TETVNGK
-189 TFQGFGSEKHP
+189 TFQGFGSAEHP
-200 FKGTIAITSSGSGI
+200 FKGTIIITSSGSGI
-214 DIPIDHSFFKYLDQS
+214 DIPINRPFFKYLDQS
-229 ATINEGLYLKAKGTV
+229 ATINTGLYLKAKGTV

-254 NDGNSTVAEPK
+254 NKNSAGAKT
-265 QISLMIGA
+265 ISLMIGA
-273 EKEDNNLPSFGG
+273 EKEDNNFPSFGG
-285 IIGTMGGGT
+285 IIGIMSEGT

-337 GNSTNSGSTGSG
+337 GNSTNDGSTGN
-349 TATIGYDISTTGGHA
+349 TPVTIGYNISTTGGHA
-364 GGLVG
+364 GGFVG
-369 EMQVEEMQNG
+369 EMKSG
-379 ATLTVNPAL
+379 ATLTVNQAL
-388 ELSGNVTTSANG
+388 KLTGSVTTIANES
-400 FAAGGLIGAAT
+400 AAGGLIGAAT
-411 NPTITLNNTVTRTGT
+411 NPTITLNNPVTRTGT

-450 SNINVSGITIS
+450 SNISISGITIS
-461 NGNHAGGYYGV
+461 NGNHAGGYFGV
-472 LNFDSTAGGTITIKN
+472 LNFDSITGGTITIK
-487 VPETNLTHTGTSKTS
+487 TNPQTNQTDQTILTHKGTS

-515 SQSSTLRLESPNV
+515 SQSSTLKLESPKV
-528 NISSNGTVTAL
+528 TISSNGAVTAL
-539 GGIIGSVAGNRAN
+539 GGIIGFVAGSRAHHG
-552 DALKDATSAYVEISG
+552 LSKATSSYVEISG
-567 ATVAAN
+567 ASVTAD
-573 LTTDLTTNGYFG
+573 LTTDLKKNGDSYFG

-606 IKVSGNDNGKASKLG
+606 TQVSGNDNGKASKLG
-621 GLLGKSTKGI
+621 GILGTSTKGV
-631 LRISGTTDLHELKI
+631 LRISGTTNLSGLTIK
-645 EKTGTECGQI
+645 KTGTECGQI
-655 AGSID
+655 AGSIN

-673 GGDGYDWKYIRPAAV
+673 GGEGYDWKYIRPAEV

-703 GRKLKETDGSS
+703 GSKLKETDGNNVDD
-714 TDSNTLFTNSA
+714 TTLFTNSA

-732 YTPEDTLEV
+732 YTPEETLTI

-750 AVLLRREKTSDLLSK
+750 AVLLQQGNDLLNK
-765 NITVNGNVDLT
+765 NITVKCDVDLT

-783 LRDNGSQIYTG
+783 LRDNGSKKYIG
-794 TFNGNGHTITLAAGE
+794 TFNGNNHTITLAAGE
-809 AYGYLSDGSTLAN
+809 AYGYLSDSTLAA
-822 NEKGTSATV
+822 NENGTSEIV

-844 IPYCNGTVQNLILDG
+844 IPYCNGKVQNLILNG
-859 SIYFHNVSNGVEVCC
+859 YVYFHNVSNGVDVRC

-879 YTDGAAFTNVT
+879 YTDGATFENVT
-890 VKTKIVYRDGAGG
+890 VDTKIVYRDGAGG
-903 NNLKVM
+903 NGLSVM
-909 SIGGFLGQTK
+909 SIGGFLGRAK
-919 GTGTTSFTDCS
+919 GTTIFTNNCS
-930 MQGTISSSSGCY
+930 MQGTILSSSGCY

-959 TFSNCGISDATI
+959 SFSNCGISNATI
-971 THEKFNESSS
+971 KHEKFKDNSN
-981 APDALFGGLIGRMTG
+981 APNALFGGLIGCMTG
-996 NVTINGLTIDSL
+996 NVTINGLTINHL
-1008 QMESYATGT
+1008 QMESYATET
-1017 SGGLLG
+1017 AGGLLG

-1032 DSVSINNLEVK
+1032 DSVSINNLEVL
-1043 NSTLDVQG
+1043 NSGLDVQG

-1066 GDGKGE
+1066 GDGTGE
-1072 NGIKFSKGTE
+1072 NGIKFSA
-1082 QNSSNSFFGKT
+1082 SNSFSGKT
-1093 DKENPSA
+1093 EEANPSA
-1100 LLVCSTIRYVEN
+1100 LLVCSTIRSE
-1112 KQNDN
+1112 KE
-1117 KQNDK
+1117 KDK

-1127 CKDGLKIAENAVNV
+1127 RKDGLKIEENVVNV

-1169 GLTSPDAGSAT
+1169 GLTSPNADSVT
-1180 LIDQNGCNTW
+1180 LIDQDKNTCNTW
-1190 KNQCNVNN
+1190 TNQCNVNN
-1198 GISYTNK
+1198 RKSYTNK

-1217 KNEGTNT
+1217 KYEGTDT
-1224 NITKIDSAGKLLLR
+1224 NITDINSAGKLLLR

-1243 AQSNLQQYFVKGS
+1243 AQPNLQQYFVKGS
-1256 NDFYLTGTID
+1256 DDFKLTGTID
-1266 LKGVS
+1266 LRGVS

-1276 RAITIQNA
+1276 RAITIQGA
-1284 TVIFDYKNM
+1284 TVIFDYTNM
-1293 NTKTEKKYSDSS
+1293 NTNTVKKYNDSN

-1323 TVNKLTLQGT
+1323 TVNGFTLQGT
-1333 FGKYEEG
+1333 FGKYE
-1340 KIDEEGKAGVLIC
+1340 DGKAGVLIC

-1358 ESANK
+1358 ENTNK
-1363 EQAGIMIT
+1363 DQAGITIT
-1371 NLKLDGI
+1371 NLTLDGI
-1378 QCEGGTDLP
+1378 QCNDGTDLP
-1387 LLVNAVGSNTAISMN
+1387 LLVNSVGSNTAISMN

-1407 RDKYT
+1407 RDRYT
-1412 TSSGLTGNKVA
+1412 ASSALTGNKVA
-1423 SALMGKVGSSTA
+1423 SALMGQVGSSTA

-1494 VKGTVSDYK
+1494 VKSIGNLSGYN
-1503 RNAYSQ
+1503 RNPYNDV
-1509 GNMTGQVWYL
+1509 NMTGQVWYL
-1519 DTFGNTTAGSYVGAD
+1519 DTFGNTTEGSYVGAD
-1534 KAAIKTGNESGNKPA
+1534 TTAIQTGNESGNKPA
-1549 NEPQNFS
+1549 NSPQDFS
-1556 GYLPYIGKPENSSD
+1556 SYLPYIGKPENSANKD
-1570 KYYELDINQKA
+1570 YELDINQKA
-1581 VYLDVGCGTYGHPWV
+1581 VYLDDGCGTYGHPWV
-1596 IKDVS
+1596 IQDES
-1601 SRTDGSNQKLF
+1601 SQTLF

-1633 AIKINTEI
+1633 AIKINKTILDKKIAGQSEI
-1641 LNTKMDGQ
+1641 TA
-1649 GGIDVH
+1649 H
-1655 TGDVSTD
+1655 TGDVSD
-1662 IVFIKNGNTWVEA
+1662 DMVFIKNGNTWVEA

-1689 ATTLTNEQVMAYLR
+1689 PTTLTNEQVMAYLR
-1703 NGYFQIKQDLTLNVA
+1703 NGYFQIKKDLTLDVA
-1718 QFTGFGKNDVSRA
+1718 QFTGFGKDDVSRA

-1739 TGDTEDTGGTTTR
+1739 TAART
-1752 KIKITL
+1752 ITL

-1781 LEIVFDD
+1781 LTIVLDN
-1788 VTINGNSTETF
+1788 VTFNGNSTETF

-1826 GSSVSNLTA
+1826 GSSASKLTA

-1848 TVGNITTDY
+1848 GTTIDQ

-1870 SAGLTSISGTATNT
+1870 SAGLTSISGTSTNT
-1884 EVSAGNKNYYWNP
+1884 EVDAENTNYYWNP

-1906 ACAEASCSGMGTNT
+1906 ACAEEDTCLEMGTNT

-1929 DKNVKLKITG
+1929 NNNDKLKITKG
-1939 NKDVVA
+1939 GDT

-1955 STITLDSTQSIWL
+1955 STITLDSKQSIWL

-1979 KTSDNN
+1979 KNSSSSFSVNDEK
-1985 FALTNIVDAS
+1985 NIVNAS
-1995 YYGRTRTGTYDGVGK
+1995 YYGRTRTGTYDGVG
-2010 TPNQADVT
+2010 TAPNQADAT

-2031 GKEVDRRQY
+2031 GREVDRRKY
-2040 STSYLSTYVD
+2040 STSYLSTYVE
-2050 TQDTSVDEKA
+2050 TQNNSADPKA

-2069 NGRSVKFGDNGNY
+2069 NGRSVTFVKGIY
-2082 DLRSYGNGFRGIG
+2082 DLSTYGNGFRGIG
-2095 YNYGLPT
+2095 HNYGLPA
-2102 DSTRKDIQKS
+2102 DIRKS

-2117 KNQTDG
+2117 QNQINNDS
-2123 TIAGTIAVNG
+2123 IAVAGNG
-2133 NHATITYSRT
+2133 ATIQYSRT
-2143 IYEMSG
+2143 IYEMSSN
-2149 KDIKDISV
+2149 DISV

-2167 ANSGANYTVKDLN
+2167 ASSGVDYTVKDLN

-2187 KNIGENNVALGV
+2187 KNVGKDGVALGV
-2199 AFARDGAYSPNNLTF
+2199 AFARDGAYSPNKLTF
-2214 ENVSVT
+2214 ENVSVAN
-2220 GSAIDQADQG
+2220 SAIDQADQG
-2230 AAVIGYMSNL
+2230 AAVIGYMSKS
-2240 TKNTKI
+2240 TKNTMI
-2246 IFKGCTVDGF
+2246 TFKSCRVDDF
-2256 KAGTDNGNSTNK
+2256 TAGTNNINSTNK

-2277 KSDSPA
+2277 KADFPA
-2283 KEATSTNRQV
+2283 NGATSTDRKV
-2293 EFENCTANNI
+2293 EFNNNCTATNI
-2303 KLYNVQNGG
+2303 NMYNVQNGG

-2323 INGGSANTG
+2323 IIGGSADTG
-2332 TITSRTAVGGGYS
+2332 MITSRTAGDGGYS

-2354 STLKIEGTTKTPISV
+2354 STLNIEGTTEKPVSV
-2369 QNISIRETKHVSNS
+2369 KNISIRETTINS
-2383 TSNSYIGGVAGSA
+2383 KSEYAGGVAGSA
-2396 ASTNIQNVNVE
+2396 ASTNIQNVDVE
-2407 NVRLAGKDLGGLI
+2407 NIRLAGKNLGGLI
-2420 GCVNGGADVKNV
+2420 GCVNGSADVKNV
-2432 MISNSYLANCSEST
+2432 KISKSYLANCSET
-2446 DQRAVGGFFGIINGT
+2446 QNAVGGFFGIINGSNRT

-2476 AVKDNKLL
+2476 AVNGNSLV

-2497 DSIGLQLEG
+2497 DSIGLLLKDD
-2506 GTYATYSSLTA
+2506 TYATYNSLTA
-2517 NALLQSERTPCGIWV
+2517 NASLESGTPCGIWV

-2546 RQGNYSAVNNIGT
+2546 RQGDYSAVNNIGV

-2564 SYVIYADYTGQS
+2564 SYVIYADYTGWS
-2576 TTSST
+2576 ITSST

-2605 SGTSVR
+2605 NGTAVR

-2636 LDEIVKKFGTN
+2636 LDEIVQKFGTN

-2661 TSYKSVD
+2661 MSYTSDD

-2686 NNYISMLTNA
+2686 NNYISMLTNT
-2696 KQEQSKRYYDKIE
+2696 KQDQSKHYYAKID
-2709 PKTYKYENNAWNLV
+2709 PQTYKYENNAWNLV

-2728 TMSWNATDGVSI
+2728 TMSWNSTDGVSI

-2750 QITILDVSYKRTVKD
+2750 QITILDVSYDIKVKG
-2765 STDVYHLYIPVLVKK
+2765 STEVYHLYIPVLVKK

-2801 DGNATLNSF
+2801 DEKATLNSF

-2848 LGSFAKLDRS
+2848 LGSFKTLDRN

-2878 STLQELSTTGALS
+2878 STLGELSTAGVLT

-2911 LLPLKATKSATG
+2911 LLPLEATESATG
-2923 GFKIVEAT
+2923 VFKKVESA
-2931 DSSAVLRIW
+2931 DPGAVLRIW
-2940 DNTENKFI
+2940 NETENTFI

-2958 KDTQYYNVILN
+2958 KDTKYYNVTLN
-2969 TTSGLND
+2969 TKCGLND
-2976 ILPVTE
+2976 ILPVKE

-2990 TEGNQTT
+2990 TEGNATT

-3002 KLELNQ
+3002 TLELNQ

-3021 DFSVVYLL
+3021 NFNVVYLL
-3029 GDFYKLDNVTFKS
+3029 GDFYKLDNVTLKS
-3042 PTQSPEMVS
+3042 ESTTKEWEMVS
-3051 GSNDSIKVT
+3051 GSNDSIKLT
-3060 VSSEV
+3060 VSSKV

-3075 SYVNGRSIYY
+3075 SYVNDRSIYY
-3085 QYSLQTVDQDGKPV
+3085 QYSLQTVNQSGNPV

-3112 EKKNADGTE
+3112 EKKNADGTVTE
-3121 THELKQLTDLSG
+3121 THVLNQLTDLSG
-3133 TENGFVTQF
+3133 TENGFITQF

-3154 GAWYTGATITAEM
+3154 GEWYTGATITAEM

-3172 STEMNQQFPLRT
+3172 STDMNQQFPVCQSDT
-3184 SGSENS
+3184 EKT

-3208 SSSISA
+3208 SSGISA
-3214 SASEEKLYYQLKE
+3214 SATEEKLYYQLKE

-3234 DSYNITSTDGN
+3234 DSYNITSK
-3245 TSPDGNT
+3245 DGNT
-3252 SQLGINGRENNDAAM
+3252 SQLGINGRENDNAAM
-3267 EISSRVLLDVTD
+3267 EISSRALLDVTD
-3279 FSNFNLTDESN
+3279 FTSFNLTDESN
-3290 STYPYYLEG
+3290 SSYPYYLEG
-3299 ELTLAKKT
+3299 ELTLAQKT
-3307 DSGNG
+3307 DSENG
-3312 TSYQNVAIEKY
+3312 TSYKNVAIGDY
-3323 LSEFEIESAGTKL
+3323 LSEFVIESAGT
-3336 NVDVTSEGLGL
+3336 NVDVKSEGLGL

-3360 TQDQVSKI
+3360 TQNQVNKI

-3377 KYKVKTGEELEVIK
+3377 KYNVKTGGELEAIT
-3391 GGQYANYKVT
+3391 GGRYANYKVT

-3410 LDNLLIGTPS
+3410 LEDLLNVKPS

>member
-1 MVRQKLKKICAG
+1 
-13 VLVASMLLQTLP
+13 MLLQTLP
-25 AQVEAEEKVNTTVT
+25 AQVQAEEKVNTTVM
-39 ASEVQQDTQTPNGSA
+39 ASESRQAAQTPNGSE
-54 TQFNGTTSENESE
+54 TQYNGTTSENESG
-67 KNNSYE
+67 KNNSNE
-73 TGTEQPDDTSE
+73 TSTEQPDDTSG

-94 QPENESNKSDSN
+94 QPEKESNKSDSN
-106 IEESAQENTKQTDAE
+106 IEESAQENTKQTDTE
-121 QEATADEAN
+121 QETTADETN
-130 PTDATG
+130 PTDATE

-150 TADFINLSHMDAQ
+150 TADFINLSNQPAEN
-163 AYQTATI
+163 YETAEITI
-170 TIQRETTTPFDL
+170 TRGTTNSFDL
-182 TQEVDGK
+182 TETVNGK
-189 TFQGFGSEKHP
+189 IFQGFGSAEHP
-200 FKGTIAITSSGSGI
+200 FKGTIVITSSGSGI
-214 DIPIDHSFFKYLDQS
+214 DIPINRPFFEYLDQS
-229 ATINEGLYLKAKGTV
+229 ATINAGLYLKAKGTV
-244 DGPLL
+244 NGPLL
-249 AANYV
+249 AANYK
-254 NDGNSTVAEPK
+254 NNSNLAETK
-265 QISLMIGA
+265 TISLMIGA
-273 EKEDNNLPSFGG
+273 DENEQTSFGG
-285 IIGTMGGGT
+285 IIGTMDENT
-294 SLSLSVVNKI
+294 SLSLSVENKI
-304 TEANTTITGT
+304 TDNNITITGN
-314 GNLGFFCNTMEAG
+314 GNLGFFCNTMEAD
-327 ANLTIASYTD
+327 ANLTIESYTD
-337 GNSTNSGSTGSG
+337 GNSTNSGSTDS
-349 TATIGYDISTTGGHA
+349 APVTIGYNISTAGGHA

-369 EMQVEEMQNG
+369 EMQDG
-379 ATLTVNPAL
+379 ATLAVNPAL
-388 ELSGNVTTSANG
+388 KLTGYVTTTAAGS
-400 FAAGGLIGAAT
+400 AAGGLIGAAT
-411 NPTITLNNTVTRTGT
+411 NPTITLNNPVTRTGT
-426 IEGTSESGG
+426 IEGTSDSGG

-441 YNTGLELDL
+441 YKPGLEPDL
-450 SNINVSGITIS
+450 SKISISGITIS
-461 NGNHAGGYYGV
+461 NGKHAGGYFGV
-472 LNFDSTAGGTITIKN
+472 LNFDSTTGGTITIKN
-487 VPETNLTHTGTSKTS
+487 LSQTELIHTGTS

-515 SQSSTLRLESPNV
+515 SQSSTLKLESPNV
-528 NISSNGTVTAL
+528 NITGNGTVTAL
-539 GGIIGSVAGNRAN
+539 GGIIGSVAGNKA
-552 DALKDATSAYVEISG
+552 DHALKDALDRVTSAYIEISN

-573 LTTDLTTNGYFG
+573 LTTNLNGDSCFG

-606 IKVSGNDNGKASKLG
+606 TKVSGNDNGKASKLG
-621 GLLGKSTKGI
+621 GILGKSTKGI
-631 LRISGTTDLHELKI
+631 LRISGTTDLSGLKI
-645 EKTGTECGQI
+645 AKIDTECGQI

-673 GGDGYDWKYIRPAAV
+673 GGEGYDWKYIRPAEV

-703 GRKLKETDGSS
+703 GSKLKETDESS
-714 TDSNTLFTNSA
+714 ADSNTLFTNDSA
-725 SHQFSVA
+725 SHQLSVK
-732 YTPEDTLEV
+732 YTLGEPLAI

-750 AVLLRREKTSDLLSK
+750 AVLLQQGNDLLNK
-765 NITVNGNVDLT
+765 NITVKCDVDLT

-783 LRDNGSQIYTG
+783 LRDNGSQKYIG
-794 TFNGNGHTITLAAGE
+794 TFNGNNHTITLAAGE
-809 AYGYLSDGSTLAN
+809 AYGYLSDGTTLAEN
-822 NEKGTSATV
+822 ADGKSVTV

-844 IPYCNGTVQNLILDG
+844 IPYCNGTVQNLILNG
-859 SIYFHNVSNGVEVCC
+859 SIYFHNVSNGVNVRC

-879 YTDGAAFTNVT
+879 YTDGATFTDVT
-890 VKTKIVYRDGAGG
+890 VNTNIVYRDGAGG
-903 NNLKVM
+903 AGLKVM
-909 SIGGFLGQTK
+909 SIGGFLGRAK
-919 GTGTTSFTDCS
+919 GTTTFTGCS

-959 TFSNCGISDATI
+959 TFSNCGISNATI
-971 THEKFNESSS
+971 KHEKFKDNSN
-981 APDALFGGLIGRMTG
+981 APNALFGGLIGCMTG
-996 NVTINGLTIDSL
+996 NVTINALTINKL
-1008 QMESYATGT
+1008 QMESYATET
-1017 SGGLLG
+1017 AGGLLG

-1032 DSVSINNLEVK
+1032 DSVSINNLVVQDSK
-1043 NSTLDVQG
+1043 LNVQG

-1066 GDGKGE
+1066 GDGTGE
-1072 NGIKFSKGTE
+1072 NGIKFSKGTK
-1082 QNSSNSFFGKT
+1082 QNSFSGKT
-1093 DKENPSA
+1093 EETNPSA
-1100 LLVCSTIRYVEN
+1100 LLVRSTIQNEAN
-1112 KQNDN
+1112 K
-1117 KQNDK
+1117 KYDK

-1127 CKDGLKIAENAVNV
+1127 RKDGLKIEENAVNV

-1169 GLTSPDAGSAT
+1169 GLTSPNADSVT
-1180 LIDQNGCNTW
+1180 LIDQDKNTCNTW
-1190 KNQCNVNN
+1190 TNQCNVNN
-1198 GISYTNK
+1198 GKSYKNK
-1205 NTRYYYNVDYYR
+1205 NTRYYYNIDYYR
-1217 KNEGTNT
+1217 KYEGTNT
-1224 NITKIDSAGKLLLR
+1224 NITEINSAGKLLLR

-1243 AQSNLQQYFVKGS
+1243 AQPNLQQYFVKGS
-1256 NDFYLTGTID
+1256 DDFKLTGTID
-1266 LKGVS
+1266 LRGVS

-1276 RAITIQNA
+1276 RAITIQDA
-1284 TVIFDYKNM
+1284 TVIFDYTNM
-1293 NTKTEKKYSDSS
+1293 NTNTVKKYNDSN

-1333 FGKYEEG
+1333 FGKYEV
-1340 KIDEEGKAGVLIC
+1340 GKAGVLIC

-1358 ESANK
+1358 ENTNK
-1363 EQAGIMIT
+1363 DQAGITIT
-1371 NLKLDGI
+1371 NLTLDGI
-1378 QCEGGTDLP
+1378 QCNDGTDLP
-1387 LLVNAVGSNTAISMN
+1387 LLVNSVGSNTAISMN

-1407 RDKYT
+1407 REKYT
-1412 TSSGLTGNKVA
+1412 TPSALTDNKVA
-1423 SALMGKVGSSTA
+1423 SALMGQVGSSTA

-1494 VKGTVSDYK
+1494 VKSIANLSGHK
-1503 RNAYSQ
+1503 RNSYDDV
-1509 GNMTGQVWYL
+1509 NMTGQVWYL

-1534 KAAIKTGNESGNKPA
+1534 TTAIKTGNESGNKPA
-1549 NEPQNFS
+1549 NSPQDFS
-1556 GYLPYIGKPENSSD
+1556 GYLPYIGKSENSAD

-1581 VYLDVGCGTYGHPWV
+1581 VYLVDGCGTYGHPWV

-1601 SRTDGSNQKLF
+1601 SADGSDQTLF

-1633 AIKINTEI
+1633 AIKINKTVLDE
-1641 LNTKMDGQ
+1641 KMNGQ
-1649 GGIDVH
+1649 GGITAH
-1655 TGDVSTD
+1655 IGDATD
-1662 IVFIKNGNTWVEA
+1662 DTVFIKNGNTWVEA

-1703 NGYFQIKQDLTLNVA
+1703 NGYFQIKKDLTLDVA
-1718 QFTGFGKNDVSRA
+1718 QFTGFGKDDVSRA

-1739 TGDTEDTGGTTTR
+1739 TSART
-1752 KIKITL
+1752 ITL

-1781 LEIVFDD
+1781 LTIVLDD
-1788 VTINGNSTETF
+1788 VTFNGNSTETF

-1817 TLTVNSVNK
+1817 TLTVNSVKK
-1826 GSSVSNLTA
+1826 GSSAKNLTA

-1848 TVGNITTDY
+1848 GTTIDQ

-1870 SAGLTSISGTATNT
+1870 SEGLTSISGTATNT
-1884 EVSAGNKNYYWNP
+1884 EVSPENTNYYWNP

-1906 ACAEASCSGMGTNT
+1906 ACAEESCSGMGTNT
-1920 DKNYTIPKL
+1920 DKNYTISKL
-1929 DKNVKLKITG
+1929 DKAVKLKIKG
-1939 NKDVVA
+1939 NSELNISNIGK
-1945 KTIAGTAYPN
+1945 AYPN

-1979 KTSDNN
+1979 KNSSSSFSVNDEK
-1985 FALTNIVDAS
+1985 NIVNAS
-1995 YYGRTRTGTYDGVGK
+1995 YYGRTRTGTYDGVG
-2010 TPNQADVT
+2010 TTSNQADAT

-2031 GKEVDRRQY
+2031 GKEVDRRKH
-2040 STSYLSTYVD
+2040 SNSYLSTYVE
-2050 TQDTSVDEKA
+2050 TQDNVDAKA

-2069 NGRSVKFGDNGNY
+2069 NGRSVTFVNGTY
-2082 DLRSYGNGFRGIG
+2082 DLSSYGNGFRGIG
-2095 YNYGLPT
+2095 HNYGTPA
-2102 DSTRKDIQKS
+2102 DIRKS

-2117 KNQTDG
+2117 QNQSNNG
-2123 TIAGTIAVNG
+2123 PIAVAGNG
-2133 NHATITYSRT
+2133 ATITYSRT

-2149 KDIKDISV
+2149 NDISV
-2157 TQAGF
+2157 SQAGF

-2167 ANSGANYTVKDLN
+2167 ANSSVNYTVKDLN
-2180 FTGVTLK
+2180 FERVTLK
-2187 KNIGENNVALGV
+2187 KNIGKDGVALGI
-2199 AFARDGAYSPNNLTF
+2199 AFARDGAYSPNNLMY
-2214 ENVSVT
+2214 EGVNVT
-2220 GSAIDQADQG
+2220 KSAIDQGDQG

-2240 TKNTKI
+2240 TKNTMI
-2246 IFKGCTVDGF
+2246 TFTGCRVDDF
-2256 KAGTDNGNSTNK
+2256 TAGTDNGNSTNK

-2277 KSDSPA
+2277 KADSPA
-2283 KEATSTNRQV
+2283 RGATSTDRKV
-2293 EFENCTANNI
+2293 EFNNCTATNI
-2303 KLYNVQNGG
+2303 NMYNLQNGG

-2323 INGGSANTG
+2323 IKGGSANTG

-2354 STLKIEGTTKTPISV
+2354 STLNIEGTTETPVVSV
-2369 QNISIRETKHVSNS
+2369 KNISIRETKDVNS
-2383 TSNSYIGGVAGSA
+2383 TSKSYAGGVAGSA
-2396 ASTNIQNVNVE
+2396 ASTNIQNVDVE
-2407 NVRLAGKDLGGLI
+2407 SVRLAGKDLGGLI

-2432 MISNSYLANCSEST
+2432 KVSSSYLANCST
-2446 DQRAVGGFFGIINGT
+2446 TQNAVGGFFGIINGSNRA

-2476 AVKDNKLL
+2476 AVKDNKL
-2484 KSVSSEALSSLSA
+2484 KSLVSSKELSILSA
-2497 DSIGLQLEG
+2497 DSIGLLLKDDK
-2506 GTYATYSSLTA
+2506 YATYNSLTA
-2517 NALLQSERTPCGIWV
+2517 NATLKSGTPCGIWV
-2532 GNANNNTVNIVSAS
+2532 GNANNNPVKIVSAS
-2546 RQGNYSAVNNIGT
+2546 RQGNYSAVNNIGA

-2605 SGTSVR
+2605 NGTAVR

-2636 LDEIVKKFGTN
+2636 LDETVQKFGTN

-2661 TSYKSVD
+2661 TPYTSDD

-2686 NNYISMLTNA
+2686 NNYISMLTNT
-2696 KQEQSKRYYDKIE
+2696 KQDQSKHYYAKID
-2709 PKTYKYENNAWNLV
+2709 PQTYKYENNAWNLV
-2723 SAENQ
+2723 LAENQ
-2728 TMSWNATDGVSI
+2728 TMSWNSTDGVSI

-2750 QITILDVSYKRTVKD
+2750 QITILDVSYEI
-2765 STDVYHLYIPVLVKK
+2765 STEVYHLYIPVLVKK

-2801 DGNATLNSF
+2801 DEKATLNSF

-2820 TYKWMVSEWQSMLE
+2820 AYKWMVSEWQSMLE

-2848 LGSFAKLDRS
+2848 LGSFGTLDRS

-2865 DMNTQGTQTSYHQ
+2865 DMNTQGMQTSYHQ
-2878 STLQELSTTGALS
+2878 STVEELSTAGALTN
-2891 DDTLN
+2891 DTLN

-2911 LLPLKATKSATG
+2911 LLPLEATESATG
-2923 GFKIVEAT
+2923 GFKKVESA
-2931 DSSAVLRIW
+2931 DPGAVLRIW
-2940 DNTENKFI
+2940 NETENTFI

-2958 KDTQYYNVILN
+2958 NDTKYYNVTLN
-2969 TTSGLND
+2969 TKCGLND
-2976 ILPVTE
+2976 ILPVKE

-2990 TEGNQTT
+2990 TEGNATT

-3002 KLELNQ
+3002 TLELNQ

-3021 DFSVVYLL
+3021 NFNVVYLL
-3029 GDFYKLDNVTFKS
+3029 GDFYKLDNVTLKS
-3042 PTQSPEMVS
+3042 ESTTQNQEMVS

-3060 VSSEV
+3060 VSSKV

-3075 SYVNGRSIYY
+3075 SYVNDRSIYY
-3085 QYSLQTVDQDGKPV
+3085 QYSLQTVDQSGNPV

-3112 EKKNADGTE
+3112 EKKNADDTVTE
-3121 THELKQLTDLSG
+3121 THVLNQLTDLSG
-3133 TENGFVTQF
+3133 TENGFITQF

-3154 GAWYTGATITAEM
+3154 GEWYTGATITAEM

-3172 STEMNQQFPLRT
+3172 STDMNQQFPVRKSNT
-3184 SGSENS
+3184 ENT

-3208 SSSISA
+3208 SSGISA
-3214 SASEEKLYYQLKE
+3214 SATEEKLYYQLKE

-3234 DSYNITSTDGN
+3234 DSYNITSK
-3245 TSPDGNT
+3245 DGNT
-3252 SQLGINGRENNDAAM
+3252 SQLGINGRENDNAVM
-3267 EISSRVLLDVTD
+3267 EISSRALLNVTD
-3279 FSNFNLTDESN
+3279 FTSFNLTDESN
-3290 STYPYYLEG
+3290 SAYPYYLEG
-3299 ELTLAKKT
+3299 ELTLAQKT
-3307 DSGNG
+3307 DSENG
-3312 TSYQNVAIEKY
+3312 TSYKNVAIGDY
-3323 LSEFEIESAGTKL
+3323 LSEFVIESAGT
-3336 NVDVTSEGLGL
+3336 NVDVKSEGLGL
-3347 QENNTVYKFRIRL
+3347 QENNKVYKFRIRL

-3377 KYKVKTGEELEVIK
+3377 KYKVKTGKELENIT

-3401 LSATLKNQK
+3401 LSATLKNR
-3410 LDNLLIGTPS
+3410 NLKDLLNVKSS

>member
-1 MVRQKLKKICAG
+1 MVCW
-13 VLVASMLLQTLP
+13 
-25 AQVEAEEKVNTTVT
+25 
-39 ASEVQQDTQTPNGSA
+39 DTIG
-54 TQFNGTTSENESE
+54 E
-67 KNNSYE
+67 KN
-73 TGTEQPDDTSE
+73 SE
-84 NNSKSEAEEN
+84 
-94 QPENESNKSDSN
+94 
-106 IEESAQENTKQTDAE
+106 
-121 QEATADEAN
+121 
-130 PTDATG
+130 
-136 NEIQVVDNKVTLTS
+136 
-150 TADFINLSHMDAQ
+150 
-163 AYQTATI
+163 
-170 TIQRETTTPFDL
+170 
-182 TQEVDGK
+182 
-189 TFQGFGSEKHP
+189 
-200 FKGTIAITSSGSGI
+200 
-214 DIPIDHSFFKYLDQS
+214 
-229 ATINEGLYLKAKGTV
+229 
-244 DGPLL
+244 
-249 AANYV
+249 
-254 NDGNSTVAEPK
+254 
-265 QISLMIGA
+265 
-273 EKEDNNLPSFGG
+273 
-285 IIGTMGGGT
+285 
-294 SLSLSVVNKI
+294 
-304 TEANTTITGT
+304 
-314 GNLGFFCNTMEAG
+314 
-327 ANLTIASYTD
+327 
-337 GNSTNSGSTGSG
+337 
-349 TATIGYDISTTGGHA
+349 
-364 GGLVG
+364 
-369 EMQVEEMQNG
+369 
-379 ATLTVNPAL
+379 
-388 ELSGNVTTSANG
+388 
-400 FAAGGLIGAAT
+400 
-411 NPTITLNNTVTRTGT
+411 
-426 IEGTSESGG
+426 
-435 FIGKAV
+435 
-441 YNTGLELDL
+441 
-450 SNINVSGITIS
+450 
-461 NGNHAGGYYGV
+461 
-472 LNFDSTAGGTITIKN
+472 
-487 VPETNLTHTGTSKTS
+487 
-502 WQFGGVIGQYSAN
+502 
-515 SQSSTLRLESPNV
+515 
-528 NISSNGTVTAL
+528 
-539 GGIIGSVAGNRAN
+539 
-552 DALKDATSAYVEISG
+552 
-567 ATVAAN
+567 
-573 LTTDLTTNGYFG
+573 
-585 GLVGELG
+585 
-592 QAEGQGHFL
+592 
-601 SVSGT
+601 
-606 IKVSGNDNGKASKLG
+606 
-621 GLLGKSTKGI
+621 
-631 LRISGTTDLHELKI
+631 
-645 EKTGTECGQI
+645 
-655 AGSID
+655 
-660 GTIVYALGSGNGT
+660 
-673 GGDGYDWKYIRPAAV
+673 
-688 SVSDIGSYGEVIRLD
+688 
-703 GRKLKETDGSS
+703 
-714 TDSNTLFTNSA
+714 
-725 SHQFSVA
+725 
-732 YTPEDTLEV
+732 
-741 NNTRDLAAV
+741 
-750 AVLLRREKTSDLLSK
+750 
-765 NITVNGNVDLT
+765 
-776 GTGIYSL
+776 
-783 LRDNGSQIYTG
+783 
-794 TFNGNGHTITLAAGE
+794 
-809 AYGYLSDGSTLAN
+809 
-822 NEKGTSATV
+822 
-831 GIGQIYNHSTIGF
+831 
-844 IPYCNGTVQNLILDG
+844 
-859 SIYFHNVSNGVEVCC
+859 
-874 GAVAG
+874 
-879 YTDGAAFTNVT
+879 
-890 VKTKIVYRDGAGG
+890 
-903 NNLKVM
+903 
-909 SIGGFLGQTK
+909 
-919 GTGTTSFTDCS
+919 
-930 MQGTISSSSGCY
+930 
-942 DFAIGGYVA
+942 
-951 AGEEGANI
+951 
-959 TFSNCGISDATI
+959 
-971 THEKFNESSS
+971 
-981 APDALFGGLIGRMTG
+981 
-996 NVTINGLTIDSL
+996 
-1008 QMESYATGT
+1008 
-1017 SGGLLG
+1017 
-1023 YYWRKNSAT
+1023 T
-1032 DSVSINNLEVK
+1032 DSVSIKNLEVK
-1043 NSTLDVQG
+1043 NSKLDVQG

-1072 NGIKFSKGTE
+1072 NGIKFSA
-1082 QNSSNSFFGKT
+1082 SNSFSGKT
-1093 DKENPSA
+1093 EEANPSA

-1127 CKDGLKIAENAVNV
+1127 CKDGLKIEENAVNV
-1141 TLTGGDYFDD
+1141 TLTGGAYFDD

-1169 GLTSPDAGSAT
+1169 GLTSPGAGSAT

-1256 NDFYLTGTID
+1256 DDFYLTGTID

-1276 RAITIQNA
+1276 RAITIQDA

-1333 FGKYEEG
+1333 FGKYE
-1340 KIDEEGKAGVLIC
+1340 DGKAGVLIC

-1363 EQAGIMIT
+1363 DQAGITIT

-1378 QCEGGTDLP
+1378 RCEGGTDLP
-1387 LLVNAVGSNTAISMN
+1387 LLVNSVGSNTAISMN

-1407 RDKYT
+1407 RDEYT
-1412 TSSGLTGNKVA
+1412 TSSGLIGNKVA

-1454 IFKTAIFATAFQY
+1454 IFETAIFATAFQY

-1494 VKGTVSDYK
+1494 VKGIVSDYK

-1509 GNMTGQVWYL
+1509 ENMTGQVWYL
-1519 DTFGNTTAGSYVGAD
+1519 DTFGNTTEGSYVGAD
-1534 KAAIKTGNESGNKPA
+1534 TSTGNESGNKPA
-1549 NEPQNFS
+1549 NSPQDFS
-1556 GYLPYIGKPENSSD
+1556 GYLPYIGTPENSSD
-1570 KYYELDINQKA
+1570 KNYELDINQKA
-1581 VYLDVGCGTYGHPWV
+1581 VYLVNGCGTYGHPWV
-1596 IKDVS
+1596 IQND
-1601 SRTDGSNQKLF
+1601 DQKLF

-1641 LNTKMDGQ
+1641 LNTKMAGQ
-1649 GGIDVH
+1649 SVEIKVH
-1655 TGDVSTD
+1655 TDQTGDASKD

-1689 ATTLTNEQVMAYLR
+1689 TTLTNEQVMAYLR
-1703 NGYFQIKQDLTLNVA
+1703 NGYFQIKQDLKLNVA

-1739 TGDTEDTGGTTTR
+1739 TGDTATP
-1752 KIKITL
+1752 KITL

-1781 LEIVFDD
+1781 LEIVFDG

-1817 TLTVNSVNK
+1817 TLPENSSVNK
-1826 GSSVSNLTA
+1826 GSSASNLTA

-1848 TVGNITTDY
+1848 TVGSTTIDY

-1884 EVSAGNKNYYWNP
+1884 EVSAGNTNYYWNP

-1920 DKNYTIPKL
+1920 DKNYKIPKL
-1929 DKNVKLKITG
+1929 NKDVKLKIKGDGKLDITVDG
-1939 NKDVVA
+1939 KNKV
-1945 KTIAGTAYPN
+1945 TAYSK

-1985 FALTNIVDAS
+1985 FGLTNIVDAS
-1995 YYGRTRTGTYDGVGK
+1995 YYGRTRIGTYDGVGK
-2010 TPNQADVT
+2010 TQNQADVTDVT
-2018 DENDYWGGKLIKD
+2018 DENDYWGGKLIKKD
-2031 GKEVDRRQY
+2031 GTEVDRRKY
-2040 STSYLSTYVD
+2040 STSYLSTYVE
-2050 TQDTSVDEKA
+2050 TQKNVDAKA

-2082 DLRSYGNGFRGIG
+2082 DLKSYGNGFRGIG

-2117 KNQTDG
+2117 QNQTD
-2123 TIAGTIAVNG
+2123 GTIAVNG

-2303 KLYNVQNGG
+2303 ELYNVQNGG

-2432 MISNSYLANCSEST
+2432 KISNSYLANCSEST
-2446 DQRAVGGFFGIINGT
+2446 DQRAVGGFFGIINDT

-2476 AVKDNKLL
+2476 AVNGNSFV

-2506 GTYATYSSLTA
+2506 GTYATYSSLAA
-2517 NALLQSERTPCGIWV
+2517 NASLKSGTPCGIWV

-2546 RQGNYSAVNNIGT
+2546 RQGKYSAVNNIGT

-2564 SYVIYADYTGQS
+2564 SYVIYADYKGKS

-2581 VNTKPDAIVTVG
+2581 VNTKPDEIVTAG
-2593 NTPLT
+2593 GTSLT

-2605 SGTSVR
+2605 NGTAVR

-2636 LDEIVKKFGTN
+2636 LDEIVQKFGTN

-2661 TSYKSVD
+2661 TSYKSED

-2686 NNYISMLTNA
+2686 NNYISMLTNT
-2696 KQEQSKRYYDKIE
+2696 KQEQSKRYYVSID
-2709 PKTYKYENNAWNLV
+2709 PQTYKYENDAWNLV

-2740 NRGKYDNNKQ
+2740 NRGKYDNKKH
-2750 QITILDVSYKRTVKD
+2750 QITILDVIYKSTVKD
-2765 STDVYHLYIPVLVKK
+2765 STEVYHLYIPVLVKK

-2801 DGNATLNSF
+2801 DVNATLNSF

-2848 LGSFAKLDRS
+2848 LGSFGTLDRS

-2911 LLPLKATKSATG
+2911 LLPLEATESATG
-2923 GFKIVEAT
+2923 GFKRVEST

-2940 DNTENKFI
+2940 DNAENTFI

-2958 KDTQYYNVILN
+2958 KDTKYYNVTLN
-2969 TTSGLND
+2969 TECGLND
-2976 ILPVTE
+2976 ILPVKE

-2990 TEGNQTT
+2990 TEGNATT

-3008 SYSNQQIPTKVTG
+3008 LYSNQQIPTKVTG
-3021 DFSVVYLL
+3021 NFNVVYLL
-3029 GDFYKLDNVTFKS
+3029 GDFYKLDTVTLNSKS
-3042 PTQSPEMVS
+3042 TMQNQEMVS

-3060 VSSEV
+3060 VSSKV

-3075 SYVNGRSIYY
+3075 SYVNERSIYY
-3085 QYSLQTVDQDGKPV
+3085 QYSLQTVDQNGNPV
-3099 DMKGAASIPTLKL
+3099 KMKGAASIPTLKL
-3112 EKKNADGTE
+3112 EKENAE

-3133 TENGFVTQF
+3133 TENGFITQF

-3172 STEMNQQFPLRT
+3172 STEMNQQFPLRRNV
-3184 SGSENS
+3184 SENS

-3245 TSPDGNT
+3245 TS
-3252 SQLGINGRENNDAAM
+3252 QLGINGRENKDAAM
-3267 EISSRVLLDVTD
+3267 EISSRALLDVTD

-3307 DSGNG
+3307 DSENG
-3312 TSYQNVAIEKY
+3312 TSYQNVAIGKY
-3323 LSEFEIESAGTKL
+3323 LSDFAIESAGT
-3336 NVDVTSEGLGL
+3336 NIEGLGL
-3347 QENNTVYKFRIRL
+3347 QESDTVYKFRIRL
-3360 TQDQVSKI
+3360 TQEQVSKI

-3377 KYKVKTGEELEVIK
+3377 KYKVKTGKELENIT

-3401 LSATLKNQK
+3401 LSATLKNK
-3410 LDNLLIGTPS
+3410 NLEDLLNVKPS

>member
-25 AQVEAEEKVNTTVT
+25 AQVQAEEKVNTTVT
-39 ASEVQQDTQTPNGSA
+39 ASEGQQDTQTPNGSA
-54 TQFNGTTSENESE
+54 TQSNGTTSENESG
-67 KNNSYE
+67 KNDSNE
-73 TGTEQPDDTSE
+73 TGTEQPEDTSE

-94 QPENESNKSDSN
+94 QPENESDKSDSN

-136 NEIQVVDNKVTLTS
+136 NEIQVVDNKVTLKC

-170 TIQRETTTPFDL
+170 TIQRETTNPFDL
-182 TQEVDGK
+182 TQEVDEK
-189 TFQGFGSEKHP
+189 EFQGFGSEQYP

-214 DIPIDHSFFKYLDQS
+214 DIPINHSFFNYLDQS

-244 DGPLL
+244 DVPLL

-254 NDGNSTVAEPK
+254 NDGNSAVAEPK

-285 IIGTMGGGT
+285 IIGTMDSNT
-294 SLSLSVVNKI
+294 NLSLSVVNKI
-304 TEANTTITGT
+304 TEANTTITGN
-314 GNLGFFCNTMEAG
+314 GNLGFFCNTMGVG

-337 GNSTNSGSTGSG
+337 GNSANSGSTGCG
-349 TATIGYDISTTGGHA
+349 TATIGYNISTTGGHA

-369 EMQVEEMQNG
+369 EMQNG
-379 ATLTVNPAL
+379 SILTVNQAL
-388 ELSGNVTTSANG
+388 SLTGNVTTTVTG

-411 NPTITLNNTVTRTGT
+411 NPTITLNNSVIRKGT

-441 YNTGLELDL
+441 YNYNRTDNTELELDL
-450 SNINVSGITIS
+450 SKINVSGITIS
-461 NGNHAGGYYGV
+461 NGNHAGGYFGV
-472 LNFDSTAGGTITIKN
+472 LNFDSAAGGTITIK
-487 VPETNLTHTGTSKTS
+487 TNSQTDHQTKLTHTGTS

-515 SQSSTLRLESPNV
+515 SQSSTLKLENPNV
-528 NISSNGTVTAL
+528 NINSNGTVTAL
-539 GGIIGSVAGNRAN
+539 GGIIGSVAGNGA
-552 DALKDATSAYVEISG
+552 DHALTKVTSAYVEISG
-567 ATVAAN
+567 ATVTAN
-573 LTTDLTTNGYFG
+573 LTTDLTTDGYFG

-592 QAEGQGHFL
+592 QVDGQGHFL
-601 SVSGT
+601 SVSGI
-606 IKVSGNDNGKASKLG
+606 IKVSGSDNGKAGKLG
-621 GLLGKSTKGI
+621 GILGKSTKGI
-631 LRISGTTDLHELKI
+631 LRISGTTNLSGLTI
-645 EKTGTECGQI
+645 GRTGTECGQI

-673 GGDGYDWKYIRPAAV
+673 GGNGYDWKYIRPAAV

-703 GRKLKETDGSS
+703 GSKLKETDGSS
-714 TDSNTLFTNSA
+714 TDSSTLFTKDPNS
-725 SHQFSVA
+725 HEFSVA
-732 YTPEDTLEV
+732 YTLPGGDLAIS
-741 NNTRDLAAV
+741 NTRDLAAV
-750 AVLLRREKTSDLLSK
+750 AVLLQREKTSDLLSK
-765 NITVNGNVDLT
+765 GITVTTNAEEIIDLT

-783 LRDNGSQIYTG
+783 LRDDESQIYKG
-794 TFNGNGHTITLAAGE
+794 IFDGNGHTIKLAAGE
-809 AYGYLSDGSTLAN
+809 AYGYLSGGTKLAAN
-822 NEKGTSATV
+822 VDGTSATV

-844 IPYCNGTVQNLILDG
+844 IPYCNGTVQNLKLNG
-859 SIYFHNVSNGVEVCC
+859 SIYFHNVSNGVDVRC
-874 GAVAG
+874 GAVVG
-879 YTDGAAFTNVT
+879 YTDGATFTDIT
-890 VKTKIVYRDGAGG
+890 VNTNIVYRDGAGG
-903 NNLKVM
+903 DGLKVM
-909 SIGGFLGQTK
+909 SIGGFLGRAK
-919 GTGTTSFTDCS
+919 ETTTFEGCS
-930 MQGTISSSSGCY
+930 MQGTISSSSGCH

-959 TFSNCGISDATI
+959 TFSNCGISNATI
-971 THEKFNESSS
+971 THEKFNESSN
-981 APDALFGGLIGRMTG
+981 APNALFGGLIGCMTG
-996 NVTINGLTIDSL
+996 NVTINGLIIDNL
-1008 QMESYATGT
+1008 QMESYATET
-1017 SGGLLG
+1017 AGGLLG
-1023 YYWRKNSAT
+1023 YYWRKKSAT
-1032 DSVSINNLEVK
+1032 DSVSINNLVVQ
-1043 NSTLDVQG
+1043 NSKLNVQG

-1072 NGIKFSKGTE
+1072 NGIKFSKGTK
-1082 QNSSNSFFGKT
+1082 QNLFSGKT
-1093 DKENPSA
+1093 DEANPSA
-1100 LLVCSTIRYVEN
+1100 LLVCSTIQDEASKKY
-1112 KQNDN
+1112 
-1117 KQNDK
+1117 DK

-1127 CKDGLKIAENAVNV
+1127 RKDGLKIEPNSVNV
-1141 TLTGGDYFDD
+1141 TLTGGNYFDD

-1169 GLTSPDAGSAT
+1169 GLTSPDATTAT
-1180 LIDQNGCNTW
+1180 LIDQDKDKCNTW
-1190 KNQCNVNN
+1190 TNQCNVNS
-1198 GISYTNK
+1198 GKPYTNK

-1217 KNEGTNT
+1217 VKDGTDT
-1224 NITKIDSAGKLLLR
+1224 NITEIDSAGKLLLR

-1243 AQSNLQQYFVKGS
+1243 AQPNLQQYFIKGS
-1256 NDFYLTGTID
+1256 DDFKLTGNID
-1266 LKGVS
+1266 LTGVS

-1276 RAITIQNA
+1276 RAITIQGA
-1284 TVIFDYKNM
+1284 TVKFDYTNM
-1293 NTKTEKKYSDSS
+1293 NTNTEKKYSDSS

-1323 TVNKLTLQGT
+1323 TVNNLTLQGT
-1333 FGKYEEG
+1333 FGKYENN
-1340 KIDEEGKAGVLIC
+1340 KAGVLIC

-1363 EQAGIMIT
+1363 DQAVIPITIT
-1371 NLKLDGI
+1371 NLTLDGI
-1378 QCEGGTDLP
+1378 QCKDGTDLP
-1387 LLVNAVGSNTAISMN
+1387 LLVNSVGSNTAISMN
-1402 DVTFT
+1402 EVTFT
-1407 RDKYT
+1407 RGAYT
-1412 TSSGLTGNKVA
+1412 TSGLTGNKVA
-1423 SALMGKVGSSTA
+1423 SALMGQVGSGTA

-1480 TTEKITFGKEISNG
+1480 TTKKITFGKEISNG
-1494 VKGTVSDYK
+1494 VSETGNSPVYN
-1503 RNAYSQ
+1503 RNPYSQ
-1509 GNMTGQVWYL
+1509 ENMTGQVWYL

-1534 KAAIKTGNESGNKPA
+1534 KTAINTENESGNKPA
-1549 NEPQNFS
+1549 NSPQDFS
-1556 GYLPYIGKPENSSD
+1556 GYLPYIGRAENSAD

-1581 VYLDVGCGTYGHPWV
+1581 VYLDDGCGTYGHPWV

-1601 SRTDGSNQKLF
+1601 SADGQKLF

-1633 AIKINTEI
+1633 AIKINTTI
-1641 LNTKMDGQ
+1641 LTTKLKGQ
-1649 GGIDVH
+1649 GEISAH
-1655 TGDVSTD
+1655 TGDASD
-1662 IVFIKNGNTWVEA
+1662 DMVFIKNGNTWVEA
-1675 TLAGNR
+1675 TRAGNR
-1681 YVQKTDSN
+1681 YVQKTDPN

-1703 NGYFQIKQDLTLNVA
+1703 NGYFQIKENLTLNVA

-1739 TGDTEDTGGTTTR
+1739 TAER
-1752 KIKITL
+1752 QITL

-1781 LEIVFDD
+1781 LEIVFDG

-1817 TLTVNSVNK
+1817 TLTVNTGKKV
-1826 GSSVSNLTA
+1826 SSASKLTA

-1848 TVGNITTDY
+1848 TVGSTTIDY

-1870 SAGLTSISGTATNT
+1870 SAGLTSMFDVENNKGIQTDT
-1884 EVSAGNKNYYWNP
+1884 EVSHGNTNYYWNP

-1906 ACAEASCSGMGTNT
+1906 ACAEESCSGMGTNT

-1929 DKNVKLKITG
+1929 NNSDKLKITG
-1939 NKDVVA
+1939 DGKLSISDIG
-1945 KTIAGTAYPN
+1945 IAYSK

-1979 KTSDNN
+1979 KTSGTN
-1985 FALTNIVDAS
+1985 FALTSSNIVDAS
-1995 YYGRTRTGTYDGVGK
+1995 YYGRTRTGTYGGVG
-2010 TPNQADVT
+2010 TISNQADLNQADAT
-2018 DENDYWGGKLIKD
+2018 DENDYWGGKLTATS
-2031 GKEVDRRQY
+2031 GSEVDRRKY
-2040 STSYLSTYVD
+2040 STSYLSTYVE
-2050 TQDTSVDEKA
+2050 TKNSVDAKA

-2069 NGRSVKFGDNGNY
+2069 NGRSVTFANGSY
-2082 DLRSYGNGFRGIG
+2082 DLSSYGNGFRGIG
-2095 YNYGLPT
+2095 HNYGLPT
-2102 DSTRKDIQKS
+2102 GGQKDIQKS

-2117 KNQTDG
+2117 QNQAHNG
-2123 TIAGTIAVNG
+2123 PIAVNG
-2133 NHATITYSRT
+2133 NGAIITYSRT
-2143 IYEMSG
+2143 IYEMS
-2149 KDIKDISV
+2149 DKDISV
-2157 TQAGF
+2157 LQAGF

-2167 ANSGANYTVKDLN
+2167 ANSSATYTVNGLN
-2180 FTGVTLK
+2180 FKDVTLK
-2187 KNIGENNVALGV
+2187 KNIGKDGVALGG
-2199 AFARDGAYSPNNLTF
+2199 AFARDGAYSPNTLTF
-2214 ENVSVT
+2214 DNVNVT
-2220 GSAIDQADQG
+2220 NSAIDQADQG
-2230 AAVIGYMSNL
+2230 AAVIGYMSDL
-2240 TKNTKI
+2240 TNSNNGKTI
-2246 IFKGCTVDGF
+2246 TFSGCSVDGF
-2256 KAGTDNGNSTNK
+2256 TAGTKNSTNK

-2277 KSDSPA
+2277 KADLPKKGERSV
-2283 KEATSTNRQV
+2283 T
-2293 EFENCTANNI
+2293 FENCTANNI

-2323 INGGSANTG
+2323 IKRNCTTNEGSAVNG

-2345 MGGLIGKAE
+2345 MGGLIGKTE
-2354 STLKIEGTTKTPISV
+2354 STLNIEGTTETPISV
-2369 QNISIRETKHVSNS
+2369 QNINIRETKHVNS
-2383 TSNSYIGGVAGSA
+2383 TSNSYAGGVAGSA
-2396 ASTNIQNVNVE
+2396 VSTNIQNVDVE

-2432 MISNSYLANCSEST
+2432 KISNSYLANCSEST

-2476 AVKDNKLL
+2476 AVEDNKLL
-2484 KSVSSEALSSLSA
+2484 SSVSSEALSNLSP
-2497 DSIGLQLEG
+2497 DSIGLLLNVG
-2506 GTYATYSSLTA
+2506 LLLNDSIYATYSSLAA
-2517 NALLQSERTPCGIWV
+2517 NATLQSGTPCGIWV
-2532 GNANNNTVNIVSAS
+2532 GNANYKPVNIVSAS
-2546 RQGNYSAVNNIGT
+2546 RQGNYSAVNNIGA
-2559 GKNES
+2559 GKNEN

-2581 VNTKPDAIVTVG
+2581 VNTKPDAIVTAG
-2593 NTPLT
+2593 GTSLT

-2605 SGTSVR
+2605 NGIAVR

-2636 LDEIVKKFGTN
+2636 LDEIVQKFGTN
-2647 GDYSSRLSN
+2647 GDYLSRLSN
-2656 YQKED
+2656 YQKEEP
-2661 TSYKSVD
+2661 SYKSDD

-2723 SAENQ
+2723 SADNQ
-2728 TMSWNATDGVSI
+2728 TMSWNSTDGVSI

-2750 QITILDVSYKRTVKD
+2750 QITILDVSYKRTVKN
-2765 STDVYHLYIPVLVKK
+2765 STDAYHLYIPVLVKK

-2848 LGSFAKLDRS
+2848 LGEFKTLDRS

-2865 DMNTQGTQTSYHQ
+2865 DMNTQGAQTSYHQ
-2878 STLQELSTTGALS
+2878 STLQELSTDGVLT

-2911 LLPLKATKSATG
+2911 LLPLKAIESATG
-2923 GFKIVEAT
+2923 GFKKVEST
-2931 DSSAVLRIW
+2931 DSGAVFRIW
-2940 DNTENKFI
+2940 DNTENTFI

-2958 KDTQYYNVILN
+2958 KDTKYYNVTLN
-2969 TTSGLND
+2969 TKCGLND

-2990 TEGNQTT
+2990 TEGNETT

-3002 KLELNQ
+3002 TLVLNQ

-3021 DFSVVYLL
+3021 NFNVVYLL
-3029 GDFYKLDNVTFKS
+3029 GDFYKLDNVTLKS
-3042 PTQSPEMVS
+3042 PETQNQEMVS
-3051 GSNDSIKVT
+3051 GSNDSIKLT
-3060 VSSEV
+3060 VSSKV
-3065 SAAANENEFG
+3065 SAAANEYEFG
-3075 SYVNGRSIYY
+3075 SYVNERSIYY
-3085 QYSLQTVDQDGKPV
+3085 QYSLQTVDQSGNPV

-3112 EKKNADGTE
+3112 EKENADGTVT

-3133 TENGFVTQF
+3133 TENGFITQF

-3172 STEMNQQFPLRT
+3172 STEMNQQFPLRK
-3184 SGSENS
+3184 SDSENT

-3208 SSSISA
+3208 SSGISA

-3245 TSPDGNT
+3245 TS
-3252 SQLGINGRENNDAAM
+3252 QLGINGRENKDAAM
-3267 EISSRVLLDVTD
+3267 EISSRALLDVTD
-3279 FSNFNLTDESN
+3279 FSSFNLTDESN
-3290 STYPYYLEG
+3290 SAYPYYLEG

-3312 TSYQNVAIEKY
+3312 TNYQNVAIGEY
-3323 LSEFEIESAGTKL
+3323 LSDFVIESAGTNL
-3336 NVDVTSEGLGL
+3336 NVDVTSDGLGL

-3360 TQDQVSKI
+3360 TQNQVSKI

-3377 KYKVKTGEELEVIK
+3377 KYKVKTGKELENIT

-3401 LSATLKNQK
+3401 LSATLKNR
-3410 LDNLLIGTPS
+3410 NLKDLLNVKPS

>member
-25 AQVEAEEKVNTTVT
+25 AQVQAEEKVNTTVT
-39 ASEVQQDTQTPNGSA
+39 ASEVQQDTQIPNGSA
-54 TQFNGTTSENESE
+54 TQSNGTTSENESG
-67 KNNSYE
+67 KNDSNE
-73 TGTEQPDDTSE
+73 TGTEQPDDASK

-94 QPENESNKSDSN
+94 QQENESNKSDSN

-130 PTDATG
+130 PKDATG
-136 NEIQVVDNKVTLTS
+136 NGIQVIDNKVTLTS
-150 TADFINLSHMDAQ
+150 TADFINLSIQPAEN
-163 AYQTATI
+163 YETAEITI
-170 TIQRETTTPFDL
+170 TRGTNTSFDL
-182 TQEVDGK
+182 TQSIDGK

-200 FKGTIAITSSGSGI
+200 FKGTIKITSSGSGI
-214 DIPIDHSFFKYLDQS
+214 DIPINRPFFEYLDQS
-229 ATINEGLYLKAKGTV
+229 ATINVGLYLKAKGRV
-244 DGPLL
+244 NGPLL

-254 NDGNSTVAEPK
+254 KDGNLAVAEPK

-273 EKEDNNLPSFGG
+273 EKEDNNFPSFGG
-285 IIGTMGGGT
+285 IIGIMSEGT

-327 ANLTIASYTD
+327 ANLTIASYID
-337 GNSTNSGSTGSG
+337 GNSTNSGSTGS
-349 TATIGYDISTTGGHA
+349 TPTTIDYDISTTDGHA

-369 EMQVEEMQNG
+369 EMQDG
-379 ATLTVNPAL
+379 ATLAVTPAL
-388 ELSGNVTTSANG
+388 NLTGNVTTTETEPATG
-400 FAAGGLIGAAT
+400 ELIEAAGGLIGAAE
-411 NPTITLNNTVTRTGT
+411 NPIIALNNQVTRTGT

-435 FIGKAV
+435 FIGRAV

-450 SNINVSGITIS
+450 SNISISGITIS
-461 NGNHAGGYYGV
+461 NGNHAGGYFGV
-472 LNFDSTAGGTITIKN
+472 LNFDSTTGGTIAIKN
-487 VPETNLTHTGTSKTS
+487 LSQTELIHTGES

-515 SQSSTLRLESPNV
+515 SQSSTLKLESPKV
-528 NISSNGTVTAL
+528 TISSNGAVTAL
-539 GGIIGSVAGNRAN
+539 GGIIGFVAGSGAHHG
-552 DALKDATSAYVEISG
+552 LSKATSSYVEISG
-567 ATVAAN
+567 ATVTAD
-573 LTTDLTTNGYFG
+573 LTTDLKKNGDSYFG

-606 IKVSGNDNGKASKLG
+606 TKVSGNDNGKASKLG
-621 GLLGKSTKGI
+621 GILGTSTKGV
-631 LRISGTTDLHELKI
+631 LRISGTTDLSDLKI
-645 EKTGTECGQI
+645 AKTGTECGQI

-673 GGDGYDWKYIRPAAV
+673 GGNGYDWKYIRPAAV
-688 SVSDIGSYGEVIRLD
+688 PVSDIGSYGEVIRLD
-703 GRKLKETDGSS
+703 GSKLKETDGSS
-714 TDSNTLFTNSA
+714 ADSNTLFTNDSA
-725 SHQFSVA
+725 SHQLSVA
-732 YTPEDTLEV
+732 YTPGETLTI

-750 AVLLRREKTSDLLSK
+750 AVLLQQGNTEGLLSK
-765 NITVNGNVDLT
+765 SITVNCNVDLT
-776 GTGIYSL
+776 ETGIYSL
-783 LRDNGSQIYTG
+783 LRDNGSQMYTG
-794 TFNGNGHTITLAAGE
+794 TFNGNNHTITLAAGE
-809 AYGYLSDGSTLAN
+809 AYGYLSDSTLAA
-822 NEKGTSATV
+822 NENGTSATV

-844 IPYCNGTVQNLILDG
+844 IPYCNGKVQNLTLNG
-859 SIYFHNVSNGVEVCC
+859 SIYFHNVSNGVDVRC

-879 YTDGAAFTNVT
+879 YTDGATFTDVT
-890 VKTKIVYRDGAGG
+890 VNTKIVYRDGASGAG
-903 NNLKVM
+903 LKVM
-909 SIGGFLGQTK
+909 SIGGFLGRAK
-919 GTGTTSFTDCS
+919 GTTIFTGCS

-951 AGEEGANI
+951 AGEAGADI
-959 TFSNCGISDATI
+959 SFSNCRIPDAKI
-971 THEKFNESSS
+971 THAKFNESSN
-981 APDALFGGLIGRMTG
+981 APNAKFGGLIGCMTG
-996 NVTINGLTIDSL
+996 KVTINGLTINNL
-1008 QMESYATGT
+1008 QMESYATET
-1017 SGGLLG
+1017 AGGLLG

-1032 DSVSINNLEVK
+1032 DSVSINNLVVQDSKLNVK
-1043 NSTLDVQG
+1043 G

-1066 GDGKGE
+1066 WDSTGA
-1072 NGIKFSKGTE
+1072 NGIKFSA
-1082 QNSSNSFFGKT
+1082 SNSFSGKT
-1093 DKENPSA
+1093 EEANPSA
-1100 LLVCSTIRYVEN
+1100 LLVCSTIQDEAN
-1112 KQNDN
+1112 K
-1117 KQNDK
+1117 KYDK

-1127 CKDGLKIAENAVNV
+1127 RKDGLKIEENAVNV
-1141 TLTGGDYFDD
+1141 TLTGGNYFDD

-1169 GLTSPDAGSAT
+1169 GLTSPDADSAT
-1180 LIDQNGCNTW
+1180 LIDQDKNTCNTW
-1190 KNQCNVNN
+1190 TNQCNVNN
-1198 GISYTNK
+1198 GKSYKNK

-1217 KNEGTNT
+1217 EKEGKNS
-1224 NITKIDSAGKLLLR
+1224 NITDINSAGKLLLR

-1243 AQSNLQQYFVKGS
+1243 AQPNLQQYFVKGS
-1256 NDFYLTGTID
+1256 DDFKLTGTID
-1266 LKGVS
+1266 LRGVS

-1276 RAITIQNA
+1276 RAITIQDA
-1284 TVIFDYKNM
+1284 TVIFDYTKM
-1293 NTKTEKKYSDSS
+1293 NTNTVKKYNDSN

-1323 TVNKLTLQGT
+1323 TVNKLTLQGS
-1333 FGKYEEG
+1333 FGKYE
-1340 KIDEEGKAGVLIC
+1340 DGKAGVLIC

-1358 ESANK
+1358 ENTNK
-1363 EQAGIMIT
+1363 DQAGITIT

-1378 QCEGGTDLP
+1378 QCNDGTNLP
-1387 LLVNAVGSNTAISMN
+1387 LLVNSVGSNTAISMN

-1407 RDKYT
+1407 REKYT
-1412 TSSGLTGNKVA
+1412 TTKVLTVNKVA
-1423 SALMGKVGSSTA
+1423 SALMGQVGSSTA

-1454 IFKTAIFATAFQY
+1454 IFNTAIFATAFQY

-1494 VKGTVSDYK
+1494 VKSIGNLSGYNRNPYSD
-1503 RNAYSQ
+1503 A
-1509 GNMTGQVWYL
+1509 NMTGQVWYL

-1534 KAAIKTGNESGNKPA
+1534 KTAINTENESGNKPA
-1549 NEPQNFS
+1549 NSPQDFS
-1556 GYLPYIGKPENSSD
+1556 GYLPYIGTPENSANKD
-1570 KYYELDINQKA
+1570 YELDINQKA
-1581 VYLDVGCGTYGHPWV
+1581 VYLVDGCGTYGHPWG
-1596 IKDVS
+1596 IHDVS
-1601 SRTDGSNQKLF
+1601 SKDGSNQTLF

-1633 AIKINTEI
+1633 AIKINKAI
-1641 LNTKMDGQ
+1641 LTTKLNGQ
-1649 GGIDVH
+1649 GEIAAH
-1655 TGDVSTD
+1655 TGDASD
-1662 IVFIKNGNTWVEA
+1662 DMVFIKNGNTWVEA
-1675 TLAGNR
+1675 MPAGNR

-1689 ATTLTNEQVMAYLR
+1689 TTLTNEQVMAYLR
-1703 NGYFQIKQDLTLNVA
+1703 NGYFQIKKDLRLNVA

-1739 TGDTEDTGGTTTR
+1739 TTER
-1752 KIKITL
+1752 QITL

-1817 TLTVNSVNK
+1817 TLLGNSSVNK
-1826 GSSVSNLTA
+1826 GSSAKNLTA
-1835 VGGYVGMVGGYVK
+1835 VGGYVGMVGGYVGK
-1848 TVGNITTDY
+1848 TDY

-1870 SAGLTSISGTATNT
+1870 SVGLTSISGTAINT
-1884 EVSAGNKNYYWNP
+1884 EVKDENTNYYWNP

-1906 ACAEASCSGMGTNT
+1906 ACAEEDTCLEMGTNT
-1920 DKNYTIPKL
+1920 DKNYKIPKL
-1929 DKNVKLKITG
+1929 NKAVKLKITG
-1939 NKDVVA
+1939 NKGVN
-1945 KTIAGTAYPN
+1945 TIAGNAYPN
-1955 STITLDSTQSIWL
+1955 STIILDSTQSIWL

-1979 KTSDNN
+1979 KTAGGD
-1985 FALTNIVDAS
+1985 FALTSSNGTDYRVNAS
-1995 YYGRTRTGTYDGVGK
+1995 YYGRTRTGTYDGIGIA
-2010 TPNQADVT
+2010 PNQADAT

-2031 GKEVDRRQY
+2031 GREVDRRKY
-2040 STSYLSTYVD
+2040 STSYLSTYVE
-2050 TQDTSVDEKA
+2050 TQNNSADPKA

-2069 NGRSVKFGDNGNY
+2069 NGRSVTFVKGIY
-2082 DLRSYGNGFRGIG
+2082 DLSTYGNGFRGIG
-2095 YNYGLPT
+2095 HNYGLPA
-2102 DSTRKDIQKS
+2102 DIRKS

-2117 KNQTDG
+2117 QNQINNAPTAV
-2123 TIAGTIAVNG
+2123 AGNG
-2133 NHATITYSRT
+2133 ATIQYSRT
-2143 IYEMSG
+2143 IYEMS
-2149 KDIKDISV
+2149 DNNDISV
-2157 TQAGF
+2157 SQAGF

-2167 ANSGANYTVKDLN
+2167 ANSGATYTVKDLN
-2180 FTGVTLK
+2180 FTNVTLK
-2187 KNIGENNVALGV
+2187 KNIGKDGVALGV
-2199 AFARDGAYSPNNLTF
+2199 AFARDGAYSPKNLTF
-2214 ENVSVT
+2214 KNVRVT
-2220 GSAIDQADQG
+2220 DSAIDQADQG
-2230 AAVIGYMSNL
+2230 AAVIGYMSDSTNSNNDK
-2240 TKNTKI
+2240 TIT
-2246 IFKGCTVDGF
+2246 FSGCSVERFT
-2256 KAGTDNGNSTNK
+2256 AGTNNDNSTNK

-2277 KSDSPA
+2277 KANLP
-2283 KEATSTNRQV
+2283 KKGERTVTFN
-2293 EFENCTANNI
+2293 NCIANNI
-2303 KLYNVQNGG
+2303 ELYNVQNGG

-2323 INGGSANTG
+2323 INGGSANIG
-2332 TITSRTAVGGGYS
+2332 TITSRTAGDGGYS

-2354 STLKIEGTTKTPISV
+2354 RILNIEGTTETLVSV
-2369 QNISIRETKHVSNS
+2369 KNISIRETTVNS
-2383 TSNSYIGGVAGSA
+2383 KSEYAGGVAGSA
-2396 ASTNIQNVNVE
+2396 APTNIQNVDVE
-2407 NVRLAGKDLGGLI
+2407 NIRLAGKNLGGLI
-2420 GCVNGGADVKNV
+2420 GYVNGGADVKNV
-2432 MISNSYLANCSEST
+2432 KISNSYLANCSQST
-2446 DQRAVGGFFGIINGT
+2446 DQRAVGGFFGIINGA

-2476 AVKDNKLL
+2476 AVSGNNLL
-2484 KSVSSEALSSLSA
+2484 LQVNAMSSLSA
-2497 DSIGLQLEG
+2497 DSIGLPLEDG
-2506 GTYATYSSLTA
+2506 TTYATYSSLTA
-2517 NALLQSERTPCGIWV
+2517 NASLQSGTPCGIWV
-2532 GNANNNTVNIVSAS
+2532 GNANNNLVKIVSAS
-2546 RQGNYSAVNNIGT
+2546 RQGDYSAVNNIGV

-2605 SGTSVR
+2605 NGTAVR
-2611 DSIISDIMTNPSL
+2611 DSIISDIMTNSSL

-2656 YQKED
+2656 YQKEEPSY
-2661 TSYKSVD
+2661 TSDD

-2728 TMSWNATDGVSI
+2728 TMSWNSTDGVSI

-2848 LGSFAKLDRS
+2848 LGSFKTLDRN

-2878 STLQELSTTGALS
+2878 STLGELSTAGVLT

-2896 LAEMAKQGKSPYICD
+2896 LAEMTKQGKSPYICD
-2911 LLPLKATKSATG
+2911 LLPLEATESATG
-2923 GFKIVEAT
+2923 GFKIVEST

-2940 DNTENKFI
+2940 NNTENTFI

-2958 KDTQYYNVILN
+2958 KDTKYYNVTLN
-2969 TTSGLND
+2969 TQCGLND
-2976 ILPVTE
+2976 ILPVKE

-2990 TEGNQTT
+2990 TEGNQAT

-3002 KLELNQ
+3002 TLELNQ

-3021 DFSVVYLL
+3021 NFNVVYLL
-3029 GDFYKLDNVTFKS
+3029 GDFYKLDNVTLNSESTTKEW
-3042 PTQSPEMVS
+3042 EMVS
-3051 GSNDSIKVT
+3051 GSNDSIKLT
-3060 VSSEV
+3060 VSSKV

-3075 SYVNGRSIYY
+3075 SYVNERSIYY
-3085 QYSLQTVDQDGKPV
+3085 QYSLQTVNQSGKPV

-3112 EKKNADGTE
+3112 KKENADGTVT

-3133 TENGFVTQF
+3133 TENGFITQF

-3154 GAWYTGATITAEM
+3154 GEWYTGATITAEM

-3172 STEMNQQFPLRT
+3172 STDMNQQFPVRKSNT
-3184 SGSENS
+3184 ENT

-3201 YQQDSLG
+3201 YQKDSLG
-3208 SSSISA
+3208 SSGISA
-3214 SASEEKLYYQLKE
+3214 SATEEKLYYQLKE

-3234 DSYNITSTDGN
+3234 DSYNITSK
-3245 TSPDGNT
+3245 DGNT
-3252 SQLGINGRENNDAAM
+3252 SQLGINGRENDDATM
-3267 EISSRVLLDVTD
+3267 EISSRALLDVTD
-3279 FSNFNLTDESN
+3279 FTSFNLTDESN
-3290 STYPYYLEG
+3290 SSYPYYLEG
-3299 ELTLAKKT
+3299 ELTLAQKT
-3307 DSGNG
+3307 DSENG
-3312 TSYQNVAIEKY
+3312 TSYKDVAIGDY
-3323 LSEFEIESAGTKL
+3323 LSAFVIESAAGT
-3336 NVDVTSEGLGL
+3336 NVDVKSEGLGL
-3347 QENNTVYKFRIRL
+3347 QENKTVYKFRIRL
-3360 TQDQVSKI
+3360 TQDQVNQI

-3377 KYKVKTGEELEVIK
+3377 KYEVKTGKKLEDID

-3401 LSATLKNQK
+3401 LSATLKNKK
-3410 LDNLLIGTPS
+3410 LEDLLNVKPS

>member
-25 AQVEAEEKVNTTVT
+25 AQVQAEEKVNTTVM
-39 ASEVQQDTQTPNGSA
+39 ASEGQQAAQTPNGSE
-54 TQFNGTTSENESE
+54 TQYNGTTSENESG
-67 KNNSYE
+67 KNNSNE
-73 TGTEQPDDTSE
+73 TSTEQPDDASK

-94 QPENESNKSDSN
+94 QQENESNKSDSN

-130 PTDATG
+130 PKDATG
-136 NEIQVVDNKVTLTS
+136 NGIQVIDNKVTLTS
-150 TADFINLSHMDAQ
+150 TADFINLSIQPAEN
-163 AYQTATI
+163 YETAEITI
-170 TIQRETTTPFDL
+170 TRGTNTSFDL
-182 TQEVDGK
+182 TETVNGK

-200 FKGTIAITSSGSGI
+200 FKGTIKITSSGSGI
-214 DIPIDHSFFKYLDQS
+214 DIPINRPFFEYLDQS
-229 ATINEGLYLKAKGTV
+229 ATINVGLYLKAKGRV
-244 DGPLL
+244 NGPLL

-254 NDGNSTVAEPK
+254 KDGNLAVAEPK

-273 EKEDNNLPSFGG
+273 EKEDNNFPSFGG
-285 IIGTMGGGT
+285 IIGIMSEGT

-327 ANLTIASYTD
+327 ANLTIASYID
-337 GNSTNSGSTGSG
+337 GNSTNSGSTGS
-349 TATIGYDISTTGGHA
+349 TPTTIDYDISTTDGHA

-369 EMQVEEMQNG
+369 EMQDG
-379 ATLTVNPAL
+379 ATLAVTPAL
-388 ELSGNVTTSANG
+388 NLTGNVTTTETEPATG
-400 FAAGGLIGAAT
+400 ELIEAAGGLIGAAE
-411 NPTITLNNTVTRTGT
+411 NPIIALNNQVTRTGT

-435 FIGKAV
+435 FIGRAV

-450 SNINVSGITIS
+450 SNISISGITIS
-461 NGNHAGGYYGV
+461 NGNHAGGYFGV
-472 LNFDSTAGGTITIKN
+472 LNFDSTTGGTIAIKN
-487 VPETNLTHTGTSKTS
+487 LSQTELIHTGES

-515 SQSSTLRLESPNV
+515 SQSSTLKLESPKV
-528 NISSNGTVTAL
+528 TISSNGAVTAL
-539 GGIIGSVAGNRAN
+539 GGIIGFVAGSGAHHG
-552 DALKDATSAYVEISG
+552 LSKATSSYVEISG
-567 ATVAAN
+567 ATVTAD
-573 LTTDLTTNGYFG
+573 LTTDLKKNGDSYFG

-606 IKVSGNDNGKASKLG
+606 TKVSGNDNGKASKLG
-621 GLLGKSTKGI
+621 GILGTSTKGV
-631 LRISGTTDLHELKI
+631 LRISGTTDLSDLKI
-645 EKTGTECGQI
+645 AKTGTECGQI

-673 GGDGYDWKYIRPAAV
+673 GGNGYDWKYIRPAAV
-688 SVSDIGSYGEVIRLD
+688 PVSDIGSYGEVIRLD
-703 GRKLKETDGSS
+703 GSKLKETDGSS
-714 TDSNTLFTNSA
+714 ADSNTLFTNDSA
-725 SHQFSVA
+725 SHQLSVA
-732 YTPEDTLEV
+732 YTPGETLTI

-750 AVLLRREKTSDLLSK
+750 AVLLQQGNTEGLLSK
-765 NITVNGNVDLT
+765 SITVNCNVDLT
-776 GTGIYSL
+776 ETGIYSL
-783 LRDNGSQIYTG
+783 LRDNGSQMYTG
-794 TFNGNGHTITLAAGE
+794 TFNGNNHTITLAAGE
-809 AYGYLSDGSTLAN
+809 AYGYLSDSTLAA
-822 NEKGTSATV
+822 NENGTSATV

-844 IPYCNGTVQNLILDG
+844 IPYCNGKVQNLILNG
-859 SIYFHNVSNGVEVCC
+859 SIYFHNVSNGVDVRC

-879 YTDGAAFTNVT
+879 YTDGATFENVT
-890 VKTKIVYRDGAGG
+890 VDTKIVYRDGAGG
-903 NNLKVM
+903 AGLKVM
-909 SIGGFLGQTK
+909 SIGGFLGRAK
-919 GTGTTSFTDCS
+919 GKTTFTRCS

-951 AGEEGANI
+951 VGEEGANI
-959 TFSNCGISDATI
+959 SFSNCGISNATI
-971 THEKFNESSS
+971 KHEKFKDNSN
-981 APDALFGGLIGRMTG
+981 APNALFGGLIGCMTG
-996 NVTINGLTIDSL
+996 NVTINGLTINHL
-1008 QMESYATGT
+1008 QMESYATET
-1017 SGGLLG
+1017 AGGLLG

-1032 DSVSINNLEVK
+1032 DSVSINNLEVL
-1043 NSTLDVQG
+1043 NSKLDVKG

-1066 GDGKGE
+1066 GNGTGA
-1072 NGIKFSKGTE
+1072 NGIKFSA
-1082 QNSSNSFFGKT
+1082 SNSFLGKT
-1093 DKENPSA
+1093 DEANPSA
-1100 LLVCSTIRYVEN
+1100 LLVCSTIQDEAN
-1112 KQNDN
+1112 K
-1117 KQNDK
+1117 KYDK

-1127 CKDGLKIAENAVNV
+1127 LKDGLKIEENAVNV

-1169 GLTSPDAGSAT
+1169 GLTSPNATTAT
-1180 LIDQNGCNTW
+1180 LIDQDKNTCNTW
-1190 KNQCNVNN
+1190 TNQCNVNN
-1198 GISYTNK
+1198 GKPYTNK

-1217 KNEGTNT
+1217 EKEGKNS
-1224 NITKIDSAGKLLLR
+1224 NITDINSAGKLLLR

-1243 AQSNLQQYFVKGS
+1243 AQPNLQQYFVKGS
-1256 NDFYLTGTID
+1256 DDFQLTGTID
-1266 LKGVS
+1266 LRGVS

-1276 RAITIQNA
+1276 RAITIQDA
-1284 TVIFDYKNM
+1284 TVIFDYTNM
-1293 NTKTEKKYSDSS
+1293 NTNTVKKYNDSN

-1333 FGKYEEG
+1333 FGKYEV
-1340 KIDEEGKAGVLIC
+1340 GKAGVLIC

-1363 EQAGIMIT
+1363 DQAGITIT

-1378 QCEGGTDLP
+1378 QCNDGTNLP
-1387 LLVNAVGSNTAISMN
+1387 LLVNSVGSNTAISMN

-1407 RDKYT
+1407 RGAYT
-1412 TSSGLTGNKVA
+1412 TSGLTGNKVA
-1423 SALMGKVGSSTA
+1423 SALMGQVGSSTA

-1454 IFKTAIFATAFQY
+1454 IFNTAIFATAFQY

-1494 VKGTVSDYK
+1494 VKSIGNLSGYN
-1503 RNAYSQ
+1503 RNPYSQ
-1509 GNMTGQVWYL
+1509 KNMTGQVWYL

-1534 KAAIKTGNESGNKPA
+1534 KAAINTENESGNKPA
-1549 NEPQNFS
+1549 NSPQDFS
-1556 GYLPYIGKPENSSD
+1556 GYLPYIGRAENSAD

-1581 VYLDVGCGTYGHPWV
+1581 VYLVDGCGTYGHPWV
-1596 IKDVS
+1596 IQNVS
-1601 SRTDGSNQKLF
+1601 RKGSVQTLF

-1633 AIKINTEI
+1633 AIKINTTI
-1641 LNTKMDGQ
+1641 LTTKMDGQ

-1655 TGDVSTD
+1655 TGDASDD
-1662 IVFIKNGNTWVEA
+1662 IVFIKNGNTWKEA
-1675 TLAGNR
+1675 TLVGNR

-1689 ATTLTNEQVMAYLR
+1689 VTLTNEQVMAYLR
-1703 NGYFQIKQDLTLNVA
+1703 NGYFQIKKDLTLNVA
-1718 QFTGFGKNDVSRA
+1718 QFTGFGKNNVSRA

-1739 TGDTEDTGGTTTR
+1739 TADR
-1752 KIKITL
+1752 KITL
-1758 TGENTTGEVGGLIR
+1758 TGVNTTGEVGGLIR

-1781 LEIVFDD
+1781 LTIVLDK
-1788 VTINGNSTETF
+1788 VTFNGNSTETF

-1809 GDNIIDNV
+1809 GDSIIDNV

-1826 GSSVSNLTA
+1826 GSSASNLTA

-1848 TVGNITTDY
+1848 TVGSTTIDQ

-1870 SAGLTSISGTATNT
+1870 SAGLTSISGSSTNT
-1884 EVSAGNKNYYWNP
+1884 EAGDGNTNYYWNP

-1906 ACAEASCSGMGTNT
+1906 ACAEESCPGMGTNT
-1920 DKNYTIPKL
+1920 DKNYTISKL

-1939 NKDVVA
+1939 NKGVN
-1945 KTIAGTAYPN
+1945 TIAGNAYPN

-1979 KTSDNN
+1979 KTAGGD
-1985 FALTNIVDAS
+1985 FALTSSNGTDYRVNAS
-1995 YYGRTRTGTYDGVGK
+1995 YYGRTRTGTYDGVG
-2010 TPNQADVT
+2010 TAPNQADAT

-2031 GKEVDRRQY
+2031 GREVDRRKY
-2040 STSYLSTYVD
+2040 STSYLSTYVE
-2050 TQDTSVDEKA
+2050 TQNNSADPKA

-2069 NGRSVKFGDNGNY
+2069 NGRSVTFVKGIY
-2082 DLRSYGNGFRGIG
+2082 DLSTYGNGFRGIG
-2095 YNYGLPT
+2095 HNYGLPA
-2102 DSTRKDIQKS
+2102 DIRKS

-2117 KNQTDG
+2117 QNQINNDSITV
-2123 TIAGTIAVNG
+2123 AGNG
-2133 NHATITYSRT
+2133 ATIQYSRT

-2149 KDIKDISV
+2149 NDISV
-2157 TQAGF
+2157 SQAGF

-2167 ANSGANYTVKDLN
+2167 ANSGATYTVNGLN
-2180 FTGVTLK
+2180 FKDVTLK
-2187 KNIGENNVALGV
+2187 KNIGKDGVALGI
-2199 AFARDGAYSPNNLTF
+2199 AFARDGAYSPNSLMF
-2214 ENVSVT
+2214 EGVNVT
-2220 GSAIDQADQG
+2220 KSAIDQADQG

-2240 TKNTKI
+2240 TKNTMI
-2246 IFKGCTVDGF
+2246 TFTGCSVEGF
-2256 KAGTDNGNSTNK
+2256 AAGTDNGNSTNK

-2277 KSDSPA
+2277 KTDSPV
-2283 KEATSTNRQV
+2283 KGATSTDRKV
-2293 EFENCTANNI
+2293 EFKNCTATNI
-2303 KLYNVQNGG
+2303 NMYNVQNGG

-2323 INGGSANTG
+2323 IKGGSANTG

-2354 STLKIEGTTKTPISV
+2354 SILNIEGTTETPMVSV
-2369 QNISIRETKHVSNS
+2369 KNISIRETKDVNS
-2383 TSNSYIGGVAGSA
+2383 TSKSYAGGVAGSA
-2396 ASTNIQNVNVE
+2396 ASTNIQNVDVE
-2407 NVRLAGKDLGGLI
+2407 NIRLAGKDLGGLI
-2420 GCVNGGADVKNV
+2420 GCVNGSADVKNV
-2432 MISNSYLANCSEST
+2432 KISNSYLANCSKDSN
-2446 DQRAVGGFFGIINGT
+2446 QNAVGGFFGIINGSNRT

-2476 AVKDNKLL
+2476 AVNGNSLV

-2497 DSIGLQLEG
+2497 DSIGLLLKDD
-2506 GTYATYSSLTA
+2506 TYATYNSLTA
-2517 NALLQSERTPCGIWV
+2517 NASLESGTPCGIWV
-2532 GNANNNTVNIVSAS
+2532 GNANNNPVKIDSAS
-2546 RQGNYSAVNNIGT
+2546 RQGNYSAVNNIGA

-2581 VNTKPDAIVTVG
+2581 LNTKPDAIVTVE

-2605 SGTSVR
+2605 NGTAVR

-2656 YQKED
+2656 YQKEEP
-2661 TSYKSVD
+2661 SYKSED

-2696 KQEQSKRYYDKIE
+2696 KQEQSKRCYDKIE

-2750 QITILDVSYKRTVKD
+2750 QITILDVSYEI
-2765 STDVYHLYIPVLVKK
+2765 STEVYHLYIPVLVKK

-2801 DGNATLNSF
+2801 DEKATLNSF

-2848 LGSFAKLDRS
+2848 LGEFKTLDRS

-2878 STLQELSTTGALS
+2878 STLGELSTVGVLT

-2911 LLPLKATKSATG
+2911 LLPLEATESATG
-2923 GFKIVEAT
+2923 GFKKVESA
-2931 DSSAVLRIW
+2931 DPGAVLRIW
-2940 DNTENKFI
+2940 NETENTFI
-2948 YYAAKSDADA
+2948 YYAAKSDADT
-2958 KDTQYYNVILN
+2958 KDTKYYNVTLN
-2969 TTSGLND
+2969 TKCGLND
-2976 ILPVTE
+2976 ILPVKE

-2990 TEGNQTT
+2990 TEGNATT

-3002 KLELNQ
+3002 TLELNQ

-3021 DFSVVYLL
+3021 NFNVVYLL
-3029 GDFYKLDNVTFKS
+3029 GDFYKLDNVTLNS
-3042 PTQSPEMVS
+3042 ESTTQNQEMVS
-3051 GSNDSIKVT
+3051 GSNDSIKVI
-3060 VSSEV
+3060 VSSKV

-3075 SYVNGRSIYY
+3075 SYVNDRSIYY
-3085 QYSLQTVDQDGKPV
+3085 QYSLQTVNQSGNPV

-3112 EKKNADGTE
+3112 EKKNADGTVTE
-3121 THELKQLTDLSG
+3121 THELKQLTNLSG
-3133 TENGFVTQF
+3133 TENGFITQF

-3154 GAWYTGATITAEM
+3154 GEWYTGATITAEM

-3172 STEMNQQFPLRT
+3172 STDMNQQFPVRKSNT
-3184 SGSENS
+3184 ENT

-3208 SSSISA
+3208 SSGISA
-3214 SASEEKLYYQLKE
+3214 SATEEKLYYQLKE

-3234 DSYNITSTDGN
+3234 DSYNITSK
-3245 TSPDGNT
+3245 DGNT
-3252 SQLGINGRENNDAAM
+3252 SQLGINGRENDNAAM
-3267 EISSRVLLDVTD
+3267 EISSRALLNVTD
-3279 FSNFNLTDESN
+3279 FTSFNLTDESN

-3299 ELTLAKKT
+3299 ELTLAQKT
-3307 DSGNG
+3307 DSENG
-3312 TSYQNVAIEKY
+3312 TSYKDVAIGDY
-3323 LSEFEIESAGTKL
+3323 LSEFVIESAGT

-3360 TQDQVSKI
+3360 TKEQVNKI

-3377 KYKVKTGEELEVIK
+3377 KYKVKTGKELEDID

-3401 LSATLKNQK
+3401 LSATLKNK
-3410 LDNLLIGTPS
+3410 NLEDLLNVKPS

>member
-25 AQVEAEEKVNTTVT
+25 AQVQAEEKVNTTVM
-39 ASEVQQDTQTPNGSA
+39 ASEGQQAAQTPNGSE
-54 TQFNGTTSENESE
+54 TQYNGTTSENESG
-67 KNNSYE
+67 KNNSNE
-73 TGTEQPDDTSE
+73 TSTEQPDDASK

-94 QPENESNKSDSN
+94 QQENESNKSDSN

-130 PTDATG
+130 PKDATG
-136 NEIQVVDNKVTLTS
+136 NGIQVIDNKVTLTS
-150 TADFINLSHMDAQ
+150 TADFINLSIQPAEN
-163 AYQTATI
+163 YETAEITI
-170 TIQRETTTPFDL
+170 TRGTNTSFDL
-182 TQEVDGK
+182 TETVNGK

-200 FKGTIAITSSGSGI
+200 FKGTIKITSSGSGI
-214 DIPIDHSFFKYLDQS
+214 DIPINRPFFEYLDQS
-229 ATINEGLYLKAKGTV
+229 ATINVGLYLKAKGRV
-244 DGPLL
+244 NGPLL

-254 NDGNSTVAEPK
+254 KDGNLAVAEPK

-273 EKEDNNLPSFGG
+273 EKEDNNFPSFGG
-285 IIGTMGGGT
+285 IIGIMSEGT

-327 ANLTIASYTD
+327 ANLTIASYID
-337 GNSTNSGSTGSG
+337 GNSTNSGSTGS
-349 TATIGYDISTTGGHA
+349 TPTTIDYDISTTDGHA

-369 EMQVEEMQNG
+369 EMQDG
-379 ATLTVNPAL
+379 ATLAVTPAL
-388 ELSGNVTTSANG
+388 NLTGNVTTTETEPATG
-400 FAAGGLIGAAT
+400 ELIEAAGGLIGAAE
-411 NPTITLNNTVTRTGT
+411 NPIIALNNQVTRTGT

-435 FIGKAV
+435 FIGRAV

-450 SNINVSGITIS
+450 SNISISGITIS
-461 NGNHAGGYYGV
+461 NGNHAGGYFGV
-472 LNFDSTAGGTITIKN
+472 LNFDSTTGGTIAIKN
-487 VPETNLTHTGTSKTS
+487 LSQTELIHTGES

-515 SQSSTLRLESPNV
+515 SQSSTLKLESPKV
-528 NISSNGTVTAL
+528 TISSNGAVTAL
-539 GGIIGSVAGNRAN
+539 GGIIGFVAGSGAHHG
-552 DALKDATSAYVEISG
+552 LSKATSSYVEISG
-567 ATVAAN
+567 ATVTAD
-573 LTTDLTTNGYFG
+573 LTTDLKKNGDSYFG

-606 IKVSGNDNGKASKLG
+606 TKVSGNDNGKASKLG
-621 GLLGKSTKGI
+621 GILGTSTKGV
-631 LRISGTTDLHELKI
+631 LRISGTTDLSDLKI
-645 EKTGTECGQI
+645 AKTGTECGQI

-673 GGDGYDWKYIRPAAV
+673 GGNGYDWKYIRPAAV
-688 SVSDIGSYGEVIRLD
+688 PVSDIGSYGEVIRLD
-703 GRKLKETDGSS
+703 GSKLKETDGSS
-714 TDSNTLFTNSA
+714 ADSNTLFTNDSA
-725 SHQFSVA
+725 SHQLSVA
-732 YTPEDTLEV
+732 YTPGETLTI

-750 AVLLRREKTSDLLSK
+750 AVLLQQGNTEGLLSK
-765 NITVNGNVDLT
+765 SITVNCNVDLT
-776 GTGIYSL
+776 ETGIYSL
-783 LRDNGSQIYTG
+783 LRDNGSQMYTG
-794 TFNGNGHTITLAAGE
+794 TFNGNNHTITLAAGE
-809 AYGYLSDGSTLAN
+809 AYGYLSDSTLAA
-822 NEKGTSATV
+822 NENGTSATV

-844 IPYCNGTVQNLILDG
+844 IPYCNGKVQNLILNG
-859 SIYFHNVSNGVEVCC
+859 SIYFHNVSNGVDVRC

-879 YTDGAAFTNVT
+879 YTDGATFENVT
-890 VKTKIVYRDGAGG
+890 VDTKIVYRDGAGG
-903 NNLKVM
+903 AGLKVM
-909 SIGGFLGQTK
+909 SIGGFLGRAK
-919 GTGTTSFTDCS
+919 GKTTFTRCS

-951 AGEEGANI
+951 VGEEGANI
-959 TFSNCGISDATI
+959 SFSNCGISNATI
-971 THEKFNESSS
+971 KHEKFKDNSN
-981 APDALFGGLIGRMTG
+981 APNALFGGLIGCMTG
-996 NVTINGLTIDSL
+996 NVTINGLTINHL
-1008 QMESYATGT
+1008 QMESYATET
-1017 SGGLLG
+1017 AGGLLG

-1032 DSVSINNLEVK
+1032 DSVSINNLEVL
-1043 NSTLDVQG
+1043 NSKLDVKG

-1066 GDGKGE
+1066 GNGTGA
-1072 NGIKFSKGTE
+1072 NGIKFSA
-1082 QNSSNSFFGKT
+1082 SNSFLGKT
-1093 DKENPSA
+1093 DEANPSA
-1100 LLVCSTIRYVEN
+1100 LLVCSTIQDEAN
-1112 KQNDN
+1112 K
-1117 KQNDK
+1117 KYDK

-1127 CKDGLKIAENAVNV
+1127 LKDGLKIEENAVNV

-1169 GLTSPDAGSAT
+1169 GLTSPNATTAT
-1180 LIDQNGCNTW
+1180 LIDQDKNTCNTW
-1190 KNQCNVNN
+1190 TNQCNVNN
-1198 GISYTNK
+1198 GKPYTNK

-1217 KNEGTNT
+1217 EKEGKNS
-1224 NITKIDSAGKLLLR
+1224 NITDINSAGKLLLR

-1243 AQSNLQQYFVKGS
+1243 AQPNLQQYFVKGS
-1256 NDFYLTGTID
+1256 DDFQLTGTID
-1266 LKGVS
+1266 LRGVS

-1276 RAITIQNA
+1276 RAITIQDA
-1284 TVIFDYKNM
+1284 TVIFDYTNM
-1293 NTKTEKKYSDSS
+1293 NTNTVKKYNDSN

-1333 FGKYEEG
+1333 FGKYEV
-1340 KIDEEGKAGVLIC
+1340 GKAGVLIC

-1363 EQAGIMIT
+1363 DQAGITIT

-1378 QCEGGTDLP
+1378 QCNDGTNLP
-1387 LLVNAVGSNTAISMN
+1387 LLVNSVGSNTAISMN

-1407 RDKYT
+1407 RGAYT
-1412 TSSGLTGNKVA
+1412 TSGLTGNKVA
-1423 SALMGKVGSSTA
+1423 SALMGQVGSSTA

-1454 IFKTAIFATAFQY
+1454 IFNTAIFATAFQY

-1494 VKGTVSDYK
+1494 VKSIGNLSGYN
-1503 RNAYSQ
+1503 RNPYSQ
-1509 GNMTGQVWYL
+1509 KNMTGQVWYL

-1534 KAAIKTGNESGNKPA
+1534 KAAINTENESGNKPA
-1549 NEPQNFS
+1549 NSPQDFS
-1556 GYLPYIGKPENSSD
+1556 GYLPYIGRAENSAD

-1581 VYLDVGCGTYGHPWV
+1581 VYLVDGCGTYGHPWV
-1596 IKDVS
+1596 IQNVS
-1601 SRTDGSNQKLF
+1601 RKGSVQTLF

-1633 AIKINTEI
+1633 AIKINTTI
-1641 LNTKMDGQ
+1641 LTTKMDGQ

-1655 TGDVSTD
+1655 TGDASDD
-1662 IVFIKNGNTWVEA
+1662 IVFIKNGNTWKEA
-1675 TLAGNR
+1675 TLVGNR

-1689 ATTLTNEQVMAYLR
+1689 VTLTNEQVMAYLR
-1703 NGYFQIKQDLTLNVA
+1703 NGYFQIKKDLTLNVA
-1718 QFTGFGKNDVSRA
+1718 QFTGFGKNNVSRA

-1739 TGDTEDTGGTTTR
+1739 TADR
-1752 KIKITL
+1752 KITL
-1758 TGENTTGEVGGLIR
+1758 TGVNTTGEVGGLIR

-1781 LEIVFDD
+1781 LTIVLDK
-1788 VTINGNSTETF
+1788 VTFNGNSTETF

-1809 GDNIIDNV
+1809 GDSIIDNV

-1826 GSSVSNLTA
+1826 GSSASNLTA

-1848 TVGNITTDY
+1848 TVGSTTIDQ

-1870 SAGLTSISGTATNT
+1870 SAGLTSISGSSTNT
-1884 EVSAGNKNYYWNP
+1884 EAGDGNTNYYWNP

-1906 ACAEASCSGMGTNT
+1906 ACAEESCSGMGTNT
-1920 DKNYTIPKL
+1920 DKNYTISKL

-1939 NKDVVA
+1939 NKGVN
-1945 KTIAGTAYPN
+1945 TIAGNAYPN

-1979 KTSDNN
+1979 KTAGGD
-1985 FALTNIVDAS
+1985 FALTSSNGTDYRVNAS
-1995 YYGRTRTGTYDGVGK
+1995 YYGRTRTGTYDGVG
-2010 TPNQADVT
+2010 TAPNQADAT

-2031 GKEVDRRQY
+2031 GREVDRRKY
-2040 STSYLSTYVD
+2040 STSYLSTYVE
-2050 TQDTSVDEKA
+2050 TQNNSADPKA

-2069 NGRSVKFGDNGNY
+2069 NGRSVTFVKGIY
-2082 DLRSYGNGFRGIG
+2082 DLSTYGNGFRGIG
-2095 YNYGLPT
+2095 HNYGLPA
-2102 DSTRKDIQKS
+2102 DIRKS

-2117 KNQTDG
+2117 QNQINNDSITV
-2123 TIAGTIAVNG
+2123 AGNG
-2133 NHATITYSRT
+2133 ATIQYSRT

-2149 KDIKDISV
+2149 NDISV
-2157 TQAGF
+2157 SQAGF

-2167 ANSGANYTVKDLN
+2167 ANSGATYTVNGLN
-2180 FTGVTLK
+2180 FKDVTLK
-2187 KNIGENNVALGV
+2187 KNIGKDGVALGI
-2199 AFARDGAYSPNNLTF
+2199 AFARDGAYSPNSLMF
-2214 ENVSVT
+2214 EGVNVT
-2220 GSAIDQADQG
+2220 KSAIDQADQG

-2240 TKNTKI
+2240 TKNTMI
-2246 IFKGCTVDGF
+2246 TFTGCSVEGF
-2256 KAGTDNGNSTNK
+2256 AAGTDNGNSTNK

-2277 KSDSPA
+2277 KTDSPV
-2283 KEATSTNRQV
+2283 KGATSTDRKV
-2293 EFENCTANNI
+2293 EFKNCTATNI
-2303 KLYNVQNGG
+2303 NMYNVQNGG

-2323 INGGSANTG
+2323 IKGGSANTG

-2354 STLKIEGTTKTPISV
+2354 SILNIEGTTETPMVSV
-2369 QNISIRETKHVSNS
+2369 KNISIRETKDVNS
-2383 TSNSYIGGVAGSA
+2383 TSKSYAGGVAGSA
-2396 ASTNIQNVNVE
+2396 ASTNIQNVDVE
-2407 NVRLAGKDLGGLI
+2407 NIRLAGKDLGGLI
-2420 GCVNGGADVKNV
+2420 GCVNGSADVKNV
-2432 MISNSYLANCSEST
+2432 KISNSYLANCSKDSN
-2446 DQRAVGGFFGIINGT
+2446 QNAVGGFFGIINGSNRT

-2476 AVKDNKLL
+2476 AVNGNSLV

-2497 DSIGLQLEG
+2497 DSIGLLLKDD
-2506 GTYATYSSLTA
+2506 TYATYNSLTA
-2517 NALLQSERTPCGIWV
+2517 NASLESGTPCGIWV
-2532 GNANNNTVNIVSAS
+2532 GNANNNPVKIDSAS
-2546 RQGNYSAVNNIGT
+2546 RQGNYSAVNNIGA

-2581 VNTKPDAIVTVG
+2581 LNTKPDAIVTVE

-2605 SGTSVR
+2605 NGTAVR

-2656 YQKED
+2656 YQKEEP
-2661 TSYKSVD
+2661 SYKSED

-2696 KQEQSKRYYDKIE
+2696 KQEQSKRCYDKIE

-2750 QITILDVSYKRTVKD
+2750 QITILDVSYEI
-2765 STDVYHLYIPVLVKK
+2765 STEVYHLYIPVLVKK

-2801 DGNATLNSF
+2801 DEKATLNSF

-2848 LGSFAKLDRS
+2848 LGEFKTLDRS

-2878 STLQELSTTGALS
+2878 STLGELSTVGVLT

-2911 LLPLKATKSATG
+2911 LLPLEATESATG
-2923 GFKIVEAT
+2923 GFKKVESA
-2931 DSSAVLRIW
+2931 DPGAVLRIW
-2940 DNTENKFI
+2940 NETENTFI
-2948 YYAAKSDADA
+2948 YYAAKSDADT
-2958 KDTQYYNVILN
+2958 KDTKYYNVTLN
-2969 TTSGLND
+2969 TKCGLND
-2976 ILPVTE
+2976 ILPVKE

-2990 TEGNQTT
+2990 TEGNATT

-3002 KLELNQ
+3002 TLELNQ

-3021 DFSVVYLL
+3021 NFNVVYLL
-3029 GDFYKLDNVTFKS
+3029 GDFYKLDNVTLNS
-3042 PTQSPEMVS
+3042 ESTTQNQEMVS
-3051 GSNDSIKVT
+3051 GSNDSIKVI
-3060 VSSEV
+3060 VSSKV

-3075 SYVNGRSIYY
+3075 SYVNDRSIYY
-3085 QYSLQTVDQDGKPV
+3085 QYSLQTVNQSGNPV

-3112 EKKNADGTE
+3112 EKKNADGTVTE
-3121 THELKQLTDLSG
+3121 THELKQLTNLSG
-3133 TENGFVTQF
+3133 TENGFITQF

-3154 GAWYTGATITAEM
+3154 GEWYTGATITAEM

-3172 STEMNQQFPLRT
+3172 STDMNQQFPVRKSNT
-3184 SGSENS
+3184 ENT

-3208 SSSISA
+3208 SSGISA
-3214 SASEEKLYYQLKE
+3214 SATEEKLYYQLKE

-3234 DSYNITSTDGN
+3234 DSYNITSK
-3245 TSPDGNT
+3245 DGNT
-3252 SQLGINGRENNDAAM
+3252 SQLGINGRENDNAAM
-3267 EISSRVLLDVTD
+3267 EISSRALLNVTD
-3279 FSNFNLTDESN
+3279 FTSFNLTDESN

-3299 ELTLAKKT
+3299 ELTLAQKT
-3307 DSGNG
+3307 DSENG
-3312 TSYQNVAIEKY
+3312 TSYKDVAIGDY
-3323 LSEFEIESAGTKL
+3323 LSEFVIESAGT

-3360 TQDQVSKI
+3360 TKEQVNKI

-3377 KYKVKTGEELEVIK
+3377 KYKVKTGKELEDID

-3401 LSATLKNQK
+3401 LSATLKNK
-3410 LDNLLIGTPS
+3410 NLEDLLNVKPS

>member
-1 MVRQKLKKICAG
+1 MVRQKLKKTCAG

-25 AQVEAEEKVNTTVT
+25 AQVQAEEKVNTTVM
-39 ASEVQQDTQTPNGSA
+39 ASEGQQAAQTPNGSE
-54 TQFNGTTSENESE
+54 TQYNGTTSENESG
-67 KNNSYE
+67 KNNSNE
-73 TGTEQPDDTSE
+73 TSTEQPDDTSG

-106 IEESAQENTKQTDAE
+106 IEESAQENTEQTDAE
-121 QEATADEAN
+121 QETTADEAN
-130 PTDATG
+130 PTDATENG
-136 NEIQVVDNKVTLTS
+136 IQVIDNKVTLTS
-150 TADFINLSHMDAQ
+150 TADFINLSNQPAEN
-163 AYQTATI
+163 YETAEITI
-170 TIQRETTTPFDL
+170 TRGTTNSFDL
-182 TQEVDGK
+182 TETVNGK
-189 TFQGFGSEKHP
+189 TFQGFGSAEHP
-200 FKGTIAITSSGSGI
+200 FKGTIVITSSGSGI
-214 DIPIDHSFFKYLDQS
+214 DIPINRPFFGYLDQS
-229 ATINEGLYLKAKGTV
+229 ATINAGLYLKAKGAV
-244 DGPLL
+244 NGPLL

-254 NDGNSTVAEPK
+254 NKNSAGAKT
-265 QISLMIGA
+265 ISLMIGA

-304 TEANTTITGT
+304 TEADTTITGT

-337 GNSTNSGSTGSG
+337 GNSTNDGSTGN
-349 TATIGYDISTTGGHA
+349 TPVTIGYNISTTGGHA

-369 EMQVEEMQNG
+369 EMKDK
-379 ATLTVNPAL
+379 ATLTVNQ
-388 ELSGNVTTSANG
+388 ELDLTGNVTTTATES
-400 FAAGGLIGAAT
+400 AAGGLIGAAT
-411 NPTITLNNTVTRTGT
+411 NPTIILNNQVTRTGT

-450 SNINVSGITIS
+450 SKISISGITIS
-461 NGNHAGGYYGV
+461 NGNHAGGHFGV
-472 LNFDSTAGGTITIKN
+472 LNFDSASGDTITIKTN
-487 VPETNLTHTGTSKTS
+487 SQTNQTNLTHKGTS

-515 SQSSTLRLESPNV
+515 SQSSTLKLESPKV
-528 NISSNGTVTAL
+528 TISSNGAVTAL
-539 GGIIGSVAGNRAN
+539 GGIIGFVAGSGAHHG
-552 DALKDATSAYVEISG
+552 LSKATSSYVEISG
-567 ATVAAN
+567 ATVTAD
-573 LTTDLTTNGYFG
+573 LTTDLKKNGDSYFG

-592 QAEGQGHFL
+592 QAEGQGQGHFL
-601 SVSGT
+601 SVSGAT
-606 IKVSGNDNGKASKLG
+606 TVSGNDNGKASKLG
-621 GLLGKSTKGI
+621 GILGKSTKGI
-631 LRISGTTDLHELKI
+631 LRISSTTDLSGLKI
-645 EKTGTECGQI
+645 AKTGTECGQI

-673 GGDGYDWKYIRPAAV
+673 GGNGYDWKYIRPAAV
-688 SVSDIGSYGEVIRLD
+688 PVSDIGSYGEVIRLD
-703 GRKLKETDGSS
+703 GSKLKETDGSS
-714 TDSNTLFTNSA
+714 ADSNMLFTKDPN
-725 SHQFSVA
+725 SHQLSVA
-732 YTPEDTLEV
+732 YTQENALEV
-741 NNTRDLAAV
+741 SNTRDLAAV
-750 AVLLRREKTSDLLSK
+750 AVLLQQGNDLLNK
-765 NITVNGNVDLT
+765 NITVNCDVDLT

-783 LRDNGSQIYTG
+783 LRDNGSQKYTG
-794 TFNGNGHTITLAAGE
+794 TFNGNNHTITLAAGE
-809 AYGYLSDGSTLAN
+809 AYGYLSDSTTLAK
-822 NEKGTSATV
+822 NENGTSATV

-844 IPYCNGTVQNLILDG
+844 IPYCNGKVQNLTLNG
-859 SIYFHNVSNGVEVCC
+859 SIYFHNVSNGVDVRC

-879 YTDGAAFTNVT
+879 YTDGATFTDVT
-890 VKTKIVYRDGAGG
+890 VDTKIVYRDGAGG
-903 NNLKVM
+903 AGLKVM
-909 SIGGFLGQTK
+909 SIGGFLGRAK
-919 GTGTTSFTDCS
+919 GTTTFTGCS

-951 AGEEGANI
+951 AGEAGADI
-959 TFSNCGISDATI
+959 SFSNCRIPDAKI
-971 THEKFNESSS
+971 THAKFNESSN
-981 APDALFGGLIGRMTG
+981 APNAKFGGLIGCMTG
-996 NVTINGLTIDSL
+996 KVTINGLTINNL
-1008 QMESYATGT
+1008 QMESYATET
-1017 SGGLLG
+1017 AGGLLG

-1032 DSVSINNLEVK
+1032 DSVSINNLEVQ
-1043 NSTLDVQG
+1043 NSKLDVQG

-1066 GDGKGE
+1066 GDGTGP
-1072 NGIKFSKGTE
+1072 NGIKFSKGTK
-1082 QNSSNSFFGKT
+1082 QNAFSGKT
-1093 DKENPSA
+1093 DKANPSA
-1100 LLVCSTIRYVEN
+1100 LLVCSTIQDESNRKY
-1112 KQNDN
+1112 
-1117 KQNDK
+1117 DK

-1127 CKDGLKIAENAVNV
+1127 LKDGLKIEENAVNV

-1169 GLTSPDAGSAT
+1169 GLTSPNATTAT
-1180 LIDQNGCNTW
+1180 LIDQDKNTCNTW
-1190 KNQCNVNN
+1190 TNQCNVNN
-1198 GISYTNK
+1198 GKSYKNK

-1217 KNEGTNT
+1217 EKEGKNS
-1224 NITKIDSAGKLLLR
+1224 NITDINSAGKLLLR

-1243 AQSNLQQYFVKGS
+1243 AQPNLQQYFVKGS
-1256 NDFYLTGTID
+1256 DDFKLTGTID
-1266 LKGVS
+1266 LRGVS

-1276 RAITIQNA
+1276 RAITIQDA
-1284 TVIFDYKNM
+1284 TVIFDYTNM
-1293 NTKTEKKYSDSS
+1293 NTNTVKKYNDSN

-1333 FGKYEEG
+1333 FGKYEV
-1340 KIDEEGKAGVLIC
+1340 GKAGVLIC

-1358 ESANK
+1358 ENTNK
-1363 EQAGIMIT
+1363 DQAGITIT

-1378 QCEGGTDLP
+1378 QCNDGTNLP
-1387 LLVNAVGSNTAISMN
+1387 LLVNSVGSNTAISMN

-1407 RDKYT
+1407 REKYT
-1412 TSSGLTGNKVA
+1412 TTKVLTVNKVA
-1423 SALMGKVGSSTA
+1423 SALMGQVGSSTA

-1454 IFKTAIFATAFQY
+1454 IFKTSIFATAFQY

-1480 TTEKITFGKEISNG
+1480 TTKKITFGKEISNG
-1494 VKGTVSDYK
+1494 AFENLSGYN
-1503 RNAYSQ
+1503 RNPYSQ
-1509 GNMTGQVWYL
+1509 KNMTGQVWYL

-1534 KAAIKTGNESGNKPA
+1534 TTAIQTGNELGNKPA
-1549 NEPQNFS
+1549 NSPQDFS
-1556 GYLPYIGKPENSSD
+1556 DYLPYIGTPENSA
-1570 KYYELDINQKA
+1570 KKCYELDINQKA
-1581 VYLDVGCGTYGHPWV
+1581 VYLDDGCGTYGHPWV

-1601 SRTDGSNQKLF
+1601 STDGSNQKLF

-1633 AIKINTEI
+1633 AIKINTTI
-1641 LNTKMDGQ
+1641 LTTKMDGQ

-1655 TGDVSTD
+1655 TGDASDD
-1662 IVFIKNGNTWVEA
+1662 IVFIKNGNTWKEA
-1675 TLAGNR
+1675 TLVGNR

-1689 ATTLTNEQVMAYLR
+1689 PTTLTNEQVMAYLR
-1703 NGYFQIKQDLTLNVA
+1703 NGYFQIKENLTLDVA
-1718 QFTGFGKNDVSRA
+1718 QFTGFGKDDVSRA

-1739 TGDTEDTGGTTTR
+1739 TAART
-1752 KIKITL
+1752 ITL
-1758 TGENTTGEVGGLIR
+1758 TGVNTTGEVGGLVR

-1781 LEIVFDD
+1781 LTIVLDN
-1788 VTINGNSTETF
+1788 VTFNGNSTETF

-1809 GDNIIDNV
+1809 GDNIIDKV
-1817 TLTVNSVNK
+1817 TLTVNSVKK
-1826 GSSVSNLTA
+1826 GSSAKNLTA

-1848 TVGNITTDY
+1848 GTTIDQ

-1870 SAGLTSISGTATNT
+1870 SEGLTSISGTATNT
-1884 EVSAGNKNYYWNP
+1884 EVRAGNTNYYWNP

-1906 ACAEASCSGMGTNT
+1906 ACAEESCSGMGTNT

-1929 DKNVKLKITG
+1929 NNNDKLKITKG
-1939 NKDVVA
+1939 GDT

-1955 STITLDSTQSIWL
+1955 STITLDSKQSIWL

-1979 KTSDNN
+1979 KNSSSSFSVNDEK
-1985 FALTNIVDAS
+1985 NIVNAS
-1995 YYGRTRTGTYDGVGK
+1995 YYGRTRTGTYDGVGDA
-2010 TPNQADVT
+2010 PNQADAT

-2031 GKEVDRRQY
+2031 GREVDRRKY
-2040 STSYLSTYVD
+2040 STSYLSTYVE
-2050 TQDTSVDEKA
+2050 TQNNSADPKA

-2069 NGRSVKFGDNGNY
+2069 NGRSVTFVKGIY
-2082 DLRSYGNGFRGIG
+2082 DLSTYGNGFRGIG
-2095 YNYGLPT
+2095 HNYGLPA
-2102 DSTRKDIQKS
+2102 DIRKS

-2117 KNQTDG
+2117 QNQINNAPTAVAG
-2123 TIAGTIAVNG
+2123 NGVTIQ
-2133 NHATITYSRT
+2133 YSRT
-2143 IYEMSG
+2143 IYEMS
-2149 KDIKDISV
+2149 DNNDISV
-2157 TQAGF
+2157 SQAGF

-2167 ANSGANYTVKDLN
+2167 ANSGATYTVKDLN
-2180 FTGVTLK
+2180 FTNVTLK
-2187 KNIGENNVALGV
+2187 KNIGKDGVALGV
-2199 AFARDGAYSPNNLTF
+2199 AFARDGAYSPKNLTF
-2214 ENVSVT
+2214 KNVRVT
-2220 GSAIDQADQG
+2220 DSAIDQADQG
-2230 AAVIGYMSNL
+2230 AAVIGYMSDSTNSNNDK
-2240 TKNTKI
+2240 TIT
-2246 IFKGCTVDGF
+2246 FSGCSVERFT
-2256 KAGTDNGNSTNK
+2256 AGTNNDNSTNK

-2277 KSDSPA
+2277 KANLP
-2283 KEATSTNRQV
+2283 KKGERTVTFN
-2293 EFENCTANNI
+2293 NCIANNI
-2303 KLYNVQNGG
+2303 ELYNVQNGG

-2323 INGGSANTG
+2323 INGGRAATG
-2332 TITSRTAVGGGYS
+2332 TITSRTVSGGGGYS

-2354 STLKIEGTTKTPISV
+2354 STLNIEGTTETLVSV
-2369 QNISIRETKHVSNS
+2369 KNISIRETTVNS
-2383 TSNSYIGGVAGSA
+2383 KSEYAGGVAGSA
-2396 ASTNIQNVNVE
+2396 APTNIQNVDVE
-2407 NVRLAGKDLGGLI
+2407 NIRLAGKNLGGLI
-2420 GCVNGGADVKNV
+2420 GYVNGGADVKNV
-2432 MISNSYLANCSEST
+2432 KISNSYLANCSQST
-2446 DQRAVGGFFGIINGT
+2446 DQRAVGGFFGIINGA

-2476 AVKDNKLL
+2476 AVSGNNLL
-2484 KSVSSEALSSLSA
+2484 LQVNAMSSLSA
-2497 DSIGLQLEG
+2497 DSIGLPLEDG
-2506 GTYATYSSLTA
+2506 TTYATYSSLTA
-2517 NALLQSERTPCGIWV
+2517 NASLQSGTPCGIWV
-2532 GNANNNTVNIVSAS
+2532 GNANNNLVKIVSAS
-2546 RQGNYSAVNNIGT
+2546 RQGDYSAVNNIGV

-2605 SGTSVR
+2605 NGTAVR
-2611 DSIISDIMTNPSL
+2611 DSIISDIMTNSSL

-2656 YQKED
+2656 YQKEEPSY
-2661 TSYKSVD
+2661 TSDD

-2728 TMSWNATDGVSI
+2728 TMSWNSTDGVSI

-2848 LGSFAKLDRS
+2848 LGSFKTLDRN

-2878 STLQELSTTGALS
+2878 STLGELSTAGVLT

-2896 LAEMAKQGKSPYICD
+2896 LAEMTKQGKSPYICD
-2911 LLPLKATKSATG
+2911 LLPLEATESATG
-2923 GFKIVEAT
+2923 GFKIVEST

-2940 DNTENKFI
+2940 NNTENTFI

-2958 KDTQYYNVILN
+2958 KDTKYYNVTLN
-2969 TTSGLND
+2969 TQCGLND
-2976 ILPVTE
+2976 ILPVKE

-2990 TEGNQTT
+2990 TEGNQAT

-3002 KLELNQ
+3002 TLELNQ

-3021 DFSVVYLL
+3021 NFNVVYLL
-3029 GDFYKLDNVTFKS
+3029 GDFYKLDNVTLNSESTTKEW
-3042 PTQSPEMVS
+3042 EMVS
-3051 GSNDSIKVT
+3051 GSNDSIKLT
-3060 VSSEV
+3060 VSSKV

-3075 SYVNGRSIYY
+3075 SYVNERSIYY
-3085 QYSLQTVDQDGKPV
+3085 QYSLQTVNQSGKPV

-3112 EKKNADGTE
+3112 KKENADGTVT

-3133 TENGFVTQF
+3133 TENGFITQF

-3154 GAWYTGATITAEM
+3154 GEWYTGATITAEM

-3172 STEMNQQFPLRT
+3172 STDMNQQFPVRKSNT
-3184 SGSENS
+3184 ENT

-3201 YQQDSLG
+3201 YQKDSLG
-3208 SSSISA
+3208 SSGISA
-3214 SASEEKLYYQLKE
+3214 SATEEKLYYQLKE

-3234 DSYNITSTDGN
+3234 DSYNITSK
-3245 TSPDGNT
+3245 DGNT
-3252 SQLGINGRENNDAAM
+3252 SQLGINGRENDDATM
-3267 EISSRVLLDVTD
+3267 EISSRALLDVTD
-3279 FSNFNLTDESN
+3279 FTSFNLTDESN
-3290 STYPYYLEG
+3290 SSYPYYLEG
-3299 ELTLAKKT
+3299 ELTLAQKT
-3307 DSGNG
+3307 DSENG
-3312 TSYQNVAIEKY
+3312 TSYKDVAIGDY
-3323 LSEFEIESAGTKL
+3323 LSAFVIESAAGT
-3336 NVDVTSEGLGL
+3336 NVDVKSEGLGL
-3347 QENNTVYKFRIRL
+3347 QENKTVYKFRIRL
-3360 TQDQVSKI
+3360 TQDQVNQI

-3377 KYKVKTGEELEVIK
+3377 KYEVKTGKKLEDID

-3401 LSATLKNQK
+3401 LSATLKNKK
-3410 LDNLLIGTPS
+3410 LEDLLNVKPS

>member
-25 AQVEAEEKVNTTVT
+25 AQVQAEEKVNTTVT
-39 ASEVQQDTQTPNGSA
+39 ASEVQQDTQTANDSA
-54 TQFNGTTSENESE
+54 TQSNGTTSENESE
-67 KNNSYE
+67 KNNSNE
-73 TGTEQPDDTSE
+73 TGTEQPDDASE

-94 QPENESNKSDSN
+94 QQENESNKSDSN

-150 TADFINLSHMDAQ
+150 TADFINLSIQPAEK
-163 AYQTATI
+163 YETAEITI
-170 TIQRETTTPFDL
+170 TRGTNTSFDL
-182 TQEVDGK
+182 TQSIDGK
-189 TFQGFGSEKHP
+189 KFQGFGNADHP
-200 FKGTIAITSSGSGI
+200 FKGTIIITSSGSGI
-214 DIPIDHSFFKYLDQS
+214 DIPINRPFFEYLDQS
-229 ATINEGLYLKAKGTV
+229 ATINAGLYLKAKGTV

-254 NDGNSTVAEPK
+254 KKNSAGAKT
-265 QISLMIGA
+265 ISLMIGA
-273 EKEDNNLPSFGG
+273 EKEDNNFPSFGG
-285 IIGTMGGGT
+285 IIGIMGEGT

-304 TEANTTITGT
+304 TEANTTVTGT
-314 GNLGFFCNTMEAG
+314 GNLGFFCNTMEAD
-327 ANLTIASYTD
+327 ANLTIESYTD
-337 GNSTNSGSTGSG
+337 GNSTNNGSTGN
-349 TATIGYDISTTGGHA
+349 TPVTIGYNISTTGGHA

-369 EMQVEEMQNG
+369 EMKDK
-379 ATLTVNPAL
+379 ATLTVNQ
-388 ELSGNVTTSANG
+388 ELDLIGNVTTTAKES
-400 FAAGGLIGAAT
+400 AAGGMIGAAT
-411 NPTITLNNTVTRTGT
+411 NPTITLNNPVTRTGT

-441 YNTGLELDL
+441 YNTGVVDL
-450 SNINVSGITIS
+450 SKINISGITIS
-461 NGNHAGGYYGV
+461 NGNHAGGYFGV
-472 LNFDSTAGGTITIKN
+472 LNFDSTTGGTITIK
-487 VPETNLTHTGTSKTS
+487 TNSQTELIHTGES

-515 SQSSTLRLESPNV
+515 SQSSTLKLESPKV
-528 NISSNGTVTAL
+528 TISSNGAVTAL
-539 GGIIGSVAGNRAN
+539 GGIIGFVAGSGAHHG
-552 DALKDATSAYVEISG
+552 LSKATSSYVEISG
-567 ATVAAN
+567 STVTAD
-573 LTTDLTTNGYFG
+573 LTTDLKKNGDSYFG

-606 IKVSGNDNGKASKLG
+606 TKVSGSDNGKASKLG
-621 GLLGKSTKGI
+621 GILGTSTKGV
-631 LRISGTTDLHELKI
+631 LRISGTTDLSDLKI
-645 EKTGTECGQI
+645 AKTGTECGQI

-673 GGDGYDWKYIRPAAV
+673 GGEGYDWKYIRPAAV
-688 SVSDIGSYGEVIRLD
+688 PVSDIGSYGEVIRLD
-703 GRKLKETDGSS
+703 GSKLKETDGSS
-714 TDSNTLFTNSA
+714 VDSNTLFTKDPN
-725 SHQFSVA
+725 SHQLSVA
-732 YTPEDTLEV
+732 YTQENALEV
-741 NNTRDLAAV
+741 SNTRDLAAV
-750 AVLLRREKTSDLLSK
+750 AVLLQQGNDLLNK
-765 NITVNGNVDLT
+765 NITVNCDVDLT
-776 GTGIYSL
+776 RTGIYSL
-783 LRDNGSQIYTG
+783 LRDNGRQMYTG
-794 TFNGNGHTITLAAGE
+794 TFNGNNHTITLAAGE
-809 AYGYLSDGSTLAN
+809 AYGYLSDSTLAA
-822 NEKGTSATV
+822 NENGTSATV

-844 IPYCNGTVQNLILDG
+844 IPYCNGKVQNLILNG
-859 SIYFHNVSNGVEVCC
+859 SIYFHNVSNGVDVRC

-879 YTDGAAFTNVT
+879 YTDGATFENVT
-890 VKTKIVYRDGAGG
+890 VDTKIVYRDGAGG
-903 NNLKVM
+903 AGLKVM
-909 SIGGFLGQTK
+909 SIGGFLGRAK
-919 GTGTTSFTDCS
+919 GKTTFTGCS

-951 AGEEGANI
+951 VGEEGANI
-959 TFSNCGISDATI
+959 SFSNCGISNATI
-971 THEKFNESSS
+971 KHEKFKDNSN
-981 APDALFGGLIGRMTG
+981 APNALFGGLIGCMTG
-996 NVTINGLTIDSL
+996 NVTINGLTINHL
-1008 QMESYATGT
+1008 QMESYATET
-1017 SGGLLG
+1017 AGGLLG

-1032 DSVSINNLEVK
+1032 DSVSINNLEVQ
-1043 NSTLDVQG
+1043 NSKLDVQG

-1066 GDGKGE
+1066 GDGTRL
-1072 NGIKFSKGTE
+1072 NGIKFSKGTK
-1082 QNSSNSFFGKT
+1082 QNAFSGKT
-1093 DKENPSA
+1093 DEANPSA
-1100 LLVCSTIRYVEN
+1100 LLVCSTIRTE
-1112 KQNDN
+1112 KE
-1117 KQNDK
+1117 KDK

-1127 CKDGLKIAENAVNV
+1127 RKDGLKIEENAVNV

-1169 GLTSPDAGSAT
+1169 GLTSPNATTAT
-1180 LIDQNGCNTW
+1180 LIDQDKNTCNTW
-1190 KNQCNVNN
+1190 TNQCNVNN
-1198 GISYTNK
+1198 GKPYTNK

-1217 KNEGTNT
+1217 EKEGKNS
-1224 NITKIDSAGKLLLR
+1224 NITDINSAGKLLLR

-1243 AQSNLQQYFVKGS
+1243 AQPNLQQYFVKGS
-1256 NDFYLTGTID
+1256 DDFQLTGTID
-1266 LKGVS
+1266 LRGVS

-1276 RAITIQNA
+1276 RAITIQDA
-1284 TVIFDYKNM
+1284 TVIFDYTNM
-1293 NTKTEKKYSDSS
+1293 NTNTVKKYNDSN

-1333 FGKYEEG
+1333 FGKYEV
-1340 KIDEEGKAGVLIC
+1340 GKAGVLIC

-1363 EQAGIMIT
+1363 DQAGITIT

-1378 QCEGGTDLP
+1378 QCNDGTNLP
-1387 LLVNAVGSNTAISMN
+1387 LLVNSVGSNTAISMN

-1407 RDKYT
+1407 REKYT
-1412 TSSGLTGNKVA
+1412 TTKVLTGNKVA
-1423 SALMGKVGSSTA
+1423 SALMGQVGSSTA

-1454 IFKTAIFATAFQY
+1454 IFNTAIFATAFQY

-1480 TTEKITFGKEISNG
+1480 TTGKITFGKEISNG
-1494 VKGTVSDYK
+1494 VKSIGNLSGYN
-1503 RNAYSQ
+1503 RNPYSQ
-1509 GNMTGQVWYL
+1509 KNMTGQVWYL

-1534 KAAIKTGNESGNKPA
+1534 TTAIQTGNESGNKPA
-1549 NEPQNFS
+1549 NSPQDFS
-1556 GYLPYIGKPENSSD
+1556 GYLPYIGRAENSAD

-1581 VYLDVGCGTYGHPWV
+1581 VYLVDGCGTYGHPWV
-1596 IKDVS
+1596 IQNVS
-1601 SRTDGSNQKLF
+1601 RKGSVQTLF

-1633 AIKINTEI
+1633 AIKINTTI
-1641 LNTKMDGQ
+1641 LTTKMDGQ

-1655 TGDVSTD
+1655 TGDASDD
-1662 IVFIKNGNTWVEA
+1662 IVFIKNGNTWKEA
-1675 TLAGNR
+1675 TLVGNR

-1689 ATTLTNEQVMAYLR
+1689 VTLTNEQVMAYLR
-1703 NGYFQIKQDLTLNVA
+1703 NGYFQIKKDLTLNVA
-1718 QFTGFGKNDVSRA
+1718 QFTGFGKNNVSRA

-1739 TGDTEDTGGTTTR
+1739 TADR
-1752 KIKITL
+1752 KITL
-1758 TGENTTGEVGGLIR
+1758 TGVNTTGEVGGLIR

-1781 LEIVFDD
+1781 LTIALDD
-1788 VTINGNSTETF
+1788 VTFNGNSTETF

-1826 GSSVSNLTA
+1826 GSSDSNLTA

-1848 TVGNITTDY
+1848 TVGSTTIDQ

-1870 SAGLTSISGTATNT
+1870 SEGLTSISGTATNT
-1884 EVSAGNKNYYWNP
+1884 EASAGNINYYWNP

-1906 ACAEASCSGMGTNT
+1906 ACAEESCSGMGTNT

-1929 DKNVKLKITG
+1929 NNSDKLKITG
-1939 NKDVVA
+1939 DGKLSISDIG
-1945 KTIAGTAYPN
+1945 IAYSK

-1979 KTSDNN
+1979 KTSGTG
-1985 FALTNIVDAS
+1985 FALTSSNGKTDYRVDAS
-1995 YYGRTRTGTYDGVGK
+1995 YYGRTRTGTYDGVG
-2010 TPNQADVT
+2010 TAPNQADAI
-2018 DENDYWGGKLIKD
+2018 DENDYWGGKLINN
-2031 GKEVDRRQY
+2031 GTEVDRRKY

-2050 TQDTSVDEKA
+2050 TQNTSVDAKA

-2069 NGRSVKFGDNGNY
+2069 NGRNVTFVKENY
-2082 DLRSYGNGFRGIG
+2082 DLSSYGNGFRGIG
-2095 YNYGLPT
+2095 HNYATPA
-2102 DSTRKDIQKS
+2102 DIRKS

-2117 KNQTDG
+2117 QNNG
-2123 TIAGTIAVNG
+2123 SIAVAGNG
-2133 NHATITYSRT
+2133 ATITYNRT

-2149 KDIKDISV
+2149 NDISV
-2157 TQAGF
+2157 SQAGF

-2167 ANSGANYTVKDLN
+2167 ANSSVNYTVKDLN
-2180 FTGVTLK
+2180 FERVTLK
-2187 KNIGENNVALGV
+2187 KNIGKDGVALGI
-2199 AFARDGAYSPNNLTF
+2199 AFARDGAYSPNNLMF
-2214 ENVSVT
+2214 EGVNVTKS
-2220 GSAIDQADQG
+2220 SIDQADQG

-2240 TKNTKI
+2240 TKNTMI
-2246 IFKGCTVDGF
+2246 TFKGCSVDDF
-2256 KAGTDNGNSTNK
+2256 TAGTDNGNSTNK

-2277 KSDSPA
+2277 KADSPVNG
-2283 KEATSTNRQV
+2283 ATSTDRKV
-2293 EFENCTANNI
+2293 EFNNCTATNI
-2303 KLYNVQNGG
+2303 NMYNVQNGG

-2323 INGGSANTG
+2323 IKGGSANTG
-2332 TITSRTAVGGGYS
+2332 TITSRTAKGGGYS

-2354 STLKIEGTTKTPISV
+2354 STLNIEGTTETPVVSV
-2369 QNISIRETKHVSNS
+2369 KNISIRETLNVNS
-2383 TSNSYIGGVAGSA
+2383 GEYAGGVAGSA
-2396 ASTNIQNVNVE
+2396 ASTNIQYVDVE
-2407 NVRLAGKDLGGLI
+2407 NIRLAGKDLGGLI
-2420 GCVNGGADVKNV
+2420 GCVNSSANVKNV
-2432 MISNSYLANCSEST
+2432 MISNSYLANCSKA
-2446 DQRAVGGFFGIINGT
+2446 QNQNAVGGFFGIINDT

-2476 AVKDNKLL
+2476 AVKDNKL
-2484 KSVSSEALSSLSA
+2484 KSLVSSKELSSLSA
-2497 DSIGLQLEG
+2497 DSIGLLLKDDK
-2506 GTYATYSSLTA
+2506 YATYNSLTA
-2517 NALLQSERTPCGIWV
+2517 NATLKSGTPCGIWV
-2532 GNANNNTVNIVSAS
+2532 GNANNNPVKIVSAS
-2546 RQGNYSAVNNIGT
+2546 RQGNYSAVNNIGAE
-2559 GKNES
+2559 KNES

-2581 VNTKPDAIVTVG
+2581 VNTKPDAIVTVE

-2605 SGTSVR
+2605 NGTAVR

-2661 TSYKSVD
+2661 MSYTSDD
-2668 FPILVLNA
+2668 FSILVLNA

-2709 PKTYKYENNAWNLV
+2709 PKTYKYENNAWNLL

-2750 QITILDVSYKRTVKD
+2750 QITILDVSYEI
-2765 STDVYHLYIPVLVKK
+2765 STEVYHLYIPVLVKK

-2801 DGNATLNSF
+2801 DEKATLNSF

-2848 LGSFAKLDRS
+2848 LGSFKTLDRN

-2878 STLQELSTTGALS
+2878 STLGELSTAGVLT

-2911 LLPLKATKSATG
+2911 LLPLEATESATG
-2923 GFKIVEAT
+2923 VFKKVESA
-2931 DSSAVLRIW
+2931 DPGAVLRIW
-2940 DNTENKFI
+2940 NETENTFI

-2958 KDTQYYNVILN
+2958 KDTKYYNVTLN
-2969 TTSGLND
+2969 TKCGLND
-2976 ILPVTE
+2976 ILPVKE

-2990 TEGNQTT
+2990 TEGNATT

-3002 KLELNQ
+3002 TLELNQ

-3021 DFSVVYLL
+3021 NFNVVYLL
-3029 GDFYKLDNVTFKS
+3029 GDFYKLDNVTLKS
-3042 PTQSPEMVS
+3042 ESTTQNQEMVS

-3060 VSSEV
+3060 VSSKV

-3075 SYVNGRSIYY
+3075 SYVNDRSIYY
-3085 QYSLQTVDQDGKPV
+3085 QYSLQTVNQSGNPV

-3112 EKKNADGTE
+3112 EKKNADGTVTE

-3133 TENGFVTQF
+3133 TENGFITQF

-3154 GAWYTGATITAEM
+3154 GEWYTGATITAEM

-3172 STEMNQQFPLRT
+3172 STDMNQQFPVCQSDT
-3184 SGSENS
+3184 EKT

-3208 SSSISA
+3208 SSGISA
-3214 SASEEKLYYQLKE
+3214 SATEEKLYYQLKE

-3234 DSYNITSTDGN
+3234 DSYNITSK
-3245 TSPDGNT
+3245 DGNT
-3252 SQLGINGRENNDAAM
+3252 SQLGINGRENDNAAM
-3267 EISSRVLLDVTD
+3267 EISSRALLNVTD
-3279 FSNFNLTDESN
+3279 FTSFNLTDESN
-3290 STYPYYLEG
+3290 SAYPYYLEG
-3299 ELTLAKKT
+3299 ELTLAQKT
-3307 DSGNG
+3307 DSENG
-3312 TSYQNVAIEKY
+3312 TSYQNVAIGEY
-3323 LSEFEIESAGTKL
+3323 LSKFEIESADTKV

-3347 QENNTVYKFRIRL
+3347 QENNTVYKFRIQL

-3377 KYKVKTGEELEVIK
+3377 KYEVKTGKKLEDID

-3401 LSATLKNQK
+3401 LSATLKNKK
-3410 LDNLLIGTPS
+3410 LEDLLNVKPS